1 MSVISKKSFLNKADK
16 QQSNWE
22 QTTGQEAGG
31 VLNKQDFIRQA
42 QSAAQ
47 QRRQAQEQKT
57 PQRERNGFDRTA
69 TPASIAGLGA
79 PAPTSQRQKE
89 RYNQEIGQYGVGNI
103 DLYNRPQYRN
113 ADGSVSTVD
122 STSFNIQG
130 KEVLLPSVWMK
141 DGKAYR
147 SSDGDEILQHFY
159 DTGEFL
165 GVFDTVDAANSY
177 AEKLHDAQDYY
188 YTTQR
193 EKALDETVAHDQL
206 QGMKRTLAI
215 LESQKKQE
223 QAQQPGILSMLGKA
237 SDSTLPTFQAESAQ
251 SETDRRIQE
260 LQDEIDR
267 QESESQ
273 MQGTKRPETY
283 TAKNVGRYK
292 DRLIALASVPGV
304 WTKRQKQEA
313 EEIIGTQSGFG
324 GLLGYEQNVTAFAP
338 YQEAMRKGDT
348 EAAKQ
353 WQQIYDV
360 LYTRLYSKQTAV
372 ASGLQEGLGVT
383 SAAAAVGKLLGANED
398 EYHRQMENAQRA
410 QAEHPV
416 LAGGAKIAGSLAL
429 MSGIG
434 EAAGAGLAAAGMN
447 TGSLGFKV
455 AAGALSFAGADAV
468 HNAGAAAIG
477 DMSTGDYLKHIAISG
492 AQGMAGNLAG
502 GLVGTGLA
510 NVLRDTHKMTPF
522 MEFLRQTASGVT
534 NASVNQAVGYLAADE
549 KPTKEEIA
557 TNLVTAFAFSV
568 LNGAINSYQTTQQ
581 QKAQMNQAYQAIE
594 QGYRAMTAGTENMT
608 PEAKAQRAQFIMQQT
623 QSLRESVNS
632 YYIAGQQKAVDNL
645 NETLDLIDEAM
656 RAYVNGYTA
665 ASSAMQTPNV
675 MLPGGGSTGQLPTAA
690 DLPTAPTDPQMQKQV
705 EQELQTAIQQGLQQA
720 QAGTQNTPQPES
732 GQALQNGNAAA
743 AAAQIAGQAA
753 EQNQQTQL
761 PSLPATEQDAVVQ
774 PQQPE
779 QSTQQEAEL
788 PTQQMQTEQTTTP
801 LQRLEAMGVSG
812 KRAQSMARGI
822 EAFYRG
828 EIQDGEVLSKL
839 LSLPEVQNVMRQMTD
854 ADIEAV
860 VSGNV
865 QPQNQQP
872 VNSAAQQT
880 LNTQP
885 TVQQALDSQ
894 APGVQNGTTTSEG
907 GMNNGTEQLQ
917 VGQRP
922 GAEQPG
928 EQLPDGDG
936 GRVLGESTGGQ
947 SGILAEGRPQRA
959 FNQVGA
965 AAERKNLG
973 RTLRLEKVSSQ
984 SLGLPNGTEEREIQV
999 MPESSWDAQMQQTAQ
1014 RISYETG
1021 KPVTYVL
1028 GSIRI
1033 RQADG
1038 SVSAARGVYTENGII
1053 IQADHLRLNI
1063 DQIADHEAF
1072 HDYAANNPG
1081 LVRQIEQAI
1090 VERYGREEFDA
1101 IMDKYLKN
1109 LRGVY
1114 DLPEHAS
1121 GQEVAEAYGI
1131 VKEEICADA
1140 YAGINFFGANADK
1153 YRSEAQA
1160 VLRERKI
1167 TTPGSETE
1175 EAVARRTGPP
1185 ERYSYGGVNANTA
1198 DQKTLARA
1206 QELQMQ
1212 GEDDERVRKET
1223 GWHTGMEGK
1232 LRFEI
1237 DDSNMKYH
1245 RGGDAAFSR
1254 NHPDY
1259 AEYQKLVDKMLTGS
1273 AEAWKPEDQERL
1285 QELDK
1290 TWGREY
1296 GRLSERVESGNAT
1309 LEDVIDHEELF
1320 QAYPQLR
1327 SVRVEFKEL
1336 PGNTQGYFSPS
1347 ENKIALDSKLRSAP
1361 EVTIIHEIQHAIQKA
1376 EGFASGASPEYW
1388 QQHRDEAKEAR
1399 IADIRE
1405 EIARLEEQLPWDLN
1419 RWTAEDDAIEAKI
1432 GELEDSI
1439 IDIQNGVGLDSYDLY
1454 RNTAGEIEARDA
1466 ASRRELTPEQRRATP
1481 PARADEN
1488 TVYADLSDSLD
1499 YVGKTDDG
1507 TEVYETSE
1515 AVRKLPY
1522 KKRMEAF
1529 MDIMRNEY
1537 AGRTAK
1543 FTARDGEVYYATF
1556 DENDLRKNVYGDKK
1570 SSPRGWKA
1578 KINTGADGNIFDLV
1592 ENAEHSGSGKEQG
1605 KTSEAHQGLTG
1616 WEYFVKT
1623 VQIDGRVYDLLA
1635 NVRKKPDGEF
1645 VYSIQLNENEK
1656 KAPAPP
1662 RQYQNGT
1669 AKAENRPVR
1678 VPTDASEA
1686 SVAEKR
1692 LPVKARFSMDE
1703 PVEQTQDLMAI
1714 HNLDGKKMDSMLQ
1727 LGAIPSPSVA
1737 IVKASQGHTQYGDYT
1752 LVFPRQSIDP
1762 QADQRNKVYGADA
1775 WTPTAANAIVERE
1788 VNYDARRAAEQKI
1801 AQLAKQVAG
1810 GIFSRDSVIGSRVDE
1825 VSTMDEA
1832 ELAKQLSRDDAV
1844 RAAYLAEQG
1853 KDIEPVLKEKV
1864 WDSFGN
1870 QALQD
1875 YTEKIGAQELAQLY
1889 VKLETGERL
1898 TEAEL
1903 ETARESIMEAWIA
1916 DHEYALSRKPELRE
1930 TRIARQR
1937 DKISDARV
1945 EDFIRNAEA
1954 LYEDGGQTRDGVD
1967 RYATQDKLREAVDDA
1982 DVEAW
1987 VRGQLHGVLG
1997 EPGIY
2002 NGKERFTASGRRRS
2016 FRETH
2021 GAYTVE
2027 NIVKA
2032 MNKANARGESYWGVG
2047 AKGILSVATP
2057 RYKSVDAIH
2066 ADESRLQKM
2075 PEEEYNR
2082 LLQAL
2087 DKRIEGIVADVQKT
2101 SGSYDMD
2108 EIAGLLMENAGQD
2121 AMRIQQAFSRQGY
2134 DIDGG
2139 LATEIAGMYRQ
2150 AAEMPTGYFEAKP
2163 QRVVT
2168 FDEPVCIAPDNCPP
2182 ERLEKMKAAGLNV
2195 IEYEAGNDEQR
2206 MEIARSL
2213 KGMRFSVDEPQAGT
2227 GGEIGQAPES
2237 EPAKQEQKEKKPR
2250 KKNETKP
2257 VAESLPIIAKRNLR
2271 QDMQGIFSIPEGR
2284 RAEINQIIDGLAD
2297 RMLKNGELTQ
2307 EDRDAFFD
2315 RMYAE
2320 GVMEVAADEY
2330 LQQARSE
2337 IAGRRIYV
2345 PESVKHEFG
2354 DDWGYFRKKAFAAGV
2369 MLVNDT
2375 SAAGIDMVNAELADT
2390 LPGMFNADDLDSRE
2404 ILENIVQT
2412 AEEGKSQNMS
2422 LAQYTALLAGQEY
2435 VSEDEVLDNIERQMD
2450 EALRTFTRTAKLE
2463 VHLRD
2468 RTGVKIA
2475 QEREK
2480 SAAARQR
2487 EALSR
2492 AKERQQ
2498 RKEMSQRQREYREL
2512 KEQQKKTL
2520 KALQW
2525 LAKNQYRAP
2534 EELRE
2539 TWDEVLGDLDI
2550 YAVSAAN
2557 EMRYSKKYDATWKDL
2572 AEMYKAARKSD
2583 PNFLPTKEL
2592 EMIVDRLD
2600 NEKIADMDLNALQD
2614 LYKAAVGLRTE
2625 FYNRNNVINDDMNRL
2640 FAEVYTDSKKEL
2652 DFGAQTKAGEAARQG
2667 KKLDSLFNQ
2676 EQLSPMNVMQRMAG
2690 WNPNSAWYSM
2700 AKQLEKGE
2708 RDIRDYTVSA
2718 TKQLREFLT
2727 EHEDWAKKADGQG
2740 DDGIWYEVKIP
2751 QLVGEL
2757 EVGKPPKFGDTIT
2770 VWMTP
2775 TQKVH
2780 LYLESKSYE
2789 NLRHMEGGRIFP
2801 VKELYSQGKREAA
2814 FAQGELVRL
2823 APETV
2828 KALVKD
2834 LTPEE
2839 QELAQALEQ
2848 YYNVFAKKEI
2858 NRVSNILYGYDKA
2871 VSKNYAP
2878 IYADTNYTKNQLGV
2892 YDATA
2897 EGVGNLKSR
2906 QYSKNPSYNIGAFDA
2921 FERHVEQTARF
2932 VGMAIP
2938 ARNWNTLL
2946 GWNEYVDDDRESMR
2960 SEISHT
2966 WGDASL
2972 KYIENLI
2979 ETLQG
2984 GAASTRDSVS
2994 MGAEKI
3000 FSNYIGAV
3008 FGANQS
3014 IVFKQ
3019 LGSIPLA
3026 SVWLGPENAPSPGQV
3041 KRIDRSL
3048 IEKYTQELDWRTLGY
3063 STPETK
3069 QLKENPNW
3077 TQTNKFTSFVFGGGA
3092 ITAMDGWAASVLWP
3106 WAENKVRSEFPELE
3120 TGSQEQIDSGSSPFY
3135 QKVAEEFNE
3144 AVARSQSTSDE
3155 MHRGSL
3161 YKSKNSV
3168 TRAFTMFK
3176 SDSSQAYNAL
3186 RQRAGEA
3193 EYYKRIGDTENYNK
3207 AKRGLGVAF
3216 LSILGGTAFA
3226 CGIDVLMNLWKHKGK
3241 AYRDEDGNLTAESVA
3256 KELATGMAESMF
3268 GLVIGGEEIFN
3279 IFDAVGTKL
3288 TGGTWYDS
3296 MNTLNAPGLEQVSE
3310 IISTLIDEG
3319 VSFIQLLADGAD
3331 VVKNGGDVWEFLHR
3345 RGADIIGDI
3354 KEMAATVATY
3364 LPGIP
3369 VNNLE
3374 AYLLGTVRWVSPE
3387 LAAAYDDALAT
3398 ANKNRMKGLRGA
3410 ELERKIEDTL
3420 HNRRVETDEATNET
3434 LASLYEGG
3442 FTKAVPSDT
3451 PGSISVDGE
3460 DRKLS
3465 AYQKQVYDK
3474 TWSGA
3479 VGNRLR
3485 ELAASDV
3492 FQEADDETRE
3502 KMLSGLYEYAGEK
3515 AKAAVFDDYEVK
3527 TSTQKADDV
3536 LASGAEM
3543 ADYLELKLAG
3553 AVDKYLDAIDGGL
3566 DTQNAK
3572 DVALGMAELAP
3583 EEGKKTVSDVQKW
3596 RAAIDAVDGADAQ
3609 RNALLAVMK
3618 DSTKQKYEIA
3628 DSYGIEA
3635 RTWVQLKEILP
3646 QFDEDGNGSYKGE
3659 EIENAIDALNGH
3671 GGIMLPGGDGPQQLT
3686 NEMRA
3691 VLWQLFTGSK
3701 SAKNNPYSERVGS
3714 QVIAEREKAKQED

>member
-31 VLNKQDFIRQA
+31 VLNKQDFMVQAYSRAKQQWNEANEKYQQELARQKALEEQYLTQAYENRAKELQDLAGEYFLKSSSPGAKQTAYANWQRAKEQEELRKQQQSGRKLNPAEEHFLNTIAYKDPNAAIAEEQRQA
-42 QSAAQ
+42 Q
-47 QRRQAQEQKT
+47 QAQKEQ
-57 PQRERNGFDRTA
+57 
-69 TPASIAGLGA
+69 
-79 PAPTSQRQKE
+79 
-89 RYNQEIGQYGVGNI
+89 
-103 DLYNRPQYRN
+103 
-113 ADGSVSTVD
+113 
-122 STSFNIQG
+122 
-130 KEVLLPSVWMK
+130 
-141 DGKAYR
+141 
-147 SSDGDEILQHFY
+147 
-159 DTGEFL
+159 
-165 GVFDTVDAANSY
+165 
-177 AEKLHDAQDYY
+177 
-188 YTTQR
+188 
-193 EKALDETVAHDQL
+193 TVAERVQLDQL

-237 SDSTLPTFQAESAQ
+237 SDSSLPTFQAESAQ

-292 DRLIALASVPGV
+292 DRLIALASVPGT

-338 YQEAMRKGDT
+338 YQEAMRKGNT
-348 EAAKQ
+348 EAAAQ

-383 SAAAAVGKLLGANED
+383 SAAAAVGKAIGANED

-468 HNAGAAAIG
+468 HNAGAAAMG
-477 DMSTGDYLKHIAISG
+477 DMSTEDYLKRIAISG

-568 LNGAINSYQTTQQ
+568 LSSAISSYQTTQQ

-656 RAYVNGYTA
+656 RAYVNGYAA

-690 DLPTAPTDPQMQKQV
+690 DLPTTPTDPQMQKQV

-720 QAGTQNTPQPES
+720 QAGTQNTQPPES

-743 AAAQIAGQAA
+743 AAAQIAVQAA
-753 EQNQQTQL
+753 EQNQQAQQ
-761 PSLPATEQDAVVQ
+761 PSLPTAAQAAAVQ
-774 PQQPE
+774 PQQLE
-779 QSTQQEAEL
+779 QSTQQEAGL
-788 PTQQMQTEQTTTP
+788 PTPQQVQTEQTATP
-801 LQRLEAMGVSG
+801 LERLEAMGVSG

-828 EIQDGEVLSKL
+828 QITDGEVLSKL
-839 LSLPEVQNVMRQMTD
+839 LSFPEVQNVMRQMTD

-865 QPQNQQP
+865 QAQNQQP
-872 VNSAAQQT
+872 VNTA
-880 LNTQP
+880 
-885 TVQQALDSQ
+885 VQQVPGSQ
-894 APGVQNGTTTSEG
+894 QPGVQNEATTPEG
-907 GMNNGTEQLQ
+907 GMNNGTEQLPA
-917 VGQRP
+917 GQKP
-922 GAEQPG
+922 GTEQQS

-936 GRVLGESTGGQ
+936 GRILSESTGGQ

-959 FNQVGA
+959 FNQGRTAV
-965 AAERKNLG
+965 ERENLG

-999 MPESSWDAQMQQTAQ
+999 MPESHWDAQMQRTAQ

-1053 IQADHLRLNI
+1053 VQADHRYLNI

-1081 LVRQIEQAI
+1081 LVRQIERAI
-1090 VERYGREEFDA
+1090 VEQYSREEFDA
-1101 IMDKYLKN
+1101 VVEKYLKN

-1121 GQEVAEAYGI
+1121 GQEVAEVYGI

-1140 YAGINFFGANADK
+1140 YAGINFFGAHAEK

-1160 VLRERKI
+1160 VLQERKV
-1167 TTPGSETE
+1167 TTPGSET
-1175 EAVARRTGPP
+1175 AAATQRRTGPP

-1237 DDSNMKYH
+1237 DDSKMKYH

-1296 GRLSERVESGNAT
+1296 GKLSERVESGNAT

-1327 SVRVEFKEL
+1327 NVRVEFKEL
-1336 PGNTQGYFSPS
+1336 PDNTQGYFSPS

-1361 EVTIIHEIQHAIQKA
+1361 EATIIHEIQHAIQKA

-1439 IDIQNGVGLDSYDLY
+1439 IDIQNGVGMDSYDLY

-1466 ASRRELTPEQRRATP
+1466 ASRRELTPEQRRAAP

-1762 QADQRNKVYGADA
+1762 QADRRNKVYGADA

-1788 VNYDARRAAEQKI
+1788 VNYEARRAAEQKI
-1801 AQLAKQVAG
+1801 AQLANQVAG

-1825 VSTMDEA
+1825 VATMDEA
-1832 ELAKQLSRDDAV
+1832 ELAKQLAKDDAV

-1889 VKLETGERL
+1889 VKLETGDRL
-1898 TEAEL
+1898 TETEL
-1903 ETARESIMEAWIA
+1903 ETARESIMDAWIA
-1916 DHEYALSRKPELRE
+1916 DHEYALNRRPELRE
-1930 TRIARQR
+1930 TRVARQR

-1987 VRGQLHGVLG
+1987 VRGQLRGVLG

-2002 NGKERFTASGRRRS
+2002 NGKERFTASGRRKS

-2021 GAYTVE
+2021 GAYTAE

-2032 MNKANARGESYWGVG
+2032 MNQASARGESYWGVG

-2066 ADESRLQKM
+2066 ADEGRLQNM
-2075 PEEEYNR
+2075 PEEEYNQ
-2082 LLQAL
+2082 LLQEL
-2087 DKRIEGIVADVQKT
+2087 DKRIGGIVADVQKT
-2101 SGSYDMD
+2101 AGSYDMD

-2168 FDEPVCIAPDNCPP
+2168 FDEPVCIAPDDCPP

-2213 KGMRFSVDEPQAGT
+2213 KGMRFSVDEPQAET
-2227 GGEIGQAPES
+2227 GGEIEQAPES
-2237 EPAKQEQKEKKPR
+2237 KPAEPEQKEKKPR

-2390 LPGMFNADDLDSRE
+2390 LPGMFHADDLDSRE

-2534 EELRE
+2534 EELQG

-2572 AEMYKAARKSD
+2572 AEMYKDAQAND
-2583 PNFLPTKEL
+2583 PNFLPSKEL
-2592 EMIVDRLD
+2592 EKIVHRLD
-2600 NEKIADMDLNALQD
+2600 NKKIADMDLNALQD

-2718 TKQLREFLT
+2718 TKQLREFLM

-2751 QLVGEL
+2751 QLVGAL

-2780 LYLESKSYE
+2780 MYLESKSTE
-2789 NLRHMEGGRIFP
+2789 NLRHMEGGRTFAD
-2801 VKELYSQGKREAA
+2801 KTLYSQGKRREA
-2814 FAQGELVRL
+2814 FAQGKTVRM

-2828 KALVKD
+2828 KAIVGS

-2871 VSKNYAP
+2871 VSKNYTP
-2878 IYADTNYTKNQLGV
+2878 IYTNSNYTKSELGV

-2906 QYSKNPSYNIGAFDA
+2906 QFSKNPSYNIGAFDA

-2938 ARNWNTLL
+2938 ARNWQTLL
-2946 GWNEYVDDDRESMR
+2946 NWRERENSMAD
-2960 SEISHT
+2960 IITHD
-2966 WGDASL
+2966 WGDESL
-2972 KYIENLI
+2972 KYIQDLVQ
-2979 ETLQG
+2979 TLQG

-2994 MGAEKI
+2994 MGAEKV

-3008 FGANQS
+3008 FGANPS

-3026 SVWLGPENAPSPGQV
+3026 GAWLDFKNFPSPGQV

-3077 TQTNKFTSFVFGGGA
+3077 TQTNKFTNFIFGGGA

-3106 WAENKVRSEFPELE
+3106 WAENKVRAEFPELE

-3135 QKVAEEFNE
+3135 QKVAEVFNE

-3155 MHRGSL
+3155 MHQGTLR
-3161 YKSKNSV
+3161 KSKNPV

-3176 SDSSQAYNAL
+3176 SDSSQTYNAL

-3216 LSILGGTAFA
+3216 LAAVGGYIWAQ
-3226 CGIDVLMNLWKHKGK
+3226 GIEFLMNLWKRKGK
-3241 AYRDEDGNLTAESVA
+3241 AYRDEDGNLTAGSVA
-3256 KELATGMAESMF
+3256 KEMAL
-3268 GLVIGGEEIFN
+3268 GLVGDLAGIVTYGEELADVIGN
-3279 IFDAVGTKL
+3279 II
-3288 TGGTWYDS
+3288 TGDKWYGID
-3296 MNTLNAPGLEQVSE
+3296 TPGLEQLSDVVE
-3310 IISTLIDEG
+3310 TIVEQGQNGLD
-3319 VSFIQLLADGAD
+3319 VLKDAAD
-3331 VVKNGGDVWEFLHR
+3331 VVKNGGSLGEYLHR
-3345 RGADIIGDI
+3345 HSGDI
-3354 KEMAATVATY
+3354 VGGIKDLAAAAATY
-3364 LPGIP
+3364 LPGIS

-3374 AYLLGTVRWVSPE
+3374 AYLLGTVRWASPE

-3398 ANKNRMKGLRGA
+3398 ANKNQMKGLRGA
-3410 ELERKIEDTL
+3410 ELERKISDTL
-3420 HNRRVETDEATNET
+3420 HNRRVETDETTNET
-3434 LASLYEGG
+3434 LASLYESG

-3474 TWSGA
+3474 TWSSA
-3479 VGNRLR
+3479 VGSRLVA
-3485 ELAASDV
+3485 LAASDV
-3492 FQEADDETRE
+3492 FQTADDETRE

-3536 LASGAEM
+3536 LATGAEM

-3566 DTQNAK
+3566 DAQSAK

-3596 RAAIDAVDGADAQ
+3596 RAAIDAVDGTSAQ
-3609 RNALLAVMK
+3609 RDALLAVMK

-3671 GGIMLPGGDGPQQLT
+3671 SGIMLPGGDGPQQLT

-3714 QVIAEREKAKQED
+3714 QVIAEREKAKRED

>member
-57 PQRERNGFDRTA
+57 PQSERSGFDRTA

-113 ADGSVSTVD
+113 ADGSISTVD

-193 EKALDETVAHDQL
+193 KQALDETAAHDQL

-223 QAQQPGILSMLGKA
+223 QVQQPGILSMLGKA
-237 SDSTLPTFQAESAQ
+237 SDSTLPTFRADSAQ

-292 DRLIALASVPGV
+292 DRLIALASVPGT

-360 LYTRLYSKQTAV
+360 LYTRLYSRQTAV

-383 SAAAAVGKLLGANED
+383 SAAAAVGKALGANED

-468 HNAGAAAIG
+468 HNAGAAAMG
-477 DMSTGDYLKHIAISG
+477 DMSTKDYLKRIAISG

-510 NVLRDTHKMTPF
+510 NVLRDTHMMTPF

-568 LNGAINSYQTTQQ
+568 LNSAISSYQTTQQ

-656 RAYVNGYTA
+656 RAYVNGYAA

-690 DLPTAPTDPQMQKQV
+690 DLPTTPTDPQMQKQV

-720 QAGTQNTPQPES
+720 EAGTQSAQQPES
-732 GQALQNGNAAA
+732 GQALQSGNAAA
-743 AAAQIAGQAA
+743 AAAQIAGQSQQVQQPNLPTAA
-753 EQNQQTQL
+753 Q
-761 PSLPATEQDAVVQ
+761 AAAVQ
-774 PQQPE
+774 PQQLE
-779 QSTQQEAEL
+779 QSTQQEAGL
-788 PTQQMQTEQTTTP
+788 PTPQQVQTEQTATP
-801 LQRLEAMGVSG
+801 LERLEAMGVSG

-828 EIQDGEVLSKL
+828 QITDGEVLSKL
-839 LSLPEVQNVMRQMTD
+839 LSFPEVQNVMRQMTD

-860 VSGNV
+860 VSGNA

-872 VNSAAQQT
+872 GNAA
-880 LNTQP
+880 
-885 TVQQALDSQ
+885 VQQVPGSQ
-894 APGVQNGTTTSEG
+894 QPGVQNEATTHEG
-907 GMNNGTEQLQ
+907 GMNNGTEQLPA
-917 VGQRP
+917 GQ
-922 GAEQPG
+922 QPG
-928 EQLPDGDG
+928 TEQQSEQLPDGDG
-936 GRVLGESTGGQ
+936 GRILGESTGGQ

-959 FNQVGA
+959 FNQGRTAV
-965 AAERKNLG
+965 ERENLG

-999 MPESSWDAQMQQTAQ
+999 MPESHWDSQMQQTAQ

-1053 IQADHLRLNI
+1053 VQADHRYLNI

-1072 HDYAANNPG
+1072 HDIAANNPG

-1090 VERYGREEFDA
+1090 VEQYSREEFDA
-1101 IMDKYLKN
+1101 VVEKYLKN

-1114 DLPEHAS
+1114 DLPEYAS
-1121 GQEVAEAYGI
+1121 GQEVDEVYGI

-1140 YAGINFFGANADK
+1140 YAGINFFGAHAEK

-1160 VLRERKI
+1160 VLQARKI
-1167 TTPGSETE
+1167 TTPGSET
-1175 EAVARRTGPP
+1175 AAATQRRTGPP
-1185 ERYSYGGVNANTA
+1185 ERYSI
-1198 DQKTLARA
+1198 
-1206 QELQMQ
+1206 
-1212 GEDDERVRKET
+1212 GEIT
-1223 GWHTGMEGK
+1223 
-1232 LRFEI
+1232 
-1237 DDSNMKYH
+1237 
-1245 RGGDAAFSR
+1245 
-1254 NHPDY
+1254 
-1259 AEYQKLVDKMLTGS
+1259 DKAGNN
-1273 AEAWKPEDQERL
+1273 
-1285 QELDK
+1285 
-1290 TWGREY
+1290 Y
-1296 GRLSERVESGNAT
+1296 GRGVHLDSTLLENLSDSERVQMVKE
-1309 LEDVIDHEELF
+1309 
-1320 QAYPQLR
+1320 
-1327 SVRVEFKEL
+1327 RVKEL
-1336 PGNTQGYFSPS
+1336 GGQHFTAYDGNG
-1347 ENKIALDSKLRSAP
+1347 N
-1361 EVTIIHEIQHAIQKA
+1361 EV
-1376 EGFASGASPEYW
+1376 
-1388 QQHRDEAKEAR
+1388 
-1399 IADIRE
+1399 
-1405 EIARLEEQLPWDLN
+1405 
-1419 RWTAEDDAIEAKI
+1419 
-1432 GELEDSI
+1432 
-1439 IDIQNGVGLDSYDLY
+1439 DIQIAKPGARFVNKSGKSVPVNKDLTTKN
-1454 RNTAGEIEARDA
+1454 RKSKVKQEAVVLADELINTAKHKKD
-1466 ASRRELTPEQRRATP
+1466 T
-1481 PARADEN
+1481 PARYPHGWLDDNGRNDWAEWKTYIQDKEN
-1488 TVYADLSDSLD
+1488 TVWEATLHIATSADGEKILYDIDPIKKTGQSGNSDTSTVEPIVADEAEPVKREDEEEMPKLMNLQRYSDIAGQQEQTAEMTNAEPTTVGAITSGSQSL
-1499 YVGKTDDG
+1499 GG
-1507 TEVYETSE
+1507 SAPAISSASE
-1515 AVRKLPY
+1515 ASVAE
-1522 KKRMEAF
+1522 KRQSVKIPSAS
-1529 MDIMRNEY
+1529 
-1537 AGRTAK
+1537 
-1543 FTARDGEVYYATF
+1543 
-1556 DENDLRKNVYGDKK
+1556 DE
-1570 SSPRGWKA
+1570 SSE
-1578 KINTGADGNIFDLV
+1578 NTN
-1592 ENAEHSGSGKEQG
+1592 
-1605 KTSEAHQGLTG
+1605 
-1616 WEYFVKT
+1616 
-1623 VQIDGRVYDLLA
+1623 
-1635 NVRKKPDGEF
+1635 
-1645 VYSIQLNENEK
+1645 

-1762 QADQRNKVYGADA
+1762 QADRRNKVYGADA

-1788 VNYDARRAAEQKI
+1788 VNYEARRAAEQKI
-1801 AQLAKQVAG
+1801 AQLANQVAG

-1825 VSTMDEA
+1825 VATMDEA
-1832 ELAKQLSRDDAV
+1832 ELAKQLAKDDAV

-1875 YTEKIGAQELAQLY
+1875 YTEKIGAQELARLY
-1889 VKLETGERL
+1889 VKLETGDRL
-1898 TEAEL
+1898 TAAEL
-1903 ETARESIMEAWIA
+1903 ETARESIMDAWIA
-1916 DHEYALSRKPELRE
+1916 DHEYALNRRPELRE

-1937 DKISDARV
+1937 DKISDVRV

-1987 VRGQLHGVLG
+1987 VRGQLRGVLG

-2016 FRETH
+2016 FLETH
-2021 GAYTVE
+2021 GAYTAE

-2032 MNKANARGESYWGVG
+2032 MNQADARGESYWGVG

-2066 ADESRLQKM
+2066 ADEGRLQNM
-2075 PEEEYNR
+2075 PEEEYNQ
-2082 LLQAL
+2082 LLQEL

-2101 SGSYDMD
+2101 AGSYDMD

-2168 FDEPVCIAPDNCPP
+2168 FDEPVCIAPDDCPP

-2213 KGMRFSVDEPQAGT
+2213 KGMRFSVDEPQAET
-2227 GGEIGQAPES
+2227 GSEIEQAPENKPA
-2237 EPAKQEQKEKKPR
+2237 EPEQKEKKPR

-2390 LPGMFNADDLDSRE
+2390 LPGMFHADDLDSRE

-2534 EELRE
+2534 EELQG

-2572 AEMYKAARKSD
+2572 AEMYKDAQAND
-2583 PNFLPTKEL
+2583 PNFLPSKEL
-2592 EMIVDRLD
+2592 EKIVHRLD
-2600 NEKIADMDLNALQD
+2600 NKKIADMDLNALQD

-2751 QLVGEL
+2751 QLVGAL

-2780 LYLESKSYE
+2780 MYLESKSTE
-2789 NLRHMEGGRIFP
+2789 NLRHMEGGRTFAD
-2801 VKELYSQGKREAA
+2801 KTLYSQGKRREA
-2814 FAQGELVRL
+2814 FAQGKTVRM

-2828 KALVKD
+2828 KAIVGS

-2871 VSKNYAP
+2871 VSKNYTP
-2878 IYADTNYTKNQLGV
+2878 IYTNSNYTKSELGV

-2906 QYSKNPSYNIGAFDA
+2906 QFSKNPSYNIGAFDA

-2938 ARNWNTLL
+2938 ARNWQTLL
-2946 GWNEYVDDDRESMR
+2946 NWRERENSMAD
-2960 SEISHT
+2960 IITHN
-2966 WGDASL
+2966 WGDESL
-2972 KYIENLI
+2972 KYIQDLVQ
-2979 ETLQG
+2979 TLQG
-2984 GAASTRDSVS
+2984 GTASTRDSVS
-2994 MGAEKI
+2994 MGAEKV

-3008 FGANQS
+3008 FGANPS

-3026 SVWLGPENAPSPGQV
+3026 GAWLDFKNFPSPGQV

-3077 TQTNKFTSFVFGGGA
+3077 TQTNKFTNFIFGGGA

-3106 WAENKVRSEFPELE
+3106 WAENKVRAEFPELE

-3135 QKVAEEFNE
+3135 QKVAEVFNE

-3155 MHRGSL
+3155 MHQGTLR
-3161 YKSKNSV
+3161 KSKNPV

-3176 SDSSQAYNAL
+3176 SDSSQTYNAL

-3216 LSILGGTAFA
+3216 LAAVGGYIWAQ
-3226 CGIDVLMNLWKHKGK
+3226 GIEFLMNLWKRKGK
-3241 AYRDEDGNLTAESVA
+3241 AYRDEDGNLTAGSVA
-3256 KELATGMAESMF
+3256 KEMAL
-3268 GLVIGGEEIFN
+3268 GLVGDLASIVTYGEEIADVVGN
-3279 IFDAVGTKL
+3279 IL
-3288 TGGTWYDS
+3288 TGDKWYGID
-3296 MNTLNAPGLEQVSE
+3296 TPGLEQLSDVVE
-3310 IISTLIDEG
+3310 TIVEQGQNGLD
-3319 VSFIQLLADGAD
+3319 VLKDAAD
-3331 VVKNGGDVWEFLHR
+3331 VVKNGGSLGEYLHR
-3345 RGADIIGDI
+3345 HSGDI
-3354 KEMAATVATY
+3354 VGGIKDLAAAAATY
-3364 LPGIP
+3364 LPGIS

-3374 AYLLGTVRWVSPE
+3374 AYLIGTVRWVSPE

-3398 ANKNRMKGLRGA
+3398 ANKNQMKGMRGA
-3410 ELERKIEDTL
+3410 ELERKISDTL
-3420 HNRRVETDEATNET
+3420 HNRRVETDETTNET

-3474 TWSGA
+3474 TWSST
-3479 VGNRLR
+3479 VGSRLQ

-3492 FQEADDETRE
+3492 FQTADDETRE

-3536 LASGAEM
+3536 LATGAEM
-3543 ADYLELKLAG
+3543 VDYLELKLAG

-3566 DTQNAK
+3566 DTQSAK
-3572 DVALGMAELAP
+3572 DVALGMAELTP
-3583 EEGKKTVSDVQKW
+3583 DEGKKTVSDVQKW

-3609 RNALLAVMK
+3609 HDALLAVMK

-3671 GGIMLPGGDGPQQLT
+3671 SGIMLPGGDGPQQLT

-3714 QVIAEREKAKQED
+3714 QVIAEREKTKQED

>member
-47 QRRQAQEQKT
+47 QRRQAQEQKA
-57 PQRERNGFDRTA
+57 PQSERSGFDRTA

-113 ADGSVSTVD
+113 ADGSISTVD

-193 EKALDETVAHDQL
+193 EKALDEAVAHDQL

-223 QAQQPGILSMLGKA
+223 QAQQPSILSMLGKA

-292 DRLIALASVPGV
+292 DRLIALASVPGI

-383 SAAAAVGKLLGANED
+383 SAAAAVGKALGANED

-468 HNAGAAAIG
+468 HNAGEAAMG
-477 DMSTGDYLKHIAISG
+477 DMSTEDYLKRIAISG

-568 LNGAINSYQTTQQ
+568 LSSAISSYQTTQQ

-656 RAYVNGYTA
+656 RAYVNGYAA

-690 DLPTAPTDPQMQKQV
+690 DLPTTPTDPQMQKQV

-720 QAGTQNTPQPES
+720 QAGTQNTQPPES

-743 AAAQIAGQAA
+743 AAAQIAVQAA
-753 EQNQQTQL
+753 EQNQQAQQ
-761 PSLPATEQDAVVQ
+761 PSLPTAAQAAAVQ
-774 PQQPE
+774 PQQLE
-779 QSTQQEAEL
+779 QSTQQEAGL
-788 PTQQMQTEQTTTP
+788 LTPQQVQTEQTATP
-801 LQRLEAMGVSG
+801 LERLETMGVSG

-828 EIQDGEVLSKL
+828 QITDGEVLSKL
-839 LSLPEVQNVMRQMTD
+839 ISFPEVQNVMRQMTD

-865 QPQNQQP
+865 QAQNQQP
-872 VNSAAQQT
+872 VNTAAQQV
-880 LNTQP
+880 P
-885 TVQQALDSQ
+885 GSQQ
-894 APGVQNGTTTSEG
+894 PGVQNEATTHEG
-907 GMNNGTEQLQ
+907 GMNNGTEQLPA
-917 VGQRP
+917 GQ
-922 GAEQPG
+922 QPG
-928 EQLPDGDG
+928 TEQQSEQLPDGDG
-936 GRVLGESTGGQ
+936 GRILGESTGGQ
-947 SGILAEGRPQRA
+947 SGILAEGRPQRT
-959 FNQVGA
+959 FNQGRTAV
-965 AAERKNLG
+965 ERENLG

-999 MPESSWDAQMQQTAQ
+999 MPESHWDAQMQQTAQ

-1053 IQADHLRLNI
+1053 IQADHRYLNI

-1081 LVRQIEQAI
+1081 LVRQIERAI
-1090 VERYGREEFDA
+1090 VEQYSREEFDA

-1160 VLRERKI
+1160 VLQERKI
-1167 TTPGSETE
+1167 TTPGSET
-1175 EAVARRTGPP
+1175 AAATQRRTGPP

-1237 DDSNMKYH
+1237 DDSKMKYH

-1273 AEAWKPEDQERL
+1273 AEAWKPEDQGRL

-1296 GRLSERVESGNAT
+1296 GRLSERVDRGSAT

-1327 SVRVEFKEL
+1327 NVRVEFKEL

-1361 EVTIIHEIQHAIQKA
+1361 EATIIHEIQHAIQKA

-1439 IDIQNGVGLDSYDLY
+1439 IDIQNGVGMDSYDLY

-1466 ASRRELTPEQRRATP
+1466 ASRRELTPEQRRAAP

-1592 ENAEHSGSGKEQG
+1592 ENAEHGGSGKEQG

-1692 LPVKARFSMDE
+1692 LPVKARFSLDE

-1762 QADQRNKVYGADA
+1762 QEDRRNKVYGADA

-1788 VNYDARRAAEQKI
+1788 VNYEARRAAEQKI
-1801 AQLAKQVAG
+1801 AQLANQVAG
-1810 GIFSRDSVIGSRVDE
+1810 GIFSRYSVISGRVGE
-1825 VSTMDEA
+1825 VARMDEA
-1832 ELAKQLSRDDAV
+1832 ELAKQLAKDDTV

-1870 QALQD
+1870 LALQE

-1889 VKLETGERL
+1889 VKLETGDRL
-1898 TEAEL
+1898 TETEL
-1903 ETARESIMEAWIA
+1903 ETARESIMDAWIA
-1916 DHEYALSRKPELRE
+1916 DHEYALNRRPELRE
-1930 TRIARQR
+1930 TRVARQR

-1987 VRGQLHGVLG
+1987 VRGQLRGVLG

-2021 GAYTVE
+2021 GAYTAE

-2032 MNKANARGESYWGVG
+2032 MNQASARGESYWGVG

-2057 RYKSVDAIH
+2057 QYKSVDAIH
-2066 ADESRLQKM
+2066 ADEGRLQNM

-2082 LLQAL
+2082 LLQEL

-2108 EIAGLLMENAGQD
+2108 EVAGLLMENAGQD

-2168 FDEPVCIAPDNCPP
+2168 FDEPVCIAPDDCPP

-2213 KGMRFSVDEPQAGT
+2213 KGMRFSVDEPQAET
-2227 GGEIGQAPES
+2227 GSEIEQALES
-2237 EPAKQEQKEKKPR
+2237 KPAEPEQKEKKPR

-2284 RAEINQIIDGLAD
+2284 RAEINQIIDTLAD

-2390 LPGMFNADDLDSRE
+2390 LPGMFHADDLDSRE

-2450 EALRTFTRTAKLE
+2450 EALHTFTRTAKLE

-2534 EELRE
+2534 EELQG

-2572 AEMYKAARKSD
+2572 AEMYKDAQAND
-2583 PNFLPTKEL
+2583 PNFLPSKEL
-2592 EMIVDRLD
+2592 EKIVHRLD
-2600 NEKIADMDLNALQD
+2600 NKKIADMDLNALQD

-2751 QLVGEL
+2751 QLVGAL

-2780 LYLESKSYE
+2780 MYLESKSTE
-2789 NLRHMEGGRIFP
+2789 NLRHMEGGRTFAD
-2801 VKELYSQGKREAA
+2801 KTLYSQGKRREA
-2814 FAQGELVRL
+2814 FAQGKTVRM

-2828 KALVKD
+2828 KAIVGS

-2871 VSKNYAP
+2871 VSKNYTP
-2878 IYADTNYTKNQLGV
+2878 IYTNSNYTKSELGV

-2906 QYSKNPSYNIGAFDA
+2906 QFSKNPSYNIGAFDA

-2938 ARNWNTLL
+2938 ARNWQTLL
-2946 GWNEYVDDDRESMR
+2946 NWRERENSMAD
-2960 SEISHT
+2960 IITHD
-2966 WGDASL
+2966 WGDESL
-2972 KYIENLI
+2972 KYIQDLVQ
-2979 ETLQG
+2979 TLQG

-2994 MGAEKI
+2994 MGAEKV

-3008 FGANQS
+3008 FGANPS

-3026 SVWLGPENAPSPGQV
+3026 GAWLDFKNFPSPGQV

-3077 TQTNKFTSFVFGGGA
+3077 TQTNKFTNFIFGGGA

-3106 WAENKVRSEFPELE
+3106 WAENKVRAEFPELE

-3135 QKVAEEFNE
+3135 QKVAEVFNE
-3144 AVARSQSTSDE
+3144 AVERSQSTSDE
-3155 MHRGSL
+3155 MHQGTLR
-3161 YKSKNSV
+3161 KSKNPV

-3176 SDSSQAYNAL
+3176 SDSSQTYNAL

-3207 AKRGLGVAF
+3207 AKHGLGVAF
-3216 LSILGGTAFA
+3216 LAAVGGYIWAQ
-3226 CGIDVLMNLWKHKGK
+3226 GIEFLMNLWKRKGK
-3241 AYRDEDGNLTAESVA
+3241 AYRDEDGNLTAGSVA
-3256 KELATGMAESMF
+3256 KEMAL
-3268 GLVIGGEEIFN
+3268 GLVGDLAGIVTYGEELADVIGN
-3279 IFDAVGTKL
+3279 II
-3288 TGGTWYDS
+3288 TGDKWYGID
-3296 MNTLNAPGLEQVSE
+3296 TPGLEQLSDVVE
-3310 IISTLIDEG
+3310 TIVEQGQNGLD
-3319 VSFIQLLADGAD
+3319 VLKDAAD
-3331 VVKNGGDVWEFLHR
+3331 VVKNGGSMGEYLHR
-3345 RGADIIGDI
+3345 HSGDI
-3354 KEMAATVATY
+3354 VGGIKDLAAAAATY
-3364 LPGIP
+3364 LPGIS

-3374 AYLLGTVRWVSPE
+3374 AYLLGTVRWASPE

-3398 ANKNRMKGLRGA
+3398 ANKNQMKGLRGA
-3410 ELERKIEDTL
+3410 ELERKISDTL
-3420 HNRRVETDEATNET
+3420 HNRRVETDETTNET
-3434 LASLYEGG
+3434 LASLYESG

-3474 TWSGA
+3474 TWSSA
-3479 VGNRLR
+3479 VGSRLVA
-3485 ELAASDV
+3485 LAASDV
-3492 FQEADDETRE
+3492 FQTADDETRE

-3515 AKAAVFDDYEVK
+3515 AKTAVFDDYEVK

-3536 LASGAEM
+3536 LATGAEM

-3566 DTQNAK
+3566 DAQSAK

-3596 RAAIDAVDGADAQ
+3596 RAAIDAVDGTSAQ
-3609 RNALLAVMK
+3609 RDALLAVMK

-3671 GGIMLPGGDGPQQLT
+3671 SGIMLPGGDGPQQLT

-3714 QVIAEREKAKQED
+3714 QVIAEREKAKRED

>member
-47 QRRQAQEQKT
+47 QRRQAQEQKA
-57 PQRERNGFDRTA
+57 PQSERSGFDRTA

-113 ADGSVSTVD
+113 ADGSISTVD

-193 EKALDETVAHDQL
+193 EKALDEAVAHDQL

-223 QAQQPGILSMLGKA
+223 QAQQPSILSMLGKA

-292 DRLIALASVPGV
+292 DRLIALASVPGI

-383 SAAAAVGKLLGANED
+383 SAAAAVGKALGANED

-468 HNAGAAAIG
+468 HNAGAAAMG
-477 DMSTGDYLKHIAISG
+477 DMSTEDYLKRIAISG

-568 LNGAINSYQTTQQ
+568 LSSAISSYQTTQQ

-656 RAYVNGYTA
+656 RAYVNGYAA

-690 DLPTAPTDPQMQKQV
+690 DLPTTPTDPQMQKQV

-720 QAGTQNTPQPES
+720 QAGTQNTQPPES

-743 AAAQIAGQAA
+743 AAAQIAVQAA
-753 EQNQQTQL
+753 EQNQQAQQ
-761 PSLPATEQDAVVQ
+761 PSLPTAAQAAAVQ
-774 PQQPE
+774 PQQLE
-779 QSTQQEAEL
+779 QSTQQEAGL
-788 PTQQMQTEQTTTP
+788 LTPQQVQTEQTATP
-801 LQRLEAMGVSG
+801 LERLETMGVSG

-828 EIQDGEVLSKL
+828 QITDGEVLSKL
-839 LSLPEVQNVMRQMTD
+839 LSFPEVQNVMRQMTD

-865 QPQNQQP
+865 QAQNQQP
-872 VNSAAQQT
+872 VNTAAQQM
-880 LNTQP
+880 P
-885 TVQQALDSQ
+885 GSQQ
-894 APGVQNGTTTSEG
+894 PGVQNEATTHEG
-907 GMNNGTEQLQ
+907 GMNNGTEQLPA
-917 VGQRP
+917 GQ
-922 GAEQPG
+922 QPG
-928 EQLPDGDG
+928 TEQQSEQLPDGDG
-936 GRVLGESTGGQ
+936 GRILGESTGGQ
-947 SGILAEGRPQRA
+947 SGILAEGRPQRT
-959 FNQVGA
+959 FNQGRTAV
-965 AAERKNLG
+965 EREDLG

-999 MPESSWDAQMQQTAQ
+999 MPESHWDAQMQQTAQ

-1053 IQADHLRLNI
+1053 VQADHRYLNI

-1072 HDYAANNPG
+1072 HDYAANSPG
-1081 LVRQIEQAI
+1081 LVRQIERAI
-1090 VERYGREEFDA
+1090 VEQYSREEFDA
-1101 IMDKYLKN
+1101 VVEKYLKN

-1140 YAGINFFGANADK
+1140 YAGINFFGAHAEK

-1160 VLRERKI
+1160 VLQERKV
-1167 TTPGSETE
+1167 TTPGSET
-1175 EAVARRTGPP
+1175 AAATQRRTGPP

-1237 DDSNMKYH
+1237 DDSKMKYH

-1254 NHPDY
+1254 SHPDY

-1296 GRLSERVESGNAT
+1296 GRLSERVDRGSAT

-1327 SVRVEFKEL
+1327 NVRVEFKEL

-1361 EVTIIHEIQHAIQKA
+1361 EATIIHEIQHAIQKA

-1439 IDIQNGVGLDSYDLY
+1439 IDIQNGVGMDSYDLY

-1466 ASRRELTPEQRRATP
+1466 ASRRELTPEQRRAAP

-1592 ENAEHSGSGKEQG
+1592 ENAEHGGSGKEQG

-1692 LPVKARFSMDE
+1692 LPVKARFSLDE

-1762 QADQRNKVYGADA
+1762 QADRRNKVYGADA

-1788 VNYDARRAAEQKI
+1788 VNYEAGRAAEQKI
-1801 AQLAKQVAG
+1801 AQLANQVAG
-1810 GIFSRDSVIGSRVDE
+1810 GIFSRYSVISGHVGE
-1825 VSTMDEA
+1825 VARMDEA
-1832 ELAKQLSRDDAV
+1832 ELAKQLARDDAV

-1870 QALQD
+1870 LALQE

-1898 TEAEL
+1898 TAAEL
-1903 ETARESIMEAWIA
+1903 ETARESIMASWIA
-1916 DHEYALSRKPELRE
+1916 DHEYALSRRPELRE
-1930 TRIARQR
+1930 TRTARQR

-1987 VRGQLHGVLG
+1987 VRGQIRGVLG

-2002 NGKERFTASGRRRS
+2002 NGKERFTASGKRRS

-2021 GAYTVE
+2021 GAYTAE

-2032 MNKANARGESYWGVG
+2032 MNRASARGESYWGVG

-2066 ADESRLQKM
+2066 ADEGRLQNM

-2082 LLQAL
+2082 LLQEL
-2087 DKRIEGIVADVQKT
+2087 DKRIGGIVADVQKT
-2101 SGSYDMD
+2101 AGSYDMD

-2168 FDEPVCIAPDNCPP
+2168 FDEPVCIAPDDCPP

-2213 KGMRFSVDEPQAGT
+2213 KGMRFSVDEPQAET
-2227 GGEIGQAPES
+2227 GGEIEQASES
-2237 EPAKQEQKEKKPR
+2237 KPAEPEQKEKKPR

-2390 LPGMFNADDLDSRE
+2390 LPGMFHADDLDSRE

-2534 EELRE
+2534 EELQG

-2572 AEMYKAARKSD
+2572 AEMYKDAQAND
-2583 PNFLPTKEL
+2583 PNFLPSKEL
-2592 EMIVDRLD
+2592 EKIVHRLD
-2600 NEKIADMDLNALQD
+2600 NKKIADMDLNALQD

-2751 QLVGEL
+2751 QLVGAL

-2780 LYLESKSYE
+2780 MYLESKSTE
-2789 NLRHMEGGRIFP
+2789 NLRHMEGGRTFAD
-2801 VKELYSQGKREAA
+2801 KTLYSQGKRREA
-2814 FAQGELVRL
+2814 FAQGKTVRM

-2828 KALVKD
+2828 KAIVGS

-2871 VSKNYAP
+2871 VSKNYTP
-2878 IYADTNYTKNQLGV
+2878 IYTNSNYTKSELGV

-2906 QYSKNPSYNIGAFDA
+2906 QFSKNPSYNIGAFDA

-2938 ARNWNTLL
+2938 ARNWQTLL
-2946 GWNEYVDDDRESMR
+2946 NWRERENSMAD
-2960 SEISHT
+2960 IITHD
-2966 WGDASL
+2966 WGDESL
-2972 KYIENLI
+2972 KYIQDLVQ
-2979 ETLQG
+2979 TLQG

-2994 MGAEKI
+2994 MGAEKV

-3008 FGANQS
+3008 FGANPS

-3026 SVWLGPENAPSPGQV
+3026 GAWLDFKNFPSPGQV

-3077 TQTNKFTSFVFGGGA
+3077 TQTNKFTNFIFGGGA

-3106 WAENKVRSEFPELE
+3106 WAENKVRAEFPELE

-3135 QKVAEEFNE
+3135 QKVAEVFNE

-3155 MHRGSL
+3155 MHQGTLR
-3161 YKSKNSV
+3161 KSKNPV

-3176 SDSSQAYNAL
+3176 SDSSQTYNAL

-3216 LSILGGTAFA
+3216 LAAVGGYIWAQ
-3226 CGIDVLMNLWKHKGK
+3226 GIEFLMNLWKRKGK
-3241 AYRDEDGNLTAESVA
+3241 AYRDEDGNLTAGSVA
-3256 KELATGMAESMF
+3256 KEMAL
-3268 GLVIGGEEIFN
+3268 GLVGDLAGIVTYGEELADVIGN
-3279 IFDAVGTKL
+3279 II
-3288 TGGTWYDS
+3288 TGDKWYGID
-3296 MNTLNAPGLEQVSE
+3296 TPGLEQLSDVVE
-3310 IISTLIDEG
+3310 TIVEQGQNGLD
-3319 VSFIQLLADGAD
+3319 VLKDAAD
-3331 VVKNGGDVWEFLHR
+3331 VVKNGGSLGEYLHR
-3345 RGADIIGDI
+3345 HSGDI
-3354 KEMAATVATY
+3354 VGGIKDLAAAAATY
-3364 LPGIP
+3364 LPGIS

-3374 AYLLGTVRWVSPE
+3374 AYLLGTVRWASPE

-3398 ANKNRMKGLRGA
+3398 ANKNQMKGLRGA
-3410 ELERKIEDTL
+3410 ELERKISDTL
-3420 HNRRVETDEATNET
+3420 HNRRVETDETTNET
-3434 LASLYEGG
+3434 LTSLYESG

-3474 TWSGA
+3474 TWSSA
-3479 VGNRLR
+3479 VGSRLVA
-3485 ELAASDV
+3485 LAASDV
-3492 FQEADDETRE
+3492 FQTADDETRE

-3536 LASGAEM
+3536 LATGAEM

-3566 DTQNAK
+3566 DAQSAK

-3596 RAAIDAVDGADAQ
+3596 RAAIDAVDGTSAQ
-3609 RNALLAVMK
+3609 RDALLAVMK

-3671 GGIMLPGGDGPQQLT
+3671 SGIMLPGGDGPQQLT

-3714 QVIAEREKAKQED
+3714 QVIAEREKAKRED

>member
-47 QRRQAQEQKT
+47 QRRQAQEQKA
-57 PQRERNGFDRTA
+57 PQSERSGFDRTA

-113 ADGSVSTVD
+113 ADGSISTVD

-193 EKALDETVAHDQL
+193 EKALDEAVAHDQL

-223 QAQQPGILSMLGKA
+223 QAQQPSILSMLGKA

-292 DRLIALASVPGV
+292 DRLIALASVPGI

-313 EEIIGTQSGFG
+313 EEIIGTQNGFG

-468 HNAGAAAIG
+468 HNAGAAAMG
-477 DMSTGDYLKHIAISG
+477 DMSTEDYLKRIAISG
-492 AQGMAGNLAG
+492 TQGMAGNLAG

-510 NVLRDTHKMTPF
+510 NVLRDTHMMTPF

-568 LNGAINSYQTTQQ
+568 LNSAISSYQTTQQ

-656 RAYVNGYTA
+656 RAYVNGYAA

-690 DLPTAPTDPQMQKQV
+690 DLPTTPTDPQMQKQV

-720 QAGTQNTPQPES
+720 QAGTQNTQPPQS

-743 AAAQIAGQAA
+743 AAAQIAVQAA
-753 EQNQQTQL
+753 EQNQQAQQ
-761 PSLPATEQDAVVQ
+761 PSLPTAAQAAAVQ
-774 PQQPE
+774 PQQLE
-779 QSTQQEAEL
+779 QSTQQEAGL
-788 PTQQMQTEQTTTP
+788 PTPQQVQTEQTATP
-801 LQRLEAMGVSG
+801 LERLEAMGVSG

-828 EIQDGEVLSKL
+828 QITDGEVLSKL
-839 LSLPEVQNVMRQMTD
+839 LSFPEVQNVMRQMTD

-860 VSGNV
+860 VSGNA

-872 VNSAAQQT
+872 GNAA
-880 LNTQP
+880 
-885 TVQQALDSQ
+885 VQQVPGSQ
-894 APGVQNGTTTSEG
+894 QPGVQNEATTHEG
-907 GMNNGTEQLQ
+907 GMNNGTEQLPA
-917 VGQRP
+917 GQ
-922 GAEQPG
+922 QPG
-928 EQLPDGDG
+928 TEQQSEQLPDGDG
-936 GRVLGESTGGQ
+936 GRILGESTGGQ

-959 FNQVGA
+959 FNQGRTAV
-965 AAERKNLG
+965 ERENLG

-999 MPESSWDAQMQQTAQ
+999 MPESHWDSQMQQTAQ

-1053 IQADHLRLNI
+1053 VQADHRYLNI

-1072 HDYAANNPG
+1072 HDIAANNPG

-1090 VERYGREEFDA
+1090 VEQYSREEFDA
-1101 IMDKYLKN
+1101 VVEKYLKN

-1114 DLPEHAS
+1114 DLPEYAS
-1121 GQEVAEAYGI
+1121 GQEVDEVYGI

-1140 YAGINFFGANADK
+1140 YAGINFFGAHAEK

-1160 VLRERKI
+1160 VLQARKI
-1167 TTPGSETE
+1167 TTPGSET
-1175 EAVARRTGPP
+1175 AAATQRRTGPP
-1185 ERYSYGGVNANTA
+1185 ERYSI
-1198 DQKTLARA
+1198 
-1206 QELQMQ
+1206 
-1212 GEDDERVRKET
+1212 GEIT
-1223 GWHTGMEGK
+1223 
-1232 LRFEI
+1232 
-1237 DDSNMKYH
+1237 
-1245 RGGDAAFSR
+1245 
-1254 NHPDY
+1254 
-1259 AEYQKLVDKMLTGS
+1259 DKAGNN
-1273 AEAWKPEDQERL
+1273 
-1285 QELDK
+1285 
-1290 TWGREY
+1290 Y
-1296 GRLSERVESGNAT
+1296 GRGVHLDSTLLENLSDSERVQMVKE
-1309 LEDVIDHEELF
+1309 
-1320 QAYPQLR
+1320 
-1327 SVRVEFKEL
+1327 RVKEL
-1336 PGNTQGYFSPS
+1336 GGQHFTAYDGNG
-1347 ENKIALDSKLRSAP
+1347 N
-1361 EVTIIHEIQHAIQKA
+1361 EV
-1376 EGFASGASPEYW
+1376 
-1388 QQHRDEAKEAR
+1388 
-1399 IADIRE
+1399 
-1405 EIARLEEQLPWDLN
+1405 
-1419 RWTAEDDAIEAKI
+1419 
-1432 GELEDSI
+1432 
-1439 IDIQNGVGLDSYDLY
+1439 DIQIAKPGARFVNKSGKSVPVNKDLTTKN
-1454 RNTAGEIEARDA
+1454 RKSKVKQEAVVLADELINTAKHKKD
-1466 ASRRELTPEQRRATP
+1466 T
-1481 PARADEN
+1481 PARYPHGWLDDNGRNDWAEWKTYIQDKEN
-1488 TVYADLSDSLD
+1488 TVWEATLHIATSADGEKILYDIDPIKKTGQSGNSDTSTVEPIVADEAEPVKREDEEEMPKLMNLQRYSDIAGQQEQTAEMTNAEPTTVGAITSGSQSL
-1499 YVGKTDDG
+1499 GG
-1507 TEVYETSE
+1507 SAPAISSASE
-1515 AVRKLPY
+1515 ASVAE
-1522 KKRMEAF
+1522 KRQSVKIPSAS
-1529 MDIMRNEY
+1529 
-1537 AGRTAK
+1537 
-1543 FTARDGEVYYATF
+1543 
-1556 DENDLRKNVYGDKK
+1556 DE
-1570 SSPRGWKA
+1570 SSE
-1578 KINTGADGNIFDLV
+1578 NTN
-1592 ENAEHSGSGKEQG
+1592 
-1605 KTSEAHQGLTG
+1605 
-1616 WEYFVKT
+1616 
-1623 VQIDGRVYDLLA
+1623 
-1635 NVRKKPDGEF
+1635 
-1645 VYSIQLNENEK
+1645 

-1762 QADQRNKVYGADA
+1762 QADRRNKVYGADA

-1788 VNYDARRAAEQKI
+1788 VNYEARRAAEQKI
-1801 AQLAKQVAG
+1801 AQLANQVAG

-1825 VSTMDEA
+1825 VATMDEA
-1832 ELAKQLSRDDAV
+1832 ELAKQLAKDDAV

-1870 QALQD
+1870 LALQE
-1875 YTEKIGAQELAQLY
+1875 YTEKIGAQELARLY
-1889 VKLETGERL
+1889 VKLETGDRL
-1898 TEAEL
+1898 TAAEL
-1903 ETARESIMEAWIA
+1903 ETARESIMDAWIA
-1916 DHEYALSRKPELRE
+1916 DHEYALNRRPELRE

-1937 DKISDARV
+1937 DKISDVRV

-1987 VRGQLHGVLG
+1987 VRGQLRGVLG

-2016 FRETH
+2016 FLETH
-2021 GAYTVE
+2021 GAYTAE

-2032 MNKANARGESYWGVG
+2032 MNQADDRGESYWGVG

-2066 ADESRLQKM
+2066 ADEGRLQNM
-2075 PEEEYNR
+2075 PEEEYNQ
-2082 LLQAL
+2082 LLQEL

-2101 SGSYDMD
+2101 AGSYDMD

-2168 FDEPVCIAPDNCPP
+2168 FDEPVCIAPDDCPP

-2213 KGMRFSVDEPQAGT
+2213 KGMRFSVDEPQAET
-2227 GGEIGQAPES
+2227 GSEIEQAPENKPA
-2237 EPAKQEQKEKKPR
+2237 EPEQKEKKPR

-2390 LPGMFNADDLDSRE
+2390 LPGMFHADDLDSRE

-2450 EALRTFTRTAKLE
+2450 EALHTFTRTAKLE

-2512 KEQQKKTL
+2512 KEEQKKTL

-2534 EELRE
+2534 EELQG

-2572 AEMYKAARKSD
+2572 AEMYKDAQAND
-2583 PNFLPTKEL
+2583 PNFLPSKEL
-2592 EMIVDRLD
+2592 EKIVHRLD
-2600 NEKIADMDLNALQD
+2600 NKKIADMDLNALQD

-2751 QLVGEL
+2751 QLVGAL

-2780 LYLESKSYE
+2780 MYLESKSTE
-2789 NLRHMEGGRIFP
+2789 NLRHMEGGRTFAD
-2801 VKELYSQGKREAA
+2801 KTLYSQGKRREA
-2814 FAQGELVRL
+2814 FAQGKTVRM

-2828 KALVKD
+2828 KAIVGS

-2871 VSKNYAP
+2871 VSKNYTP
-2878 IYADTNYTKNQLGV
+2878 IYTNSNYTKSELGV

-2906 QYSKNPSYNIGAFDA
+2906 QFSKNPSYNIGAFDA

-2938 ARNWNTLL
+2938 ARNWQTLL
-2946 GWNEYVDDDRESMR
+2946 NWRERENSMAD
-2960 SEISHT
+2960 IITHD
-2966 WGDASL
+2966 WGDESL
-2972 KYIENLI
+2972 KYIQDLVQ
-2979 ETLQG
+2979 TLQG
-2984 GAASTRDSVS
+2984 GTASTRDSVS
-2994 MGAEKI
+2994 MGAEKV

-3008 FGANQS
+3008 FGANPS

-3026 SVWLGPENAPSPGQV
+3026 GAWLDFKNFPSPGQV

-3077 TQTNKFTSFVFGGGA
+3077 TQTNKFTNFIFGGGA

-3106 WAENKVRSEFPELE
+3106 WAENKVRAEFPELE

-3135 QKVAEEFNE
+3135 QKVAEVFNE

-3155 MHRGSL
+3155 MHQGTLR
-3161 YKSKNSV
+3161 KSKNPV

-3176 SDSSQAYNAL
+3176 SDSSQTYNAL

-3216 LSILGGTAFA
+3216 LAAVGGYIWAQ
-3226 CGIDVLMNLWKHKGK
+3226 GIEFLMNLWKRKGK
-3241 AYRDEDGNLTAESVA
+3241 AYRDEDGNLTAGSVA
-3256 KELATGMAESMF
+3256 KEMAL
-3268 GLVIGGEEIFN
+3268 GLVGDLASIVTYGEEIADVVGN
-3279 IFDAVGTKL
+3279 IL
-3288 TGGTWYDS
+3288 TGDKWYGID
-3296 MNTLNAPGLEQVSE
+3296 TPGLEQLSDVVE
-3310 IISTLIDEG
+3310 TIVEQGQNGLD
-3319 VSFIQLLADGAD
+3319 VLKDAAD
-3331 VVKNGGDVWEFLHR
+3331 VVKNGGSLGEYLHR
-3345 RGADIIGDI
+3345 HSGDI
-3354 KEMAATVATY
+3354 VGGIKDLAAAAATY
-3364 LPGIP
+3364 LPGIS

-3374 AYLLGTVRWVSPE
+3374 AYLIGTVRWASPE

-3398 ANKNRMKGLRGA
+3398 ANKNQMKGMRGA
-3410 ELERKIEDTL
+3410 ELERKISDTL
-3420 HNRRVETDEATNET
+3420 HNRRVETDETTNET

-3460 DRKLS
+3460 GRKLS

-3474 TWSGA
+3474 TWSSA
-3479 VGNRLR
+3479 VGSRLQ
-3485 ELAASDV
+3485 ELIASDV
-3492 FQEADDETRE
+3492 FQAADDETRE

-3536 LASGAEM
+3536 LATGAEM
-3543 ADYLELKLAG
+3543 VDYLELKLAG

-3566 DTQNAK
+3566 DTQRAK
-3572 DVALGMAELAP
+3572 DVALGMAELTP
-3583 EEGKKTVSDVQKW
+3583 DEGKKTVSDVQKW

-3609 RNALLAVMK
+3609 HDALLAVMK

-3659 EIENAIDALNGH
+3659 EIENAIDAMNGH

-3714 QVIAEREKAKQED
+3714 QVIAEREKTKQED

>member
-47 QRRQAQEQKT
+47 QRRQAQEQKA
-57 PQRERNGFDRTA
+57 PQRERSGFDRTA

-113 ADGSVSTVD
+113 ADGSISTVD

-193 EKALDETVAHDQL
+193 EQALDETAAHDQL

-237 SDSTLPTFQAESAQ
+237 SDSTLPTFRADSAQ
-251 SETDRRIQE
+251 SETDRRIQA

-292 DRLIALASVPGV
+292 DRLIALASVPGA

-360 LYTRLYSKQTAV
+360 LYTRLYSRQTAV

-383 SAAAAVGKLLGANED
+383 SAAAAVGKALGANED

-468 HNAGAAAIG
+468 HNAGAAAMG
-477 DMSTGDYLKHIAISG
+477 DMSTEDYLKRIAISG

-510 NVLRDTHKMTPF
+510 NVLRDTHMMTPF

-568 LNGAINSYQTTQQ
+568 LSSAISSYQTTQQ

-656 RAYVNGYTA
+656 RAYVNGYAA

-690 DLPTAPTDPQMQKQV
+690 DLPTTPTDPQMQKQV
-705 EQELQTAIQQGLQQA
+705 EQELQTAIQQGLQQG
-720 QAGTQNTPQPES
+720 QAGTQNTQPPES

-743 AAAQIAGQAA
+743 AAAQIAVQAA
-753 EQNQQTQL
+753 EQNQQAQQ
-761 PSLPATEQDAVVQ
+761 PSLPTAAQAAAVQ
-774 PQQPE
+774 PQQLE
-779 QSTQQEAEL
+779 QSTQQEAGL
-788 PTQQMQTEQTTTP
+788 LTPQQVQTEQTATP
-801 LQRLEAMGVSG
+801 LERLETMGVSG

-828 EIQDGEVLSKL
+828 QITDGEVLSKL
-839 LSLPEVQNVMRQMTD
+839 LSFPEVQNVMRQMTD

-865 QPQNQQP
+865 QAQNQQP
-872 VNSAAQQT
+872 VNTAAQQV
-880 LNTQP
+880 P
-885 TVQQALDSQ
+885 GSQQ
-894 APGVQNGTTTSEG
+894 PGVQNEATTHEG
-907 GMNNGTEQLQ
+907 GMNNGTEQLPA
-917 VGQRP
+917 GQ
-922 GAEQPG
+922 QPG
-928 EQLPDGDG
+928 TEQQSEQLPDGDG
-936 GRVLGESTGGQ
+936 GRILGESTGGQ
-947 SGILAEGRPQRA
+947 SGILAEGRPQRT
-959 FNQVGA
+959 FNQGRTAV
-965 AAERKNLG
+965 ERENLG

-999 MPESSWDAQMQQTAQ
+999 MPESHWDAQMQQTAQ

-1053 IQADHLRLNI
+1053 IQADHRYLNI

-1081 LVRQIEQAI
+1081 LVRQIERAI
-1090 VERYGREEFDA
+1090 VEQYSREEFDA

-1140 YAGINFFGANADK
+1140 YAGINFFGAHAEK

-1160 VLRERKI
+1160 VLQERKV
-1167 TTPGSETE
+1167 TTPGSET
-1175 EAVARRTGPP
+1175 AAATQRRTGPP

-1198 DQKTLARA
+1198 DQKTLAHA

-1237 DDSNMKYH
+1237 DDSKMKYH

-1254 NHPDY
+1254 SHPDY

-1327 SVRVEFKEL
+1327 NVRVEFKEL

-1361 EVTIIHEIQHAIQKA
+1361 EATIIHEIQHAIQKA

-1439 IDIQNGVGLDSYDLY
+1439 IDIQNGVGMDSYDLY

-1466 ASRRELTPEQRRATP
+1466 ASRRELTPEQRRAAP

-1592 ENAEHSGSGKEQG
+1592 ENAEHGGSGKEQG

-1692 LPVKARFSMDE
+1692 LPVKAWFSLDE

-1762 QADQRNKVYGADA
+1762 QADRRNKVYGADA

-1788 VNYDARRAAEQKI
+1788 VNYEAGRAAEQKI
-1801 AQLAKQVAG
+1801 AQLANQVAG
-1810 GIFSRDSVIGSRVDE
+1810 GIFSRYSVISGRVGE
-1825 VSTMDEA
+1825 VARMDEA
-1832 ELAKQLSRDDAV
+1832 ELAKQLARDDAV

-1870 QALQD
+1870 LALQE

-1898 TEAEL
+1898 TAAEL
-1903 ETARESIMEAWIA
+1903 ETARESIMASWIA
-1916 DHEYALSRKPELRE
+1916 DHEYALSRRPELRE
-1930 TRIARQR
+1930 TRTARQR

-1987 VRGQLHGVLG
+1987 VRGQIRGVLG

-2002 NGKERFTASGRRRS
+2002 NGKERFTASGKRRS

-2021 GAYTVE
+2021 GAYTAE

-2032 MNKANARGESYWGVG
+2032 MNRASARGESYWGVG

-2066 ADESRLQKM
+2066 ADEGRLQNM

-2082 LLQAL
+2082 LLQEL
-2087 DKRIEGIVADVQKT
+2087 DKRIGGIVADVQKT
-2101 SGSYDMD
+2101 AGSYDMD

-2168 FDEPVCIAPDNCPP
+2168 FDEPVCIAPDDCPP

-2213 KGMRFSVDEPQAGT
+2213 KGMRFSVDEPQAET
-2227 GGEIGQAPES
+2227 GGEIEQASES
-2237 EPAKQEQKEKKPR
+2237 KPAEPEQKEKKPR

-2390 LPGMFNADDLDSRE
+2390 LPGMFHADDLDSRE

-2534 EELRE
+2534 EELQG

-2572 AEMYKAARKSD
+2572 DEMYKDAQEND
-2583 PNFLPTKEL
+2583 PNFLPSKEL
-2592 EMIVDRLD
+2592 EKIVHRL
-2600 NEKIADMDLNALQD
+2600 NNRKIADMDLNALQD

-2676 EQLSPMNVMQRMAG
+2676 EQLSPMNVMKRMAG

-2751 QLVGEL
+2751 QLVGAL

-2780 LYLESKSYE
+2780 MYLESKSTE
-2789 NLRHMEGGRIFP
+2789 NLRHMEGGRTFAD
-2801 VKELYSQGKREAA
+2801 KTLYSQGKRRKA
-2814 FAQGELVRL
+2814 FAQGKTVRM

-2828 KALVKD
+2828 KAIVGS

-2871 VSKNYAP
+2871 VSKNYTP
-2878 IYADTNYTKNQLGV
+2878 IYTNSNYTKSELGV

-2906 QYSKNPSYNIGAFDA
+2906 QFSKNPSYNIGAFDA

-2938 ARNWNTLL
+2938 ARNWQTLL
-2946 GWNEYVDDDRESMR
+2946 NWSERENSMAD
-2960 SEISHT
+2960 IITHD
-2966 WGDASL
+2966 WGDESL
-2972 KYIENLI
+2972 KYIQDLVQ
-2979 ETLQG
+2979 TLQG

-2994 MGAEKI
+2994 MGAEKV

-3008 FGANQS
+3008 FGANPS

-3026 SVWLGPENAPSPGQV
+3026 GAWLDFKNFPSPGQV

-3077 TQTNKFTSFVFGGGA
+3077 TQTNKFTNFIFGGGA

-3106 WAENKVRSEFPELE
+3106 WAENKVRAEFPELE

-3135 QKVAEEFNE
+3135 QKVAEVFNE

-3155 MHRGSL
+3155 MHQGTLR
-3161 YKSKNSV
+3161 KSKNPV

-3176 SDSSQAYNAL
+3176 SDSSQTYNAL

-3216 LSILGGTAFA
+3216 LAAVGGYIWAQ
-3226 CGIDVLMNLWKHKGK
+3226 GIEFLMNLWKRKGK
-3241 AYRDEDGNLTAESVA
+3241 AYRDEDGNLTAGSVA
-3256 KELATGMAESMF
+3256 KEMAL
-3268 GLVIGGEEIFN
+3268 GLVGDLAGIVTYGEELADVIGN
-3279 IFDAVGTKL
+3279 II
-3288 TGGTWYDS
+3288 TGDKWYGID
-3296 MNTLNAPGLEQVSE
+3296 TPGLEQLSDVVE
-3310 IISTLIDEG
+3310 TIVEQGQNGLD
-3319 VSFIQLLADGAD
+3319 VLRDAAD
-3331 VVKNGGDVWEFLHR
+3331 VVKNGGSLGEYLHR
-3345 RGADIIGDI
+3345 HSGDI
-3354 KEMAATVATY
+3354 VGGIKDLAAAAATY
-3364 LPGIP
+3364 LPGIS

-3374 AYLLGTVRWVSPE
+3374 AYLLGTVRWASPE

-3398 ANKNRMKGLRGA
+3398 ANKNQMKGLRGA
-3410 ELERKIEDTL
+3410 ELERKISDTL
-3420 HNRRVETDEATNET
+3420 HNRRVETDETTNET
-3434 LASLYEGG
+3434 LASLYESG

-3479 VGNRLR
+3479 VGSRLQ
-3485 ELAASDV
+3485 ELIASDV
-3492 FQEADDETRE
+3492 FQAADDETRE

-3536 LASGAEM
+3536 LATGAEM

-3566 DTQNAK
+3566 DAQSAK

-3596 RAAIDAVDGADAQ
+3596 RAAIDAVDGTSAQ
-3609 RNALLAVMK
+3609 RDALLAVMK

-3671 GGIMLPGGDGPQQLT
+3671 SGIMLPGGDGPQQLT

>member
-57 PQRERNGFDRTA
+57 PQSERSGFDRTA

-113 ADGSVSTVD
+113 ADGSISTVD

-193 EKALDETVAHDQL
+193 KQALDETAAHDQL

-223 QAQQPGILSMLGKA
+223 KAQQPSILSMLGKA
-237 SDSTLPTFQAESAQ
+237 SDSTLPTFRADSAQ

-292 DRLIALASVPGV
+292 DRLIALASVPGT

-348 EAAKQ
+348 EAAAQ

-360 LYTRLYSKQTAV
+360 LYTRLYSRQTAV

-383 SAAAAVGKLLGANED
+383 SAAAAVGKALGANED

-468 HNAGAAAIG
+468 HNAGAAAMG
-477 DMSTGDYLKHIAISG
+477 DMSTEDYLKRIAISG
-492 AQGMAGNLAG
+492 TQGMAGNLAG

-510 NVLRDTHKMTPF
+510 NVLRDTHMMTPF

-568 LNGAINSYQTTQQ
+568 LNGAISSYQATQQ

-623 QSLRESVNS
+623 QSLRESINS

-690 DLPTAPTDPQMQKQV
+690 DLPTTPTDPQMQKQV
-705 EQELQTAIQQGLQQA
+705 EQEIQTAIQQGLQQA
-720 QAGTQNTPQPES
+720 EAGTQSAQQPES
-732 GQALQNGNAAA
+732 GQALQSGNAAA
-743 AAAQIAGQAA
+743 AAAQIAGQSQQVQQPNLPTAA
-753 EQNQQTQL
+753 Q
-761 PSLPATEQDAVVQ
+761 AAAVQ
-774 PQQPE
+774 PQQLE
-779 QSTQQEAEL
+779 QSTQQEAGL
-788 PTQQMQTEQTTTP
+788 PTPQQVQTEQTATP
-801 LQRLEAMGVSG
+801 LERLEAMGVSG

-828 EIQDGEVLSKL
+828 QITDGEVLNKL
-839 LSLPEVQNVMRQMTD
+839 LSFPEVQNVMRQMTD

-865 QPQNQQP
+865 QAQNQQP
-872 VNSAAQQT
+872 GNAA
-880 LNTQP
+880 
-885 TVQQALDSQ
+885 VQQVPGSQ
-894 APGVQNGTTTSEG
+894 QPGVQNEATTPEG
-907 GMNNGTEQLQ
+907 GMNNGTEQLPA
-917 VGQRP
+917 GQQP
-922 GAEQPG
+922 GAEQQG

-936 GRVLGESTGGQ
+936 GRILGESTGGQ

-959 FNQVGA
+959 FNQGRTAV
-965 AAERKNLG
+965 ERENLG

-999 MPESSWDAQMQQTAQ
+999 MPESHWDSQMQQTAQ

-1053 IQADHLRLNI
+1053 VQADHRYLNI

-1072 HDYAANNPG
+1072 HDIAANNPG

-1090 VERYGREEFDA
+1090 VEQYSREEFDA
-1101 IMDKYLKN
+1101 VVEKYLKN

-1114 DLPEHAS
+1114 DLPEYAS
-1121 GQEVAEAYGI
+1121 GQEVDEVYGI

-1140 YAGINFFGANADK
+1140 YAGINFFGAHAEK

-1160 VLRERKI
+1160 VLQARKI
-1167 TTPGSETE
+1167 TTPGSET
-1175 EAVARRTGPP
+1175 AAATQRRTGPP
-1185 ERYSYGGVNANTA
+1185 ERYSI
-1198 DQKTLARA
+1198 
-1206 QELQMQ
+1206 
-1212 GEDDERVRKET
+1212 GEIT
-1223 GWHTGMEGK
+1223 
-1232 LRFEI
+1232 
-1237 DDSNMKYH
+1237 
-1245 RGGDAAFSR
+1245 
-1254 NHPDY
+1254 
-1259 AEYQKLVDKMLTGS
+1259 DKAGNN
-1273 AEAWKPEDQERL
+1273 
-1285 QELDK
+1285 
-1290 TWGREY
+1290 Y
-1296 GRLSERVESGNAT
+1296 GRGVHLDSTLLENLSDSERVQMVKE
-1309 LEDVIDHEELF
+1309 
-1320 QAYPQLR
+1320 
-1327 SVRVEFKEL
+1327 RVKEL
-1336 PGNTQGYFSPS
+1336 GGQHFTAYDGNG
-1347 ENKIALDSKLRSAP
+1347 N
-1361 EVTIIHEIQHAIQKA
+1361 EV
-1376 EGFASGASPEYW
+1376 
-1388 QQHRDEAKEAR
+1388 
-1399 IADIRE
+1399 
-1405 EIARLEEQLPWDLN
+1405 
-1419 RWTAEDDAIEAKI
+1419 
-1432 GELEDSI
+1432 
-1439 IDIQNGVGLDSYDLY
+1439 DIQIAKPGARFVNKSGKSVPVNKDLTTKN
-1454 RNTAGEIEARDA
+1454 RKSKVKQEAVVLADELINTAKHKKD
-1466 ASRRELTPEQRRATP
+1466 T
-1481 PARADEN
+1481 PARYPHGWLDDNGRNDWAEWKTYIQDKEN
-1488 TVYADLSDSLD
+1488 TVWEATLHIATSADGEKILYDIDPIKKTGQSGNSDTSTVEPIVADEAEPVKREDEEEMPKLMNLQRYSDIAGQQEQTAEMTNAEPTTVGAITSGSQSL
-1499 YVGKTDDG
+1499 GG
-1507 TEVYETSE
+1507 SAPAISSASE
-1515 AVRKLPY
+1515 ASVAE
-1522 KKRMEAF
+1522 KRQSVKIPSAS
-1529 MDIMRNEY
+1529 
-1537 AGRTAK
+1537 
-1543 FTARDGEVYYATF
+1543 
-1556 DENDLRKNVYGDKK
+1556 DE
-1570 SSPRGWKA
+1570 SSE
-1578 KINTGADGNIFDLV
+1578 NTN
-1592 ENAEHSGSGKEQG
+1592 
-1605 KTSEAHQGLTG
+1605 
-1616 WEYFVKT
+1616 
-1623 VQIDGRVYDLLA
+1623 
-1635 NVRKKPDGEF
+1635 
-1645 VYSIQLNENEK
+1645 

-1762 QADQRNKVYGADA
+1762 QADRRNKVYGADA

-1788 VNYDARRAAEQKI
+1788 VNYEARRAAEQKI
-1801 AQLAKQVAG
+1801 AQLANQVAG

-1825 VSTMDEA
+1825 VATMDEA
-1832 ELAKQLSRDDAV
+1832 ELAKQLAKDDAV

-1875 YTEKIGAQELAQLY
+1875 YTEKIGAQELARLY
-1889 VKLETGERL
+1889 VKLETGDRL
-1898 TEAEL
+1898 TAAEL
-1903 ETARESIMEAWIA
+1903 ETARESIMDAWIA
-1916 DHEYALSRKPELRE
+1916 DHEYALNRRPELRE

-1937 DKISDARV
+1937 DKISDVRV

-1987 VRGQLHGVLG
+1987 VRGQLRGVLG

-2016 FRETH
+2016 FLETH
-2021 GAYTVE
+2021 GAYTAE

-2032 MNKANARGESYWGVG
+2032 MNQADARGESYWGVG

-2066 ADESRLQKM
+2066 ADEGRLQNM
-2075 PEEEYNR
+2075 PEEEYNQ
-2082 LLQAL
+2082 LLQEL

-2101 SGSYDMD
+2101 AGSYDMD

-2168 FDEPVCIAPDNCPP
+2168 FDEPVCIAPDDCPP

-2213 KGMRFSVDEPQAGT
+2213 KGMRFSVDEPQAET
-2227 GGEIGQAPES
+2227 GSEIEQAPENKPA
-2237 EPAKQEQKEKKPR
+2237 EPEQKEKKPR

-2390 LPGMFNADDLDSRE
+2390 LPGMFHADDLDSRE

-2450 EALRTFTRTAKLE
+2450 EALHTFTRTAKLE

-2534 EELRE
+2534 EELQG

-2572 AEMYKAARKSD
+2572 AEMYKDAQTND
-2583 PNFLPTKEL
+2583 PNFLPSKEL
-2592 EMIVDRLD
+2592 EKIVHRLD
-2600 NEKIADMDLNALQD
+2600 NKKIADMDLNALQD

-2751 QLVGEL
+2751 QLVGAL

-2780 LYLESKSYE
+2780 MYLESKSTE
-2789 NLRHMEGGRIFP
+2789 NLRHMEGGRTFAD
-2801 VKELYSQGKREAA
+2801 KTLYSQGKRREA
-2814 FAQGELVRL
+2814 FAQGKTVRM

-2828 KALVKD
+2828 KAIVGS

-2871 VSKNYAP
+2871 VSKNYTP
-2878 IYADTNYTKNQLGV
+2878 IYTNSNYTKSELGV

-2906 QYSKNPSYNIGAFDA
+2906 QFSKNPSYNIGAFDA

-2938 ARNWNTLL
+2938 ARNWQTLL
-2946 GWNEYVDDDRESMR
+2946 NWRERENSMAD
-2960 SEISHT
+2960 IITHD
-2966 WGDASL
+2966 WGDESL
-2972 KYIENLI
+2972 KYIQDLVQ
-2979 ETLQG
+2979 TLQG

-2994 MGAEKI
+2994 MGAEKV

-3008 FGANQS
+3008 FGANPS

-3026 SVWLGPENAPSPGQV
+3026 GAWLDFKNFPSPGQV

-3077 TQTNKFTSFVFGGGA
+3077 TQTNKFTNFIFGGGA

-3106 WAENKVRSEFPELE
+3106 WAENKVRAEFPELE

-3135 QKVAEEFNE
+3135 QKVAEVFNE

-3155 MHRGSL
+3155 MHQGTLR
-3161 YKSKNSV
+3161 KSKNPV

-3176 SDSSQAYNAL
+3176 SDSSQTYNAL

-3216 LSILGGTAFA
+3216 LAAVGGYIWAQ
-3226 CGIDVLMNLWKHKGK
+3226 GIEFLMNLWKRKGK
-3241 AYRDEDGNLTAESVA
+3241 AYRDEDGNLTAGSVA
-3256 KELATGMAESMF
+3256 KEMAL
-3268 GLVIGGEEIFN
+3268 GLVGDLASIVTYGEEIADVVGN
-3279 IFDAVGTKL
+3279 IL
-3288 TGGTWYDS
+3288 TGDKWYGID
-3296 MNTLNAPGLEQVSE
+3296 TPGLEQLSDVVE
-3310 IISTLIDEG
+3310 TIVEQGQNGLD
-3319 VSFIQLLADGAD
+3319 VLKDAAD
-3331 VVKNGGDVWEFLHR
+3331 VVKNGGSLGEYLHR
-3345 RGADIIGDI
+3345 HSGDI
-3354 KEMAATVATY
+3354 VGGIKDLAAAAATY
-3364 LPGIP
+3364 LPGIS

-3374 AYLLGTVRWVSPE
+3374 AYLIGTVRWASPE

-3398 ANKNRMKGLRGA
+3398 ANKNQMKGMRGA
-3410 ELERKIEDTL
+3410 ELERKISDTL
-3420 HNRRVETDEATNET
+3420 HNRRVETDETTNET

-3460 DRKLS
+3460 GRKLS

-3474 TWSGA
+3474 TWSSA
-3479 VGNRLR
+3479 VGSRLQ
-3485 ELAASDV
+3485 ELIASDV
-3492 FQEADDETRE
+3492 FQAADDETRE

-3515 AKAAVFDDYEVK
+3515 AKAAVFDGYEVK

-3536 LASGAEM
+3536 LATGAEM
-3543 ADYLELKLAG
+3543 VDYLELKLAG

-3566 DTQNAK
+3566 DTQRAK
-3572 DVALGMAELAP
+3572 DVALGMAELTP
-3583 EEGKKTVSDVQKW
+3583 DEGKKTVSDVQKW

-3609 RNALLAVMK
+3609 HDALLAVMK

-3659 EIENAIDALNGH
+3659 EIENAIDAMNGH

-3714 QVIAEREKAKQED
+3714 QVIAEREKTKQED

>member
-1 MSVISKKSFLNKADK
+1 MSVISKKSFLNKANK

-22 QTTGQEAGG
+22 QTAGQEAGG

-47 QRRQAQEQKT
+47 QRRQAQEQKA
-57 PQRERNGFDRTA
+57 PQRERSGFDRTA

-113 ADGSVSTVD
+113 ADGSISTVD

-193 EKALDETVAHDQL
+193 EQALDETAAHDQL

-237 SDSTLPTFQAESAQ
+237 SDSTLPTFRADSAQ
-251 SETDRRIQE
+251 SETDRRIQA

-292 DRLIALASVPGV
+292 DRLIALASVPGT

-360 LYTRLYSKQTAV
+360 LYTRLYSRQTAV

-383 SAAAAVGKLLGANED
+383 SAAAAVGKALGANED

-468 HNAGAAAIG
+468 HNAGAAAMG
-477 DMSTGDYLKHIAISG
+477 DMSTEDYLKRIAISG

-510 NVLRDTHKMTPF
+510 NVLRDTHMMTPF

-568 LNGAINSYQTTQQ
+568 LSSAISSYQTTQQ

-656 RAYVNGYTA
+656 RAYVNGYAA

-690 DLPTAPTDPQMQKQV
+690 DLPTTPTDPQMQKQV
-705 EQELQTAIQQGLQQA
+705 EQELQTAIQQGLQQG
-720 QAGTQNTPQPES
+720 QAGTQNTQPPES

-743 AAAQIAGQAA
+743 AAAQIAVQAA
-753 EQNQQTQL
+753 EQNQQAQQ
-761 PSLPATEQDAVVQ
+761 PSLPTAAQAAAVQ
-774 PQQPE
+774 PQQLE
-779 QSTQQEAEL
+779 QSTQQEAGL
-788 PTQQMQTEQTTTP
+788 LTPQQVQTEQTATP
-801 LQRLEAMGVSG
+801 LERLETMGVSG

-828 EIQDGEVLSKL
+828 QITDGEVLSKL
-839 LSLPEVQNVMRQMTD
+839 LSFPEVQNVMRQMTD

-865 QPQNQQP
+865 QAQNQQP
-872 VNSAAQQT
+872 VNTAAQQV
-880 LNTQP
+880 P
-885 TVQQALDSQ
+885 GSQQ
-894 APGVQNGTTTSEG
+894 PGVQNEATTHEG
-907 GMNNGTEQLQ
+907 GMNNGTEQLPA
-917 VGQRP
+917 GQ
-922 GAEQPG
+922 QPG
-928 EQLPDGDG
+928 TEQQSEQLPDGDG
-936 GRVLGESTGGQ
+936 GRILGESTGGQ
-947 SGILAEGRPQRA
+947 SGILAEGRPQRT
-959 FNQVGA
+959 FNQGRTAV
-965 AAERKNLG
+965 ERENLG

-999 MPESSWDAQMQQTAQ
+999 MPESHWDAQMQQTAQ

-1053 IQADHLRLNI
+1053 IQADHRYLNI

-1081 LVRQIEQAI
+1081 LVRQIERAI
-1090 VERYGREEFDA
+1090 VEQYSREEFDA

-1140 YAGINFFGANADK
+1140 YAGINFFGAHAEK

-1160 VLRERKI
+1160 VLQERKV
-1167 TTPGSETE
+1167 TTPGSET
-1175 EAVARRTGPP
+1175 AAATQRRTGPP

-1198 DQKTLARA
+1198 DQKTLAHA

-1237 DDSNMKYH
+1237 DDSKMKYH

-1254 NHPDY
+1254 SHPDY

-1327 SVRVEFKEL
+1327 NVRVEFKEL

-1361 EVTIIHEIQHAIQKA
+1361 EATIIHEIQHAIQKA

-1439 IDIQNGVGLDSYDLY
+1439 IDIQNGVGMDSYDLY

-1466 ASRRELTPEQRRATP
+1466 ASRRELTPEQRRAAP

-1592 ENAEHSGSGKEQG
+1592 ENAEHGGSGKEQG

-1692 LPVKARFSMDE
+1692 LPVKAWFSLDE

-1762 QADQRNKVYGADA
+1762 QADRRNKVYGADA

-1788 VNYDARRAAEQKI
+1788 VNYEAGRAAEQKI
-1801 AQLAKQVAG
+1801 AQLANQVAG
-1810 GIFSRDSVIGSRVDE
+1810 GIFSRYSVISGRVGE
-1825 VSTMDEA
+1825 VARMDEA
-1832 ELAKQLSRDDAV
+1832 ELAKQLARDDAV

-1870 QALQD
+1870 LALQE

-1898 TEAEL
+1898 TAAEL
-1903 ETARESIMEAWIA
+1903 ETARESIMASWIA
-1916 DHEYALSRKPELRE
+1916 DHEYALSRRPELRE
-1930 TRIARQR
+1930 TRTARQR

-1987 VRGQLHGVLG
+1987 VRGQIRGVLG

-2002 NGKERFTASGRRRS
+2002 NGKERFTASGKRRS

-2021 GAYTVE
+2021 GAYTAE

-2032 MNKANARGESYWGVG
+2032 MNRASARGESYWGVG

-2066 ADESRLQKM
+2066 ADEGRLQNM

-2082 LLQAL
+2082 LLQEL
-2087 DKRIEGIVADVQKT
+2087 DKRIGGIVADVQKT
-2101 SGSYDMD
+2101 AGSYDMD

-2168 FDEPVCIAPDNCPP
+2168 FDEPVCIAPDDCPP

-2213 KGMRFSVDEPQAGT
+2213 KGMRFSVDEPQAET
-2227 GGEIGQAPES
+2227 GGEIEQASES
-2237 EPAKQEQKEKKPR
+2237 KPAEPEQKEKKPR

-2390 LPGMFNADDLDSRE
+2390 LPGMFHADDLDSRE

-2534 EELRE
+2534 EELQG

-2572 AEMYKAARKSD
+2572 AEMYKDAQEND
-2583 PNFLPTKEL
+2583 PNFLPSKEL
-2592 EMIVDRLD
+2592 EKIVHRLD
-2600 NEKIADMDLNALQD
+2600 NKKIADMDLNALQD

-2751 QLVGEL
+2751 QLVGAL

-2780 LYLESKSYE
+2780 MYLESKSTE
-2789 NLRHMEGGRIFP
+2789 NLRHMEGGRTFAD
-2801 VKELYSQGKREAA
+2801 KTLYSQGKRRKA
-2814 FAQGELVRL
+2814 FAQGKTVRM

-2828 KALVKD
+2828 KAIVGS

-2871 VSKNYAP
+2871 VSKNYTP
-2878 IYADTNYTKNQLGV
+2878 IYTNSNYTKSELGV

-2906 QYSKNPSYNIGAFDA
+2906 QFSKNPSYNIGAFDA

-2938 ARNWNTLL
+2938 ARNWQTLL
-2946 GWNEYVDDDRESMR
+2946 NWSERENSMAD
-2960 SEISHT
+2960 IITHD
-2966 WGDASL
+2966 WGDESL
-2972 KYIENLI
+2972 KYIQDLVQ
-2979 ETLQG
+2979 TLQG

-2994 MGAEKI
+2994 MGAEKV

-3008 FGANQS
+3008 FGANPS

-3026 SVWLGPENAPSPGQV
+3026 GAWLDFKNFPSPGQV

-3077 TQTNKFTSFVFGGGA
+3077 TQTNKFTNFIFGGGA

-3106 WAENKVRSEFPELE
+3106 WAENKVRAEFPELE

-3135 QKVAEEFNE
+3135 QKVAEVFNE

-3155 MHRGSL
+3155 MHQGTLR
-3161 YKSKNSV
+3161 KSKNPV

-3176 SDSSQAYNAL
+3176 SDSSQTYNAL

-3216 LSILGGTAFA
+3216 LAAVGGYIWAQ
-3226 CGIDVLMNLWKHKGK
+3226 GIEFLMNLWKRKGK
-3241 AYRDEDGNLTAESVA
+3241 AYRDEDGNLTAGSVA
-3256 KELATGMAESMF
+3256 KEMAL
-3268 GLVIGGEEIFN
+3268 GLVGDLAGIVTYGEELADVIGN
-3279 IFDAVGTKL
+3279 II
-3288 TGGTWYDS
+3288 TGDKWYGID
-3296 MNTLNAPGLEQVSE
+3296 TPGLEQLSDVVE
-3310 IISTLIDEG
+3310 TIVEQGQNGLD
-3319 VSFIQLLADGAD
+3319 VLRDAAD
-3331 VVKNGGDVWEFLHR
+3331 VVKNGGSLGEYLHR
-3345 RGADIIGDI
+3345 HSGDI
-3354 KEMAATVATY
+3354 VGGIKDLAAAAATY
-3364 LPGIP
+3364 LPGIS

-3374 AYLLGTVRWVSPE
+3374 AYLLGTVRWASPE

-3398 ANKNRMKGLRGA
+3398 ANKNQMKGLRGA
-3410 ELERKIEDTL
+3410 ELERKISDTL
-3420 HNRRVETDEATNET
+3420 HNRRVETDETTNET
-3434 LASLYEGG
+3434 LASLYESG

-3479 VGNRLR
+3479 VGSRLQ
-3485 ELAASDV
+3485 ELIASDV
-3492 FQEADDETRE
+3492 FQAADDETRE

-3536 LASGAEM
+3536 LATGAEI

-3566 DTQNAK
+3566 DAQSAK

-3596 RAAIDAVDGADAQ
+3596 RAAIDAVDGTSAQ
-3609 RNALLAVMK
+3609 RDALLAVMK

-3671 GGIMLPGGDGPQQLT
+3671 SGIMLPGGDGPQQLT

>member
-1 MSVISKKSFLNKADK
+1 MSVISKKSFLNKANK

-22 QTTGQEAGG
+22 QTAGQEAGG

-47 QRRQAQEQKT
+47 QRRQAQEQKA
-57 PQRERNGFDRTA
+57 PQRERSGFDRTA

-113 ADGSVSTVD
+113 ADGSISTVD

-193 EKALDETVAHDQL
+193 EQALDETAAHDQL

-237 SDSTLPTFQAESAQ
+237 SDSTLPTFRADSAQ
-251 SETDRRIQE
+251 SETDRRIQA

-273 MQGTKRPETY
+273 MQGTKRPETD

-292 DRLIALASVPGV
+292 DRLIALASVPGT

-360 LYTRLYSKQTAV
+360 LYTRLYSRQTAV

-383 SAAAAVGKLLGANED
+383 SAAAAVGKALGANED

-468 HNAGAAAIG
+468 HNAGAAAMG
-477 DMSTGDYLKHIAISG
+477 DMSTEDYLKRIAISG

-510 NVLRDTHKMTPF
+510 NVLRDTHMMTPF

-568 LNGAINSYQTTQQ
+568 LSSAISSYQTTQQ

-656 RAYVNGYTA
+656 RAYVNGYAA

-690 DLPTAPTDPQMQKQV
+690 DLPTTPTDPQMQKQV
-705 EQELQTAIQQGLQQA
+705 EQELQTAIQQGLQQG
-720 QAGTQNTPQPES
+720 QAGTQNTQPPES

-743 AAAQIAGQAA
+743 AAAQIAVQAA
-753 EQNQQTQL
+753 EQNQQAQQ
-761 PSLPATEQDAVVQ
+761 PSLPTAAQAAAVQ
-774 PQQPE
+774 PQQLE
-779 QSTQQEAEL
+779 QSTQQEAGL
-788 PTQQMQTEQTTTP
+788 LTPQQVQTEQTATP
-801 LQRLEAMGVSG
+801 LERLETMGVSG

-828 EIQDGEVLSKL
+828 QITDGEVLSKL
-839 LSLPEVQNVMRQMTD
+839 LSFPEVQNVMRQMTD

-865 QPQNQQP
+865 QAQNQQP
-872 VNSAAQQT
+872 VNTAAQQV
-880 LNTQP
+880 P
-885 TVQQALDSQ
+885 GSQQ
-894 APGVQNGTTTSEG
+894 PGVQNEATTHEG
-907 GMNNGTEQLQ
+907 GMNNGTEQLPA
-917 VGQRP
+917 GQ
-922 GAEQPG
+922 QPG
-928 EQLPDGDG
+928 TEQQSEQLPDGDG
-936 GRVLGESTGGQ
+936 GRILGESTGGQ
-947 SGILAEGRPQRA
+947 SGILAEGRPQRT
-959 FNQVGA
+959 FNQGRTAV
-965 AAERKNLG
+965 ERENLG

-999 MPESSWDAQMQQTAQ
+999 MPESHWDAQMQQTAQ

-1053 IQADHLRLNI
+1053 IQADHRYLNI

-1081 LVRQIEQAI
+1081 LVRQIERAI
-1090 VERYGREEFDA
+1090 VEQYSREEFDA

-1140 YAGINFFGANADK
+1140 YAGINFFGAHAEK

-1160 VLRERKI
+1160 VLQERKV
-1167 TTPGSETE
+1167 TTPGSET
-1175 EAVARRTGPP
+1175 AAATQRRTGPP

-1198 DQKTLARA
+1198 DQKTLAHA

-1237 DDSNMKYH
+1237 DDSKMKYH

-1254 NHPDY
+1254 SHPDY

-1327 SVRVEFKEL
+1327 NVRVEFKEL

-1361 EVTIIHEIQHAIQKA
+1361 EATIIHEIQHAIQKA

-1439 IDIQNGVGLDSYDLY
+1439 IDIQNGVGMDSYDLY

-1466 ASRRELTPEQRRATP
+1466 ASRRELTPEQRRAAP

-1592 ENAEHSGSGKEQG
+1592 ENAEHGGSGKEQG

-1692 LPVKARFSMDE
+1692 LPVKAWFSLDE

-1762 QADQRNKVYGADA
+1762 QADRRNKVYGADA

-1788 VNYDARRAAEQKI
+1788 VNYEAGRAAEQKI
-1801 AQLAKQVAG
+1801 AQLANQVAG
-1810 GIFSRDSVIGSRVDE
+1810 GIFSRYSVISGRVGE
-1825 VSTMDEA
+1825 VARMDEA
-1832 ELAKQLSRDDAV
+1832 ELAKQLARDDAV

-1870 QALQD
+1870 LALQE

-1898 TEAEL
+1898 TAAEL
-1903 ETARESIMEAWIA
+1903 ETARESIMASWIA
-1916 DHEYALSRKPELRE
+1916 DHEYALSRRPELRE
-1930 TRIARQR
+1930 TRTARQR

-1987 VRGQLHGVLG
+1987 VRGQIRGVLG

-2002 NGKERFTASGRRRS
+2002 NGKERFTASGKRRS

-2021 GAYTVE
+2021 GAYTAE

-2032 MNKANARGESYWGVG
+2032 MNRASARGESYWGVG

-2066 ADESRLQKM
+2066 ADEGRLQNM

-2082 LLQAL
+2082 LLQEL
-2087 DKRIEGIVADVQKT
+2087 DKRIGGIVADVQKT
-2101 SGSYDMD
+2101 AGSYDMD

-2168 FDEPVCIAPDNCPP
+2168 FDEPVCIAPDDCPP

-2213 KGMRFSVDEPQAGT
+2213 KGMRFSVDEPQAET
-2227 GGEIGQAPES
+2227 GGEIEQASES
-2237 EPAKQEQKEKKPR
+2237 KPAEPEQKEKKPR

-2320 GVMEVAADEY
+2320 GVMEVAAEEY

-2390 LPGMFNADDLDSRE
+2390 LPGMFHADDLDSRE

-2534 EELRE
+2534 EELQG

-2572 AEMYKAARKSD
+2572 AEMYKDAQEND
-2583 PNFLPTKEL
+2583 PNFLPSKEL
-2592 EMIVDRLD
+2592 EKIVHRLD
-2600 NEKIADMDLNALQD
+2600 NKKIADMDLNALQD

-2751 QLVGEL
+2751 QLVGAL

-2780 LYLESKSYE
+2780 MYLESKSTE
-2789 NLRHMEGGRIFP
+2789 NLRHMEGGRTFAD
-2801 VKELYSQGKREAA
+2801 KTLYSQGKRRKA
-2814 FAQGELVRL
+2814 FAQGKTVRM

-2828 KALVKD
+2828 KAIVGS

-2871 VSKNYAP
+2871 VSKNYTP
-2878 IYADTNYTKNQLGV
+2878 IYTNSNYTKSELGV

-2906 QYSKNPSYNIGAFDA
+2906 QFSKNPSYNIGAFDA

-2938 ARNWNTLL
+2938 ARNWQTLL
-2946 GWNEYVDDDRESMR
+2946 NWSERENSMAD
-2960 SEISHT
+2960 IITHD
-2966 WGDASL
+2966 WGDESL
-2972 KYIENLI
+2972 KYIQDLVQ
-2979 ETLQG
+2979 TLQG

-2994 MGAEKI
+2994 MGAEKV

-3008 FGANQS
+3008 FGANPS

-3026 SVWLGPENAPSPGQV
+3026 GAWLDFKNFPSPGQV

-3077 TQTNKFTSFVFGGGA
+3077 TQTNKFTNFIFGGGA

-3106 WAENKVRSEFPELE
+3106 WAENKVRAEFPELE

-3135 QKVAEEFNE
+3135 QKVAEVFNE

-3155 MHRGSL
+3155 MHQGTLR
-3161 YKSKNSV
+3161 KSKNPV

-3176 SDSSQAYNAL
+3176 SDSSQTYNAL

-3216 LSILGGTAFA
+3216 LAAVGGYIWAQ
-3226 CGIDVLMNLWKHKGK
+3226 GIEFLMNLWKRKGK
-3241 AYRDEDGNLTAESVA
+3241 AYRDEDGNLTAGSVA
-3256 KELATGMAESMF
+3256 KEMAL
-3268 GLVIGGEEIFN
+3268 GLVGDLAGIVTYGEELADVIGN
-3279 IFDAVGTKL
+3279 II
-3288 TGGTWYDS
+3288 TGDKWYGID
-3296 MNTLNAPGLEQVSE
+3296 TPGLEQLSDVVE
-3310 IISTLIDEG
+3310 TIVEQGQNGLD
-3319 VSFIQLLADGAD
+3319 VLRDAAD
-3331 VVKNGGDVWEFLHR
+3331 VVKNGGSLGEYLHR
-3345 RGADIIGDI
+3345 HSGDI
-3354 KEMAATVATY
+3354 VGGIKDLAAAAATY
-3364 LPGIP
+3364 LPGIS

-3374 AYLLGTVRWVSPE
+3374 AYLLGTVRWASPE

-3398 ANKNRMKGLRGA
+3398 ANKNQMKGLRGA
-3410 ELERKIEDTL
+3410 ELERKISDTL
-3420 HNRRVETDEATNET
+3420 HNRRVETDETTNET
-3434 LASLYEGG
+3434 LASLYESG

-3479 VGNRLR
+3479 VGSRLQ
-3485 ELAASDV
+3485 ELIASDV
-3492 FQEADDETRE
+3492 FQAADDETRE

-3536 LASGAEM
+3536 LATGAEM

-3566 DTQNAK
+3566 DAQSAK

-3596 RAAIDAVDGADAQ
+3596 RAAIDAVDGTSAQ
-3609 RNALLAVMK
+3609 RDALLAVMK

-3671 GGIMLPGGDGPQQLT
+3671 SGIMLPGGDGPQQLT

>member
-47 QRRQAQEQKT
+47 QRRQAQEQKA
-57 PQRERNGFDRTA
+57 PQRERSGFDRTA

-79 PAPTSQRQKE
+79 PAQTSQRQKE

-113 ADGSVSTVD
+113 ADGSISTVD

-193 EKALDETVAHDQL
+193 EKALDEAVAHDQL

-223 QAQQPGILSMLGKA
+223 QAQQPSILSMLGKA

-292 DRLIALASVPGV
+292 DRLIALASVPGI

-383 SAAAAVGKLLGANED
+383 SAAAAVGKALGANED

-468 HNAGAAAIG
+468 HNAGAAAMG
-477 DMSTGDYLKHIAISG
+477 DMSTEDYLKRIAISG

-568 LNGAINSYQTTQQ
+568 LSSAISSYQTTQQ

-656 RAYVNGYTA
+656 RAYVNGYAA

-690 DLPTAPTDPQMQKQV
+690 DLPTTPTDPQMQKQV

-720 QAGTQNTPQPES
+720 QAGTQNTQPPES

-743 AAAQIAGQAA
+743 AAAQIAVQAA
-753 EQNQQTQL
+753 EQNQQAQQ
-761 PSLPATEQDAVVQ
+761 PSLPTTAQAAAVQ
-774 PQQPE
+774 PQRLE
-779 QSTQQEAEL
+779 QSMQQEAGL
-788 PTQQMQTEQTTTP
+788 PTPQQVQTEQTATP
-801 LQRLEAMGVSG
+801 LERLETMGVSG

-828 EIQDGEVLSKL
+828 QITDGEVLSKL
-839 LSLPEVQNVMRQMTD
+839 LSFPEVQNVMRQMTD

-865 QPQNQQP
+865 QAQNQQLG
-872 VNSAAQQT
+872 NTAAQQV
-880 LNTQP
+880 P
-885 TVQQALDSQ
+885 GSQQ
-894 APGVQNGTTTSEG
+894 PGVQNEVTTHEG
-907 GMNNGTEQLQ
+907 GMNNGAEQLPAGQQPGTEQQ
-917 VGQRP
+917 S
-922 GAEQPG
+922 

-936 GRVLGESTGGQ
+936 GRILGESTSGQ

-959 FNQVGA
+959 FNQGRTAV
-965 AAERKNLG
+965 ERENLG

-999 MPESSWDAQMQQTAQ
+999 MPESHWDAQMQQTAQ

-1053 IQADHLRLNI
+1053 VQADHRYLNI

-1072 HDYAANNPG
+1072 HDIAANNPG

-1090 VERYGREEFDA
+1090 VEQYSREEFDA
-1101 IMDKYLKN
+1101 VVEKYLKN

-1114 DLPEHAS
+1114 DLPEYAS
-1121 GQEVAEAYGI
+1121 GQEVDEVYGI

-1140 YAGINFFGANADK
+1140 YAGINFFGAHAEK

-1160 VLRERKI
+1160 VLQERKV
-1167 TTPGSETE
+1167 TTPGSET
-1175 EAVARRTGPP
+1175 AAATQRRTGPP

-1237 DDSNMKYH
+1237 DDSKMKYH

-1254 NHPDY
+1254 SHPDY

-1327 SVRVEFKEL
+1327 NVRVEFKEL

-1361 EVTIIHEIQHAIQKA
+1361 EATIIHEIQHAIQKA

-1439 IDIQNGVGLDSYDLY
+1439 IDIQNGVGLDRYDLY

-1466 ASRRELTPEQRRATP
+1466 ASRRGLTPEQRRATP

-1578 KINTGADGNIFDLV
+1578 KINTGADGNIFDPV

-1762 QADQRNKVYGADA
+1762 QADRRNKVYGADA

-1788 VNYDARRAAEQKI
+1788 VNYEAGRAAEQKI
-1801 AQLAKQVAG
+1801 AQLANQVAG
-1810 GIFSRDSVIGSRVDE
+1810 GIFSRYSVISGRVGE
-1825 VSTMDEA
+1825 VARMDEA
-1832 ELAKQLSRDDAV
+1832 ELAKQLARDDAV

-1870 QALQD
+1870 LALQE

-1898 TEAEL
+1898 TAAEL
-1903 ETARESIMEAWIA
+1903 ETARESIMASWIA
-1916 DHEYALSRKPELRE
+1916 DHEYALSRRPELRE
-1930 TRIARQR
+1930 TCIARQR

-1987 VRGQLHGVLG
+1987 VRGQIRGVLG

-2002 NGKERFTASGRRRS
+2002 NGKERFTASGKRRS

-2021 GAYTVE
+2021 GAYTAE

-2032 MNKANARGESYWGVG
+2032 MNRASARGESYWGVG

-2066 ADESRLQKM
+2066 ADEGRLQNM
-2075 PEEEYNR
+2075 PEEEYNQ
-2082 LLQAL
+2082 LLQEL

-2101 SGSYDMD
+2101 AGSYDMD

-2150 AAEMPTGYFEAKP
+2150 AAEMPAGYFEAKP

-2168 FDEPVCIAPDNCPP
+2168 FDEPVCIAPDDCPP

-2213 KGMRFSVDEPQAGT
+2213 KGMRFSVDEPQAET
-2227 GGEIGQAPES
+2227 GGEIEQAPERKPA
-2237 EPAKQEQKEKKPR
+2237 EPEQKEKKPR

-2390 LPGMFNADDLDSRE
+2390 LPGMFHADDLDSRE

-2534 EELRE
+2534 EELQG

-2572 AEMYKAARKSD
+2572 AEMYKDAQAND
-2583 PNFLPTKEL
+2583 PNFLPSKEL
-2592 EMIVDRLD
+2592 EKIVHRLD
-2600 NEKIADMDLNALQD
+2600 NKKIADMDLNALQD

-2751 QLVGEL
+2751 QLVGAL

-2780 LYLESKSYE
+2780 MYLESKSTE
-2789 NLRHMEGGRIFP
+2789 NLRHMEGGRTFAD
-2801 VKELYSQGKREAA
+2801 KTLYSQGKRREA
-2814 FAQGELVRL
+2814 FAQGKTVRM

-2828 KALVKD
+2828 KAIVGS

-2871 VSKNYAP
+2871 VSKNYTP
-2878 IYADTNYTKNQLGV
+2878 IYTNSNYTKSELGV

-2906 QYSKNPSYNIGAFDA
+2906 QFSKNPSYNIGAFDA

-2938 ARNWNTLL
+2938 ARNWQTLL
-2946 GWNEYVDDDRESMR
+2946 NWRERENSMAD
-2960 SEISHT
+2960 IITHD
-2966 WGDASL
+2966 WGDESL
-2972 KYIENLI
+2972 KYIQDLVQ
-2979 ETLQG
+2979 TLQG

-3008 FGANQS
+3008 FGANPS

-3026 SVWLGPENAPSPGQV
+3026 GAWLDFKNFPSPGQV

-3048 IEKYTQELDWRTLGY
+3048 IEKYTQELDWRTMGY

-3077 TQTNKFTSFVFGGGA
+3077 TQTNKFTNFVFGGGA
-3092 ITAMDGWAASVLWP
+3092 ITAMDSWAASVLWP
-3106 WAENKVRSEFPELE
+3106 WAENKVRAEFPELE
-3120 TGSQEQIDSGSSPFY
+3120 TGNQEQIDSGSSPFY
-3135 QKVAEEFNE
+3135 RKVAEVFNE

-3155 MHRGSL
+3155 MHQGTLR
-3161 YKSKNSV
+3161 KSKNPV

-3176 SDSSQAYNAL
+3176 SDSSQTYNAL

-3216 LSILGGTAFA
+3216 LAAVGGYIWAQ
-3226 CGIDVLMNLWKHKGK
+3226 GIEFLMNLWKRKGK
-3241 AYRDEDGNLTAESVA
+3241 AYRDEDGNLTAGSVA
-3256 KELATGMAESMF
+3256 KEMAL
-3268 GLVIGGEEIFN
+3268 GLVGDLAGIVTYGEELADVIGN
-3279 IFDAVGTKL
+3279 II
-3288 TGGTWYDS
+3288 TGDKWYGID
-3296 MNTLNAPGLEQVSE
+3296 TPGLEQLSDVVE
-3310 IISTLIDEG
+3310 TIVEQGQNGLD
-3319 VSFIQLLADGAD
+3319 VLKDAAD
-3331 VVKNGGDVWEFLHR
+3331 VVKNGGSLGEYLHR
-3345 RGADIIGDI
+3345 HSGDI
-3354 KEMAATVATY
+3354 VGGIKDLAAAAATY
-3364 LPGIP
+3364 LPGIS

-3374 AYLLGTVRWVSPE
+3374 AYLLGTVRWASPE

-3398 ANKNRMKGLRGA
+3398 ANKNQMKGLRGV
-3410 ELERKIEDTL
+3410 ELERKISDTL
-3420 HNRRVETDEATNET
+3420 HNRRVETDETTNET
-3434 LASLYEGG
+3434 LASLYESG

-3479 VGNRLR
+3479 VGSRLQ
-3485 ELAASDV
+3485 ELIASDV
-3492 FQEADDETRE
+3492 FQAADDETQE

-3536 LASGAEM
+3536 LATGAEM

-3553 AVDKYLDAIDGGL
+3553 AVDKYLDAHDGGL
-3566 DTQNAK
+3566 DAQSAK

-3596 RAAIDAVDGADAQ
+3596 RAAIDAVDGTSAQ
-3609 RNALLAVMK
+3609 RDALLAVMK

-3671 GGIMLPGGDGPQQLT
+3671 SGIMLPGGDGPQQLT

>member
-47 QRRQAQEQKT
+47 QRRQAQEQKAH
-57 PQRERNGFDRTA
+57 QSERSGFDRTA

-79 PAPTSQRQKE
+79 SAPTSQRQKE
-89 RYNQEIGQYGVGNI
+89 RYNQEIGQYGAGNI

-113 ADGSVSTVD
+113 ADGSISTVD

-193 EKALDETVAHDQL
+193 EQALDETVAHDQL

-223 QAQQPGILSMLGKA
+223 QAQQPSILSMLGKA
-237 SDSTLPTFQAESAQ
+237 SDSTLPTFRAGSAQ
-251 SETDRRIQE
+251 SETDRRIQA

-292 DRLIALASVPGV
+292 DRLIALASVPGI
-304 WTKRQKQEA
+304 WTKHQNQEA
-313 EEIIGTQSGFG
+313 EEIIGTQNGFG

-383 SAAAAVGKLLGANED
+383 SAAAAVGKALGANED

-410 QAEHPV
+410 QEEHPV

-468 HNAGAAAIG
+468 HNAGAAAMG
-477 DMSTGDYLKHIAISG
+477 DMSTKDYLKRIAISG

-557 TNLVTAFAFSV
+557 TSLVTAFAFSV
-568 LNGAINSYQTTQQ
+568 LNGAISSYQATQQ
-581 QKAQMNQAYQAIE
+581 QKAQMNQAYQAIK

-623 QSLRESVNS
+623 QSLRESINS

-656 RAYVNGYTA
+656 RAYVNWYTA

-690 DLPTAPTDPQMQKQV
+690 DLPTTPTDPQMQKQV
-705 EQELQTAIQQGLQQA
+705 EQEIQTAIQQGLQQA
-720 QAGTQNTPQPES
+720 EAGTQSAQQPES
-732 GQALQNGNAAA
+732 GQALQSGNAAA
-743 AAAQIAGQAA
+743 AAAQIAGQSQQVQQPNLPTAA
-753 EQNQQTQL
+753 Q
-761 PSLPATEQDAVVQ
+761 AAAVQ
-774 PQQPE
+774 PQQLE
-779 QSTQQEAEL
+779 QSTQQEAGL
-788 PTQQMQTEQTTTP
+788 PTPQQVQTEQTATP
-801 LQRLEAMGVSG
+801 LERLEAMGVSG

-828 EIQDGEVLSKL
+828 QITDGEVLNKL
-839 LSLPEVQNVMRQMTD
+839 LSFPEVQNVMRQMTD

-865 QPQNQQP
+865 QAQNQQP
-872 VNSAAQQT
+872 VNAA
-880 LNTQP
+880 
-885 TVQQALDSQ
+885 VQQVPGSQ
-894 APGVQNGTTTSEG
+894 QPGVQNEATTPEG
-907 GMNNGTEQLQ
+907 GMNNGTEQLPA
-917 VGQRP
+917 GQQP
-922 GAEQPG
+922 GAEQQG

-936 GRVLGESTGGQ
+936 GRILRESTGGQ

-959 FNQVGA
+959 FNQGRTAV
-965 AAERKNLG
+965 ERENLG

-999 MPESSWDAQMQQTAQ
+999 MPESHWDTQMQQTAQ

-1053 IQADHLRLNI
+1053 VQADHRYLNI

-1081 LVRQIEQAI
+1081 LVRQIERAI
-1090 VERYGREEFDA
+1090 VEQYSREEFDA
-1101 IMDKYLKN
+1101 VVEKYLKN

-1121 GQEVAEAYGI
+1121 GQEVAEVYGI

-1140 YAGINFFGANADK
+1140 YAGINFFGAHAEK

-1160 VLRERKI
+1160 VLQERKI
-1167 TTPGSETE
+1167 TTPGSET
-1175 EAVARRTGPP
+1175 AAATQRRTGPP
-1185 ERYSYGGVNANTA
+1185 ERYSI
-1198 DQKTLARA
+1198 
-1206 QELQMQ
+1206 
-1212 GEDDERVRKET
+1212 GEIT
-1223 GWHTGMEGK
+1223 
-1232 LRFEI
+1232 
-1237 DDSNMKYH
+1237 
-1245 RGGDAAFSR
+1245 
-1254 NHPDY
+1254 
-1259 AEYQKLVDKMLTGS
+1259 DKAGNN
-1273 AEAWKPEDQERL
+1273 
-1285 QELDK
+1285 
-1290 TWGREY
+1290 Y
-1296 GRLSERVESGNAT
+1296 GRGVHLDSTLLENLSDSERVQMVKE
-1309 LEDVIDHEELF
+1309 
-1320 QAYPQLR
+1320 
-1327 SVRVEFKEL
+1327 RVKEL
-1336 PGNTQGYFSPS
+1336 GGQHFTAYDGNG
-1347 ENKIALDSKLRSAP
+1347 N
-1361 EVTIIHEIQHAIQKA
+1361 EV
-1376 EGFASGASPEYW
+1376 
-1388 QQHRDEAKEAR
+1388 
-1399 IADIRE
+1399 
-1405 EIARLEEQLPWDLN
+1405 
-1419 RWTAEDDAIEAKI
+1419 
-1432 GELEDSI
+1432 
-1439 IDIQNGVGLDSYDLY
+1439 DIQIAKPGARFVNKSGKSVPVNKDLTTKN
-1454 RNTAGEIEARDA
+1454 RKSKVKQEAVVLADELINTAKHKKD
-1466 ASRRELTPEQRRATP
+1466 T
-1481 PARADEN
+1481 PARYPHGWLDDNGRNDWAEWKTYIQDKEN
-1488 TVYADLSDSLD
+1488 TVWEATLHIATSADGEKILYDIDPIKKTGQSGNSDTSTVEPIVADEAEPVKREDEEEMPKLMNLQRYSDIAGQQEQTAEMTNAEPTTVGAITSGSQSL
-1499 YVGKTDDG
+1499 GG
-1507 TEVYETSE
+1507 SAPAISSASE
-1515 AVRKLPY
+1515 ASVAE
-1522 KKRMEAF
+1522 KRQSVKIPSAS
-1529 MDIMRNEY
+1529 
-1537 AGRTAK
+1537 
-1543 FTARDGEVYYATF
+1543 
-1556 DENDLRKNVYGDKK
+1556 DE
-1570 SSPRGWKA
+1570 SSE
-1578 KINTGADGNIFDLV
+1578 NTN
-1592 ENAEHSGSGKEQG
+1592 
-1605 KTSEAHQGLTG
+1605 
-1616 WEYFVKT
+1616 
-1623 VQIDGRVYDLLA
+1623 
-1635 NVRKKPDGEF
+1635 
-1645 VYSIQLNENEK
+1645 

-1762 QADQRNKVYGADA
+1762 QADRRNKVYGADA

-1788 VNYDARRAAEQKI
+1788 VNYEARRAAEQKI
-1801 AQLAKQVAG
+1801 AQLANQVAG

-1825 VSTMDEA
+1825 VATMDEA
-1832 ELAKQLSRDDAV
+1832 ELAKQLAKDDAV

-1875 YTEKIGAQELAQLY
+1875 YTEKIGAQELARLY
-1889 VKLETGERL
+1889 VKLETGDRL
-1898 TEAEL
+1898 TAAEL
-1903 ETARESIMEAWIA
+1903 ETARESIMDAWIA
-1916 DHEYALSRKPELRE
+1916 DHEYALNRRPPLRE

-1937 DKISDARV
+1937 DKISDVRV

-1987 VRGQLHGVLG
+1987 VRGQLRGVLG

-2021 GAYTVE
+2021 GAYTAE

-2032 MNKANARGESYWGVG
+2032 MNQASARGESYWGVG

-2066 ADESRLQKM
+2066 ADEDRLQNM
-2075 PEEEYNR
+2075 PEEEYNQ
-2082 LLQAL
+2082 LLQEL

-2101 SGSYDMD
+2101 AGSYDMD

-2168 FDEPVCIAPDNCPP
+2168 FDEPVCIAPDDCPP

-2213 KGMRFSVDEPQAGT
+2213 KGMRFSVDEPQAKT
-2227 GGEIGQAPES
+2227 GSEIEQAPES
-2237 EPAKQEQKEKKPR
+2237 KPAEPEQKEKKPR

-2390 LPGMFNADDLDSRE
+2390 LPGMFHADDLDSRE

-2412 AEEGKSQNMS
+2412 AEEGKNQNMS

-2534 EELRE
+2534 EELQG

-2572 AEMYKAARKSD
+2572 AEMYKDAQAND
-2583 PNFLPTKEL
+2583 PNFLPSKEL
-2592 EMIVDRLD
+2592 EKIVHRLD
-2600 NEKIADMDLNALQD
+2600 NKKIADMDLNALQD

-2751 QLVGEL
+2751 QLVGAL

-2780 LYLESKSYE
+2780 MYLESKSTE
-2789 NLRHMEGGRIFP
+2789 NLRHMEGGRTFAD
-2801 VKELYSQGKREAA
+2801 KTLYSQGKRREA
-2814 FAQGELVRL
+2814 FAQGKTVRM

-2828 KALVKD
+2828 KAIVGS

-2871 VSKNYAP
+2871 VSKNYTP
-2878 IYADTNYTKNQLGV
+2878 IYTNSNYTKSELGV

-2906 QYSKNPSYNIGAFDA
+2906 QFSKNPSYNIGAFDA

-2938 ARNWNTLL
+2938 ARNWQTLL
-2946 GWNEYVDDDRESMR
+2946 NWRERENSMAD
-2960 SEISHT
+2960 IITHD
-2966 WGDASL
+2966 WGDESL
-2972 KYIENLI
+2972 KYIQDLVQ
-2979 ETLQG
+2979 TLQG

-2994 MGAEKI
+2994 MGAEKV

-3008 FGANQS
+3008 FGANPS

-3026 SVWLGPENAPSPGQV
+3026 GAWLDFKNFPSPGQV

-3077 TQTNKFTSFVFGGGA
+3077 TQTNKFTNFIFGGGA

-3106 WAENKVRSEFPELE
+3106 WAENKVRAEFPELE

-3135 QKVAEEFNE
+3135 QKVAEVFNE

-3155 MHRGSL
+3155 MHQGTLR
-3161 YKSKNSV
+3161 KSKNPV

-3176 SDSSQAYNAL
+3176 SDSSQTYNAL

-3216 LSILGGTAFA
+3216 LAAVGGYIWAQ
-3226 CGIDVLMNLWKHKGK
+3226 GIEFLMNLWKRKGK
-3241 AYRDEDGNLTAESVA
+3241 AYRDEDGNLTAGSVA
-3256 KELATGMAESMF
+3256 KEMAL
-3268 GLVIGGEEIFN
+3268 GLVGDLAGIVTYGEELADVIGN
-3279 IFDAVGTKL
+3279 II
-3288 TGGTWYDS
+3288 TGDKWYGID
-3296 MNTLNAPGLEQVSE
+3296 TPGLEQLSDVVE
-3310 IISTLIDEG
+3310 TIVEQGQNGLD
-3319 VSFIQLLADGAD
+3319 VLKDAAD
-3331 VVKNGGDVWEFLHR
+3331 VVKNGGSLGEYLHR
-3345 RGADIIGDI
+3345 HSGDI
-3354 KEMAATVATY
+3354 VGGIKDLAAAAATY
-3364 LPGIP
+3364 LPGIS

-3374 AYLLGTVRWVSPE
+3374 AYLLGTVRWASPK

-3398 ANKNRMKGLRGA
+3398 ANKNQMKGLRGA
-3410 ELERKIEDTL
+3410 ELERKISDTL
-3420 HNRRVETDEATNET
+3420 HNRRVETDETTNET
-3434 LASLYEGG
+3434 LASLYESG

-3479 VGNRLR
+3479 VGSRLQ
-3485 ELAASDV
+3485 ELIASDV
-3492 FQEADDETRE
+3492 FQAADDETQE

-3536 LASGAEM
+3536 LATGAEM

-3566 DTQNAK
+3566 YTQSAK

-3609 RNALLAVMK
+3609 HDALLAVMK

-3671 GGIMLPGGDGPQQLT
+3671 SGIMLPGGDGPQQLT

>member
-47 QRRQAQEQKT
+47 QRRQAQEQKA
-57 PQRERNGFDRTA
+57 PQSERSGFDRTA

-113 ADGSVSTVD
+113 ADGSISTVD

-193 EKALDETVAHDQL
+193 EKALDEAVAHDQL

-292 DRLIALASVPGV
+292 DRLIALASVPGI

-383 SAAAAVGKLLGANED
+383 SAAAAVGKALGANED

-447 TGSLGFKV
+447 IGSLGFKV

-468 HNAGAAAIG
+468 HNAGAAAMG
-477 DMSTGDYLKHIAISG
+477 DMSTEDYLKRIAISG

-568 LNGAINSYQTTQQ
+568 LSSAISSYQTTQQ

-656 RAYVNGYTA
+656 RAYVNGYAA

-690 DLPTAPTDPQMQKQV
+690 DLPTTPTDPQMQKQV

-720 QAGTQNTPQPES
+720 QAGTQNTQPPES

-743 AAAQIAGQAA
+743 AAAQIAVQAA
-753 EQNQQTQL
+753 EQNQQAQQ
-761 PSLPATEQDAVVQ
+761 PSLPTAAQAAAVQ
-774 PQQPE
+774 PQQLE
-779 QSTQQEAEL
+779 QSTQQEAGL
-788 PTQQMQTEQTTTP
+788 LTPQQVQTEQTATP
-801 LQRLEAMGVSG
+801 LERLETMGVSG

-828 EIQDGEVLSKL
+828 QITDGEVLSKL
-839 LSLPEVQNVMRQMTD
+839 LSFPEVQNVMRQMTD

-865 QPQNQQP
+865 QAQNQQP
-872 VNSAAQQT
+872 VNTAAQQV
-880 LNTQP
+880 P
-885 TVQQALDSQ
+885 GSQQ
-894 APGVQNGTTTSEG
+894 PGVQNEATTHEG
-907 GMNNGTEQLQ
+907 GMNNGTEQLPA
-917 VGQRP
+917 GQ
-922 GAEQPG
+922 QPG
-928 EQLPDGDG
+928 TEQQSEQLPDGDG
-936 GRVLGESTGGQ
+936 GRILGESTGGQ
-947 SGILAEGRPQRA
+947 SGILAEGRPQRT
-959 FNQVGA
+959 FNQGRTAV
-965 AAERKNLG
+965 ERENLG

-999 MPESSWDAQMQQTAQ
+999 MPESHWDAQMQQTAQ

-1053 IQADHLRLNI
+1053 IQADHRYLNI

-1081 LVRQIEQAI
+1081 LVRQIERAI
-1090 VERYGREEFDA
+1090 VEQYSREEFDA

-1160 VLRERKI
+1160 VLQERKI
-1167 TTPGSETE
+1167 TTPGSET
-1175 EAVARRTGPP
+1175 AAATQRRTGPP

-1237 DDSNMKYH
+1237 DDSKMKYH

-1273 AEAWKPEDQERL
+1273 AEAWKPEDQGRL

-1296 GRLSERVESGNAT
+1296 GRLSERVDRGSAT

-1327 SVRVEFKEL
+1327 NVRVEFKEL

-1361 EVTIIHEIQHAIQKA
+1361 EATIIHEIQHAIQKA

-1439 IDIQNGVGLDSYDLY
+1439 IDIQNGVGMDSYDLY
-1454 RNTAGEIEARDA
+1454 HNTAGEIEARDA
-1466 ASRRELTPEQRRATP
+1466 ASRRELTPEQRRAAP

-1592 ENAEHSGSGKEQG
+1592 ENAEHGGSGKEQG

-1692 LPVKARFSMDE
+1692 LPVKARFSLDE

-1762 QADQRNKVYGADA
+1762 QADRRNKVYGADA

-1788 VNYDARRAAEQKI
+1788 VNYEAGRAAEQKI
-1801 AQLAKQVAG
+1801 AQLANQVAG
-1810 GIFSRDSVIGSRVDE
+1810 GIFSRYSVISGRVGE
-1825 VSTMDEA
+1825 VARMDEA
-1832 ELAKQLSRDDAV
+1832 ELAKQLARDDAV

-1870 QALQD
+1870 LALQE

-1898 TEAEL
+1898 TAAEL
-1903 ETARESIMEAWIA
+1903 ETARESIMASWIA
-1916 DHEYALSRKPELRE
+1916 DHEYALSRRPELRE
-1930 TRIARQR
+1930 TRTARQR

-1987 VRGQLHGVLG
+1987 VRGQIRGVLG

-2002 NGKERFTASGRRRS
+2002 NGKERFTASGKRRS

-2021 GAYTVE
+2021 GAYTAE

-2032 MNKANARGESYWGVG
+2032 MNRASARGESYWGVG

-2066 ADESRLQKM
+2066 ADEGRLQNM

-2082 LLQAL
+2082 LLQEL
-2087 DKRIEGIVADVQKT
+2087 DKRIGGIVADVQKT
-2101 SGSYDMD
+2101 AGSYDMD

-2168 FDEPVCIAPDNCPP
+2168 FDEPVCIAPDDCPP

-2213 KGMRFSVDEPQAGT
+2213 KGMRFSVDEPQAET
-2227 GGEIGQAPES
+2227 GGEIEQASES
-2237 EPAKQEQKEKKPR
+2237 KPAEPEQKEKKPR

-2390 LPGMFNADDLDSRE
+2390 LPGMFHADDLDSRE

-2534 EELRE
+2534 EELQG

-2572 AEMYKAARKSD
+2572 AEMYKDAQAND
-2583 PNFLPTKEL
+2583 PNFLPSKEL
-2592 EMIVDRLD
+2592 EKIVHRLD
-2600 NEKIADMDLNALQD
+2600 NKKIADMDLNALQD

-2751 QLVGEL
+2751 QLVGAL

-2780 LYLESKSYE
+2780 MYLESKSTE
-2789 NLRHMEGGRIFP
+2789 NLRHMEGGRTFAD
-2801 VKELYSQGKREAA
+2801 KTLYSQGKRREA
-2814 FAQGELVRL
+2814 FAQGKTVRM

-2828 KALVKD
+2828 KAIVGS

-2871 VSKNYAP
+2871 VSKNYTP
-2878 IYADTNYTKNQLGV
+2878 IYTNSNYTKSELGV

-2906 QYSKNPSYNIGAFDA
+2906 QFSKNPSYNIGAFDA

-2938 ARNWNTLL
+2938 ARNWQTLL
-2946 GWNEYVDDDRESMR
+2946 NWRERENSMAD
-2960 SEISHT
+2960 IITHD
-2966 WGDASL
+2966 WGDESL
-2972 KYIENLI
+2972 KYIQDLVQ
-2979 ETLQG
+2979 TLQG

-2994 MGAEKI
+2994 MGAEKV

-3008 FGANQS
+3008 FGANPS

-3026 SVWLGPENAPSPGQV
+3026 GAWLDFKNFPSPGQV

-3077 TQTNKFTSFVFGGGA
+3077 TQTNKFTNFIFGGGA

-3106 WAENKVRSEFPELE
+3106 WAENKVRAEFPELE

-3135 QKVAEEFNE
+3135 QKVAEVFNE

-3155 MHRGSL
+3155 MHQGTLR
-3161 YKSKNSV
+3161 KSKNPV

-3176 SDSSQAYNAL
+3176 SDSSQTYNAL

-3216 LSILGGTAFA
+3216 LAAVGGYIWAQ
-3226 CGIDVLMNLWKHKGK
+3226 GIEFLMNLWKHKGK
-3241 AYRDEDGNLTAESVA
+3241 AYRDEDGNLTAGSVA
-3256 KELATGMAESMF
+3256 KEMAL
-3268 GLVIGGEEIFN
+3268 GLVGDLAGIVTYGEELADVIGN
-3279 IFDAVGTKL
+3279 II
-3288 TGGTWYDS
+3288 TGDKWYGID
-3296 MNTLNAPGLEQVSE
+3296 TPGLEQLSDVVE
-3310 IISTLIDEG
+3310 TIVEQGQNGLD
-3319 VSFIQLLADGAD
+3319 VLKDAAD
-3331 VVKNGGDVWEFLHR
+3331 VVKNGGSLGEYLHR
-3345 RGADIIGDI
+3345 YSGDI
-3354 KEMAATVATY
+3354 VGGIKDLAAAAATY
-3364 LPGIP
+3364 LPGIS

-3374 AYLLGTVRWVSPE
+3374 AYLLGTVRWASPE

-3398 ANKNRMKGLRGA
+3398 ANKNQMKGLRGA
-3410 ELERKIEDTL
+3410 ELERKISDTL
-3420 HNRRVETDEATNET
+3420 HNRRVETDETTNET
-3434 LASLYEGG
+3434 LASLYESG

-3474 TWSGA
+3474 TWSSA
-3479 VGNRLR
+3479 VGSRLVA
-3485 ELAASDV
+3485 LAASDV
-3492 FQEADDETRE
+3492 FQTADDETRE

-3536 LASGAEM
+3536 LATGAEM

-3566 DTQNAK
+3566 DAQSAK

-3596 RAAIDAVDGADAQ
+3596 RAAIDAVDGTSAQ
-3609 RNALLAVMK
+3609 RDALLAVMK

-3671 GGIMLPGGDGPQQLT
+3671 SGIMLPGGDGPQQLT

-3701 SAKNNPYSERVGS
+3701 NAKNNPYSERVGS
-3714 QVIAEREKAKQED
+3714 QVIAEREKAKRED

>member
-47 QRRQAQEQKT
+47 QRRQAQEQKA
-57 PQRERNGFDRTA
+57 PQSERSGFDRTA

-79 PAPTSQRQKE
+79 PAQTSQRQKE

-113 ADGSVSTVD
+113 ADGSISTVD

-193 EKALDETVAHDQL
+193 EKALDEAVAHDQL

-223 QAQQPGILSMLGKA
+223 QAQQPSILSMMGKA

-267 QESESQ
+267 QENESQ

-292 DRLIALASVPGV
+292 DRLIALASVPGI

-383 SAAAAVGKLLGANED
+383 SAAAAVGKALGANED

-468 HNAGAAAIG
+468 HNAGAAAMG
-477 DMSTGDYLKHIAISG
+477 DMSTEDYLKRIAISG

-568 LNGAINSYQTTQQ
+568 LSSAISSYQTTQQ

-656 RAYVNGYTA
+656 RAYVNGYAA

-690 DLPTAPTDPQMQKQV
+690 DLPTTPTDPQMQKQV

-720 QAGTQNTPQPES
+720 QAGTQNTQPPES

-743 AAAQIAGQAA
+743 AAAQIAVQAA
-753 EQNQQTQL
+753 EQNQQAQQ
-761 PSLPATEQDAVVQ
+761 PSLPTAAQAAAVQ
-774 PQQPE
+774 PQQLE
-779 QSTQQEAEL
+779 QSTQQEAGL
-788 PTQQMQTEQTTTP
+788 LTPQQVQTEQTATP
-801 LQRLEAMGVSG
+801 LERLETMGVSG

-828 EIQDGEVLSKL
+828 QITDGEVLSKL
-839 LSLPEVQNVMRQMTD
+839 LSFPEVQNVMRQMTD

-865 QPQNQQP
+865 QAQNQQP
-872 VNSAAQQT
+872 VNTAAQQV
-880 LNTQP
+880 P
-885 TVQQALDSQ
+885 GSQQ
-894 APGVQNGTTTSEG
+894 PGVQNEATTHEG
-907 GMNNGTEQLQ
+907 GMNNGTEQLPA
-917 VGQRP
+917 GQ
-922 GAEQPG
+922 QPG
-928 EQLPDGDG
+928 TEQQSEQLPDGDG
-936 GRVLGESTGGQ
+936 GRILGESTGGQ
-947 SGILAEGRPQRA
+947 SGILAEGRPQRT
-959 FNQVGA
+959 FNQGRTAV
-965 AAERKNLG
+965 ERENLG

-999 MPESSWDAQMQQTAQ
+999 MPESHWDAQMQQTAQ

-1053 IQADHLRLNI
+1053 IQADHRYLNI

-1081 LVRQIEQAI
+1081 LVRQIERAI
-1090 VERYGREEFDA
+1090 VEQYSREEFDA
-1101 IMDKYLKN
+1101 VVEKYLKN

-1121 GQEVAEAYGI
+1121 GQEVAEVYGI

-1140 YAGINFFGANADK
+1140 YAGINFFGAHAEK

-1160 VLRERKI
+1160 VLQERKI
-1167 TTPGSETE
+1167 TTPGSET
-1175 EAVARRTGPP
+1175 AAATQRRTGPP

-1237 DDSNMKYH
+1237 DDSKMKYH

-1273 AEAWKPEDQERL
+1273 AEAWKPEDQGRL

-1296 GRLSERVESGNAT
+1296 GRLSERVDRGSAT

-1327 SVRVEFKEL
+1327 NVRVEFKEL

-1361 EVTIIHEIQHAIQKA
+1361 EATIIHEIQHAIQKA

-1439 IDIQNGVGLDSYDLY
+1439 IDIQNGVGMDSYDLY

-1466 ASRRELTPEQRRATP
+1466 ASRRELTPEQRRAAP

-1592 ENAEHSGSGKEQG
+1592 ENAEHGGSGKEQG

-1692 LPVKARFSMDE
+1692 LPVKAWFSLDE

-1762 QADQRNKVYGADA
+1762 QADRRNKVYGADA

-1788 VNYDARRAAEQKI
+1788 VNYEAGRAAEQKI
-1801 AQLAKQVAG
+1801 AQLANQVAG
-1810 GIFSRDSVIGSRVDE
+1810 GIFSRYSVISGRVGE
-1825 VSTMDEA
+1825 VARMDEA
-1832 ELAKQLSRDDAV
+1832 ELAKQLARDDTV

-1870 QALQD
+1870 LALQD

-1898 TEAEL
+1898 TAAEL
-1903 ETARESIMEAWIA
+1903 ETARESIMDAWIA
-1916 DHEYALSRKPELRE
+1916 DHEYALNRRPELRE
-1930 TRIARQR
+1930 TRTARQR

-1987 VRGQLHGVLG
+1987 VRGQIRGVLG

-2002 NGKERFTASGRRRS
+2002 NGKERFTASGKRRS

-2021 GAYTVE
+2021 GAYTAE

-2032 MNKANARGESYWGVG
+2032 MNRASARGESYWGVG

-2066 ADESRLQKM
+2066 ADEGRLQNM

-2082 LLQAL
+2082 LLQEL
-2087 DKRIEGIVADVQKT
+2087 DKRIGGIVADVQKT
-2101 SGSYDMD
+2101 AGSYDMD

-2168 FDEPVCIAPDNCPP
+2168 FDEPVCIAPDDCPP

-2213 KGMRFSVDEPQAGT
+2213 KGMRFSVDEPQAET
-2227 GGEIGQAPES
+2227 GGEIEQASES
-2237 EPAKQEQKEKKPR
+2237 KPAEPEQKEKKPR

-2390 LPGMFNADDLDSRE
+2390 LPGMFHADDLDSRE

-2534 EELRE
+2534 EELQG

-2572 AEMYKAARKSD
+2572 AEMYKDAQAND
-2583 PNFLPTKEL
+2583 PNFLPSKEL
-2592 EMIVDRLD
+2592 EKIVHRLD
-2600 NEKIADMDLNALQD
+2600 NKKIADMDLNALQD

-2751 QLVGEL
+2751 QLVGAL

-2780 LYLESKSYE
+2780 MYLESKSTE
-2789 NLRHMEGGRIFP
+2789 NLRHMEGGRTFAD
-2801 VKELYSQGKREAA
+2801 KTLYSQGKRREA
-2814 FAQGELVRL
+2814 FAQGKTVRM

-2828 KALVKD
+2828 KAIVGS

-2871 VSKNYAP
+2871 VSKNYTP
-2878 IYADTNYTKNQLGV
+2878 IYTNSNYTKSELGV

-2906 QYSKNPSYNIGAFDA
+2906 QFSKNPSYNIGAFDA

-2938 ARNWNTLL
+2938 ARNWQTLL
-2946 GWNEYVDDDRESMR
+2946 NWRERENSMAD
-2960 SEISHT
+2960 IITHD
-2966 WGDASL
+2966 WGDESL
-2972 KYIENLI
+2972 KYIQDLVQ
-2979 ETLQG
+2979 TLQG

-2994 MGAEKI
+2994 MGAEKV

-3008 FGANQS
+3008 FGANPS

-3026 SVWLGPENAPSPGQV
+3026 GAWLDFKNFPSPGQV

-3077 TQTNKFTSFVFGGGA
+3077 TQTNKFTNFIFGGGA

-3106 WAENKVRSEFPELE
+3106 WAENKVRAEFPELE

-3135 QKVAEEFNE
+3135 QKVAEVFNE

-3155 MHRGSL
+3155 MHQGTLR
-3161 YKSKNSV
+3161 KSKNPV

-3176 SDSSQAYNAL
+3176 SDSSQTYNAL

-3216 LSILGGTAFA
+3216 LAAVGGYIWAQ
-3226 CGIDVLMNLWKHKGK
+3226 GIEFLMNLWKRKGK
-3241 AYRDEDGNLTAESVA
+3241 AYRDEDGNLTAGSVA
-3256 KELATGMAESMF
+3256 KEMAL
-3268 GLVIGGEEIFN
+3268 GLVGDLAGIVTYGEELADVIGN
-3279 IFDAVGTKL
+3279 II
-3288 TGGTWYDS
+3288 TGDKWYGID
-3296 MNTLNAPGLEQVSE
+3296 TPGLEQLSDVVE
-3310 IISTLIDEG
+3310 TIVEQGQNGLD
-3319 VSFIQLLADGAD
+3319 VLKDAAD
-3331 VVKNGGDVWEFLHR
+3331 VVKNGGSLGEYLHR
-3345 RGADIIGDI
+3345 YSGDI
-3354 KEMAATVATY
+3354 VGGIKDLAAAAATY
-3364 LPGIP
+3364 LPGIS

-3374 AYLLGTVRWVSPE
+3374 AYLLGTVRWASPE

-3398 ANKNRMKGLRGA
+3398 ANKNQMKGLRGA
-3410 ELERKIEDTL
+3410 ELERKISDTL
-3420 HNRRVETDEATNET
+3420 HNRCVETDETTNET
-3434 LASLYEGG
+3434 LASLYESG

-3474 TWSGA
+3474 TWSSA
-3479 VGNRLR
+3479 VGSRLVA
-3485 ELAASDV
+3485 LAASDV
-3492 FQEADDETRE
+3492 FQTADDETRE

-3536 LASGAEM
+3536 LATGAEM

-3566 DTQNAK
+3566 DAQSAK

-3596 RAAIDAVDGADAQ
+3596 RAAIDAVDGTSAQ
-3609 RNALLAVMK
+3609 RDALLAVMK

-3671 GGIMLPGGDGPQQLT
+3671 SGIMLPGGDGPQQLT

-3714 QVIAEREKAKQED
+3714 QVIAEREKAKRED

>member
-1 MSVISKKSFLNKADK
+1 MSVISKKSFLNKANK

-22 QTTGQEAGG
+22 QTAGQEAGG

-47 QRRQAQEQKT
+47 QRRQAQEQKA
-57 PQRERNGFDRTA
+57 PQRERSGFDRTA
-69 TPASIAGLGA
+69 TPASIAGIGA

-113 ADGSVSTVD
+113 ADGSISTVD

-193 EKALDETVAHDQL
+193 EQALDETAAHDQL

-237 SDSTLPTFQAESAQ
+237 SDSTLPTFRADSAQ
-251 SETDRRIQE
+251 SETDRRIQA

-292 DRLIALASVPGV
+292 DRLIALASVPGT

-360 LYTRLYSKQTAV
+360 LYTRLYSRQTAV

-383 SAAAAVGKLLGANED
+383 SAAAAVGKALGANED

-468 HNAGAAAIG
+468 HNAGAAAMG
-477 DMSTGDYLKHIAISG
+477 DMSTEDYLKRIAISG

-510 NVLRDTHKMTPF
+510 NVLRDTHMMTPF

-568 LNGAINSYQTTQQ
+568 LSSAISSYQTTQQ

-656 RAYVNGYTA
+656 RAYVNGYAA

-690 DLPTAPTDPQMQKQV
+690 DLPTTPTDPQMQKQV
-705 EQELQTAIQQGLQQA
+705 EQELQTAIQQGLQQG
-720 QAGTQNTPQPES
+720 QAGTQNTQPPES

-743 AAAQIAGQAA
+743 AAAQIAVQAA
-753 EQNQQTQL
+753 EQNQQAQQ
-761 PSLPATEQDAVVQ
+761 PSLPTAAQAAAVQ
-774 PQQPE
+774 PQQLE
-779 QSTQQEAEL
+779 QSTQQEAGL
-788 PTQQMQTEQTTTP
+788 LTPQQVQTEQTATP
-801 LQRLEAMGVSG
+801 LERLETMGVSG

-828 EIQDGEVLSKL
+828 QITDGEVLSKL
-839 LSLPEVQNVMRQMTD
+839 LSFPEVQNVMRQMTD

-865 QPQNQQP
+865 QAQNQQP
-872 VNSAAQQT
+872 VNTAAQQV
-880 LNTQP
+880 P
-885 TVQQALDSQ
+885 GSQQ
-894 APGVQNGTTTSEG
+894 PGVQNEATTHEG
-907 GMNNGTEQLQ
+907 GMNNGTEQLPA
-917 VGQRP
+917 GQ
-922 GAEQPG
+922 QPG
-928 EQLPDGDG
+928 TEQQSEQLPDGDG
-936 GRVLGESTGGQ
+936 GRILGESTGGQ
-947 SGILAEGRPQRA
+947 SGILAEGRPQRT
-959 FNQVGA
+959 FNQGRTAV
-965 AAERKNLG
+965 ERENLG

-999 MPESSWDAQMQQTAQ
+999 MPESHWDAQMQQTAQ

-1053 IQADHLRLNI
+1053 IQADHRYLNI

-1081 LVRQIEQAI
+1081 LVRQIERAI
-1090 VERYGREEFDA
+1090 VEQYSREEFDA

-1140 YAGINFFGANADK
+1140 YAGINFFGAHAEK

-1160 VLRERKI
+1160 VLQERKV
-1167 TTPGSETE
+1167 TTPGSET
-1175 EAVARRTGPP
+1175 AAATQRRTGPP

-1198 DQKTLARA
+1198 DQKTLAHA

-1237 DDSNMKYH
+1237 DDSKMKYH

-1254 NHPDY
+1254 SHPDY

-1327 SVRVEFKEL
+1327 NVRVEFKEL

-1361 EVTIIHEIQHAIQKA
+1361 EATIIHEIQHAIQKA

-1439 IDIQNGVGLDSYDLY
+1439 IDIQNGVGMDSYDLY

-1466 ASRRELTPEQRRATP
+1466 ASRRELTPEQRRAAP

-1592 ENAEHSGSGKEQG
+1592 ENAEHGGSGKEQG

-1692 LPVKARFSMDE
+1692 LPVKAWFSLDE

-1762 QADQRNKVYGADA
+1762 QADRRNKVYGADA

-1788 VNYDARRAAEQKI
+1788 VNYEAGRAAEQKI
-1801 AQLAKQVAG
+1801 AQLANQVAG
-1810 GIFSRDSVIGSRVDE
+1810 GIFSRYSVISGRVGE
-1825 VSTMDEA
+1825 VARMDEA
-1832 ELAKQLSRDDAV
+1832 ELAKQLARDDAV

-1870 QALQD
+1870 LALQE

-1898 TEAEL
+1898 TAAEL
-1903 ETARESIMEAWIA
+1903 ETARESIMASWIA
-1916 DHEYALSRKPELRE
+1916 DHEYALSRGPELRE
-1930 TRIARQR
+1930 TRTARQR

-1987 VRGQLHGVLG
+1987 VRGQIRGVLG

-2002 NGKERFTASGRRRS
+2002 NGKERFTASGKRRS

-2021 GAYTVE
+2021 GAYTAE

-2032 MNKANARGESYWGVG
+2032 MNRASARGESYWGVG

-2066 ADESRLQKM
+2066 ADEGRLQNM

-2082 LLQAL
+2082 LLQEL
-2087 DKRIEGIVADVQKT
+2087 DKRIGGIVADVQKT
-2101 SGSYDMD
+2101 AGSYDMD

-2168 FDEPVCIAPDNCPP
+2168 FDEPVCIAPDDCPP

-2213 KGMRFSVDEPQAGT
+2213 KGMRFSVDEPQAET
-2227 GGEIGQAPES
+2227 GGEIEQASES
-2237 EPAKQEQKEKKPR
+2237 KPAEPEQKEKKPR

-2390 LPGMFNADDLDSRE
+2390 LPGMFHADDLDSRE

-2534 EELRE
+2534 EELQG

-2572 AEMYKAARKSD
+2572 AEMYKDAQEND
-2583 PNFLPTKEL
+2583 PNFLPSKEL
-2592 EMIVDRLD
+2592 EKIVHRLD
-2600 NEKIADMDLNALQD
+2600 NKKIADMDLNALQD

-2751 QLVGEL
+2751 QLVGAL

-2780 LYLESKSYE
+2780 MYLESKSTE
-2789 NLRHMEGGRIFP
+2789 NLRHMEGGRTFAD
-2801 VKELYSQGKREAA
+2801 KTLYSQGKRRKA
-2814 FAQGELVRL
+2814 FAQGKTVRM

-2828 KALVKD
+2828 KAIVGS

-2871 VSKNYAP
+2871 VSKNYTP
-2878 IYADTNYTKNQLGV
+2878 IYTNSNYTKSELGV

-2906 QYSKNPSYNIGAFDA
+2906 QFSKNPSYNIGAFDA

-2938 ARNWNTLL
+2938 ARNWQTLL
-2946 GWNEYVDDDRESMR
+2946 NWSERENSMAD
-2960 SEISHT
+2960 IITHD
-2966 WGDASL
+2966 WGDESL
-2972 KYIENLI
+2972 KYIQDLVQ
-2979 ETLQG
+2979 TLQG

-2994 MGAEKI
+2994 MGAEKV

-3008 FGANQS
+3008 FGANPS

-3026 SVWLGPENAPSPGQV
+3026 GAWLDFKNFPSPGQV

-3077 TQTNKFTSFVFGGGA
+3077 TQTNKFTNFIFGGGA

-3106 WAENKVRSEFPELE
+3106 WAENKVRAEFPELE

-3135 QKVAEEFNE
+3135 QKVAEVFNE

-3155 MHRGSL
+3155 MHQGTLR
-3161 YKSKNSV
+3161 KSKNPV

-3176 SDSSQAYNAL
+3176 SDSSQTYNAL

-3216 LSILGGTAFA
+3216 LAAVGGYIWAQ
-3226 CGIDVLMNLWKHKGK
+3226 GIEFLMNLWKRKGK
-3241 AYRDEDGNLTAESVA
+3241 AYRDEDGNLTAGSVA
-3256 KELATGMAESMF
+3256 KEMAL
-3268 GLVIGGEEIFN
+3268 GLVGDLAGIVTYGEELADVIGN
-3279 IFDAVGTKL
+3279 II
-3288 TGGTWYDS
+3288 TGDKWYGID
-3296 MNTLNAPGLEQVSE
+3296 TPGLEQLSDVVE
-3310 IISTLIDEG
+3310 TIVEQGQNGLD
-3319 VSFIQLLADGAD
+3319 VLRDAAD
-3331 VVKNGGDVWEFLHR
+3331 VVKNGGSLGEYLHR
-3345 RGADIIGDI
+3345 HSGDI
-3354 KEMAATVATY
+3354 VGGIKDLAAAAATY
-3364 LPGIP
+3364 LPGIS

-3374 AYLLGTVRWVSPE
+3374 AYLLGTVRWASPE

-3398 ANKNRMKGLRGA
+3398 ANKNQMKGLRGA
-3410 ELERKIEDTL
+3410 ELERKISDTL
-3420 HNRRVETDEATNET
+3420 HNRRVETDETTNET
-3434 LASLYEGG
+3434 LASLYESG

-3479 VGNRLR
+3479 VGSRLQ
-3485 ELAASDV
+3485 ELIASDV
-3492 FQEADDETRE
+3492 FQAADDETRE

-3536 LASGAEM
+3536 LATGAEM

-3566 DTQNAK
+3566 DAQSAK

-3596 RAAIDAVDGADAQ
+3596 RAAIDAVDGTSAQ
-3609 RNALLAVMK
+3609 RDALLAVMK

-3671 GGIMLPGGDGPQQLT
+3671 SGIMLPGGDGPQQLT

>member
-31 VLNKQDFIRQA
+31 VLNKQDFMVQA
-42 QSAAQ
+42 YSRAKQ
-47 QRRQAQEQKT
+47 QWNEANEKYQQEL
-57 PQRERNGFDRTA
+57 A
-69 TPASIAGLGA
+69 
-79 PAPTSQRQKE
+79 RQKSLE
-89 RYNQEIGQYGVGNI
+89 EQYLTQAYENRAKELQDLAGEYFLKSSSPGAKQTAYANWQRAKEQEELRKQQQSGRKLNPAEEHFLNMIAYKN
-103 DLYNRPQYRN
+103 PN
-113 ADGSVSTVD
+113 AA
-122 STSFNIQG
+122 I
-130 KEVLLPSVWMK
+130 
-141 DGKAYR
+141 
-147 SSDGDEILQHFY
+147 
-159 DTGEFL
+159 
-165 GVFDTVDAANSY
+165 
-177 AEKLHDAQDYY
+177 AEE
-188 YTTQR
+188 QR
-193 EKALDETVAHDQL
+193 EKALDEAVAHDQL

-223 QAQQPGILSMLGKA
+223 QAQQPSILSMLGKA

-292 DRLIALASVPGV
+292 DRLIALASVPGT

-338 YQEAMRKGDT
+338 YQEAKRKGDT
-348 EAAKQ
+348 EAAAQ

-383 SAAAAVGKLLGANED
+383 SAAAAVGKALGANED

-434 EAAGAGLAAAGMN
+434 EAAGTGLAAAGMN

-468 HNAGAAAIG
+468 HNAGAAAMG
-477 DMSTGDYLKHIAISG
+477 DMSTKDYLKHIAISG

-502 GLVGTGLA
+502 GLVGTGFA

-568 LNGAINSYQTTQQ
+568 LSSAISSYQTTQQ

-690 DLPTAPTDPQMQKQV
+690 DLPTTPTDPQMQKQV
-705 EQELQTAIQQGLQQA
+705 EQELQAAIQQGLQQA
-720 QAGTQNTPQPES
+720 QAGTQNTQPPES

-743 AAAQIAGQAA
+743 AAAQIAVQAA
-753 EQNQQTQL
+753 EQNQQAQQ
-761 PSLPATEQDAVVQ
+761 PSLPTAAQAAAVQ
-774 PQQPE
+774 PQQLE
-779 QSTQQEAEL
+779 QSTQQEAGL
-788 PTQQMQTEQTTTP
+788 PTPQQVQTEQTATP
-801 LQRLEAMGVSG
+801 LERLETMGVSG

-828 EIQDGEVLSKL
+828 QITDGEVLSKL
-839 LSLPEVQNVMRQMTD
+839 LSFPEVQNVMRQMTD

-865 QPQNQQP
+865 QAQNQQP
-872 VNSAAQQT
+872 VNTAAQQV
-880 LNTQP
+880 P
-885 TVQQALDSQ
+885 GSQQ
-894 APGVQNGTTTSEG
+894 PGVQNEATTHEG
-907 GMNNGTEQLQ
+907 GMNNGTEQLPA
-917 VGQRP
+917 GQ
-922 GAEQPG
+922 QPG
-928 EQLPDGDG
+928 TEQQSEQLPDGDG
-936 GRVLGESTGGQ
+936 GRILGESTGGQ

-959 FNQVGA
+959 FNQGRTAV
-965 AAERKNLG
+965 ERENLG

-999 MPESSWDAQMQQTAQ
+999 MPESHWDAQMQRTAQ

-1053 IQADHLRLNI
+1053 VQADHRYLNI

-1081 LVRQIEQAI
+1081 LVRQIERAI
-1090 VERYGREEFDA
+1090 VEQYSREEFDA
-1101 IMDKYLKN
+1101 VVEKYLKN

-1121 GQEVAEAYGI
+1121 GQEVAEVYGI

-1140 YAGINFFGANADK
+1140 YAGINFFGAHAEK

-1160 VLRERKI
+1160 VLQERKV
-1167 TTPGSETE
+1167 TTPGSET
-1175 EAVARRTGPP
+1175 AAATQRRTGPP

-1237 DDSNMKYH
+1237 DDSKMKYH

-1327 SVRVEFKEL
+1327 NVRVEFKEL

-1361 EVTIIHEIQHAIQKA
+1361 EATIIHEIQHAIQKA

-1439 IDIQNGVGLDSYDLY
+1439 IDIQNGVGMDSYDLY

-1466 ASRRELTPEQRRATP
+1466 ASRRGLTLEQRRAAP

-1762 QADQRNKVYGADA
+1762 QADRRNKVYGADA

-1788 VNYDARRAAEQKI
+1788 VNYEARRAAEQKI
-1801 AQLAKQVAG
+1801 AQLANQVAG

-1825 VSTMDEA
+1825 VATMDEA
-1832 ELAKQLSRDDAV
+1832 ELAKQLAKDDAV
-1844 RAAYLAEQG
+1844 RAAYFAEQG

-1889 VKLETGERL
+1889 VKLETGDRL
-1898 TEAEL
+1898 TETEL
-1903 ETARESIMEAWIA
+1903 ETARESIMDAWIA
-1916 DHEYALSRKPELRE
+1916 DHEYALNRRPELRE
-1930 TRIARQR
+1930 TRVARQR
-1937 DKISDARV
+1937 DKISDARI

-1987 VRGQLHGVLG
+1987 VRGQLRGVLG

-2002 NGKERFTASGRRRS
+2002 NGKERFTASGKRRS

-2021 GAYTVE
+2021 GAYTAE

-2032 MNKANARGESYWGVG
+2032 MNQASARGESYWGVG

-2066 ADESRLQKM
+2066 ADEGRLQNM
-2075 PEEEYNR
+2075 PEEEYNQ
-2082 LLQAL
+2082 LLQEL
-2087 DKRIEGIVADVQKT
+2087 DKRIGGIVADVQKT
-2101 SGSYDMD
+2101 AGSYDMD

-2168 FDEPVCIAPDNCPP
+2168 FDEPVCIAPDDCPP

-2213 KGMRFSVDEPQAGT
+2213 KGMRFSVDEPQAET
-2227 GGEIGQAPES
+2227 GGEIEQAPES
-2237 EPAKQEQKEKKPR
+2237 KPAEPEQKEKKPR
-2250 KKNETKP
+2250 KKNEMKP

-2284 RAEINQIIDGLAD
+2284 RAEINQIIDTLAD

-2307 EDRDAFFD
+2307 EDRDTFFD

-2345 PESVKHEFG
+2345 PESVKHKFG

-2390 LPGMFNADDLDSRE
+2390 LPGMFHADDLDSRE

-2498 RKEMSQRQREYREL
+2498 RKEMSQLQREYREL

-2534 EELRE
+2534 EELQG

-2572 AEMYKAARKSD
+2572 AEMYKDAQAND
-2583 PNFLPTKEL
+2583 PNFLPSKEL
-2592 EMIVDRLD
+2592 EKIVHRLD
-2600 NEKIADMDLNALQD
+2600 NKKIADMDLNALQD

-2751 QLVGEL
+2751 QLIGAL

-2780 LYLESKSYE
+2780 MYLESKNTE
-2789 NLRHMEGGRIFP
+2789 NLRHMEGGRTFAD
-2801 VKELYSQGKREAA
+2801 KTLYSQGKRREA
-2814 FAQGELVRL
+2814 FAQGKTVRM

-2828 KALVKD
+2828 KAIVGS

-2871 VSKNYAP
+2871 VSKNYTP
-2878 IYADTNYTKNQLGV
+2878 IYTNSNYTKSELGV

-2906 QYSKNPSYNIGAFDA
+2906 QFSKNPSYNIGAFDA

-2938 ARNWNTLL
+2938 ARNWQTLL
-2946 GWNEYVDDDRESMR
+2946 NWRERENSMAD
-2960 SEISHT
+2960 IITHD
-2966 WGDASL
+2966 WGDESL
-2972 KYIENLI
+2972 KYIQDLVQ
-2979 ETLQG
+2979 TLQG
-2984 GAASTRDSVS
+2984 GTASTRDSVS
-2994 MGAEKI
+2994 MGAEKV

-3008 FGANQS
+3008 FGANPS

-3026 SVWLGPENAPSPGQV
+3026 GAWLDFKNFPSPGQV

-3077 TQTNKFTSFVFGGGA
+3077 TQTNKFTNFIFGGGA

-3106 WAENKVRSEFPELE
+3106 WAENKVRAEFPELE
-3120 TGSQEQIDSGSSPFY
+3120 TGNQEQIDSGSSPFY
-3135 QKVAEEFNE
+3135 QKVAEVFNE

-3155 MHRGSL
+3155 MHQGTLR
-3161 YKSKNSV
+3161 KSKNPV

-3176 SDSSQAYNAL
+3176 SDSSQTYNAL

-3216 LSILGGTAFA
+3216 LAAVGGYIWAQ
-3226 CGIDVLMNLWKHKGK
+3226 GIEFLMNLWKRKGK
-3241 AYRDEDGNLTAESVA
+3241 AYRDEDGNLTAGSVA
-3256 KELATGMAESMF
+3256 KEMAL
-3268 GLVIGGEEIFN
+3268 GLVGDLAGIVTYGEELADVIGN
-3279 IFDAVGTKL
+3279 II
-3288 TGGTWYDS
+3288 TGDKWYGID
-3296 MNTLNAPGLEQVSE
+3296 TPGLEQLSDVVE
-3310 IISTLIDEG
+3310 TIVEQGQNGLD
-3319 VSFIQLLADGAD
+3319 VLKDAAD
-3331 VVKNGGDVWEFLHR
+3331 VVKNGGSLGEYLHR
-3345 RGADIIGDI
+3345 HSGDI
-3354 KEMAATVATY
+3354 VGGIKDLAAAAATY
-3364 LPGIP
+3364 LPGIS

-3374 AYLLGTVRWVSPE
+3374 AYLLGTVRWASPE

-3398 ANKNRMKGLRGA
+3398 ANKNQMKGLRGA
-3410 ELERKIEDTL
+3410 ELERKISDTM
-3420 HNRRVETDEATNET
+3420 HNRRVETDETTNET
-3434 LASLYEGG
+3434 LASLYESG

-3479 VGNRLR
+3479 VGSRLQ
-3485 ELAASDV
+3485 ELIASDV
-3492 FQEADDETRE
+3492 FRAADDETQE

-3536 LASGAEM
+3536 LATGAEM

-3566 DTQNAK
+3566 DAQSAK
-3572 DVALGMAELAP
+3572 DVALGMAELTP
-3583 EEGKKTVSDVQKW
+3583 DEGKKTVSDVQKW
-3596 RAAIDAVDGADAQ
+3596 RAAIDAVDGTSAQ
-3609 RNALLAVMK
+3609 RDALLAVMK

-3671 GGIMLPGGDGPQQLT
+3671 SGIMLPGGDGPQQLT

>member
-57 PQRERNGFDRTA
+57 PQSERSGFDRTA

-113 ADGSVSTVD
+113 ADGSISTVD

-193 EKALDETVAHDQL
+193 KQALDETAAHDQL

-223 QAQQPGILSMLGKA
+223 QVQQPGILSMLGKA
-237 SDSTLPTFQAESAQ
+237 SDSTLPTFRADSAQ

-292 DRLIALASVPGV
+292 DRLIALASVPGT

-360 LYTRLYSKQTAV
+360 LYTRLYSRQTAV

-468 HNAGAAAIG
+468 HNAGAAAMG
-477 DMSTGDYLKHIAISG
+477 DMSTEDYLKRIAISG
-492 AQGMAGNLAG
+492 TQGMAGNLAG

-510 NVLRDTHKMTPF
+510 NVLRDTHMMTPF

-568 LNGAINSYQTTQQ
+568 LNSAISSYQTTQQ

-656 RAYVNGYTA
+656 RAYVNGYAA

-690 DLPTAPTDPQMQKQV
+690 DLPTTPTDPQMQKQV

-720 QAGTQNTPQPES
+720 QAGTQNTQPPQS

-743 AAAQIAGQAA
+743 AAAQIAVQAA
-753 EQNQQTQL
+753 EQNQQAQQ
-761 PSLPATEQDAVVQ
+761 PSLPTAAQAAAVQ
-774 PQQPE
+774 PQQLE
-779 QSTQQEAEL
+779 QSTQQEAGL
-788 PTQQMQTEQTTTP
+788 PTPQQVQTEQTATP
-801 LQRLEAMGVSG
+801 LERLEAMGVSG

-828 EIQDGEVLSKL
+828 QITDGEVLSKL
-839 LSLPEVQNVMRQMTD
+839 LSFPEVQNVMRQMTD

-860 VSGNV
+860 VSGNA

-872 VNSAAQQT
+872 GNAA
-880 LNTQP
+880 
-885 TVQQALDSQ
+885 VQQVPGSQ
-894 APGVQNGTTTSEG
+894 QPGVQNEATTHEG
-907 GMNNGTEQLQ
+907 GMNNGTEQLPA
-917 VGQRP
+917 GQQP
-922 GAEQPG
+922 GTEQQG

-936 GRVLGESTGGQ
+936 GRILRESTGGQ

-959 FNQVGA
+959 FNQGRTAV
-965 AAERKNLG
+965 ERENLG

-999 MPESSWDAQMQQTAQ
+999 MPESHWDSQMQQTAQ

-1053 IQADHLRLNI
+1053 VQADHRYLNI

-1072 HDYAANNPG
+1072 HDIAANNPG

-1090 VERYGREEFDA
+1090 VEQYSREEFDA
-1101 IMDKYLKN
+1101 VVEKYLKN

-1114 DLPEHAS
+1114 DLPEYAS
-1121 GQEVAEAYGI
+1121 GQEVDEVYGI

-1140 YAGINFFGANADK
+1140 YAGINFFGAHAEK

-1160 VLRERKI
+1160 VLQARKI
-1167 TTPGSETE
+1167 TTPGSET
-1175 EAVARRTGPP
+1175 AAATQRRTGPP
-1185 ERYSYGGVNANTA
+1185 ERYSI
-1198 DQKTLARA
+1198 
-1206 QELQMQ
+1206 
-1212 GEDDERVRKET
+1212 GEIT
-1223 GWHTGMEGK
+1223 
-1232 LRFEI
+1232 
-1237 DDSNMKYH
+1237 
-1245 RGGDAAFSR
+1245 
-1254 NHPDY
+1254 
-1259 AEYQKLVDKMLTGS
+1259 DKAGNN
-1273 AEAWKPEDQERL
+1273 
-1285 QELDK
+1285 
-1290 TWGREY
+1290 Y
-1296 GRLSERVESGNAT
+1296 GRGVHLDSTLLENLSDSERVQMVKE
-1309 LEDVIDHEELF
+1309 
-1320 QAYPQLR
+1320 
-1327 SVRVEFKEL
+1327 RVKEL
-1336 PGNTQGYFSPS
+1336 GGQHFTAYDGNG
-1347 ENKIALDSKLRSAP
+1347 N
-1361 EVTIIHEIQHAIQKA
+1361 EV
-1376 EGFASGASPEYW
+1376 
-1388 QQHRDEAKEAR
+1388 
-1399 IADIRE
+1399 
-1405 EIARLEEQLPWDLN
+1405 
-1419 RWTAEDDAIEAKI
+1419 
-1432 GELEDSI
+1432 
-1439 IDIQNGVGLDSYDLY
+1439 DIQIAKPGARFVNKSGKSVPVNKDLTTKN
-1454 RNTAGEIEARDA
+1454 RKSKVKQEAVVLADELINTAKHKKD
-1466 ASRRELTPEQRRATP
+1466 T
-1481 PARADEN
+1481 PARYPHGWLDDNGRNDWAEWKTYIQDKEN
-1488 TVYADLSDSLD
+1488 TVWEATLHIATSADGEKILYDIDPIKKTGQSGNSDTSTVEPIVADEAEPVKREDEEEMPKLMNLQRYSDIAGQQEQTAEMTNAEPTTVGAITSGSQSL
-1499 YVGKTDDG
+1499 GG
-1507 TEVYETSE
+1507 SAPAISSASE
-1515 AVRKLPY
+1515 ASVAE
-1522 KKRMEAF
+1522 KRQSVKIPSAS
-1529 MDIMRNEY
+1529 
-1537 AGRTAK
+1537 
-1543 FTARDGEVYYATF
+1543 
-1556 DENDLRKNVYGDKK
+1556 DE
-1570 SSPRGWKA
+1570 SSE
-1578 KINTGADGNIFDLV
+1578 NTN
-1592 ENAEHSGSGKEQG
+1592 
-1605 KTSEAHQGLTG
+1605 
-1616 WEYFVKT
+1616 
-1623 VQIDGRVYDLLA
+1623 
-1635 NVRKKPDGEF
+1635 
-1645 VYSIQLNENEK
+1645 

-1692 LPVKARFSMDE
+1692 LPVKARFSLDE

-1762 QADQRNKVYGADA
+1762 QEDRRNKVYGADA

-1788 VNYDARRAAEQKI
+1788 VNYEARRAAEQKI
-1801 AQLAKQVAG
+1801 AQLANQVAG
-1810 GIFSRDSVIGSRVDE
+1810 GIFSRDSAIGSRVDE
-1825 VSTMDEA
+1825 VATMDEA
-1832 ELAKQLSRDDAV
+1832 ELAKQLAKDDAV

-1875 YTEKIGAQELAQLY
+1875 YTEKIGAQELARLY
-1889 VKLETGERL
+1889 VKLETGDRL
-1898 TEAEL
+1898 TAAEL
-1903 ETARESIMEAWIA
+1903 ETARESIMDAWIA
-1916 DHEYALSRKPELRE
+1916 DHEYALNRRPELRE

-1937 DKISDARV
+1937 DKISDVRV

-1987 VRGQLHGVLG
+1987 VRGQLRGVLG

-2016 FRETH
+2016 FLETH
-2021 GAYTVE
+2021 GAYTAE

-2032 MNKANARGESYWGVG
+2032 MNQADARGESYWGVG

-2066 ADESRLQKM
+2066 ADEGRLQNM
-2075 PEEEYNR
+2075 PEEEYNQ
-2082 LLQAL
+2082 LLQEL

-2101 SGSYDMD
+2101 AGSYDMD

-2168 FDEPVCIAPDNCPP
+2168 FDEPVCIAPDDCPP

-2213 KGMRFSVDEPQAGT
+2213 KGMRFSVDEPQAET
-2227 GGEIGQAPES
+2227 GSEIEQAPENKPA
-2237 EPAKQEQKEKKPR
+2237 EPEQKEKKPR

-2390 LPGMFNADDLDSRE
+2390 LPGMFHADDLDSRE

-2534 EELRE
+2534 EELQG

-2572 AEMYKAARKSD
+2572 AEMYKDAQAND
-2583 PNFLPTKEL
+2583 PNFLPSKEL
-2592 EMIVDRLD
+2592 EKIVHRLD
-2600 NEKIADMDLNALQD
+2600 NKKIADMDLNALQD

-2751 QLVGEL
+2751 QLVGAL

-2780 LYLESKSYE
+2780 MYLESKSTE
-2789 NLRHMEGGRIFP
+2789 NLRHMEGGRTFAD
-2801 VKELYSQGKREAA
+2801 KTLYSQGKRREA
-2814 FAQGELVRL
+2814 FAQGKTVRM

-2828 KALVKD
+2828 KAIVGS

-2871 VSKNYAP
+2871 VSKNYTP
-2878 IYADTNYTKNQLGV
+2878 IYTNSNYTKSELGV

-2906 QYSKNPSYNIGAFDA
+2906 QFSKNPSYNIGAFDA

-2938 ARNWNTLL
+2938 ARNWQTLL
-2946 GWNEYVDDDRESMR
+2946 NWRERENSMAD
-2960 SEISHT
+2960 IITHN
-2966 WGDASL
+2966 WGDESL
-2972 KYIENLI
+2972 KYIQDLVQ
-2979 ETLQG
+2979 TLQG
-2984 GAASTRDSVS
+2984 GTASTRDSVS
-2994 MGAEKI
+2994 MGAEKV

-3008 FGANQS
+3008 FGANPS

-3026 SVWLGPENAPSPGQV
+3026 GAWLDFKNFPSPGQV

-3077 TQTNKFTSFVFGGGA
+3077 TQTNKFTNFIFGGGA

-3106 WAENKVRSEFPELE
+3106 WAENKVRAEFPELE

-3135 QKVAEEFNE
+3135 QKVAEVFNE

-3155 MHRGSL
+3155 MHQGTLR
-3161 YKSKNSV
+3161 KSKNPV

-3176 SDSSQAYNAL
+3176 SDSSQTYNAL

-3216 LSILGGTAFA
+3216 LAAVGGYIWAQ
-3226 CGIDVLMNLWKHKGK
+3226 GIEFLMNLWKRKGK
-3241 AYRDEDGNLTAESVA
+3241 AYRDEDGNLTAGSVA
-3256 KELATGMAESMF
+3256 KEMAL
-3268 GLVIGGEEIFN
+3268 GLVGDLASIVTYGEEIADVVGN
-3279 IFDAVGTKL
+3279 IL
-3288 TGGTWYDS
+3288 TGDKWYGID
-3296 MNTLNAPGLEQVSE
+3296 TPGLEQLSDVVE
-3310 IISTLIDEG
+3310 TIVEQGQNGLD
-3319 VSFIQLLADGAD
+3319 VLKDAAD
-3331 VVKNGGDVWEFLHR
+3331 VVKNGGSLGEYLHR
-3345 RGADIIGDI
+3345 HSGDI
-3354 KEMAATVATY
+3354 VGGIKDLAAAAATY
-3364 LPGIP
+3364 LPGIS

-3374 AYLLGTVRWVSPE
+3374 AYLIGTVRWASPE

-3398 ANKNRMKGLRGA
+3398 ANKNQMKGMRGA
-3410 ELERKIEDTL
+3410 ELERKISDTL
-3420 HNRRVETDEATNET
+3420 HNRRVETDETTNET

-3474 TWSGA
+3474 TWSST
-3479 VGNRLR
+3479 VGSRLQ

-3492 FQEADDETRE
+3492 FQTADDETRE

-3536 LASGAEM
+3536 LATGAEM
-3543 ADYLELKLAG
+3543 VDYLELKLAG

-3566 DTQNAK
+3566 DTQRAK
-3572 DVALGMAELAP
+3572 DVALGMAELTP
-3583 EEGKKTVSDVQKW
+3583 DEGKKTVSDVQKW

-3609 RNALLAVMK
+3609 HDALLAVMK

-3659 EIENAIDALNGH
+3659 EIENAIDAMNGH

-3714 QVIAEREKAKQED
+3714 QVIAEREKTKQED

>member
-47 QRRQAQEQKT
+47 QRRQAQEQKQKA
-57 PQRERNGFDRTA
+57 PQSERSGFDRTA

-113 ADGSVSTVD
+113 ADGSISTVD

-193 EKALDETVAHDQL
+193 EKALDEAVAHDQL

-223 QAQQPGILSMLGKA
+223 QAQQPSILSMLGKA

-292 DRLIALASVPGV
+292 DRLIALASVPGT

-324 GLLGYEQNVTAFAP
+324 GLLGYEQNVMAFAP

-383 SAAAAVGKLLGANED
+383 SAAAAVGKALGANED
-398 EYHRQMENAQRA
+398 EYRRQMENAHRA

-468 HNAGAAAIG
+468 HNAGAAAMG
-477 DMSTGDYLKHIAISG
+477 DMSTEDYLKRIAISG

-568 LNGAINSYQTTQQ
+568 LSSAISSYQTTQQ

-690 DLPTAPTDPQMQKQV
+690 DLPTTPTDPQMQKQV

-720 QAGTQNTPQPES
+720 EAGTQSAQQPES
-732 GQALQNGNAAA
+732 GQALQSGNAAA
-743 AAAQIAGQAA
+743 AAAQIAGQSQQVQQPNLPTAA
-753 EQNQQTQL
+753 Q
-761 PSLPATEQDAVVQ
+761 AAAVQ
-774 PQQPE
+774 PQQLE
-779 QSTQQEAEL
+779 QSTQQEAGL
-788 PTQQMQTEQTTTP
+788 PTPQQVQTEQTATP
-801 LQRLEAMGVSG
+801 LERLEAMGVSG

-828 EIQDGEVLSKL
+828 QITDGEVLSKL
-839 LSLPEVQNVMRQMTD
+839 LSFPEVQNVMRQMTD

-865 QPQNQQP
+865 QAQNQQP
-872 VNSAAQQT
+872 VNTAAQQM
-880 LNTQP
+880 P
-885 TVQQALDSQ
+885 GSQQ
-894 APGVQNGTTTSEG
+894 PGVQNEATTHEG
-907 GMNNGTEQLQ
+907 GMNNGTEQLPA
-917 VGQRP
+917 GQ
-922 GAEQPG
+922 QPG
-928 EQLPDGDG
+928 TEQQSEQLPDGDG
-936 GRVLGESTGGQ
+936 GRILGESTGGQ

-959 FNQVGA
+959 FNQGRTAV
-965 AAERKNLG
+965 ERENLG

-999 MPESSWDAQMQQTAQ
+999 MPESHWDAQMQQTAQ

-1053 IQADHLRLNI
+1053 IQADHRYLNI

-1072 HDYAANNPG
+1072 HDIAANNPG
-1081 LVRQIEQAI
+1081 LVRQIERAI
-1090 VERYGREEFDA
+1090 VEQYSREEFDA
-1101 IMDKYLKN
+1101 VVEKYLKN

-1114 DLPEHAS
+1114 DLPEYAS

-1140 YAGINFFGANADK
+1140 YAGINFFGAHAEK

-1160 VLRERKI
+1160 VLQERKV
-1167 TTPGSETE
+1167 TTPGSET
-1175 EAVARRTGPP
+1175 AAATQRRTGPP

-1237 DDSNMKYH
+1237 DDSKMKYH

-1254 NHPDY
+1254 SHPDY

-1327 SVRVEFKEL
+1327 NVRVEFKEL

-1361 EVTIIHEIQHAIQKA
+1361 EATIIHEIQHAIQKA

-1419 RWTAEDDAIEAKI
+1419 KWTAEDDAIETKI

-1466 ASRRELTPEQRRATP
+1466 ASRRGLTPEQRRAAP

-1515 AVRKLPY
+1515 TIRKLPY

-1556 DENDLRKNVYGDKK
+1556 DENDLRKNIYGDKK

-1678 VPTDASEA
+1678 VPTDASET

-1762 QADQRNKVYGADA
+1762 QADRRNKVYGADA

-1788 VNYDARRAAEQKI
+1788 VNYEARRAAEQKI
-1801 AQLAKQVAG
+1801 AQLANQVAG

-1825 VSTMDEA
+1825 VATMDEA
-1832 ELAKQLSRDDAV
+1832 ELAKQLAKDDAV

-1875 YTEKIGAQELAQLY
+1875 YAEKIGAQELAKLY

-1898 TEAEL
+1898 TAEEL
-1903 ETARESIMEAWIA
+1903 ETARESIMDAWIA
-1916 DHEYALSRKPELRE
+1916 DHEYALSRRPELRE

-1937 DKISDARV
+1937 DKISDARI

-1982 DVEAW
+1982 DVEEW

-2002 NGKERFTASGRRRS
+2002 NGKERFTASGKRRS

-2021 GAYTVE
+2021 GAYTAE

-2032 MNKANARGESYWGVG
+2032 MNQASARGESYWGVG

-2057 RYKSVDAIH
+2057 QYKSVDAIH
-2066 ADESRLQKM
+2066 ADEGRLQNM
-2075 PEEEYNR
+2075 PEEEYNQ
-2082 LLQAL
+2082 LLQEL

-2101 SGSYDMD
+2101 AGSYDMD

-2168 FDEPVCIAPDNCPP
+2168 FDEPVCIAPDDCPP

-2213 KGMRFSVDEPQAGT
+2213 KGMRFSVDEPQAET
-2227 GGEIGQAPES
+2227 GSEIEQAPENKP
-2237 EPAKQEQKEKKPR
+2237 EKPEQKEKKPR

-2284 RAEINQIIDGLAD
+2284 RAEINQIIDTLAD

-2390 LPGMFNADDLDSRE
+2390 LPGMFHADDLDSRE

-2534 EELRE
+2534 EELQG

-2572 AEMYKAARKSD
+2572 AEMYKDAQAND
-2583 PNFLPTKEL
+2583 PNFLPSKEL
-2592 EMIVDRLD
+2592 EKIVHRLD
-2600 NEKIADMDLNALQD
+2600 NKKIADMDLNALQD

-2751 QLVGEL
+2751 QLVGAL

-2780 LYLESKSYE
+2780 MYLESKSTE
-2789 NLRHMEGGRIFP
+2789 NLRHMEGGRTFAD
-2801 VKELYSQGKREAA
+2801 KTLYSQGKRREA
-2814 FAQGELVRL
+2814 FAQGKTVRM

-2828 KALVKD
+2828 KAIVGS

-2871 VSKNYAP
+2871 VSKNYTP
-2878 IYADTNYTKNQLGV
+2878 IYTNSNYTKSELGV

-2906 QYSKNPSYNIGAFDA
+2906 QFSKNPSYNIGAFDA

-2938 ARNWNTLL
+2938 ARNWQTLL
-2946 GWNEYVDDDRESMR
+2946 NWRERENSMAD
-2960 SEISHT
+2960 IITHD
-2966 WGDASL
+2966 WGDESL
-2972 KYIENLI
+2972 KYIKDLVQ
-2979 ETLQG
+2979 TLQG

-2994 MGAEKI
+2994 MGAEKV

-3008 FGANQS
+3008 FGANPS

-3026 SVWLGPENAPSPGQV
+3026 GAWLDFKNFPSPGQV

-3077 TQTNKFTSFVFGGGA
+3077 TQTNKFTNFIFGGGA

-3106 WAENKVRSEFPELE
+3106 WAENKVRAEFPELE
-3120 TGSQEQIDSGSSPFY
+3120 TGNQEQIDSGSSPFY
-3135 QKVAEEFNE
+3135 QKVAEVFNE

-3155 MHRGSL
+3155 MHQGTLR
-3161 YKSKNSV
+3161 KSKNPV

-3176 SDSSQAYNAL
+3176 SDSSQTYNAL

-3216 LSILGGTAFA
+3216 LAAVGGYIWAQ
-3226 CGIDVLMNLWKHKGK
+3226 GIEFLMNLWKRKGK
-3241 AYRDEDGNLTAESVA
+3241 AYRDEDGNLTAGSVA
-3256 KELATGMAESMF
+3256 KEMAL
-3268 GLVIGGEEIFN
+3268 GLVEDLAGIVTYGEELADVIGN
-3279 IFDAVGTKL
+3279 II
-3288 TGGTWYDS
+3288 TGDKWYGID
-3296 MNTLNAPGLEQVSE
+3296 TPGLEQLSDVVE
-3310 IISTLIDEG
+3310 TIVEQGQNGLD
-3319 VSFIQLLADGAD
+3319 VLKDAAD
-3331 VVKNGGDVWEFLHR
+3331 VVKNGGSLGEYLHR
-3345 RGADIIGDI
+3345 HSGDI
-3354 KEMAATVATY
+3354 VGGIKDLAAAAATY
-3364 LPGIP
+3364 LPGIS

-3374 AYLLGTVRWVSPE
+3374 AYLIGTVRWASPE

-3398 ANKNRMKGLRGA
+3398 ANKNQMKGLRGA
-3410 ELERKIEDTL
+3410 ELERKISDTL
-3420 HNRRVETDEATNET
+3420 HNRRVETDETTNET

-3474 TWSGA
+3474 TWSSA
-3479 VGNRLR
+3479 VGSRLVA
-3485 ELAASDV
+3485 LAASDV
-3492 FQEADDETRE
+3492 FQTADDETRE

-3536 LASGAEM
+3536 LATGGEM
-3543 ADYLELKLAG
+3543 VDYLELKLAG

-3566 DTQNAK
+3566 DAQSAK
-3572 DVALGMAELAP
+3572 DVALGMVELTP
-3583 EEGKKTVSDVQKW
+3583 DEGKKTVSDVQKW
-3596 RAAIDAVDGADAQ
+3596 RAAIDAVDGTSAQ
-3609 RNALLAVMK
+3609 RDALLAVMK

-3671 GGIMLPGGDGPQQLT
+3671 SGIMLPGGDGPQQLT

>member
-47 QRRQAQEQKT
+47 QRRQAQEQKA
-57 PQRERNGFDRTA
+57 PQSERSGFDRTA

-113 ADGSVSTVD
+113 ADGSISTVD

-193 EKALDETVAHDQL
+193 EKALDEAVAHDQL

-223 QAQQPGILSMLGKA
+223 QAQQPSILSMLGKA

-267 QESESQ
+267 QENESQ

-292 DRLIALASVPGV
+292 DRLIALASVPGI

-383 SAAAAVGKLLGANED
+383 SAAAAVGKALGANED

-468 HNAGAAAIG
+468 HNAGAAAMG
-477 DMSTGDYLKHIAISG
+477 DMSTEDYLKRIAISG

-568 LNGAINSYQTTQQ
+568 LNGAISSYQTTQQ

-656 RAYVNGYTA
+656 RAYVNGYAA

-690 DLPTAPTDPQMQKQV
+690 DLPTTPTDPQMQKQV

-720 QAGTQNTPQPES
+720 QAGTQNTQPPES

-743 AAAQIAGQAA
+743 AAAQIAVQAA
-753 EQNQQTQL
+753 EQNQQAQQ
-761 PSLPATEQDAVVQ
+761 PSLPTAAQAAAVQ
-774 PQQPE
+774 PQQLE
-779 QSTQQEAEL
+779 QSTQQEAGL
-788 PTQQMQTEQTTTP
+788 LTPQQVQTEQTATP
-801 LQRLEAMGVSG
+801 LERLETMGVSG

-828 EIQDGEVLSKL
+828 QITDGEVLSKL
-839 LSLPEVQNVMRQMTD
+839 LSFPEVQNVMRQMTD

-865 QPQNQQP
+865 QAQNQQP
-872 VNSAAQQT
+872 VNTAAQQV
-880 LNTQP
+880 P
-885 TVQQALDSQ
+885 GSQQ
-894 APGVQNGTTTSEG
+894 PGVQNEATTHEG
-907 GMNNGTEQLQ
+907 GMNNGTEQLPA
-917 VGQRP
+917 GQ
-922 GAEQPG
+922 QPG
-928 EQLPDGDG
+928 TEQQSEQLPDGDG
-936 GRVLGESTGGQ
+936 GRILGESTGGQ
-947 SGILAEGRPQRA
+947 SGILAEGRPQRT
-959 FNQVGA
+959 FNQGRTAV
-965 AAERKNLG
+965 ERENLG

-999 MPESSWDAQMQQTAQ
+999 MPESHWDAQMQQTAQ

-1053 IQADHLRLNI
+1053 IQADHRYLNI

-1081 LVRQIEQAI
+1081 LVRQIERAI
-1090 VERYGREEFDA
+1090 VEQYSREEFDA

-1160 VLRERKI
+1160 VLQERKI
-1167 TTPGSETE
+1167 TTPGSET
-1175 EAVARRTGPP
+1175 AAATQRRTGPP

-1237 DDSNMKYH
+1237 DDSKMKYH

-1273 AEAWKPEDQERL
+1273 AEAWKPEDQGRL

-1296 GRLSERVESGNAT
+1296 GRLSERVDRGSAT

-1327 SVRVEFKEL
+1327 NVRVEFKEL

-1361 EVTIIHEIQHAIQKA
+1361 EATIIHEIQHAIQKA

-1432 GELEDSI
+1432 GELEDRI
-1439 IDIQNGVGLDSYDLY
+1439 IDIQNGVGMDSYDLY

-1466 ASRRELTPEQRRATP
+1466 ASRRELTPEQRRAAP

-1592 ENAEHSGSGKEQG
+1592 ENAEHGGSGKEQG

-1692 LPVKARFSMDE
+1692 LPVKARFSLDE

-1762 QADQRNKVYGADA
+1762 QADRRNKVYGADA

-1788 VNYDARRAAEQKI
+1788 VNYEAGRAAEQKI
-1801 AQLAKQVAG
+1801 AQLANQVAG
-1810 GIFSRDSVIGSRVDE
+1810 GIFSRYSVISGRVGE
-1825 VSTMDEA
+1825 VARMDEA
-1832 ELAKQLSRDDAV
+1832 ELAKQLARDDAV

-1870 QALQD
+1870 LALQE
-1875 YTEKIGAQELAQLY
+1875 YTEEIGAQELAQLY

-1898 TEAEL
+1898 TAAEL
-1903 ETARESIMEAWIA
+1903 ETARESIMASWIA
-1916 DHEYALSRKPELRE
+1916 DHEYALSRRPELRE
-1930 TRIARQR
+1930 TRTARQR

-1987 VRGQLHGVLG
+1987 VRGQIRGVLG

-2002 NGKERFTASGRRRS
+2002 NGKERFTASGKRRS

-2021 GAYTVE
+2021 GAYTAE

-2032 MNKANARGESYWGVG
+2032 MNRASARGESYWGVG

-2066 ADESRLQKM
+2066 ADEGRLQNM

-2082 LLQAL
+2082 LLQEL
-2087 DKRIEGIVADVQKT
+2087 DKRIGGIVADVQKT
-2101 SGSYDMD
+2101 AGSYDMD

-2168 FDEPVCIAPDNCPP
+2168 FDEPVCIAPDDCPP

-2213 KGMRFSVDEPQAGT
+2213 KGMRFSVDEPQAET
-2227 GGEIGQAPES
+2227 GGEIEQASES
-2237 EPAKQEQKEKKPR
+2237 KPAEPEQKEKKPR

-2390 LPGMFNADDLDSRE
+2390 LPGMFHADDLDSRE

-2534 EELRE
+2534 EELQG

-2572 AEMYKAARKSD
+2572 AEMYKDAQAND
-2583 PNFLPTKEL
+2583 PNFLPSKEL
-2592 EMIVDRLD
+2592 EKIVHRLD
-2600 NEKIADMDLNALQD
+2600 NKKIADMDLNALQD

-2751 QLVGEL
+2751 QLVGAL

-2780 LYLESKSYE
+2780 MYLESKSTE
-2789 NLRHMEGGRIFP
+2789 NLRHMEGGRTFAD
-2801 VKELYSQGKREAA
+2801 KTLYSQGKRREA
-2814 FAQGELVRL
+2814 FAQGKTVRM

-2828 KALVKD
+2828 KAIVGS

-2871 VSKNYAP
+2871 VSKNYTP
-2878 IYADTNYTKNQLGV
+2878 IYTNSNYTKSELGV

-2906 QYSKNPSYNIGAFDA
+2906 QFSKNPSYNIGAFDA

-2938 ARNWNTLL
+2938 ARNWQTLL
-2946 GWNEYVDDDRESMR
+2946 NWRERENSMAD
-2960 SEISHT
+2960 IITHD
-2966 WGDASL
+2966 WGDESL
-2972 KYIENLI
+2972 KYIQDLVQ
-2979 ETLQG
+2979 TLQG

-2994 MGAEKI
+2994 MGAEKV

-3008 FGANQS
+3008 FGANPS

-3026 SVWLGPENAPSPGQV
+3026 GAWLDFKNFPSPGQV

-3077 TQTNKFTSFVFGGGA
+3077 TQTNKFTSFIFGGGA

-3106 WAENKVRSEFPELE
+3106 WAENKVRAEFPELE

-3135 QKVAEEFNE
+3135 QKVAEVFNE

-3155 MHRGSL
+3155 MHQGTLR
-3161 YKSKNSV
+3161 KSKNPV

-3176 SDSSQAYNAL
+3176 SDSSQTYNAL

-3216 LSILGGTAFA
+3216 LAAVGGYIWAQ
-3226 CGIDVLMNLWKHKGK
+3226 GIEFLMNLWKRKGK
-3241 AYRDEDGNLTAESVA
+3241 AYRDEDGNLTAGSVA
-3256 KELATGMAESMF
+3256 KEMAL
-3268 GLVIGGEEIFN
+3268 GLVGDLAGIVTYGEELADVIGN
-3279 IFDAVGTKL
+3279 II
-3288 TGGTWYDS
+3288 TGDKWYGID
-3296 MNTLNAPGLEQVSE
+3296 TPGLEQLSDVVE
-3310 IISTLIDEG
+3310 TIVEQGQNGLD
-3319 VSFIQLLADGAD
+3319 VLKDAAD
-3331 VVKNGGDVWEFLHR
+3331 VVKNGGSLGEYLHR
-3345 RGADIIGDI
+3345 YSGDI
-3354 KEMAATVATY
+3354 VGGIKDLAAAAATY
-3364 LPGIP
+3364 LPGIS

-3374 AYLLGTVRWVSPE
+3374 AYLLGTVRWASPE
-3387 LAAAYDDALAT
+3387 LAAAYDDTLAT
-3398 ANKNRMKGLRGA
+3398 ANKNQMKGLRGA
-3410 ELERKIEDTL
+3410 ELERKISDTL
-3420 HNRRVETDEATNET
+3420 HNRRVETDETTNET
-3434 LASLYEGG
+3434 LASLYESG

-3474 TWSGA
+3474 TWSSA
-3479 VGNRLR
+3479 VGSRLVA
-3485 ELAASDV
+3485 LAASDV
-3492 FQEADDETRE
+3492 FQTADDETRE

-3536 LASGAEM
+3536 LATGAEM

-3566 DTQNAK
+3566 DAQSAK

-3596 RAAIDAVDGADAQ
+3596 RAAIDAVDGTSAQ
-3609 RNALLAVMK
+3609 RDALLAVMK

-3671 GGIMLPGGDGPQQLT
+3671 SGIMLPGGDGPQQLT

-3714 QVIAEREKAKQED
+3714 QVIAEREKAKRED

>member
-57 PQRERNGFDRTA
+57 PQSERSGFDRTA

-113 ADGSVSTVD
+113 ADGSISTVD

-193 EKALDETVAHDQL
+193 KQALDETAAHDQL

-223 QAQQPGILSMLGKA
+223 KAQQPSILSMLGKA
-237 SDSTLPTFQAESAQ
+237 SDSTLPTFRADSAQ

-292 DRLIALASVPGV
+292 DRLIALASVPGT

-348 EAAKQ
+348 EAAAQ

-360 LYTRLYSKQTAV
+360 LYTRLYSRQTAV

-383 SAAAAVGKLLGANED
+383 SAAAAVGKALGANED

-468 HNAGAAAIG
+468 HNAGAAAMG
-477 DMSTGDYLKHIAISG
+477 DMSTEDYLKRIAISG
-492 AQGMAGNLAG
+492 TQGMAGNLAG

-510 NVLRDTHKMTPF
+510 NVLRDTHMMTPF

-568 LNGAINSYQTTQQ
+568 LNGAISSYQATQQ

-623 QSLRESVNS
+623 QSLRESINS

-690 DLPTAPTDPQMQKQV
+690 DLPTTPTDPQMQKQV
-705 EQELQTAIQQGLQQA
+705 EQEIQTAIQQGLQQA
-720 QAGTQNTPQPES
+720 EAGTQSAQQPES
-732 GQALQNGNAAA
+732 GQALQSGNAAA
-743 AAAQIAGQAA
+743 AAAQIAGQSQQVQQPNLPTAA
-753 EQNQQTQL
+753 Q
-761 PSLPATEQDAVVQ
+761 AAAVQ
-774 PQQPE
+774 PQQLE
-779 QSTQQEAEL
+779 QSTQQEAGL
-788 PTQQMQTEQTTTP
+788 PTPQQVQTEQTATP
-801 LQRLEAMGVSG
+801 LERLEAMGVSG

-828 EIQDGEVLSKL
+828 QITDGEVLNKL
-839 LSLPEVQNVMRQMTD
+839 LSFPEVQNVMRQMTD

-860 VSGNV
+860 VSGNA

-872 VNSAAQQT
+872 GNAA
-880 LNTQP
+880 
-885 TVQQALDSQ
+885 VQQVPGSQ
-894 APGVQNGTTTSEG
+894 QPGVQNEATTPEG
-907 GMNNGTEQLQ
+907 GMNNGTEQLPA
-917 VGQRP
+917 GQQP
-922 GAEQPG
+922 GAEQQG

-936 GRVLGESTGGQ
+936 GRILGESTGGQ

-959 FNQVGA
+959 FNQGRTAV
-965 AAERKNLG
+965 ERENLG

-999 MPESSWDAQMQQTAQ
+999 MPESHWDSQMQQTAQ

-1053 IQADHLRLNI
+1053 VQADHRYLNI

-1090 VERYGREEFDA
+1090 VEQYSREEFDA
-1101 IMDKYLKN
+1101 VVEKYLKN

-1114 DLPEHAS
+1114 DLPEYAS
-1121 GQEVAEAYGI
+1121 GQEVDEVYGI

-1140 YAGINFFGANADK
+1140 YAGINFFGAHAEK

-1160 VLRERKI
+1160 VLQARKI
-1167 TTPGSETE
+1167 TTPGSET
-1175 EAVARRTGPP
+1175 AAATQRRTGPP
-1185 ERYSYGGVNANTA
+1185 ERYSI
-1198 DQKTLARA
+1198 
-1206 QELQMQ
+1206 
-1212 GEDDERVRKET
+1212 GEIT
-1223 GWHTGMEGK
+1223 
-1232 LRFEI
+1232 
-1237 DDSNMKYH
+1237 
-1245 RGGDAAFSR
+1245 
-1254 NHPDY
+1254 
-1259 AEYQKLVDKMLTGS
+1259 DKAGNN
-1273 AEAWKPEDQERL
+1273 
-1285 QELDK
+1285 
-1290 TWGREY
+1290 Y
-1296 GRLSERVESGNAT
+1296 GRGVHLDSTLLENLSDSERVQMVKE
-1309 LEDVIDHEELF
+1309 
-1320 QAYPQLR
+1320 
-1327 SVRVEFKEL
+1327 RVKEL
-1336 PGNTQGYFSPS
+1336 GGQHFTAYDGNG
-1347 ENKIALDSKLRSAP
+1347 N
-1361 EVTIIHEIQHAIQKA
+1361 EV
-1376 EGFASGASPEYW
+1376 
-1388 QQHRDEAKEAR
+1388 
-1399 IADIRE
+1399 
-1405 EIARLEEQLPWDLN
+1405 
-1419 RWTAEDDAIEAKI
+1419 
-1432 GELEDSI
+1432 
-1439 IDIQNGVGLDSYDLY
+1439 DIQIAKPGARFVNKSGKSVPVNKDLTTKN
-1454 RNTAGEIEARDA
+1454 RKSKVKQEAVVLADELINTAKHKKD
-1466 ASRRELTPEQRRATP
+1466 T
-1481 PARADEN
+1481 PARYPHGWLDDNGRNDWAEWKTYIQDKEN
-1488 TVYADLSDSLD
+1488 TVWEATLHIATSADGEKILYDIDPIKKTGQSGNSDTSTVEPIVADEAEPVKREDEEEMPKLMNLQRYSDIAGQQEQTAEMTNAEPTTVGAITSGSQSL
-1499 YVGKTDDG
+1499 GG
-1507 TEVYETSE
+1507 SAPAISSASE
-1515 AVRKLPY
+1515 ASVAE
-1522 KKRMEAF
+1522 KRQSVKIPSAS
-1529 MDIMRNEY
+1529 
-1537 AGRTAK
+1537 
-1543 FTARDGEVYYATF
+1543 
-1556 DENDLRKNVYGDKK
+1556 DE
-1570 SSPRGWKA
+1570 SSE
-1578 KINTGADGNIFDLV
+1578 NTN
-1592 ENAEHSGSGKEQG
+1592 
-1605 KTSEAHQGLTG
+1605 
-1616 WEYFVKT
+1616 
-1623 VQIDGRVYDLLA
+1623 
-1635 NVRKKPDGEF
+1635 
-1645 VYSIQLNENEK
+1645 

-1762 QADQRNKVYGADA
+1762 QADRRNKVYGADA

-1788 VNYDARRAAEQKI
+1788 VNYEARRAAEQKI
-1801 AQLAKQVAG
+1801 AQLANQVAG

-1825 VSTMDEA
+1825 VATMDEA
-1832 ELAKQLSRDDAV
+1832 ELAKQLAKDDAV

-1875 YTEKIGAQELAQLY
+1875 YTEKIGAQELARLY
-1889 VKLETGERL
+1889 VKLETGDRL
-1898 TEAEL
+1898 TAAEL
-1903 ETARESIMEAWIA
+1903 ETARESIMDAWIA
-1916 DHEYALSRKPELRE
+1916 DHEYALNRRPELRE

-1937 DKISDARV
+1937 DKISDVRV

-1987 VRGQLHGVLG
+1987 VRGQLRGVLG

-2016 FRETH
+2016 FLETH
-2021 GAYTVE
+2021 GAYTAE

-2032 MNKANARGESYWGVG
+2032 MNQADARGESYWGVG

-2066 ADESRLQKM
+2066 ADEGRLQNM
-2075 PEEEYNR
+2075 PEEEYNQ
-2082 LLQAL
+2082 LLQEL

-2101 SGSYDMD
+2101 AGSYDMD

-2168 FDEPVCIAPDNCPP
+2168 FDEPVCIAPDDCPP

-2213 KGMRFSVDEPQAGT
+2213 KGMRFSVDEPQAET
-2227 GGEIGQAPES
+2227 GSEIEQAPENKPA
-2237 EPAKQEQKEKKPR
+2237 EPEQKEKKPR

-2390 LPGMFNADDLDSRE
+2390 LPGMFHADDLDSRE

-2450 EALRTFTRTAKLE
+2450 EALHTFTRTAKLE

-2534 EELRE
+2534 EELQG

-2572 AEMYKAARKSD
+2572 AEMYKDAQTND
-2583 PNFLPTKEL
+2583 PNFLPSKEL
-2592 EMIVDRLD
+2592 EKIVHRLD
-2600 NEKIADMDLNALQD
+2600 NKKIADMDLNALQD

-2751 QLVGEL
+2751 QLVGAL

-2780 LYLESKSYE
+2780 MYLESKSTE
-2789 NLRHMEGGRIFP
+2789 NLRHMEGGRTFAD
-2801 VKELYSQGKREAA
+2801 KTLYSQGKRREA
-2814 FAQGELVRL
+2814 FAQGKTVRM

-2828 KALVKD
+2828 KAIVGS

-2871 VSKNYAP
+2871 VSKNYTP
-2878 IYADTNYTKNQLGV
+2878 IYTNSNYTKSELGV

-2906 QYSKNPSYNIGAFDA
+2906 QFSKNPSYNIGAFDA

-2938 ARNWNTLL
+2938 ARNWQTLL
-2946 GWNEYVDDDRESMR
+2946 NWRERENSMAD
-2960 SEISHT
+2960 IITHD
-2966 WGDASL
+2966 WGDESL
-2972 KYIENLI
+2972 KYIQDLVQ
-2979 ETLQG
+2979 TLQG

-2994 MGAEKI
+2994 MGTEKI

-3008 FGANQS
+3008 FGANPS
-3014 IVFKQ
+3014 IVLKQ

-3026 SVWLGPENAPSPGQV
+3026 GAWLDFKNFPSPGQV
-3041 KRIDRSL
+3041 KRIDRGL

-3077 TQTNKFTSFVFGGGA
+3077 TQTNKFTNFVFGGGA

-3106 WAENKVRSEFPELE
+3106 WAENKVRAEFPELE
-3120 TGSQEQIDSGSSPFY
+3120 TGNQEQIDSGSSPFY
-3135 QKVAEEFNE
+3135 QKVAEVFNE

-3155 MHRGSL
+3155 MHQGTLR
-3161 YKSKNSV
+3161 KSKNPV

-3176 SDSSQAYNAL
+3176 SDSSQTYNAL

-3216 LSILGGTAFA
+3216 LAAVGGYIWAQ
-3226 CGIDVLMNLWKHKGK
+3226 GIEFLMNLWKRKGK
-3241 AYRDEDGNLTAESVA
+3241 AYRDEDGNLTAGSVA
-3256 KELATGMAESMF
+3256 KEMAL
-3268 GLVIGGEEIFN
+3268 GLVGDLASIVTYGEEIADVVGN
-3279 IFDAVGTKL
+3279 IL
-3288 TGGTWYDS
+3288 TGDKWYGID
-3296 MNTLNAPGLEQVSE
+3296 TPGLEQLSDVVE
-3310 IISTLIDEG
+3310 TIVEQGQNGLD
-3319 VSFIQLLADGAD
+3319 VLKDAAD
-3331 VVKNGGDVWEFLHR
+3331 VVKNGGSLGEYLHR
-3345 RGADIIGDI
+3345 HSGDI
-3354 KEMAATVATY
+3354 VGGIKDLAAAAATY
-3364 LPGIP
+3364 LPGIS

-3374 AYLLGTVRWVSPE
+3374 AYLLGTVRWASPE

-3398 ANKNRMKGLRGA
+3398 ANKNQMKGMRGA
-3410 ELERKIEDTL
+3410 ELERKISDTL
-3420 HNRRVETDEATNET
+3420 HNRRVETDETTNET

-3460 DRKLS
+3460 GRKLS

-3474 TWSGA
+3474 TWSSA
-3479 VGNRLR
+3479 VGSRLQ
-3485 ELAASDV
+3485 ELIASDV
-3492 FQEADDETRE
+3492 FQAADDETRE

-3536 LASGAEM
+3536 LATGAEM
-3543 ADYLELKLAG
+3543 VDYLELKLAG

-3566 DTQNAK
+3566 DTQRAK
-3572 DVALGMAELAP
+3572 DVALGMAELTP
-3583 EEGKKTVSDVQKW
+3583 DEGKKTVSDVQKW

-3609 RNALLAVMK
+3609 HDALLAVMK

-3659 EIENAIDALNGH
+3659 EIENAIDAMNGH

-3714 QVIAEREKAKQED
+3714 QVIAEREKTKQED

>member
-47 QRRQAQEQKT
+47 QRRQAQEQKA
-57 PQRERNGFDRTA
+57 PQSERSGFDRTA

-113 ADGSVSTVD
+113 ADGSISTVD

-147 SSDGDEILQHFY
+147 SSDGDEILQHLY
-159 DTGEFL
+159 DTGELL

-193 EKALDETVAHDQL
+193 EKALDEAVAHDQL

-223 QAQQPGILSMLGKA
+223 QAQQPSILSMLGKA

-292 DRLIALASVPGV
+292 DRLIALASVPGI

-383 SAAAAVGKLLGANED
+383 SAAAAVGKALGANED

-468 HNAGAAAIG
+468 HNAGAAAMG
-477 DMSTGDYLKHIAISG
+477 DMSTKDYLKRIAISG

-568 LNGAINSYQTTQQ
+568 LSSAISSYQTTQQ
-581 QKAQMNQAYQAIE
+581 QKAQMNQAYKAIE

-656 RAYVNGYTA
+656 RAYVNGYAA

-690 DLPTAPTDPQMQKQV
+690 DLPTTPTDPQMQKQV

-720 QAGTQNTPQPES
+720 QAGTQNTQPPES

-743 AAAQIAGQAA
+743 AAAQIAVQAA
-753 EQNQQTQL
+753 EQNQQAQQ
-761 PSLPATEQDAVVQ
+761 PSLPTTAQAAAVQ
-774 PQQPE
+774 PQRLE
-779 QSTQQEAEL
+779 QSMQQEAGL
-788 PTQQMQTEQTTTP
+788 PTPQQVQTEQTATP
-801 LQRLEAMGVSG
+801 LERLETMGVSG

-828 EIQDGEVLSKL
+828 QITDGEVLSKL
-839 LSLPEVQNVMRQMTD
+839 LSFPEVQNVMRQMTD
-854 ADIEAV
+854 ADVEAV

-865 QPQNQQP
+865 QAQNQQP
-872 VNSAAQQT
+872 VNTAAQQM
-880 LNTQP
+880 P
-885 TVQQALDSQ
+885 GSQQ
-894 APGVQNGTTTSEG
+894 PGVQNEATTHEG
-907 GMNNGTEQLQ
+907 GMNNGTEQLPA
-917 VGQRP
+917 GQ
-922 GAEQPG
+922 QPG
-928 EQLPDGDG
+928 TEQQSEQLPDGDG
-936 GRVLGESTGGQ
+936 GRILGESTGGQ
-947 SGILAEGRPQRA
+947 SGILAEGRPQRT
-959 FNQVGA
+959 FNQGRTAV
-965 AAERKNLG
+965 EREDLG

-999 MPESSWDAQMQQTAQ
+999 MPESHWDAQMQQTAQ

-1053 IQADHLRLNI
+1053 IQADHRYLNI

-1081 LVRQIEQAI
+1081 LVRQIERAI
-1090 VERYGREEFDA
+1090 VEQYSREEFDA

-1160 VLRERKI
+1160 VLQERKI
-1167 TTPGSETE
+1167 TTPGSET
-1175 EAVARRTGPP
+1175 AAATQRRTGPP
-1185 ERYSYGGVNANTA
+1185 ERYSYGGVNANT
-1198 DQKTLARA
+1198 
-1206 QELQMQ
+1206 
-1212 GEDDERVRKET
+1212 
-1223 GWHTGMEGK
+1223 
-1232 LRFEI
+1232 
-1237 DDSNMKYH
+1237 
-1245 RGGDAAFSR
+1245 
-1254 NHPDY
+1254 
-1259 AEYQKLVDKMLTGS
+1259 
-1273 AEAWKPEDQERL
+1273 
-1285 QELDK
+1285 
-1290 TWGREY
+1290 
-1296 GRLSERVESGNAT
+1296 
-1309 LEDVIDHEELF
+1309 
-1320 QAYPQLR
+1320 
-1327 SVRVEFKEL
+1327 
-1336 PGNTQGYFSPS
+1336 
-1347 ENKIALDSKLRSAP
+1347 
-1361 EVTIIHEIQHAIQKA
+1361 
-1376 EGFASGASPEYW
+1376 
-1388 QQHRDEAKEAR
+1388 
-1399 IADIRE
+1399 
-1405 EIARLEEQLPWDLN
+1405 
-1419 RWTAEDDAIEAKI
+1419 
-1432 GELEDSI
+1432 
-1439 IDIQNGVGLDSYDLY
+1439 
-1454 RNTAGEIEARDA
+1454 
-1466 ASRRELTPEQRRATP
+1466 
-1481 PARADEN
+1481 
-1488 TVYADLSDSLD
+1488 
-1499 YVGKTDDG
+1499 
-1507 TEVYETSE
+1507 
-1515 AVRKLPY
+1515 
-1522 KKRMEAF
+1522 
-1529 MDIMRNEY
+1529 
-1537 AGRTAK
+1537 
-1543 FTARDGEVYYATF
+1543 
-1556 DENDLRKNVYGDKK
+1556 
-1570 SSPRGWKA
+1570 
-1578 KINTGADGNIFDLV
+1578 
-1592 ENAEHSGSGKEQG
+1592 
-1605 KTSEAHQGLTG
+1605 
-1616 WEYFVKT
+1616 
-1623 VQIDGRVYDLLA
+1623 
-1635 NVRKKPDGEF
+1635 
-1645 VYSIQLNENEK
+1645 IQLNENEK

-1692 LPVKARFSMDE
+1692 LPVKARFSLDE

-1762 QADQRNKVYGADA
+1762 QADRRNKVYGADA

-1788 VNYDARRAAEQKI
+1788 VNYEAGRAAEQKI
-1801 AQLAKQVAG
+1801 AQLANQVAG
-1810 GIFSRDSVIGSRVDE
+1810 GIFSRYSVISGRVGE
-1825 VSTMDEA
+1825 VARMDEA
-1832 ELAKQLSRDDAV
+1832 ELAKQLARDDAV

-1870 QALQD
+1870 LALQE

-1898 TEAEL
+1898 TAAEL
-1903 ETARESIMEAWIA
+1903 ETARESIMASWIA
-1916 DHEYALSRKPELRE
+1916 DHEYTLSRRPELRE
-1930 TRIARQR
+1930 TRTARQR

-1987 VRGQLHGVLG
+1987 VRGQIRGVLG

-2002 NGKERFTASGRRRS
+2002 NGKERFTASGKRRS

-2021 GAYTVE
+2021 GAYTAE

-2032 MNKANARGESYWGVG
+2032 MNRASARGESYWGVG

-2066 ADESRLQKM
+2066 ADEGRLQNM

-2082 LLQAL
+2082 LLQEL
-2087 DKRIEGIVADVQKT
+2087 DKRIGGIVADVQKT
-2101 SGSYDMD
+2101 AGSYDMD

-2168 FDEPVCIAPDNCPP
+2168 FDEPVCIAPDDCPP

-2213 KGMRFSVDEPQAGT
+2213 KGMRFSVDEPQAET
-2227 GGEIGQAPES
+2227 GGEIEQASES
-2237 EPAKQEQKEKKPR
+2237 KPAEPEQKEKKPR

-2390 LPGMFNADDLDSRE
+2390 LPGMFHADDLDSRE

-2412 AEEGKSQNMS
+2412 AEEGKNQNMS

-2534 EELRE
+2534 EELQG

-2572 AEMYKAARKSD
+2572 AEMYKDAQAND
-2583 PNFLPTKEL
+2583 PNFLPSKEL
-2592 EMIVDRLD
+2592 EKIVHRLD
-2600 NEKIADMDLNALQD
+2600 NKKIADMDLNALQD

-2625 FYNRNNVINDDMNRL
+2625 FYNRNNVINDGMNRL

-2652 DFGAQTKAGEAARQG
+2652 DFGAQTKAGKAARQG

-2751 QLVGEL
+2751 QLVGAL

-2780 LYLESKSYE
+2780 MYLESKSTE
-2789 NLRHMEGGRIFP
+2789 NLRHMEGGRTFAD
-2801 VKELYSQGKREAA
+2801 KTLYSQGKRREA
-2814 FAQGELVRL
+2814 FAQGKTVRM

-2828 KALVKD
+2828 KAIVGS

-2871 VSKNYAP
+2871 VSKNYTP
-2878 IYADTNYTKNQLGV
+2878 IYTNSNYTKSELGV

-2906 QYSKNPSYNIGAFDA
+2906 QFSKNPSYNIGAFDA

-2938 ARNWNTLL
+2938 ARNWQTLL
-2946 GWNEYVDDDRESMR
+2946 NWRERENSMAD
-2960 SEISHT
+2960 IITHD
-2966 WGDASL
+2966 WGDESL
-2972 KYIENLI
+2972 KYIQDLVQ
-2979 ETLQG
+2979 TLQG

-2994 MGAEKI
+2994 MGAEKV

-3008 FGANQS
+3008 FGANPS

-3026 SVWLGPENAPSPGQV
+3026 GAWLDFKNFPSPGQV

-3077 TQTNKFTSFVFGGGA
+3077 TQTNKFTNFIFGGGA

-3106 WAENKVRSEFPELE
+3106 WAENKVRAEFPELE

-3135 QKVAEEFNE
+3135 QKVAEVFNE

-3155 MHRGSL
+3155 MHQGTLR
-3161 YKSKNSV
+3161 KSKNPV

-3176 SDSSQAYNAL
+3176 SDSSQTYNAL

-3216 LSILGGTAFA
+3216 LAAVGGYIWAQ
-3226 CGIDVLMNLWKHKGK
+3226 GIEFLMNLWKRKGK
-3241 AYRDEDGNLTAESVA
+3241 AYRDEDGNLTAGSVA
-3256 KELATGMAESMF
+3256 KEMAL
-3268 GLVIGGEEIFN
+3268 GLVGDLAGIVTYGEELADVIGN
-3279 IFDAVGTKL
+3279 II
-3288 TGGTWYDS
+3288 TGDKWYGID
-3296 MNTLNAPGLEQVSE
+3296 TPGLEQLSDVVE
-3310 IISTLIDEG
+3310 TIVEQGQNGLD
-3319 VSFIQLLADGAD
+3319 VLKDAAD
-3331 VVKNGGDVWEFLHR
+3331 VVKNGGSLGEYLHR
-3345 RGADIIGDI
+3345 HSGDI
-3354 KEMAATVATY
+3354 VGGIKDLAAAAATY
-3364 LPGIP
+3364 LPGIS

-3374 AYLLGTVRWVSPE
+3374 AYLLGTVRWASPK

-3398 ANKNRMKGLRGA
+3398 ANKNQMKGLRGA
-3410 ELERKIEDTL
+3410 ELERKISDTL
-3420 HNRRVETDEATNET
+3420 HNRRVETDETTNET
-3434 LASLYEGG
+3434 LASLYESG

-3479 VGNRLR
+3479 VGSRLQ
-3485 ELAASDV
+3485 ELIASDV
-3492 FQEADDETRE
+3492 FQAADDETQE

-3536 LASGAEM
+3536 LATGAEM

-3566 DTQNAK
+3566 YTQSAK

-3609 RNALLAVMK
+3609 HDALLAVMK

-3671 GGIMLPGGDGPQQLT
+3671 SGIMLPGGDGPQQLT

>member
-42 QSAAQ
+42 QSAEQ
-47 QRRQAQEQKT
+47 QRRQAQEQKAS
-57 PQRERNGFDRTA
+57 QSERSGFDRTA

-113 ADGSVSTVD
+113 ADGSISTVD

-193 EKALDETVAHDQL
+193 EKALDEAVAHDQL
-206 QGMKRTLAI
+206 QGMKRTIAI

-223 QAQQPGILSMLGKA
+223 QAQQPSILSMLGKA
-237 SDSTLPTFQAESAQ
+237 SDSTLPTFRAGSAQ
-251 SETDRRIQE
+251 SETDRRIQA

-292 DRLIALASVPGV
+292 DRLIALASVPGI
-304 WTKRQKQEA
+304 WTKHQKQEA
-313 EEIIGTQSGFG
+313 EEIIGTQNGFG

-360 LYTRLYSKQTAV
+360 LYTRLYSRQTAV

-383 SAAAAVGKLLGANED
+383 SAAAAVGKALGANED

-410 QAEHPV
+410 QAEHTV

-455 AAGALSFAGADAV
+455 AAGALSFAGADAA
-468 HNAGAAAIG
+468 HNAGAAAMG
-477 DMSTGDYLKHIAISG
+477 DMSTEDYLKRIAISG

-568 LNGAINSYQTTQQ
+568 LSSAISSYQTTQQ

-690 DLPTAPTDPQMQKQV
+690 DLPTTPTDPQMQKQV
-705 EQELQTAIQQGLQQA
+705 EQEIQTAIQQGLQQA
-720 QAGTQNTPQPES
+720 EAGTQSAQQPES
-732 GQALQNGNAAA
+732 GQALQSGNAAA
-743 AAAQIAGQAA
+743 AAAQIAGQSQQVQQPNLPTVAQAA
-753 EQNQQTQL
+753 
-761 PSLPATEQDAVVQ
+761 AVQ
-774 PQQPE
+774 PQQLE
-779 QSTQQEAEL
+779 QGTQQEAGL
-788 PTQQMQTEQTTTP
+788 PTPQQVQTEQSATP
-801 LQRLEAMGVSG
+801 LERLEAMGVSG

-828 EIQDGEVLSKL
+828 QITDGEVLSKL
-839 LSLPEVQNVMRQMTD
+839 LSFPEVQNVMRQMTD

-860 VSGNV
+860 VSGNA

-872 VNSAAQQT
+872 GNAA
-880 LNTQP
+880 
-885 TVQQALDSQ
+885 VQQVPGSQ
-894 APGVQNGTTTSEG
+894 QPGVQNEATTHEG
-907 GMNNGTEQLQ
+907 GMNNGTEQLPA
-917 VGQRP
+917 GQ
-922 GAEQPG
+922 QPG
-928 EQLPDGDG
+928 TEQQSEQLPDGDG
-936 GRVLGESTGGQ
+936 GRILGESTGGQ

-959 FNQVGA
+959 FNQGRTAV
-965 AAERKNLG
+965 ERENLG

-999 MPESSWDAQMQQTAQ
+999 MPESHWDSQMQQTAQ

-1053 IQADHLRLNI
+1053 VQADHRYLNI

-1072 HDYAANNPG
+1072 HDIAANNPG

-1090 VERYGREEFDA
+1090 VEQYSREEFDA
-1101 IMDKYLKN
+1101 VVEKYLKN

-1114 DLPEHAS
+1114 DLPEYAS
-1121 GQEVAEAYGI
+1121 GQEVAEVYGI

-1140 YAGINFFGANADK
+1140 YAGINFFGAHAEK

-1160 VLRERKI
+1160 VLQARKI
-1167 TTPGSETE
+1167 TTPGSET
-1175 EAVARRTGPP
+1175 AAATQRRTGPP
-1185 ERYSYGGVNANTA
+1185 ERYSI
-1198 DQKTLARA
+1198 
-1206 QELQMQ
+1206 
-1212 GEDDERVRKET
+1212 GEIT
-1223 GWHTGMEGK
+1223 
-1232 LRFEI
+1232 
-1237 DDSNMKYH
+1237 
-1245 RGGDAAFSR
+1245 
-1254 NHPDY
+1254 
-1259 AEYQKLVDKMLTGS
+1259 DKAGNN
-1273 AEAWKPEDQERL
+1273 
-1285 QELDK
+1285 
-1290 TWGREY
+1290 Y
-1296 GRLSERVESGNAT
+1296 GRGVHLDSILLENLSDSERVQMVKE
-1309 LEDVIDHEELF
+1309 
-1320 QAYPQLR
+1320 
-1327 SVRVEFKEL
+1327 RVKEL
-1336 PGNTQGYFSPS
+1336 GGQHFTAYDGNG
-1347 ENKIALDSKLRSAP
+1347 N
-1361 EVTIIHEIQHAIQKA
+1361 EV
-1376 EGFASGASPEYW
+1376 
-1388 QQHRDEAKEAR
+1388 
-1399 IADIRE
+1399 
-1405 EIARLEEQLPWDLN
+1405 
-1419 RWTAEDDAIEAKI
+1419 
-1432 GELEDSI
+1432 
-1439 IDIQNGVGLDSYDLY
+1439 DIQIAKPGARFVNKSGKSVPVNKDLTTKN
-1454 RNTAGEIEARDA
+1454 RKSKVKQEAVVLADELINTAKHKKD
-1466 ASRRELTPEQRRATP
+1466 T
-1481 PARADEN
+1481 PARYPHGWLDDNGRNDWAEWKTYIQDKEN
-1488 TVYADLSDSLD
+1488 TVWEATLHIATSADGEKILYDIDPIKKTGQSGNSDTSTAEPIVADEAEPVKREDEEEMPKLMNLQRYSDIAGQQEQTAEMTNAEPTTVGAITSGSQSL
-1499 YVGKTDDG
+1499 GG
-1507 TEVYETSE
+1507 SAPAISSASE
-1515 AVRKLPY
+1515 ASVAE
-1522 KKRMEAF
+1522 KRQSVKIPSAS
-1529 MDIMRNEY
+1529 
-1537 AGRTAK
+1537 
-1543 FTARDGEVYYATF
+1543 
-1556 DENDLRKNVYGDKK
+1556 DE
-1570 SSPRGWKA
+1570 SSE
-1578 KINTGADGNIFDLV
+1578 NTN
-1592 ENAEHSGSGKEQG
+1592 
-1605 KTSEAHQGLTG
+1605 
-1616 WEYFVKT
+1616 
-1623 VQIDGRVYDLLA
+1623 
-1635 NVRKKPDGEF
+1635 
-1645 VYSIQLNENEK
+1645 

-1762 QADQRNKVYGADA
+1762 QEDRRNKVYGADA

-1788 VNYDARRAAEQKI
+1788 VNYEARRAAEQKI
-1801 AQLAKQVAG
+1801 AQLANQVAG
-1810 GIFSRDSVIGSRVDE
+1810 GIFSRDSAIGSRVDE
-1825 VSTMDEA
+1825 VATMDEA
-1832 ELAKQLSRDDAV
+1832 ELAKQLAKDDAV

-1870 QALQD
+1870 LALQE

-1898 TEAEL
+1898 TETEL
-1903 ETARESIMEAWIA
+1903 ETARESIMGAWIA
-1916 DHEYALSRKPELRE
+1916 DHEYALSRRPELRE

-1937 DKISDARV
+1937 DKISDARI

-1987 VRGQLHGVLG
+1987 VRGQLRGVLG

-2002 NGKERFTASGRRRS
+2002 NGKERFTVSGKRRS

-2021 GAYTVE
+2021 GAYTAE

-2032 MNKANARGESYWGVG
+2032 MNQASARGESYWGVG

-2066 ADESRLQKM
+2066 ADEGRLQNM
-2075 PEEEYNR
+2075 PEEEYNQ
-2082 LLQAL
+2082 LLQEL

-2101 SGSYDMD
+2101 AGSYDMD

-2168 FDEPVCIAPDNCPP
+2168 FDEPVCIAPDDCPP

-2213 KGMRFSVDEPQAGT
+2213 KGMRFSVDEPQAET
-2227 GGEIGQAPES
+2227 GSEIEQAPENKPA
-2237 EPAKQEQKEKKPR
+2237 EPEQKEKKPR

-2390 LPGMFNADDLDSRE
+2390 LPGMFHADDLDSRE

-2534 EELRE
+2534 EELQG

-2572 AEMYKAARKSD
+2572 AEMYKDAQAND
-2583 PNFLPTKEL
+2583 PNFLPSKEL
-2592 EMIVDRLD
+2592 EKIVHRLD
-2600 NEKIADMDLNALQD
+2600 NKKIADMDLNALQD

-2751 QLVGEL
+2751 QLVGAL

-2780 LYLESKSYE
+2780 MYLESKSTE
-2789 NLRHMEGGRIFP
+2789 NLRHMEGGRTFAD
-2801 VKELYSQGKREAA
+2801 KTLYSQGKRREA
-2814 FAQGELVRL
+2814 FAQGKTVRM

-2828 KALVKD
+2828 KAIVGS

-2848 YYNVFAKKEI
+2848 YYNVFAKKEV

-2871 VSKNYAP
+2871 VSKNYTP
-2878 IYADTNYTKNQLGV
+2878 IYTNSNYTKSELGV

-2906 QYSKNPSYNIGAFDA
+2906 QFSKNPSYNIGAFDA

-2938 ARNWNTLL
+2938 ARNWQTLL
-2946 GWNEYVDDDRESMR
+2946 NWRERENSMAD
-2960 SEISHT
+2960 IITHD
-2966 WGDASL
+2966 WGDESL
-2972 KYIENLI
+2972 KYIQDLVQ
-2979 ETLQG
+2979 TLQG
-2984 GAASTRDSVS
+2984 GTASTRDSVS
-2994 MGAEKI
+2994 MGAEKV

-3008 FGANQS
+3008 FGANPS

-3026 SVWLGPENAPSPGQV
+3026 GAWLDFKNFPSPGQV

-3077 TQTNKFTSFVFGGGA
+3077 TQTNKFTNFIFGGGA

-3106 WAENKVRSEFPELE
+3106 WAENKVRAEFPELE

-3135 QKVAEEFNE
+3135 QKVAEVFNE

-3155 MHRGSL
+3155 MHQGTLR
-3161 YKSKNSV
+3161 KSKNPV

-3176 SDSSQAYNAL
+3176 SDSSQTYNAL

-3193 EYYKRIGDTENYNK
+3193 KYYKRIGDTENYNK

-3216 LSILGGTAFA
+3216 LAAVGGYIWAQ
-3226 CGIDVLMNLWKHKGK
+3226 GIEFLMNLWKRKGK
-3241 AYRDEDGNLTAESVA
+3241 AYRDEDGNLTVGSVA
-3256 KELATGMAESMF
+3256 KEMAL
-3268 GLVIGGEEIFN
+3268 GLVGDLASIVTYGEELADVVGN
-3279 IFDAVGTKL
+3279 IL
-3288 TGGTWYDS
+3288 TGDKWYGID
-3296 MNTLNAPGLEQVSE
+3296 TPGLEQLSDVVE
-3310 IISTLIDEG
+3310 TIVEQGQNGLD
-3319 VSFIQLLADGAD
+3319 VLKDAAD
-3331 VVKNGGDVWEFLHR
+3331 VVKNGGSLGEYLHR
-3345 RGADIIGDI
+3345 HRGDI
-3354 KEMAATVATY
+3354 VGGIKDLAAAAATY
-3364 LPGIP
+3364 LPGIS

-3374 AYLLGTVRWVSPE
+3374 AYLIGTVRWASPE

-3398 ANKNRMKGLRGA
+3398 ANKNQMKGMRGA
-3410 ELERKIEDTL
+3410 ELERKISDTL
-3420 HNRRVETDEATNET
+3420 HNRRVETDETTNET

-3474 TWSGA
+3474 TWSSA
-3479 VGNRLR
+3479 VGSRLQ
-3485 ELAASDV
+3485 ELIASDV
-3492 FQEADDETRE
+3492 FQAADDETRE

-3536 LASGAEM
+3536 LATGAEM
-3543 ADYLELKLAG
+3543 VDYLELKLAG

-3566 DTQNAK
+3566 DTQSAK
-3572 DVALGMAELAP
+3572 DVALGMAELTP
-3583 EEGKKTVSDVQKW
+3583 DEGKKTVSDVQKW

-3609 RNALLAVMK
+3609 HDALLAVMK

-3659 EIENAIDALNGH
+3659 EIENAIDAMNGH

-3714 QVIAEREKAKQED
+3714 QVIAEREKTKQED

>member
-47 QRRQAQEQKT
+47 QRRQAQEQKAH
-57 PQRERNGFDRTA
+57 QSERSGFDRTA

-113 ADGSVSTVD
+113 ADGSISTVD

-193 EKALDETVAHDQL
+193 EKALDEAVAHDQL

-223 QAQQPGILSMLGKA
+223 QAQQPSILSMLGKA

-292 DRLIALASVPGV
+292 DRLIALASVPGI

-313 EEIIGTQSGFG
+313 EEIIGTQNGFG

-468 HNAGAAAIG
+468 HNAGAAAMG
-477 DMSTGDYLKHIAISG
+477 DMSTEDYLKRIAISG
-492 AQGMAGNLAG
+492 TQGMAGNLAG

-510 NVLRDTHKMTPF
+510 NVLRDTHMMTPF

-568 LNGAINSYQTTQQ
+568 LNSAISSYQTTQQ

-656 RAYVNGYTA
+656 RAYVNGYAA

-690 DLPTAPTDPQMQKQV
+690 DLPTTPTDPQMQKQV

-720 QAGTQNTPQPES
+720 QAGTQNTQPPQS

-743 AAAQIAGQAA
+743 AAAQIAVQAA
-753 EQNQQTQL
+753 EQNQQAQQ
-761 PSLPATEQDAVVQ
+761 PSLPTAAQAAAVQ
-774 PQQPE
+774 PQQLE
-779 QSTQQEAEL
+779 QSTQQEAGL
-788 PTQQMQTEQTTTP
+788 PTPQQVQTEQTATP
-801 LQRLEAMGVSG
+801 LERLEAMGVSG

-828 EIQDGEVLSKL
+828 QITDGEVLNKL
-839 LSLPEVQNVMRQMTD
+839 LSFPEVQNVMRQMTD

-865 QPQNQQP
+865 QAQNQQP
-872 VNSAAQQT
+872 VNAA
-880 LNTQP
+880 
-885 TVQQALDSQ
+885 VQQVPGSQ
-894 APGVQNGTTTSEG
+894 QPGVQNEATTPEG
-907 GMNNGTEQLQ
+907 GMNNGTEQLPA
-917 VGQRP
+917 GQQP
-922 GAEQPG
+922 GAEQQG

-936 GRVLGESTGGQ
+936 GRILRESTGGQ

-959 FNQVGA
+959 FNQGRTAV
-965 AAERKNLG
+965 ERENLG

-999 MPESSWDAQMQQTAQ
+999 MPESHWDTQMQQTAQ

-1053 IQADHLRLNI
+1053 VQADHRYLNI

-1081 LVRQIEQAI
+1081 LVRQIERAI
-1090 VERYGREEFDA
+1090 VEQYSREEFDA
-1101 IMDKYLKN
+1101 VVEKYLKN

-1121 GQEVAEAYGI
+1121 GQEVAEVYGI

-1140 YAGINFFGANADK
+1140 YAGINFFGAHAEK

-1160 VLRERKI
+1160 VLQARKI
-1167 TTPGSETE
+1167 TTPGSET
-1175 EAVARRTGPP
+1175 AAATQRRTGPP
-1185 ERYSYGGVNANTA
+1185 ERYSI
-1198 DQKTLARA
+1198 
-1206 QELQMQ
+1206 
-1212 GEDDERVRKET
+1212 GEIT
-1223 GWHTGMEGK
+1223 
-1232 LRFEI
+1232 
-1237 DDSNMKYH
+1237 
-1245 RGGDAAFSR
+1245 
-1254 NHPDY
+1254 
-1259 AEYQKLVDKMLTGS
+1259 DKAGNN
-1273 AEAWKPEDQERL
+1273 
-1285 QELDK
+1285 
-1290 TWGREY
+1290 Y
-1296 GRLSERVESGNAT
+1296 GRGVHLDSTLLENLSDSERVQMVKE
-1309 LEDVIDHEELF
+1309 
-1320 QAYPQLR
+1320 
-1327 SVRVEFKEL
+1327 RVKEL
-1336 PGNTQGYFSPS
+1336 GGQHFTAYDGNG
-1347 ENKIALDSKLRSAP
+1347 N
-1361 EVTIIHEIQHAIQKA
+1361 EV
-1376 EGFASGASPEYW
+1376 
-1388 QQHRDEAKEAR
+1388 
-1399 IADIRE
+1399 
-1405 EIARLEEQLPWDLN
+1405 
-1419 RWTAEDDAIEAKI
+1419 
-1432 GELEDSI
+1432 
-1439 IDIQNGVGLDSYDLY
+1439 DIQIAKPGARFVNKSGKSVPVNKDLTTKN
-1454 RNTAGEIEARDA
+1454 RKSKVKQEAVVLADELINTAKHKKD
-1466 ASRRELTPEQRRATP
+1466 T
-1481 PARADEN
+1481 PARYPHGWLDDNGRNDWAEWKTYIQDKEN
-1488 TVYADLSDSLD
+1488 TVWEATLHIATSADGEKILYDIDPIKKTGQSGNSDTSTVEPIVADEAEPVKREDEEEMPKLMNLQRYSDIAGQQEQTAEMTNAEPTTVGAITSGSQSL
-1499 YVGKTDDG
+1499 GG
-1507 TEVYETSE
+1507 SAPAISSASE
-1515 AVRKLPY
+1515 ASVAE
-1522 KKRMEAF
+1522 KRQSVKIPSAS
-1529 MDIMRNEY
+1529 
-1537 AGRTAK
+1537 
-1543 FTARDGEVYYATF
+1543 
-1556 DENDLRKNVYGDKK
+1556 DE
-1570 SSPRGWKA
+1570 SSE
-1578 KINTGADGNIFDLV
+1578 NTN
-1592 ENAEHSGSGKEQG
+1592 
-1605 KTSEAHQGLTG
+1605 
-1616 WEYFVKT
+1616 
-1623 VQIDGRVYDLLA
+1623 
-1635 NVRKKPDGEF
+1635 
-1645 VYSIQLNENEK
+1645 

-1762 QADQRNKVYGADA
+1762 QADRRNKVYGADA

-1788 VNYDARRAAEQKI
+1788 VNYEARRAAEQKI
-1801 AQLAKQVAG
+1801 AQLANQVAG

-1825 VSTMDEA
+1825 VATMDEA
-1832 ELAKQLSRDDAV
+1832 ELAKQLAKDDAV

-1870 QALQD
+1870 LALQE
-1875 YTEKIGAQELAQLY
+1875 YTEKIGAQELARLY
-1889 VKLETGERL
+1889 VKLETGDRL
-1898 TEAEL
+1898 TAAEL
-1903 ETARESIMEAWIA
+1903 ETARESIMDAWIA
-1916 DHEYALSRKPELRE
+1916 DHEYALNRRPELRE

-1937 DKISDARV
+1937 DKISDVRV

-1987 VRGQLHGVLG
+1987 VRGQLRGVLG

-2016 FRETH
+2016 FLETH
-2021 GAYTVE
+2021 GAYTAE

-2032 MNKANARGESYWGVG
+2032 MNQADDRGESYWGVG

-2066 ADESRLQKM
+2066 ADEGRLQNM
-2075 PEEEYNR
+2075 PEEEYNQ
-2082 LLQAL
+2082 LLQEL

-2101 SGSYDMD
+2101 AGSYDMD

-2168 FDEPVCIAPDNCPP
+2168 FDEPVCIAPDDCPP

-2213 KGMRFSVDEPQAGT
+2213 KGMRFSVDEPQAET
-2227 GGEIGQAPES
+2227 GSEIEQAPENKPA
-2237 EPAKQEQKEKKPR
+2237 EPEQKEKKPR

-2390 LPGMFNADDLDSRE
+2390 LPGMFHADDLDSRE

-2512 KEQQKKTL
+2512 KEEQKKTL

-2534 EELRE
+2534 EELQG

-2572 AEMYKAARKSD
+2572 AEMYKDAQAND
-2583 PNFLPTKEL
+2583 PNFLPSKEL
-2592 EMIVDRLD
+2592 EKIVHRLD
-2600 NEKIADMDLNALQD
+2600 NKKIADMDLNALQD

-2751 QLVGEL
+2751 QLVGAL

-2780 LYLESKSYE
+2780 MYLESKSTE
-2789 NLRHMEGGRIFP
+2789 NLRHMEGGRTFAD
-2801 VKELYSQGKREAA
+2801 KTLYSQGKRREA
-2814 FAQGELVRL
+2814 FAQGKTVRM

-2828 KALVKD
+2828 KAIVGS

-2871 VSKNYAP
+2871 VSKNYTP
-2878 IYADTNYTKNQLGV
+2878 IYTNSNYTKSELGV

-2906 QYSKNPSYNIGAFDA
+2906 QFSKNPSYNIGAFDA

-2938 ARNWNTLL
+2938 ARNWQTLL
-2946 GWNEYVDDDRESMR
+2946 NWRERENSMAD
-2960 SEISHT
+2960 IITHD
-2966 WGDASL
+2966 WGDESL
-2972 KYIENLI
+2972 KYIQDLVQ
-2979 ETLQG
+2979 TLQG
-2984 GAASTRDSVS
+2984 GTASTRDSVS
-2994 MGAEKI
+2994 MGAEKV

-3008 FGANQS
+3008 FGANPS

-3026 SVWLGPENAPSPGQV
+3026 GAWLDFKNFPSPGQV

-3077 TQTNKFTSFVFGGGA
+3077 TQTNKFTNFIFGGGA

-3106 WAENKVRSEFPELE
+3106 WAENKVRAEFPELE

-3135 QKVAEEFNE
+3135 QKVAEVFNE

-3155 MHRGSL
+3155 MHQGTLR
-3161 YKSKNSV
+3161 KSKNPV

-3176 SDSSQAYNAL
+3176 SDSSQTYNAL

-3216 LSILGGTAFA
+3216 LAAVGGYIWAQ
-3226 CGIDVLMNLWKHKGK
+3226 GIEFLMNLWKRKGK
-3241 AYRDEDGNLTAESVA
+3241 AYRDEDGNLTAGSVA
-3256 KELATGMAESMF
+3256 KEMAL
-3268 GLVIGGEEIFN
+3268 GLVGDLASIVTYGEEIADVVGN
-3279 IFDAVGTKL
+3279 IL
-3288 TGGTWYDS
+3288 TGDKWYGID
-3296 MNTLNAPGLEQVSE
+3296 TPGLEQLSDVVE
-3310 IISTLIDEG
+3310 TIVEQGQNGLD
-3319 VSFIQLLADGAD
+3319 VLKDAAD
-3331 VVKNGGDVWEFLHR
+3331 VVKNGGSLGEYLHR
-3345 RGADIIGDI
+3345 HSGDI
-3354 KEMAATVATY
+3354 VGGIKDLAAAAATY
-3364 LPGIP
+3364 LPGIS

-3374 AYLLGTVRWVSPE
+3374 AYLIGTVRWASPE

-3398 ANKNRMKGLRGA
+3398 ANKNQMKGMRGA
-3410 ELERKIEDTL
+3410 ELERKISDTL
-3420 HNRRVETDEATNET
+3420 HNRRVETDETTNET

-3460 DRKLS
+3460 GRKLS

-3474 TWSGA
+3474 TWSSA
-3479 VGNRLR
+3479 VGSRLQ
-3485 ELAASDV
+3485 ELIASDV
-3492 FQEADDETRE
+3492 FQAADDETRE

-3536 LASGAEM
+3536 LATGAEM
-3543 ADYLELKLAG
+3543 VDYLELKLAG

-3566 DTQNAK
+3566 DTQRAK
-3572 DVALGMAELAP
+3572 DVALGMAELTP
-3583 EEGKKTVSDVQKW
+3583 DEGKKTVSDVQKW

-3609 RNALLAVMK
+3609 HDALLAVMK

-3659 EIENAIDALNGH
+3659 EIENAIDAMNGH

-3714 QVIAEREKAKQED
+3714 QVIAEREKTKQED

>member
-47 QRRQAQEQKT
+47 QRRQAQEQKAH
-57 PQRERNGFDRTA
+57 QSERSGFDRTA

-79 PAPTSQRQKE
+79 SAPTSQRQKE

-113 ADGSVSTVD
+113 ADGSISTVD

-193 EKALDETVAHDQL
+193 EQALDETVAHDQL

-223 QAQQPGILSMLGKA
+223 QAQQPSILSMLGKA
-237 SDSTLPTFQAESAQ
+237 SDSTLPTFRAGSAQ
-251 SETDRRIQE
+251 SETDRRIQA

-292 DRLIALASVPGV
+292 DRLIALASVPGI
-304 WTKRQKQEA
+304 WTKHQNQEA
-313 EEIIGTQSGFG
+313 EEIIGTQNGFG

-383 SAAAAVGKLLGANED
+383 SAAAAVGKALGANED

-468 HNAGAAAIG
+468 HNAGAAAMG
-477 DMSTGDYLKHIAISG
+477 DMSTEDYLKRIAISG

-568 LNGAINSYQTTQQ
+568 LNGAISSYQATQQ

-623 QSLRESVNS
+623 QSLRESINS

-690 DLPTAPTDPQMQKQV
+690 DLPTTPTDPQMQKQV
-705 EQELQTAIQQGLQQA
+705 EQEIQTAIQQGLQQA
-720 QAGTQNTPQPES
+720 EAGTQSAQQPES
-732 GQALQNGNAAA
+732 GQALQSGNAAA
-743 AAAQIAGQAA
+743 AAAQIAGQSQQVQQPNLPTAA
-753 EQNQQTQL
+753 Q
-761 PSLPATEQDAVVQ
+761 AAAVQ
-774 PQQPE
+774 PQQLE
-779 QSTQQEAEL
+779 QSTQQEAGL
-788 PTQQMQTEQTTTP
+788 PTPQQVQTEQTATP
-801 LQRLEAMGVSG
+801 LERLEAMGVSG

-828 EIQDGEVLSKL
+828 QITDGEVLNKL
-839 LSLPEVQNVMRQMTD
+839 LSFPEVQNVMRQMTD

-865 QPQNQQP
+865 QAQNQQP
-872 VNSAAQQT
+872 VNAA
-880 LNTQP
+880 
-885 TVQQALDSQ
+885 VQQVPGSQ
-894 APGVQNGTTTSEG
+894 QPGVQNEATTHEG
-907 GMNNGTEQLQ
+907 GMNNGTEQLPA
-917 VGQRP
+917 GQ
-922 GAEQPG
+922 QPG
-928 EQLPDGDG
+928 TEQQSEQLPDGDG
-936 GRVLGESTGGQ
+936 GRILGESTGGQ

-959 FNQVGA
+959 FNQGRTAV
-965 AAERKNLG
+965 ERENLG

-999 MPESSWDAQMQQTAQ
+999 MPESHWDSQMQQTAQ

-1053 IQADHLRLNI
+1053 VQADHRYLNI

-1072 HDYAANNPG
+1072 HDIAANNPG

-1090 VERYGREEFDA
+1090 VEQYSREEFDA
-1101 IMDKYLKN
+1101 VVEKYLKN

-1114 DLPEHAS
+1114 DLPEYAS
-1121 GQEVAEAYGI
+1121 GQEVDEVYGI

-1140 YAGINFFGANADK
+1140 YAGINFFGAHAEK

-1160 VLRERKI
+1160 VLQARKI
-1167 TTPGSETE
+1167 TTPGSET
-1175 EAVARRTGPP
+1175 AAATQRRTGPP
-1185 ERYSYGGVNANTA
+1185 ERYSI
-1198 DQKTLARA
+1198 
-1206 QELQMQ
+1206 
-1212 GEDDERVRKET
+1212 GEIT
-1223 GWHTGMEGK
+1223 
-1232 LRFEI
+1232 
-1237 DDSNMKYH
+1237 
-1245 RGGDAAFSR
+1245 
-1254 NHPDY
+1254 
-1259 AEYQKLVDKMLTGS
+1259 DKAGNN
-1273 AEAWKPEDQERL
+1273 
-1285 QELDK
+1285 
-1290 TWGREY
+1290 Y
-1296 GRLSERVESGNAT
+1296 GRGVHLDSTLLENLSDSERVQMVKE
-1309 LEDVIDHEELF
+1309 
-1320 QAYPQLR
+1320 
-1327 SVRVEFKEL
+1327 RVKEL
-1336 PGNTQGYFSPS
+1336 GGQHFTAYDGNG
-1347 ENKIALDSKLRSAP
+1347 N
-1361 EVTIIHEIQHAIQKA
+1361 EV
-1376 EGFASGASPEYW
+1376 
-1388 QQHRDEAKEAR
+1388 
-1399 IADIRE
+1399 
-1405 EIARLEEQLPWDLN
+1405 
-1419 RWTAEDDAIEAKI
+1419 
-1432 GELEDSI
+1432 
-1439 IDIQNGVGLDSYDLY
+1439 DIQIAKPGARFVNKSGKSVPVNKDLTTKN
-1454 RNTAGEIEARDA
+1454 RKSKVKQEAVVLADELINTAKHKKD
-1466 ASRRELTPEQRRATP
+1466 T
-1481 PARADEN
+1481 PARYPHGWLDDNGRNDWAEWKTYIQDKEN
-1488 TVYADLSDSLD
+1488 TVWEATLHIATSADGEKILYDIDPIKKTGQSGNSDTSTVEPIVADEAEPVKREDEEEMPKLMNLQRYSDIAGQQEQTAEMTNAEPTTVGAITSGSQSL
-1499 YVGKTDDG
+1499 GG
-1507 TEVYETSE
+1507 SAPAISSASE
-1515 AVRKLPY
+1515 ASVAE
-1522 KKRMEAF
+1522 KRQSVKIPSAS
-1529 MDIMRNEY
+1529 
-1537 AGRTAK
+1537 
-1543 FTARDGEVYYATF
+1543 
-1556 DENDLRKNVYGDKK
+1556 DE
-1570 SSPRGWKA
+1570 SSE
-1578 KINTGADGNIFDLV
+1578 NTN
-1592 ENAEHSGSGKEQG
+1592 
-1605 KTSEAHQGLTG
+1605 
-1616 WEYFVKT
+1616 
-1623 VQIDGRVYDLLA
+1623 
-1635 NVRKKPDGEF
+1635 
-1645 VYSIQLNENEK
+1645 

-1762 QADQRNKVYGADA
+1762 QADRRNKVYGADA

-1788 VNYDARRAAEQKI
+1788 VNYEARRAAEQKI
-1801 AQLAKQVAG
+1801 AQLANQVAG

-1825 VSTMDEA
+1825 VATMDEA
-1832 ELAKQLSRDDAV
+1832 ELAKQLAKDDAV

-1875 YTEKIGAQELAQLY
+1875 YTEKIGAQELARLY
-1889 VKLETGERL
+1889 VKLETGDRL
-1898 TEAEL
+1898 TAAEL
-1903 ETARESIMEAWIA
+1903 ETARESIMDAWIA
-1916 DHEYALSRKPELRE
+1916 DHEYALNRRPELRE

-1937 DKISDARV
+1937 DKISDVRV

-1987 VRGQLHGVLG
+1987 VRGQLRGVLG

-2016 FRETH
+2016 FLETH
-2021 GAYTVE
+2021 GAYTAE

-2032 MNKANARGESYWGVG
+2032 MNQADARGESYWGVG

-2066 ADESRLQKM
+2066 ADEGRLQNM
-2075 PEEEYNR
+2075 PEEEYNQ
-2082 LLQAL
+2082 LLQEL

-2101 SGSYDMD
+2101 AGSYDMD

-2168 FDEPVCIAPDNCPP
+2168 FDEPVCIAPDDCPP

-2213 KGMRFSVDEPQAGT
+2213 KGMRFSVDEPQAET
-2227 GGEIGQAPES
+2227 GSEIEQAPENKPA
-2237 EPAKQEQKEKKPR
+2237 EPEQKEKKPR

-2390 LPGMFNADDLDSRE
+2390 LPGMFHADDLDSRE

-2534 EELRE
+2534 EELQG

-2572 AEMYKAARKSD
+2572 AEMYKDAQAND
-2583 PNFLPTKEL
+2583 PNFLPSKEL
-2592 EMIVDRLD
+2592 EKIVHRLD
-2600 NEKIADMDLNALQD
+2600 NKKIADMDLNALQD

-2751 QLVGEL
+2751 QLVGAL

-2780 LYLESKSYE
+2780 MYLESKSTE
-2789 NLRHMEGGRIFP
+2789 NLRHMEGGRTFAD
-2801 VKELYSQGKREAA
+2801 KTLYSQGKRREA
-2814 FAQGELVRL
+2814 FAQGKTVRM

-2828 KALVKD
+2828 KAIVGS

-2871 VSKNYAP
+2871 VSKNYTP
-2878 IYADTNYTKNQLGV
+2878 IYTNSNYTKSELGV

-2906 QYSKNPSYNIGAFDA
+2906 QFSKNPSYNIGAFDA

-2938 ARNWNTLL
+2938 ARNWQTLL
-2946 GWNEYVDDDRESMR
+2946 NWRERENSMAD
-2960 SEISHT
+2960 IITHN
-2966 WGDASL
+2966 WGDESL
-2972 KYIENLI
+2972 KYIQDLVQ
-2979 ETLQG
+2979 TLQG
-2984 GAASTRDSVS
+2984 GTASTRDSVS
-2994 MGAEKI
+2994 MGAEKV

-3008 FGANQS
+3008 FGANPS

-3026 SVWLGPENAPSPGQV
+3026 GAWLDFKNFPSPGQV

-3077 TQTNKFTSFVFGGGA
+3077 TQTNKFTNFIFGGGA

-3106 WAENKVRSEFPELE
+3106 WAENKVRAEFPELE

-3135 QKVAEEFNE
+3135 QKVAEVFNE

-3155 MHRGSL
+3155 MHQGTLR
-3161 YKSKNSV
+3161 KSKNPV

-3176 SDSSQAYNAL
+3176 SDSSQTYNAL

-3216 LSILGGTAFA
+3216 LAAVGGYIWAQ
-3226 CGIDVLMNLWKHKGK
+3226 GIEFLMNLWKRKGK
-3241 AYRDEDGNLTAESVA
+3241 AYRDEDGNLTAGSVA
-3256 KELATGMAESMF
+3256 KEMAL
-3268 GLVIGGEEIFN
+3268 GLVGDLASIVTYGEEIADVVGN
-3279 IFDAVGTKL
+3279 IL
-3288 TGGTWYDS
+3288 TGDKWYGID
-3296 MNTLNAPGLEQVSE
+3296 TPGLEQLSDVVE
-3310 IISTLIDEG
+3310 TIVEQGQNGLD
-3319 VSFIQLLADGAD
+3319 VLKDAAD
-3331 VVKNGGDVWEFLHR
+3331 VVKNGGSLGEYLHR
-3345 RGADIIGDI
+3345 HSGDI
-3354 KEMAATVATY
+3354 VGGIKDLAAAAATY
-3364 LPGIP
+3364 LPGIS

-3374 AYLLGTVRWVSPE
+3374 AYLIGTVRWASPE

-3398 ANKNRMKGLRGA
+3398 ANKNQMKGMRGA
-3410 ELERKIEDTL
+3410 ELERKISDTL
-3420 HNRRVETDEATNET
+3420 HNRRVETDETTNET

-3474 TWSGA
+3474 TWSST
-3479 VGNRLR
+3479 VGSRLQ

-3492 FQEADDETRE
+3492 FQTADDETRE

-3536 LASGAEM
+3536 LATGAEM
-3543 ADYLELKLAG
+3543 VDYLELKLAG

-3566 DTQNAK
+3566 DTQSAK
-3572 DVALGMAELAP
+3572 DVALGMAELTP
-3583 EEGKKTVSDVQKW
+3583 DEGKKTVSDVQKW

-3609 RNALLAVMK
+3609 HDALLAVMK

-3659 EIENAIDALNGH
+3659 EIENAIDAMNGH

-3714 QVIAEREKAKQED
+3714 QVIAEREKTKQED

>member
-1 MSVISKKSFLNKADK
+1 MSVISKKSFLNKANK

-22 QTTGQEAGG
+22 QTAGQEAGG

-47 QRRQAQEQKT
+47 QRRQAQEQKA
-57 PQRERNGFDRTA
+57 PQRERSGFDRTA

-113 ADGSVSTVD
+113 ADGSISTVD

-193 EKALDETVAHDQL
+193 EQALDETAAHDQL

-237 SDSTLPTFQAESAQ
+237 SDSTLPTFRADSAQ
-251 SETDRRIQE
+251 SETDRRIQA

-292 DRLIALASVPGV
+292 DRLIALASVPGT

-360 LYTRLYSKQTAV
+360 LYTRLYSRQTAV

-383 SAAAAVGKLLGANED
+383 SAAAAVGKALGANED

-468 HNAGAAAIG
+468 HNAGAAAMG
-477 DMSTGDYLKHIAISG
+477 DMSTEDYLKRIAISG

-510 NVLRDTHKMTPF
+510 NVLRDTHMMTPF

-568 LNGAINSYQTTQQ
+568 LSSAISSYQTTQQ

-656 RAYVNGYTA
+656 RAYVNGYAA

-690 DLPTAPTDPQMQKQV
+690 DLPTTPTDPQMQKQV
-705 EQELQTAIQQGLQQA
+705 EQELQTAIQQGLQQG
-720 QAGTQNTPQPES
+720 QAGTQNTQPPES

-743 AAAQIAGQAA
+743 AAAQIAVQAA
-753 EQNQQTQL
+753 EQNQQAQQ
-761 PSLPATEQDAVVQ
+761 PSLPTAAQAAAVQ
-774 PQQPE
+774 PQQLE
-779 QSTQQEAEL
+779 QSTQQEAGL
-788 PTQQMQTEQTTTP
+788 LTPQQVQTEQTATP
-801 LQRLEAMGVSG
+801 LERLETMGVSG

-828 EIQDGEVLSKL
+828 QITDGEVLSKL
-839 LSLPEVQNVMRQMTD
+839 LSFPEVQNVMRQMTD

-865 QPQNQQP
+865 QAQNQQP
-872 VNSAAQQT
+872 VNTAAQQV
-880 LNTQP
+880 P
-885 TVQQALDSQ
+885 GSQQ
-894 APGVQNGTTTSEG
+894 PGVQNEATTHEG
-907 GMNNGTEQLQ
+907 GMNNGTEQLPA
-917 VGQRP
+917 GQ
-922 GAEQPG
+922 QPG
-928 EQLPDGDG
+928 TEQQSEQLPDGDG
-936 GRVLGESTGGQ
+936 GRILGESTGGQ
-947 SGILAEGRPQRA
+947 SGILAEGRPQRT
-959 FNQVGA
+959 FNQGRTAV
-965 AAERKNLG
+965 ERENLG

-999 MPESSWDAQMQQTAQ
+999 MPESHWDAQMQQTAQ

-1053 IQADHLRLNI
+1053 IQADHRYLNI

-1081 LVRQIEQAI
+1081 LVRQIERAI
-1090 VERYGREEFDA
+1090 VEQYSREEFDA

-1140 YAGINFFGANADK
+1140 YAGINFFGAHAEK

-1160 VLRERKI
+1160 VLQERKV
-1167 TTPGSETE
+1167 TTPGSET
-1175 EAVARRTGPP
+1175 AAATQRRTGPP

-1198 DQKTLARA
+1198 DQKTLAHA

-1237 DDSNMKYH
+1237 DDSKMKYH

-1254 NHPDY
+1254 SHPDY
-1259 AEYQKLVDKMLTGS
+1259 AEYQKFVDKMLTGS

-1327 SVRVEFKEL
+1327 NVRVEFKEL

-1361 EVTIIHEIQHAIQKA
+1361 EATIIHEIQHAIQKA

-1439 IDIQNGVGLDSYDLY
+1439 IDIQNGVGMDSYDLY

-1466 ASRRELTPEQRRATP
+1466 ASRRELTPEQRRAAP

-1592 ENAEHSGSGKEQG
+1592 ENAEHGGSGKEQG

-1692 LPVKARFSMDE
+1692 LPVKAWFSLDE

-1762 QADQRNKVYGADA
+1762 QADRRNKVYGADA

-1788 VNYDARRAAEQKI
+1788 VNYEAGRAAEQKI
-1801 AQLAKQVAG
+1801 AQLANQVAG
-1810 GIFSRDSVIGSRVDE
+1810 GIFSRYSVISGRVGE
-1825 VSTMDEA
+1825 VARMDEA
-1832 ELAKQLSRDDAV
+1832 ELAKQLARDDAV

-1870 QALQD
+1870 LALQE

-1898 TEAEL
+1898 TAAEL
-1903 ETARESIMEAWIA
+1903 ETARESIMASWIA
-1916 DHEYALSRKPELRE
+1916 DHEYALSRRPELRE
-1930 TRIARQR
+1930 TRTARQR

-1987 VRGQLHGVLG
+1987 VRGQIRGVLG

-2002 NGKERFTASGRRRS
+2002 NGKERFTASGKRRS

-2021 GAYTVE
+2021 GAYTAE

-2032 MNKANARGESYWGVG
+2032 MNRASARGESYWGVG

-2066 ADESRLQKM
+2066 ADEGRLQNM

-2082 LLQAL
+2082 LLQEL
-2087 DKRIEGIVADVQKT
+2087 DKRIGGIVADVQKT
-2101 SGSYDMD
+2101 AGSYDMD

-2134 DIDGG
+2134 DINGG

-2168 FDEPVCIAPDNCPP
+2168 FDEPVCIAPDDCPP

-2213 KGMRFSVDEPQAGT
+2213 KGMRFSVDEPQAET
-2227 GGEIGQAPES
+2227 GGEIEQASES
-2237 EPAKQEQKEKKPR
+2237 KPAEPEQKEKKPR

-2390 LPGMFNADDLDSRE
+2390 LPGMFHADDLDSRE

-2534 EELRE
+2534 EELQG

-2572 AEMYKAARKSD
+2572 AEMYKDAQEND
-2583 PNFLPTKEL
+2583 PNFLPSKEL
-2592 EMIVDRLD
+2592 EKIVHRLD
-2600 NEKIADMDLNALQD
+2600 NKKIADMDLNALQD

-2751 QLVGEL
+2751 QLVGAL

-2780 LYLESKSYE
+2780 MYLESKSTE
-2789 NLRHMEGGRIFP
+2789 NLRHMEGGRTFAD
-2801 VKELYSQGKREAA
+2801 KTLYSQGKRRKA
-2814 FAQGELVRL
+2814 FAQGKTVRM

-2828 KALVKD
+2828 KAIVGS

-2871 VSKNYAP
+2871 VSKNYTP
-2878 IYADTNYTKNQLGV
+2878 IYTNSNYTKSELGV

-2906 QYSKNPSYNIGAFDA
+2906 QFSKNPSYNIGAFDA

-2938 ARNWNTLL
+2938 ARNWQTLL
-2946 GWNEYVDDDRESMR
+2946 NWSERENSMAD
-2960 SEISHT
+2960 IITHD
-2966 WGDASL
+2966 WGDESL
-2972 KYIENLI
+2972 KYIQDLVQ
-2979 ETLQG
+2979 TLQG

-2994 MGAEKI
+2994 MGAEKV

-3008 FGANQS
+3008 FGANPS

-3026 SVWLGPENAPSPGQV
+3026 GAWLDFKNFPSPGQV

-3077 TQTNKFTSFVFGGGA
+3077 TQTNKFTNFIFGGGA

-3106 WAENKVRSEFPELE
+3106 WAENKVRAEFPELE

-3135 QKVAEEFNE
+3135 QKVAEVFNE

-3155 MHRGSL
+3155 MHQGTLR
-3161 YKSKNSV
+3161 KSKNPV

-3176 SDSSQAYNAL
+3176 SDSSQTYNAL

-3216 LSILGGTAFA
+3216 LAAVGGYIWAQ
-3226 CGIDVLMNLWKHKGK
+3226 GIEFLMNLWKRKGK
-3241 AYRDEDGNLTAESVA
+3241 AYRDEDGNLTAGSVA
-3256 KELATGMAESMF
+3256 KEMAL
-3268 GLVIGGEEIFN
+3268 GLVGDLAGIVTYGEELADVIGN
-3279 IFDAVGTKL
+3279 II
-3288 TGGTWYDS
+3288 TGDKWYGID
-3296 MNTLNAPGLEQVSE
+3296 TPGLEQLSDVVE
-3310 IISTLIDEG
+3310 TIVEQGQNGLD
-3319 VSFIQLLADGAD
+3319 VLRDAAD
-3331 VVKNGGDVWEFLHR
+3331 VVKNGGSLGEYLHR
-3345 RGADIIGDI
+3345 HSGDI
-3354 KEMAATVATY
+3354 VGGIKDLAAAAATY
-3364 LPGIP
+3364 LPGIS

-3374 AYLLGTVRWVSPE
+3374 AYLLGTVRWASPE

-3398 ANKNRMKGLRGA
+3398 ANKNQMKGLRGA
-3410 ELERKIEDTL
+3410 ELERKISDTL
-3420 HNRRVETDEATNET
+3420 HNRRVETDETTNET
-3434 LASLYEGG
+3434 LASLYESG

-3479 VGNRLR
+3479 VGSRLQ
-3485 ELAASDV
+3485 ELIASDV
-3492 FQEADDETRE
+3492 FQAADDETRE

-3536 LASGAEM
+3536 LATGAEM

-3566 DTQNAK
+3566 DAQSAK

-3596 RAAIDAVDGADAQ
+3596 RAAIDAVDGTSAQ
-3609 RNALLAVMK
+3609 RDALLAVMK

-3671 GGIMLPGGDGPQQLT
+3671 SGIMLPGGDGPQQLT

>member
-47 QRRQAQEQKT
+47 QRRQAQEQKAH
-57 PQRERNGFDRTA
+57 QSERSGFDRTA

-79 PAPTSQRQKE
+79 SAPTSQRQKE

-113 ADGSVSTVD
+113 ADGSISTVD

-193 EKALDETVAHDQL
+193 EKALDEAVAHDQL
-206 QGMKRTLAI
+206 QGMKRTIAI

-223 QAQQPGILSMLGKA
+223 QAQQPSILSMLGKA
-237 SDSTLPTFQAESAQ
+237 SDSTLPTFRAGSAQ
-251 SETDRRIQE
+251 SETDRRIQA

-292 DRLIALASVPGV
+292 DRLIALASVPGI
-304 WTKRQKQEA
+304 WTKHQNQEA
-313 EEIIGTQSGFG
+313 EEIIGTQNGFG

-383 SAAAAVGKLLGANED
+383 SAAAAVGKALGANED

-416 LAGGAKIAGSLAL
+416 LAGGAKIAGRLAL

-468 HNAGAAAIG
+468 HNAGAAAMG
-477 DMSTGDYLKHIAISG
+477 DMSTEDYLKRIAISG

-568 LNGAINSYQTTQQ
+568 LNGAISSYQATQQ

-623 QSLRESVNS
+623 QSLRESINS

-690 DLPTAPTDPQMQKQV
+690 DLPTTPTDPQMQKQV
-705 EQELQTAIQQGLQQA
+705 EQEIQTAIQQGLQQA
-720 QAGTQNTPQPES
+720 EAGTQSAQQPES
-732 GQALQNGNAAA
+732 GQALQSGNAAA
-743 AAAQIAGQAA
+743 AAAQIAGQSQQVQQPNLPTAA
-753 EQNQQTQL
+753 Q
-761 PSLPATEQDAVVQ
+761 AAAVQ
-774 PQQPE
+774 PQQLE
-779 QSTQQEAEL
+779 QSTQQEAGL
-788 PTQQMQTEQTTTP
+788 PTPQQVQTEQTATP
-801 LQRLEAMGVSG
+801 LERLEAMGVSG

-828 EIQDGEVLSKL
+828 QITDGEVLNKL
-839 LSLPEVQNVMRQMTD
+839 LSFPEVQNVMRQMTD

-865 QPQNQQP
+865 QAQNQQP
-872 VNSAAQQT
+872 VNAA
-880 LNTQP
+880 
-885 TVQQALDSQ
+885 VQQVPGSQ
-894 APGVQNGTTTSEG
+894 QPGVQNEATTHEG
-907 GMNNGTEQLQ
+907 GMNNGTEQLPA
-917 VGQRP
+917 GQ
-922 GAEQPG
+922 QPG
-928 EQLPDGDG
+928 TEQQSEQLPDGDG
-936 GRVLGESTGGQ
+936 GRILGESTGGQ

-959 FNQVGA
+959 FNQGRTAV
-965 AAERKNLG
+965 ERENLG

-999 MPESSWDAQMQQTAQ
+999 MPESHWDSQMQQTAQ

-1053 IQADHLRLNI
+1053 VQADHRYLNI

-1072 HDYAANNPG
+1072 HDIAANNPG

-1090 VERYGREEFDA
+1090 VEQYSREEFDA
-1101 IMDKYLKN
+1101 VVEKYLKN

-1114 DLPEHAS
+1114 DLPEYAS
-1121 GQEVAEAYGI
+1121 GQEVAEVYGI

-1140 YAGINFFGANADK
+1140 YAGINFFGAHAEK

-1160 VLRERKI
+1160 VLQARKI
-1167 TTPGSETE
+1167 TTPGSET
-1175 EAVARRTGPP
+1175 AAATQRRTGPP
-1185 ERYSYGGVNANTA
+1185 ERYSI
-1198 DQKTLARA
+1198 
-1206 QELQMQ
+1206 
-1212 GEDDERVRKET
+1212 GEIT
-1223 GWHTGMEGK
+1223 
-1232 LRFEI
+1232 
-1237 DDSNMKYH
+1237 
-1245 RGGDAAFSR
+1245 
-1254 NHPDY
+1254 
-1259 AEYQKLVDKMLTGS
+1259 DKAGNN
-1273 AEAWKPEDQERL
+1273 
-1285 QELDK
+1285 
-1290 TWGREY
+1290 Y
-1296 GRLSERVESGNAT
+1296 GRGVHLDSILLENLSDSERVQMVKE
-1309 LEDVIDHEELF
+1309 
-1320 QAYPQLR
+1320 
-1327 SVRVEFKEL
+1327 RVKEL
-1336 PGNTQGYFSPS
+1336 GGQHFTAYDGNG
-1347 ENKIALDSKLRSAP
+1347 N
-1361 EVTIIHEIQHAIQKA
+1361 EV
-1376 EGFASGASPEYW
+1376 
-1388 QQHRDEAKEAR
+1388 
-1399 IADIRE
+1399 
-1405 EIARLEEQLPWDLN
+1405 
-1419 RWTAEDDAIEAKI
+1419 
-1432 GELEDSI
+1432 
-1439 IDIQNGVGLDSYDLY
+1439 DIQIAKPGARFVNKSGKSVPVNKDLTTKN
-1454 RNTAGEIEARDA
+1454 RKSKVKQEAVVLADELINTAKHKKD
-1466 ASRRELTPEQRRATP
+1466 T
-1481 PARADEN
+1481 PARYPHGWLDDNGRNDWAEWKTYIQDKEN
-1488 TVYADLSDSLD
+1488 TVWEATLHIATSADGEKILYDIDPIKKTGQSGNSDTSTVEPIVADEAEPVKREDEEEMPKLMNLQRYSDIAGQQEQTAEMTNAEPTTVGAITSGSQSL
-1499 YVGKTDDG
+1499 GG
-1507 TEVYETSE
+1507 SAPAISSSSE
-1515 AVRKLPY
+1515 ASVAE
-1522 KKRMEAF
+1522 KRQSVKIPSAS
-1529 MDIMRNEY
+1529 
-1537 AGRTAK
+1537 
-1543 FTARDGEVYYATF
+1543 
-1556 DENDLRKNVYGDKK
+1556 DE
-1570 SSPRGWKA
+1570 SSE
-1578 KINTGADGNIFDLV
+1578 NTN
-1592 ENAEHSGSGKEQG
+1592 
-1605 KTSEAHQGLTG
+1605 
-1616 WEYFVKT
+1616 
-1623 VQIDGRVYDLLA
+1623 
-1635 NVRKKPDGEF
+1635 
-1645 VYSIQLNENEK
+1645 

-1762 QADQRNKVYGADA
+1762 QEDRRNKVYGADA

-1788 VNYDARRAAEQKI
+1788 VNYEARRAAEQKI
-1801 AQLAKQVAG
+1801 AQLANQVAG
-1810 GIFSRDSVIGSRVDE
+1810 GIFSRDSAIGSRVDE
-1825 VSTMDEA
+1825 VATMDEA
-1832 ELAKQLSRDDAV
+1832 ELAKQLAKDDAV

-1870 QALQD
+1870 LALQE

-1898 TEAEL
+1898 TETEL
-1903 ETARESIMEAWIA
+1903 ETARESIMGAWIA
-1916 DHEYALSRKPELRE
+1916 DHEYALSRRPELRE

-1937 DKISDARV
+1937 DKISDARI

-1987 VRGQLHGVLG
+1987 VRGQLRGVLG

-2002 NGKERFTASGRRRS
+2002 NGKERFTVSGKRRS

-2021 GAYTVE
+2021 GAYTAE

-2032 MNKANARGESYWGVG
+2032 MNQASARGESYWGVG

-2066 ADESRLQKM
+2066 ADEGRLQNM
-2075 PEEEYNR
+2075 PEEEYNQ
-2082 LLQAL
+2082 LLQEL
-2087 DKRIEGIVADVQKT
+2087 DKRIGGIVADVQKT
-2101 SGSYDMD
+2101 AGSYDMD

-2168 FDEPVCIAPDNCPP
+2168 FDEPVCIAPDDCPP

-2213 KGMRFSVDEPQAGT
+2213 KGMRFSVDEPQAET
-2227 GGEIGQAPES
+2227 GGEIEQAPES
-2237 EPAKQEQKEKKPR
+2237 KPAEPEQKEKKPR

-2390 LPGMFNADDLDSRE
+2390 LPGMFHADDLDSRE

-2534 EELRE
+2534 EELQG

-2572 AEMYKAARKSD
+2572 AEMYKDAQTND
-2583 PNFLPTKEL
+2583 PNFLPSKEL
-2592 EMIVDRLD
+2592 EKIVHRLD
-2600 NEKIADMDLNALQD
+2600 NKKIADMDLNALQD

-2751 QLVGEL
+2751 QLVGAL

-2780 LYLESKSYE
+2780 MYLESKSTE
-2789 NLRHMEGGRIFP
+2789 NLRHMEGGRTFAD
-2801 VKELYSQGKREAA
+2801 KTLYSQGKRREA
-2814 FAQGELVRL
+2814 FAQGKTVRM

-2828 KALVKD
+2828 KAIVGS

-2871 VSKNYAP
+2871 VSKNYTP
-2878 IYADTNYTKNQLGV
+2878 IYTNSNYTKSELGV

-2906 QYSKNPSYNIGAFDA
+2906 QFSKNPSYNIGAFDA

-2938 ARNWNTLL
+2938 ARNWQTLL
-2946 GWNEYVDDDRESMR
+2946 NWRERENSMAD
-2960 SEISHT
+2960 IITHN
-2966 WGDASL
+2966 WGDESL
-2972 KYIENLI
+2972 KYIQDLVQ
-2979 ETLQG
+2979 TLQG
-2984 GAASTRDSVS
+2984 GTASTRDSVS
-2994 MGAEKI
+2994 MGAEKV

-3008 FGANQS
+3008 FGANPS

-3026 SVWLGPENAPSPGQV
+3026 GAWLDFKNFPSPGQV

-3077 TQTNKFTSFVFGGGA
+3077 TQTNKFTNFIFGGGA

-3106 WAENKVRSEFPELE
+3106 WAENKVRAEFPELE

-3135 QKVAEEFNE
+3135 QKVAEVFNE

-3155 MHRGSL
+3155 MHQGTLR
-3161 YKSKNSV
+3161 KSKNPV

-3176 SDSSQAYNAL
+3176 SDSSQTYNAL

-3216 LSILGGTAFA
+3216 LAAVGGYIWAQ
-3226 CGIDVLMNLWKHKGK
+3226 GIEFLMNLWKRKGK
-3241 AYRDEDGNLTAESVA
+3241 AYRDEDGNLTAGSVA
-3256 KELATGMAESMF
+3256 KEMAL
-3268 GLVIGGEEIFN
+3268 GLVGDLASIVTYGEEIADVVGN
-3279 IFDAVGTKL
+3279 IL
-3288 TGGTWYDS
+3288 TGDKWYGID
-3296 MNTLNAPGLEQVSE
+3296 TPGLEQLSDVVE
-3310 IISTLIDEG
+3310 TIVEQGQNGLD
-3319 VSFIQLLADGAD
+3319 VLKDAAD
-3331 VVKNGGDVWEFLHR
+3331 VVKNGGSLGEYLHR
-3345 RGADIIGDI
+3345 HSGDI
-3354 KEMAATVATY
+3354 VGGIKDLAAAAATY
-3364 LPGIP
+3364 LPGIS

-3374 AYLLGTVRWVSPE
+3374 AYLIGTVRWASPE

-3398 ANKNRMKGLRGA
+3398 ANKNQMKGMRGA
-3410 ELERKIEDTL
+3410 ELERKISDTL
-3420 HNRRVETDEATNET
+3420 HNRRVETDETTNET

-3474 TWSGA
+3474 TWSSA
-3479 VGNRLR
+3479 VGSRLQ
-3485 ELAASDV
+3485 ELIASDV
-3492 FQEADDETRE
+3492 FQAADDETRE

-3536 LASGAEM
+3536 LATGAEM
-3543 ADYLELKLAG
+3543 VDYLELKLAG

-3566 DTQNAK
+3566 DTQSAK
-3572 DVALGMAELAP
+3572 DVALGMAELTP
-3583 EEGKKTVSDVQKW
+3583 DEGKKTVSDVQKW

-3609 RNALLAVMK
+3609 HDALLAVMK

-3659 EIENAIDALNGH
+3659 EIENAIDTMNRH

-3714 QVIAEREKAKQED
+3714 QVIAEREKTKQED

>member
-47 QRRQAQEQKT
+47 QRRQAQEQKA
-57 PQRERNGFDRTA
+57 PQSERSGFDRTA

-113 ADGSVSTVD
+113 ADGSISTVD

-193 EKALDETVAHDQL
+193 EKALDEAVAHDQL

-223 QAQQPGILSMLGKA
+223 QAQQPSILSMLGKA

-292 DRLIALASVPGV
+292 DRLIALASVPGI

-383 SAAAAVGKLLGANED
+383 SAAAAVGKALGANED

-468 HNAGAAAIG
+468 HNAGAAAMG
-477 DMSTGDYLKHIAISG
+477 DMSTEDYLKRIAISG

-568 LNGAINSYQTTQQ
+568 LSSAISSYQTTQQ

-656 RAYVNGYTA
+656 RAYVNGYAA

-690 DLPTAPTDPQMQKQV
+690 DLPTTPTDPQMQKQV

-720 QAGTQNTPQPES
+720 QAGTQNTQPPES

-743 AAAQIAGQAA
+743 AAAQIAVQAA
-753 EQNQQTQL
+753 EQNQQAQQ
-761 PSLPATEQDAVVQ
+761 PSLPTAAQAAAVQ
-774 PQQPE
+774 PQQLE
-779 QSTQQEAEL
+779 QSTQQEAGL
-788 PTQQMQTEQTTTP
+788 LTPQQVQTEQTATP
-801 LQRLEAMGVSG
+801 LERLETMGVSG

-828 EIQDGEVLSKL
+828 QITDGEVLSKL
-839 LSLPEVQNVMRQMTD
+839 LSFPEVQNVMRQMTD

-865 QPQNQQP
+865 QAQNQQP
-872 VNSAAQQT
+872 VNTAAQQV
-880 LNTQP
+880 P
-885 TVQQALDSQ
+885 GSQQ
-894 APGVQNGTTTSEG
+894 PGVQNEATTHEG
-907 GMNNGTEQLQ
+907 GMNNGTEQLPA
-917 VGQRP
+917 GQ
-922 GAEQPG
+922 QPG
-928 EQLPDGDG
+928 TEQQSEQLPDGDG
-936 GRVLGESTGGQ
+936 GRILGESTGGQ
-947 SGILAEGRPQRA
+947 SGILAEGRPQRT
-959 FNQVGA
+959 FNQGRTAV
-965 AAERKNLG
+965 ERENLG

-999 MPESSWDAQMQQTAQ
+999 MPESHWDAQMQQTAQ

-1053 IQADHLRLNI
+1053 IQADHRYLNI

-1081 LVRQIEQAI
+1081 LVRQIERAI
-1090 VERYGREEFDA
+1090 VEQYSREEFDA

-1160 VLRERKI
+1160 VLQERKI
-1167 TTPGSETE
+1167 TTPGSET
-1175 EAVARRTGPP
+1175 AAATQRRTGPP

-1237 DDSNMKYH
+1237 DDSKMKYH

-1273 AEAWKPEDQERL
+1273 AEAWKPEDQGRL

-1296 GRLSERVESGNAT
+1296 GRLSERVDRGSAT

-1327 SVRVEFKEL
+1327 NVRVEFKEL

-1361 EVTIIHEIQHAIQKA
+1361 EATIIHEIQHAIQKA

-1439 IDIQNGVGLDSYDLY
+1439 IDIQNGVGMDSYDLY

-1466 ASRRELTPEQRRATP
+1466 ASRRELTPEQRRAAP

-1592 ENAEHSGSGKEQG
+1592 ENAEHGGSGKEQG

-1692 LPVKARFSMDE
+1692 LPVKARFSLDE

-1762 QADQRNKVYGADA
+1762 QADRRNKVYGADA

-1788 VNYDARRAAEQKI
+1788 VNYEAGRAAEQKI
-1801 AQLAKQVAG
+1801 AQLANQVAG
-1810 GIFSRDSVIGSRVDE
+1810 GIFSRYSVISGRVGE
-1825 VSTMDEA
+1825 VARMDEA
-1832 ELAKQLSRDDAV
+1832 ELAKQLARDDAV

-1870 QALQD
+1870 LALQE

-1898 TEAEL
+1898 TAAEL
-1903 ETARESIMEAWIA
+1903 ETARESIMASWIA
-1916 DHEYALSRKPELRE
+1916 DHEYALSRRPELRE
-1930 TRIARQR
+1930 TRTARQR

-1987 VRGQLHGVLG
+1987 VRGQIRGVLG

-2002 NGKERFTASGRRRS
+2002 NGKERFTASGKRRS

-2021 GAYTVE
+2021 GAYTAE

-2032 MNKANARGESYWGVG
+2032 MNRASARGESYWGVG

-2066 ADESRLQKM
+2066 ADEGRLQNM

-2082 LLQAL
+2082 LLQEL
-2087 DKRIEGIVADVQKT
+2087 DKRIGGIVADVQKT
-2101 SGSYDMD
+2101 AGSYDMD

-2134 DIDGG
+2134 NIDGG

-2168 FDEPVCIAPDNCPP
+2168 FDEPVCIAPDDCPP

-2213 KGMRFSVDEPQAGT
+2213 KGMRFSVDEPQAET
-2227 GGEIGQAPES
+2227 GGEIEQASES
-2237 EPAKQEQKEKKPR
+2237 KPAEPEQKEKKPR

-2390 LPGMFNADDLDSRE
+2390 LPGMFHADDLDSRE

-2534 EELRE
+2534 EELQG

-2572 AEMYKAARKSD
+2572 AEMYKDAQAND
-2583 PNFLPTKEL
+2583 PNFLPSKEL
-2592 EMIVDRLD
+2592 EKIVHRLD
-2600 NEKIADMDLNALQD
+2600 NKKIADMDLNALQD

-2751 QLVGEL
+2751 QLVGAL

-2780 LYLESKSYE
+2780 MYLESKSTE
-2789 NLRHMEGGRIFP
+2789 NLRHMEGGRTFAD
-2801 VKELYSQGKREAA
+2801 KTLYSQGKRREA
-2814 FAQGELVRL
+2814 FAQGKTVRM

-2828 KALVKD
+2828 KAIVGS

-2871 VSKNYAP
+2871 VSKNYTP
-2878 IYADTNYTKNQLGV
+2878 IYTNSNYTKSELGV

-2906 QYSKNPSYNIGAFDA
+2906 QFSKNPSYNIGAFDA

-2938 ARNWNTLL
+2938 ARNWQTLL
-2946 GWNEYVDDDRESMR
+2946 NWRERENSMAD
-2960 SEISHT
+2960 IITHD
-2966 WGDASL
+2966 WGDESL
-2972 KYIENLI
+2972 KYIQDLVQ
-2979 ETLQG
+2979 TLQG

-2994 MGAEKI
+2994 MGAEKV

-3008 FGANQS
+3008 FGANPS

-3026 SVWLGPENAPSPGQV
+3026 GAWLDFKNFPSPGQV

-3077 TQTNKFTSFVFGGGA
+3077 TQTNKFTNFIFGGGA

-3106 WAENKVRSEFPELE
+3106 WAENKVRAEFPELE

-3135 QKVAEEFNE
+3135 QKVAEVFNE
-3144 AVARSQSTSDE
+3144 AVERSQSTSDE
-3155 MHRGSL
+3155 MHQGTLR
-3161 YKSKNSV
+3161 KSKNPV

-3176 SDSSQAYNAL
+3176 SDSSQTYNAL

-3207 AKRGLGVAF
+3207 AKHGLGVAF
-3216 LSILGGTAFA
+3216 LAAVGGYIWAQ
-3226 CGIDVLMNLWKHKGK
+3226 GIEFLMNLWKRKGK
-3241 AYRDEDGNLTAESVA
+3241 AYRDEDGNLTAGSVA
-3256 KELATGMAESMF
+3256 KEMAL
-3268 GLVIGGEEIFN
+3268 GLVGDLAGIVTYGEELADVIGN
-3279 IFDAVGTKL
+3279 II
-3288 TGGTWYDS
+3288 TGDKWYGID
-3296 MNTLNAPGLEQVSE
+3296 TPGLEQLSDVVE
-3310 IISTLIDEG
+3310 TIVEQGQNGLD
-3319 VSFIQLLADGAD
+3319 VLKDAAD
-3331 VVKNGGDVWEFLHR
+3331 VVKNGGSMGEYLHR
-3345 RGADIIGDI
+3345 HSGDI
-3354 KEMAATVATY
+3354 VGGIKDLAAAAATY
-3364 LPGIP
+3364 LPGIS

-3374 AYLLGTVRWVSPE
+3374 AYLLGTVRWASPE

-3398 ANKNRMKGLRGA
+3398 ANKNQMKGLRGA
-3410 ELERKIEDTL
+3410 ELERKISDTL
-3420 HNRRVETDEATNET
+3420 HNRRVETDETTNET
-3434 LASLYEGG
+3434 LASLYESG

-3474 TWSGA
+3474 TWSSA
-3479 VGNRLR
+3479 VGSRLVA
-3485 ELAASDV
+3485 LAASDV
-3492 FQEADDETRE
+3492 FQTADDETRE

-3515 AKAAVFDDYEVK
+3515 AKTAVFDDYEVK

-3536 LASGAEM
+3536 LATGAEM

-3566 DTQNAK
+3566 DAQSAK

-3596 RAAIDAVDGADAQ
+3596 RAAIDAVDGTSAQ
-3609 RNALLAVMK
+3609 RDALLAVMK

-3671 GGIMLPGGDGPQQLT
+3671 SGIMLPGGDGPQQLT

-3714 QVIAEREKAKQED
+3714 QVIAEREKAKRED

>member
-1 MSVISKKSFLNKADK
+1 MSVISKKSFLNKANK

-22 QTTGQEAGG
+22 QTAGQEAGG

-47 QRRQAQEQKT
+47 QRRQAQEQKA
-57 PQRERNGFDRTA
+57 PQRERSGFDRTA

-113 ADGSVSTVD
+113 ADGSISTVD

-193 EKALDETVAHDQL
+193 EQALDETAAHDQL

-237 SDSTLPTFQAESAQ
+237 SDSTLPTFRADSAQ
-251 SETDRRIQE
+251 SETDRRIQA

-292 DRLIALASVPGV
+292 DRLIALASVPGT

-360 LYTRLYSKQTAV
+360 LYTRLYSRQTAV

-383 SAAAAVGKLLGANED
+383 SAAAAVGKALGANED

-468 HNAGAAAIG
+468 HNAGAAAMG
-477 DMSTGDYLKHIAISG
+477 DMSTEDYLKRIAISG

-510 NVLRDTHKMTPF
+510 NVLRDTHMMTPF

-568 LNGAINSYQTTQQ
+568 LSSAISSYQTTQQ

-656 RAYVNGYTA
+656 RAYVNGYAA

-690 DLPTAPTDPQMQKQV
+690 DLPTTPTDPQMQKQV
-705 EQELQTAIQQGLQQA
+705 EQELQTAIQQGLQQG
-720 QAGTQNTPQPES
+720 QAGTQNTQPPES

-743 AAAQIAGQAA
+743 AAAQIAVQAA
-753 EQNQQTQL
+753 EQNQQAQQ
-761 PSLPATEQDAVVQ
+761 PSLPTAAQAAAVQ
-774 PQQPE
+774 PQQLE
-779 QSTQQEAEL
+779 QSTQQEAGL
-788 PTQQMQTEQTTTP
+788 LTPQQVQTEQTATP
-801 LQRLEAMGVSG
+801 LERLETMGVSG

-828 EIQDGEVLSKL
+828 QITDGEVLSKL
-839 LSLPEVQNVMRQMTD
+839 ISFPEVQNVMRQMTD

-865 QPQNQQP
+865 QAQNQQP
-872 VNSAAQQT
+872 VNTAAQQV
-880 LNTQP
+880 P
-885 TVQQALDSQ
+885 GSQQ
-894 APGVQNGTTTSEG
+894 PGVQNEATTHEG
-907 GMNNGTEQLQ
+907 GMNNGTEQLPA
-917 VGQRP
+917 GQ
-922 GAEQPG
+922 QPG
-928 EQLPDGDG
+928 TEQQSEQLPDGDG
-936 GRVLGESTGGQ
+936 GRILGESTGGQ
-947 SGILAEGRPQRA
+947 SGILAEGRPQRT
-959 FNQVGA
+959 FNQGRTAV
-965 AAERKNLG
+965 ERENLG

-999 MPESSWDAQMQQTAQ
+999 MPESHWDAQMQQTAQ

-1053 IQADHLRLNI
+1053 IQADHRYLNI

-1081 LVRQIEQAI
+1081 LVRQIERAI
-1090 VERYGREEFDA
+1090 VEQYSREEFDA

-1140 YAGINFFGANADK
+1140 YAGINFFGAHAEK

-1160 VLRERKI
+1160 VLQERKV
-1167 TTPGSETE
+1167 TTPGSET
-1175 EAVARRTGPP
+1175 AAATQRRTGPP

-1198 DQKTLARA
+1198 DQKTLAHA

-1237 DDSNMKYH
+1237 DDSKMKYH

-1254 NHPDY
+1254 SHPDY

-1327 SVRVEFKEL
+1327 NVRVEFKEL

-1361 EVTIIHEIQHAIQKA
+1361 EATIIHEIQHAIQKA

-1439 IDIQNGVGLDSYDLY
+1439 IDIQNGVGMDSYDLY

-1466 ASRRELTPEQRRATP
+1466 ASRRELTPEQRRAAP

-1592 ENAEHSGSGKEQG
+1592 ENAEHGGSGKEQG

-1692 LPVKARFSMDE
+1692 LPVKAWFSLDE

-1762 QADQRNKVYGADA
+1762 QADRRNKVYGADA

-1788 VNYDARRAAEQKI
+1788 VNYEAGRAAEQKI
-1801 AQLAKQVAG
+1801 AQLANQVAG
-1810 GIFSRDSVIGSRVDE
+1810 GIFSRYSVISGRVGE
-1825 VSTMDEA
+1825 VARMDEA
-1832 ELAKQLSRDDAV
+1832 ELAKQLARDDAV

-1870 QALQD
+1870 LALQE

-1898 TEAEL
+1898 TAAEL
-1903 ETARESIMEAWIA
+1903 ETARESIMASWIA
-1916 DHEYALSRKPELRE
+1916 DHEYALSRRPELRE
-1930 TRIARQR
+1930 TRTARQR

-1987 VRGQLHGVLG
+1987 VRGQIRGVLG

-2002 NGKERFTASGRRRS
+2002 NGKERFTASGKRRS

-2021 GAYTVE
+2021 GAYTAE

-2032 MNKANARGESYWGVG
+2032 MNRASARGESYWGVG

-2066 ADESRLQKM
+2066 ADEGRLQNM

-2082 LLQAL
+2082 LLQEL
-2087 DKRIEGIVADVQKT
+2087 DKRIGGIVADVQKT
-2101 SGSYDMD
+2101 AGSYDMD

-2168 FDEPVCIAPDNCPP
+2168 FDEPVCIAPDDCPP

-2195 IEYEAGNDEQR
+2195 IEYGAGNDEQR

-2213 KGMRFSVDEPQAGT
+2213 KGMRFSVDEPQAET
-2227 GGEIGQAPES
+2227 GGEIEQASES
-2237 EPAKQEQKEKKPR
+2237 KPAEPEQKEKKPR

-2390 LPGMFNADDLDSRE
+2390 LPGMFHADDLDSRE

-2534 EELRE
+2534 EELQG

-2572 AEMYKAARKSD
+2572 AEMYKDAQEND
-2583 PNFLPTKEL
+2583 PNFLPSKEL
-2592 EMIVDRLD
+2592 KKIVHRLD
-2600 NEKIADMDLNALQD
+2600 NKKIADMDLNALQD

-2690 WNPNSAWYSM
+2690 WNQNSAWYSM

-2751 QLVGEL
+2751 QLVGAL

-2780 LYLESKSYE
+2780 MYLESKSTE
-2789 NLRHMEGGRIFP
+2789 NLRHMEGGRTFAD
-2801 VKELYSQGKREAA
+2801 KTLYSQGKRRKA
-2814 FAQGELVRL
+2814 FAQGKTVRM

-2828 KALVKD
+2828 KAIVGS

-2871 VSKNYAP
+2871 VSKNYTP
-2878 IYADTNYTKNQLGV
+2878 IYTNSNYTKSELGV

-2906 QYSKNPSYNIGAFDA
+2906 QFSENPSYNIGAFDA

-2938 ARNWNTLL
+2938 ARNWQTLL
-2946 GWNEYVDDDRESMR
+2946 NWSERENSMAD
-2960 SEISHT
+2960 IIAHD
-2966 WGDASL
+2966 WGDESL
-2972 KYIENLI
+2972 KYIQDLVQ
-2979 ETLQG
+2979 TLQG

-2994 MGAEKI
+2994 MGAEKV

-3008 FGANQS
+3008 FGANPS

-3026 SVWLGPENAPSPGQV
+3026 GAWLDFKNFPSPGQV

-3077 TQTNKFTSFVFGGGA
+3077 TQTNKFTNFIFGGGA

-3106 WAENKVRSEFPELE
+3106 WAENKVRAEFPELE

-3135 QKVAEEFNE
+3135 QKVAEVFNE

-3155 MHRGSL
+3155 MHQGTLR
-3161 YKSKNSV
+3161 KSKKPV

-3176 SDSSQAYNAL
+3176 SDSSQTYNAL

-3216 LSILGGTAFA
+3216 LAAVGGYIWAQ
-3226 CGIDVLMNLWKHKGK
+3226 GIEFLMNLWKRKGK
-3241 AYRDEDGNLTAESVA
+3241 AYRDEDGNLTAGSVA
-3256 KELATGMAESMF
+3256 KEMAL
-3268 GLVIGGEEIFN
+3268 GLVGDLAGIVTYGEELADVIGN
-3279 IFDAVGTKL
+3279 II
-3288 TGGTWYDS
+3288 TGDKWYGID
-3296 MNTLNAPGLEQVSE
+3296 TPGLEQLSDVVE
-3310 IISTLIDEG
+3310 TIVEQGQNGLD
-3319 VSFIQLLADGAD
+3319 VLRDAAD
-3331 VVKNGGDVWEFLHR
+3331 VVKNGGSLGEYLHR
-3345 RGADIIGDI
+3345 HSGDI
-3354 KEMAATVATY
+3354 VGGIKDLAAAAATY
-3364 LPGIP
+3364 LPGIS

-3374 AYLLGTVRWVSPE
+3374 AYLLGTVRWASPE

-3398 ANKNRMKGLRGA
+3398 ANKNQMKGLRGA
-3410 ELERKIEDTL
+3410 ELERKISDTL
-3420 HNRRVETDEATNET
+3420 HNRRVETDETTNET
-3434 LASLYEGG
+3434 LASLYESG

-3479 VGNRLR
+3479 VGSRLQ
-3485 ELAASDV
+3485 ELIASDV
-3492 FQEADDETRE
+3492 FQAADDETRE

-3536 LASGAEM
+3536 LATGAEM

-3566 DTQNAK
+3566 DAQSAK

-3596 RAAIDAVDGADAQ
+3596 RAAIDAVDGTSAQ
-3609 RNALLAVMK
+3609 RDALLAVMK

-3671 GGIMLPGGDGPQQLT
+3671 SGIMLPGGDGPQQLT

>member
-42 QSAAQ
+42 QSAEQ
-47 QRRQAQEQKT
+47 QRRQAQEQKAS
-57 PQRERNGFDRTA
+57 QSERSGFDRTA

-113 ADGSVSTVD
+113 ADGSISTVD

-193 EKALDETVAHDQL
+193 EKALDEAVAHDQL
-206 QGMKRTLAI
+206 QGMKRTIAI

-223 QAQQPGILSMLGKA
+223 QAQQPSILSMLGKA
-237 SDSTLPTFQAESAQ
+237 NDSTLPTFQAESAQ

-292 DRLIALASVPGV
+292 DRLIALASVPGA

-360 LYTRLYSKQTAV
+360 LYTRLYSRQTAV

-410 QAEHPV
+410 QAEHTV

-455 AAGALSFAGADAV
+455 AAGALSFAGADAA
-468 HNAGAAAIG
+468 HNAGAAAMG
-477 DMSTGDYLKHIAISG
+477 DMSTEDYLKRIAISG

-568 LNGAINSYQTTQQ
+568 LSSAISSYQTTQQ

-690 DLPTAPTDPQMQKQV
+690 DLPTTPTDPQMQKQV
-705 EQELQTAIQQGLQQA
+705 EQEIQTAIQQGLQQA
-720 QAGTQNTPQPES
+720 EAGTQSAQQPES
-732 GQALQNGNAAA
+732 GQALQSGNAAA
-743 AAAQIAGQAA
+743 AAAQIAGQSQQVQQPNLPTAA
-753 EQNQQTQL
+753 Q
-761 PSLPATEQDAVVQ
+761 AAAVQ
-774 PQQPE
+774 PQQLE
-779 QSTQQEAEL
+779 QGTQQEAGL
-788 PTQQMQTEQTTTP
+788 PTPQQVQTEQTATP
-801 LQRLEAMGVSG
+801 LERLEAMGVSG

-828 EIQDGEVLSKL
+828 QITDGEVLSKL
-839 LSLPEVQNVMRQMTD
+839 LSFPEVQNVMRQMTD

-860 VSGNV
+860 VSGNA

-872 VNSAAQQT
+872 GNAA
-880 LNTQP
+880 
-885 TVQQALDSQ
+885 VQQVPGSQ
-894 APGVQNGTTTSEG
+894 QPGVQNEATTHEG
-907 GMNNGTEQLQ
+907 GMNNGTEQLPA
-917 VGQRP
+917 GQ
-922 GAEQPG
+922 QPG
-928 EQLPDGDG
+928 TEQQSEQLPDGDG
-936 GRVLGESTGGQ
+936 GRILGESTGGQ

-959 FNQVGA
+959 FNQGRTAV
-965 AAERKNLG
+965 ERENLG

-999 MPESSWDAQMQQTAQ
+999 MPESHWDSQMQQTAQ

-1053 IQADHLRLNI
+1053 VQADHRYLNI

-1072 HDYAANNPG
+1072 HDIAANNPG

-1090 VERYGREEFDA
+1090 VEQYSREEFDA
-1101 IMDKYLKN
+1101 VVEKYLKN

-1114 DLPEHAS
+1114 DLPEYAS
-1121 GQEVAEAYGI
+1121 GQEVAEVYGI

-1140 YAGINFFGANADK
+1140 YAGINFFGAHAEK

-1160 VLRERKI
+1160 VLQARKI
-1167 TTPGSETE
+1167 TTPGSET
-1175 EAVARRTGPP
+1175 AAATQRRTGPP
-1185 ERYSYGGVNANTA
+1185 ERYSI
-1198 DQKTLARA
+1198 
-1206 QELQMQ
+1206 
-1212 GEDDERVRKET
+1212 GEIT
-1223 GWHTGMEGK
+1223 
-1232 LRFEI
+1232 
-1237 DDSNMKYH
+1237 
-1245 RGGDAAFSR
+1245 
-1254 NHPDY
+1254 
-1259 AEYQKLVDKMLTGS
+1259 DKAGNN
-1273 AEAWKPEDQERL
+1273 
-1285 QELDK
+1285 
-1290 TWGREY
+1290 Y
-1296 GRLSERVESGNAT
+1296 GRGVHLDSILLENLSDSERVQMVKE
-1309 LEDVIDHEELF
+1309 
-1320 QAYPQLR
+1320 
-1327 SVRVEFKEL
+1327 RVKEL
-1336 PGNTQGYFSPS
+1336 GGQHFTAYDGNG
-1347 ENKIALDSKLRSAP
+1347 N
-1361 EVTIIHEIQHAIQKA
+1361 EV
-1376 EGFASGASPEYW
+1376 
-1388 QQHRDEAKEAR
+1388 
-1399 IADIRE
+1399 
-1405 EIARLEEQLPWDLN
+1405 
-1419 RWTAEDDAIEAKI
+1419 
-1432 GELEDSI
+1432 
-1439 IDIQNGVGLDSYDLY
+1439 DIQIAKPGARFVNKSGKSVPVNKDLTTKN
-1454 RNTAGEIEARDA
+1454 RKSKVKQEAVVLADELINTAKHKKD
-1466 ASRRELTPEQRRATP
+1466 T
-1481 PARADEN
+1481 PARYPHGWLDDNGRNDWAEWKTYIQDKEN
-1488 TVYADLSDSLD
+1488 TVWEATLHIATSADGEKILYDIDPIKKTGQSGNSDTSTVEPIVADEAEPVKREDEEEMPKLMNLQRYSDIAGQQEQTAEMTNAEPTTVGAITSGSQSL
-1499 YVGKTDDG
+1499 GG
-1507 TEVYETSE
+1507 SAPAISSASE
-1515 AVRKLPY
+1515 ASVAE
-1522 KKRMEAF
+1522 KRQSVKIPSAS
-1529 MDIMRNEY
+1529 
-1537 AGRTAK
+1537 
-1543 FTARDGEVYYATF
+1543 
-1556 DENDLRKNVYGDKK
+1556 DE
-1570 SSPRGWKA
+1570 SSE
-1578 KINTGADGNIFDLV
+1578 NTN
-1592 ENAEHSGSGKEQG
+1592 
-1605 KTSEAHQGLTG
+1605 
-1616 WEYFVKT
+1616 
-1623 VQIDGRVYDLLA
+1623 
-1635 NVRKKPDGEF
+1635 
-1645 VYSIQLNENEK
+1645 

-1762 QADQRNKVYGADA
+1762 QEDRRNKVYGADA

-1788 VNYDARRAAEQKI
+1788 VNYEARRAAEQKI
-1801 AQLAKQVAG
+1801 AQLANQVAG
-1810 GIFSRDSVIGSRVDE
+1810 GIFSRDSAIGSRVDE
-1825 VSTMDEA
+1825 VATMDEA
-1832 ELAKQLSRDDAV
+1832 ELAKQLAKDDAV

-1870 QALQD
+1870 LALQE
-1875 YTEKIGAQELAQLY
+1875 YTEKIGAQELARLY

-1898 TEAEL
+1898 TAAEL
-1903 ETARESIMEAWIA
+1903 ETARESIMDAWIA
-1916 DHEYALSRKPELRE
+1916 DHEYVLNRRPELRE

-1937 DKISDARV
+1937 DKISDVRV

-1987 VRGQLHGVLG
+1987 VRGQLRGVLG

-2016 FRETH
+2016 FLETH
-2021 GAYTVE
+2021 GAYTAE

-2032 MNKANARGESYWGVG
+2032 MNQADARGESYWGVG

-2066 ADESRLQKM
+2066 ADEGRLQNM
-2075 PEEEYNR
+2075 PEEEYNQ
-2082 LLQAL
+2082 LLQEL

-2101 SGSYDMD
+2101 AGSYDMD

-2168 FDEPVCIAPDNCPP
+2168 FDEPVCIAPDDCPP

-2213 KGMRFSVDEPQAGT
+2213 KGMRFSVDEPQAET
-2227 GGEIGQAPES
+2227 GSEIEQALES
-2237 EPAKQEQKEKKPR
+2237 KPAEPEQKEKKPR

-2390 LPGMFNADDLDSRE
+2390 LPGMFHADDLDSRE

-2534 EELRE
+2534 EELQG

-2572 AEMYKAARKSD
+2572 AEMYKDAQAND
-2583 PNFLPTKEL
+2583 PNFLPSKEL
-2592 EMIVDRLD
+2592 EKIVHRLD
-2600 NEKIADMDLNALQD
+2600 NKKIADMDLNALQD

-2751 QLVGEL
+2751 QLIGAL

-2780 LYLESKSYE
+2780 MYLESKNTE
-2789 NLRHMEGGRIFP
+2789 NLRHMEGGRTFAD
-2801 VKELYSQGKREAA
+2801 KTLYSQGKRREA
-2814 FAQGELVRL
+2814 FAQGKTVRM

-2828 KALVKD
+2828 KAIVGS

-2871 VSKNYAP
+2871 VSKNYTP
-2878 IYADTNYTKNQLGV
+2878 IYTNSNYTKSELGV

-2906 QYSKNPSYNIGAFDA
+2906 QFSKNPSYNIGAFDA

-2938 ARNWNTLL
+2938 ARNWQTLL
-2946 GWNEYVDDDRESMR
+2946 NWRERENSMAD
-2960 SEISHT
+2960 IITHD
-2966 WGDASL
+2966 WGDESL
-2972 KYIENLI
+2972 KYIQDLVQ
-2979 ETLQG
+2979 TLQG

-2994 MGAEKI
+2994 MGAEKV

-3008 FGANQS
+3008 FGANPS

-3026 SVWLGPENAPSPGQV
+3026 GAWLDFKNFPSPGQV

-3077 TQTNKFTSFVFGGGA
+3077 TQTNKFTNFIFGGGA

-3106 WAENKVRSEFPELE
+3106 WAENKVRAEFPELE

-3135 QKVAEEFNE
+3135 QKVAEVFNE

-3155 MHRGSL
+3155 MHQGTLR
-3161 YKSKNSV
+3161 KSKNPV

-3176 SDSSQAYNAL
+3176 SDSSQTYNAL

-3216 LSILGGTAFA
+3216 LAAVGGYIWAQ
-3226 CGIDVLMNLWKHKGK
+3226 GIEFLMNLWKRKGK
-3241 AYRDEDGNLTAESVA
+3241 AYRDEDGNLTAGSVA
-3256 KELATGMAESMF
+3256 KEMAL
-3268 GLVIGGEEIFN
+3268 GLVGDLAGIVTYGEELADVIGN
-3279 IFDAVGTKL
+3279 II
-3288 TGGTWYDS
+3288 TGDKWYGID
-3296 MNTLNAPGLEQVSE
+3296 TPGLEQLSDVVE
-3310 IISTLIDEG
+3310 TIVEQGQNGLD
-3319 VSFIQLLADGAD
+3319 VLKDAAD
-3331 VVKNGGDVWEFLHR
+3331 VVKNGGSLGEYLHR
-3345 RGADIIGDI
+3345 YSGDI
-3354 KEMAATVATY
+3354 VGGIKDLAAAAATY
-3364 LPGIP
+3364 LPGIS

-3374 AYLLGTVRWVSPE
+3374 AYLLGTVRWASPE
-3387 LAAAYDDALAT
+3387 LAAAYDDTLAT
-3398 ANKNRMKGLRGA
+3398 ANKNQMKGLRGA
-3410 ELERKIEDTL
+3410 ELERKISDTL
-3420 HNRRVETDEATNET
+3420 HNRRVETDETTNET
-3434 LASLYEGG
+3434 LASLYESG

-3474 TWSGA
+3474 TWSSA
-3479 VGNRLR
+3479 VGSRLVA
-3485 ELAASDV
+3485 LAASDV
-3492 FQEADDETRE
+3492 FQTADDETRE

-3536 LASGAEM
+3536 LATGAEM

-3566 DTQNAK
+3566 DAQSAK

-3596 RAAIDAVDGADAQ
+3596 RAAIDAVDGTSAQ
-3609 RNALLAVMK
+3609 RDALLAVMK

-3671 GGIMLPGGDGPQQLT
+3671 SGIMLPGGDGPQQLT

-3714 QVIAEREKAKQED
+3714 QVIAEREKTKQED

>member
-47 QRRQAQEQKT
+47 QRRQAQEQKAH
-57 PQRERNGFDRTA
+57 QSERSGFDRTA

-79 PAPTSQRQKE
+79 SAPTSQRQKE

-113 ADGSVSTVD
+113 ADGSISTVD

-193 EKALDETVAHDQL
+193 EQALDETVAHDQL

-223 QAQQPGILSMLGKA
+223 QAQQPSILSMLGKA
-237 SDSTLPTFQAESAQ
+237 SDSTLPTFRAGSAQ
-251 SETDRRIQE
+251 SETDRRIQA

-292 DRLIALASVPGV
+292 DRLIALASVPGI
-304 WTKRQKQEA
+304 WTKHQNQEA

-383 SAAAAVGKLLGANED
+383 SAAAAVGKALGANED

-468 HNAGAAAIG
+468 HNAGAAAMG
-477 DMSTGDYLKHIAISG
+477 DMSTEDYLKRIAISG

-568 LNGAINSYQTTQQ
+568 LNGAISSYQATQQ

-623 QSLRESVNS
+623 QSLRESINS

-690 DLPTAPTDPQMQKQV
+690 DLPTTPTDPQMQKQV
-705 EQELQTAIQQGLQQA
+705 EQEIQTAIQQGLQQA
-720 QAGTQNTPQPES
+720 EAGTQSAQQPES
-732 GQALQNGNAAA
+732 GQALQSGNAAA
-743 AAAQIAGQAA
+743 AAAQIAGQSQQVQQPNLPTAA
-753 EQNQQTQL
+753 Q
-761 PSLPATEQDAVVQ
+761 AAAVQ
-774 PQQPE
+774 PQQLE
-779 QSTQQEAEL
+779 QSTQQEAGL
-788 PTQQMQTEQTTTP
+788 PTPQQVQTEQTATP
-801 LQRLEAMGVSG
+801 LERLEAMGVSG

-828 EIQDGEVLSKL
+828 QITDGEVLNKL
-839 LSLPEVQNVMRQMTD
+839 LSFPEVQNVMRQMTD

-865 QPQNQQP
+865 QAQNQQP
-872 VNSAAQQT
+872 VNAA
-880 LNTQP
+880 
-885 TVQQALDSQ
+885 VQQVPGSQ
-894 APGVQNGTTTSEG
+894 QPGVQNEATTPEG
-907 GMNNGTEQLQ
+907 GMNNGTEQLPA
-917 VGQRP
+917 GQQP
-922 GAEQPG
+922 GAEQQG

-936 GRVLGESTGGQ
+936 GRILRESTGGQ

-959 FNQVGA
+959 FNQGRTAV
-965 AAERKNLG
+965 ERENLG

-999 MPESSWDAQMQQTAQ
+999 MPESHWDTQMQQTAQ

-1053 IQADHLRLNI
+1053 VQADHRYLNI

-1081 LVRQIEQAI
+1081 LVRQIERAI
-1090 VERYGREEFDA
+1090 VEQYSREEFDA
-1101 IMDKYLKN
+1101 VVEKYLKN

-1121 GQEVAEAYGI
+1121 GQEVAEVYGI

-1140 YAGINFFGANADK
+1140 YAGINFFGAHAEK

-1160 VLRERKI
+1160 VLQERKV
-1167 TTPGSETE
+1167 TTPGSET
-1175 EAVARRTGPP
+1175 AAATQRRTGPP
-1185 ERYSYGGVNANTA
+1185 ERYSI
-1198 DQKTLARA
+1198 
-1206 QELQMQ
+1206 
-1212 GEDDERVRKET
+1212 GEIT
-1223 GWHTGMEGK
+1223 
-1232 LRFEI
+1232 
-1237 DDSNMKYH
+1237 
-1245 RGGDAAFSR
+1245 
-1254 NHPDY
+1254 
-1259 AEYQKLVDKMLTGS
+1259 DKAGNN
-1273 AEAWKPEDQERL
+1273 
-1285 QELDK
+1285 
-1290 TWGREY
+1290 Y
-1296 GRLSERVESGNAT
+1296 GRGVHLDSTLLENLSDSERVQMVKE
-1309 LEDVIDHEELF
+1309 
-1320 QAYPQLR
+1320 
-1327 SVRVEFKEL
+1327 RVKEL
-1336 PGNTQGYFSPS
+1336 GGQHFTAYDGNG
-1347 ENKIALDSKLRSAP
+1347 N
-1361 EVTIIHEIQHAIQKA
+1361 EV
-1376 EGFASGASPEYW
+1376 
-1388 QQHRDEAKEAR
+1388 
-1399 IADIRE
+1399 
-1405 EIARLEEQLPWDLN
+1405 
-1419 RWTAEDDAIEAKI
+1419 
-1432 GELEDSI
+1432 
-1439 IDIQNGVGLDSYDLY
+1439 DIQIAKPGARFVNKSGKSVPVNKDLTTKN
-1454 RNTAGEIEARDA
+1454 RKSKVKQEAVVLADELINTAKHKKD
-1466 ASRRELTPEQRRATP
+1466 T
-1481 PARADEN
+1481 PARYPHGWLDDNGRNDWAEWKTYIQDKEN
-1488 TVYADLSDSLD
+1488 TVWEATLHIATSADGEKILYDIDPIKKTGQSGNSDTSTVEPIVADEAEPVKREDEEEMPKLMNLQRYSDIAGQQEQTAEMTNAEPTTVGAITSGSQSL
-1499 YVGKTDDG
+1499 GG
-1507 TEVYETSE
+1507 SAPAISSASE
-1515 AVRKLPY
+1515 ASVAE
-1522 KKRMEAF
+1522 KRQSVKIPSAS
-1529 MDIMRNEY
+1529 
-1537 AGRTAK
+1537 
-1543 FTARDGEVYYATF
+1543 
-1556 DENDLRKNVYGDKK
+1556 DE
-1570 SSPRGWKA
+1570 SSE
-1578 KINTGADGNIFDLV
+1578 NTN
-1592 ENAEHSGSGKEQG
+1592 
-1605 KTSEAHQGLTG
+1605 
-1616 WEYFVKT
+1616 
-1623 VQIDGRVYDLLA
+1623 
-1635 NVRKKPDGEF
+1635 
-1645 VYSIQLNENEK
+1645 

-1762 QADQRNKVYGADA
+1762 QEDRRNKVYGADA

-1788 VNYDARRAAEQKI
+1788 VNYEARRAAEQKI
-1801 AQLAKQVAG
+1801 AQLANQVAG
-1810 GIFSRDSVIGSRVDE
+1810 GIFSRDSAIGSRVDE
-1825 VSTMDEA
+1825 VATMDEA
-1832 ELAKQLSRDDAV
+1832 ELAKQLAKDDTV

-1889 VKLETGERL
+1889 VKLETGDRL
-1898 TEAEL
+1898 TETEL
-1903 ETARESIMEAWIA
+1903 ETARESIMDAWIA
-1916 DHEYALSRKPELRE
+1916 DHEYALNRRPELRE
-1930 TRIARQR
+1930 TRVARQR

-1987 VRGQLHGVLG
+1987 VRGQLRGVLG

-2016 FRETH
+2016 FLETH
-2021 GAYTVE
+2021 GAYTAE

-2032 MNKANARGESYWGVG
+2032 MNQADARGESYWGVG

-2066 ADESRLQKM
+2066 ADEGRLQNM
-2075 PEEEYNR
+2075 PEEEYNQ
-2082 LLQAL
+2082 LLQEL

-2101 SGSYDMD
+2101 AGSYDMD

-2168 FDEPVCIAPDNCPP
+2168 FDEPVCIAPDDCPP

-2213 KGMRFSVDEPQAGT
+2213 KGMRFSVDEPQAET
-2227 GGEIGQAPES
+2227 GGEIEQASES
-2237 EPAKQEQKEKKPR
+2237 KPAEPEQKEKKPR

-2390 LPGMFNADDLDSRE
+2390 LPGMFHADDLDSRE

-2534 EELRE
+2534 EELQG

-2572 AEMYKAARKSD
+2572 AEMYKDAQAND
-2583 PNFLPTKEL
+2583 PNFLPSKEL
-2592 EMIVDRLD
+2592 EKIVHRLD
-2600 NEKIADMDLNALQD
+2600 NKKIADMDLNALQD

-2667 KKLDSLFNQ
+2667 EKLDSLFNQ

-2718 TKQLREFLT
+2718 TKRLREFLT
-2727 EHEDWAKKADGQG
+2727 EHEDWVKKADGQG

-2751 QLVGEL
+2751 QLVGAL

-2780 LYLESKSYE
+2780 MYLESKSVE
-2789 NLRHMEGGRIFP
+2789 NLRHMEGGRTFAD
-2801 VKELYSQGKREAA
+2801 KTLYSQGKRREA
-2814 FAQGELVRL
+2814 FAQGKTVRM

-2828 KALVKD
+2828 KAIVGS

-2871 VSKNYAP
+2871 VSKNYTP
-2878 IYADTNYTKNQLGV
+2878 IYTNSNYTKSELGV

-2906 QYSKNPSYNIGAFDA
+2906 QFSKNPSYNIGAFDA

-2938 ARNWNTLL
+2938 ARNWQTLL
-2946 GWNEYVDDDRESMR
+2946 NWRERENSMAD
-2960 SEISHT
+2960 IITHD
-2966 WGDASL
+2966 WGDESL
-2972 KYIENLI
+2972 KYIQDLVQ
-2979 ETLQG
+2979 TLQG
-2984 GAASTRDSVS
+2984 GTASTRDSVS
-2994 MGAEKI
+2994 MGAEKV

-3008 FGANQS
+3008 FGANPS

-3026 SVWLGPENAPSPGQV
+3026 GAWLDFKNFPSPGQV

-3077 TQTNKFTSFVFGGGA
+3077 TQTNKFTNFIFGGGA

-3106 WAENKVRSEFPELE
+3106 WAENKVRAEFPELE

-3135 QKVAEEFNE
+3135 QKVAEVFNE

-3155 MHRGSL
+3155 MHQGTLR
-3161 YKSKNSV
+3161 KSKNPV

-3176 SDSSQAYNAL
+3176 SDSSQTYNAL

-3216 LSILGGTAFA
+3216 LAAVGGYIWAQ
-3226 CGIDVLMNLWKHKGK
+3226 GIEFLMNLWKRKGK
-3241 AYRDEDGNLTAESVA
+3241 AYRDEDGNLTAGSVA
-3256 KELATGMAESMF
+3256 KEMAL
-3268 GLVIGGEEIFN
+3268 GLVGDLASIVTYGEEIADVVGN
-3279 IFDAVGTKL
+3279 IL
-3288 TGGTWYDS
+3288 TGDKWYGID
-3296 MNTLNAPGLEQVSE
+3296 TPGLEQLSDVVE
-3310 IISTLIDEG
+3310 TIVEQGQNGLD
-3319 VSFIQLLADGAD
+3319 VLKDAAD
-3331 VVKNGGDVWEFLHR
+3331 VVKNGGSLGEYLHR
-3345 RGADIIGDI
+3345 HSGDI
-3354 KEMAATVATY
+3354 VGGIKDLAAAAATY
-3364 LPGIP
+3364 LPGIS

-3374 AYLLGTVRWVSPE
+3374 AYLIGTVRWASPE

-3398 ANKNRMKGLRGA
+3398 ANKNQMKGMRGA
-3410 ELERKIEDTL
+3410 ELERKISDTL
-3420 HNRRVETDEATNET
+3420 HNRRVETDETTNET

-3460 DRKLS
+3460 GRKLS

-3474 TWSGA
+3474 TWSSA
-3479 VGNRLR
+3479 VGSRLQ
-3485 ELAASDV
+3485 ELIASDV
-3492 FQEADDETRE
+3492 FQAADDETRE

-3536 LASGAEM
+3536 LATGAEM
-3543 ADYLELKLAG
+3543 VDYLELKLAG

-3566 DTQNAK
+3566 DTQRAK
-3572 DVALGMAELAP
+3572 DVALGMAELTP
-3583 EEGKKTVSDVQKW
+3583 DEGKKTVSDVQKW

-3609 RNALLAVMK
+3609 HDALLAVMK

-3659 EIENAIDALNGH
+3659 EIENAIDTMNGH

-3714 QVIAEREKAKQED
+3714 QVIAEREKTKQED

>member
-1 MSVISKKSFLNKADK
+1 MSVISKKSFLNKANK

-22 QTTGQEAGG
+22 QTAGQEAGG

-47 QRRQAQEQKT
+47 QRRQAQEQKA
-57 PQRERNGFDRTA
+57 PQRERSGFDRTA

-113 ADGSVSTVD
+113 ADGSISTVD

-193 EKALDETVAHDQL
+193 EQALDETAAHDQL

-237 SDSTLPTFQAESAQ
+237 SDSTLPTFRADSAQ
-251 SETDRRIQE
+251 SETDRRIQA

-292 DRLIALASVPGV
+292 DRLIALASVPGT

-360 LYTRLYSKQTAV
+360 LYTRLYSRQTAV

-383 SAAAAVGKLLGANED
+383 SAAAAVGKALGANED

-468 HNAGAAAIG
+468 HNAGAAAMG
-477 DMSTGDYLKHIAISG
+477 DMSTEDYLKRIAISG

-510 NVLRDTHKMTPF
+510 NVLRDTHMMTPF

-568 LNGAINSYQTTQQ
+568 LSSAISSYQTTQQ

-656 RAYVNGYTA
+656 RAYVNGYAA

-690 DLPTAPTDPQMQKQV
+690 DLPTTPTDPQMQKQV
-705 EQELQTAIQQGLQQA
+705 EQELQTAIQQGLQQG
-720 QAGTQNTPQPES
+720 QAGTQNTQPPES

-743 AAAQIAGQAA
+743 AAAQIAVQAA
-753 EQNQQTQL
+753 EQNQQAQQ
-761 PSLPATEQDAVVQ
+761 PSLPTAAQAAAVQ
-774 PQQPE
+774 PQQLE
-779 QSTQQEAEL
+779 QSTQQEAGL
-788 PTQQMQTEQTTTP
+788 LTPQQVQTEQTATP
-801 LQRLEAMGVSG
+801 LERLETMGVSG

-828 EIQDGEVLSKL
+828 QITDGEVLSKL
-839 LSLPEVQNVMRQMTD
+839 LSFPEVQNVMRQMTD

-865 QPQNQQP
+865 QAQNQQP
-872 VNSAAQQT
+872 VNTAAQQV
-880 LNTQP
+880 P
-885 TVQQALDSQ
+885 GSQQ
-894 APGVQNGTTTSEG
+894 PGVQNEATTHEG
-907 GMNNGTEQLQ
+907 GMNNGTEQLPA
-917 VGQRP
+917 GQ
-922 GAEQPG
+922 QPG
-928 EQLPDGDG
+928 TEQQSEQLPDGDG
-936 GRVLGESTGGQ
+936 GRILGESTGGQ
-947 SGILAEGRPQRA
+947 SGILAEGRPQRT
-959 FNQVGA
+959 FNQGRTAV
-965 AAERKNLG
+965 ERENLG

-999 MPESSWDAQMQQTAQ
+999 MPESHWDAQMQQTAQ

-1053 IQADHLRLNI
+1053 IQADHRYLNI

-1081 LVRQIEQAI
+1081 LVRQIERAI
-1090 VERYGREEFDA
+1090 VEQYSREEFDA

-1140 YAGINFFGANADK
+1140 YAGINFFGAHAEK

-1160 VLRERKI
+1160 VLQERKV
-1167 TTPGSETE
+1167 TTPGSET
-1175 EAVARRTGPP
+1175 AAATQRRTGPP

-1198 DQKTLARA
+1198 DQKTLAHA

-1237 DDSNMKYH
+1237 DDSKMKYH

-1254 NHPDY
+1254 SHPDY

-1327 SVRVEFKEL
+1327 NVRVEFKEL

-1361 EVTIIHEIQHAIQKA
+1361 EATIIHEIQHAIQKA

-1439 IDIQNGVGLDSYDLY
+1439 IDIQNGVGMDSYDLY

-1466 ASRRELTPEQRRATP
+1466 ASRRELTPEQRRAAP

-1592 ENAEHSGSGKEQG
+1592 ENAEHGGSGKEQG

-1692 LPVKARFSMDE
+1692 LPVKAWFSLDE

-1762 QADQRNKVYGADA
+1762 QADRRNKVYGADA

-1788 VNYDARRAAEQKI
+1788 VNYEAGRAAEQKI
-1801 AQLAKQVAG
+1801 AQLANQVAG
-1810 GIFSRDSVIGSRVDE
+1810 GIFSRYSVISGRVGE
-1825 VSTMDEA
+1825 VARMDEA
-1832 ELAKQLSRDDAV
+1832 ELAKQLARDDAV

-1870 QALQD
+1870 LALQE

-1898 TEAEL
+1898 TAAEL
-1903 ETARESIMEAWIA
+1903 ETARESIMASWIA
-1916 DHEYALSRKPELRE
+1916 DHEYALSRRPELRE
-1930 TRIARQR
+1930 TRTARQR

-1987 VRGQLHGVLG
+1987 VRGQIRGVLG

-2002 NGKERFTASGRRRS
+2002 NGKERFTASGKRRS

-2021 GAYTVE
+2021 GAYTAE

-2032 MNKANARGESYWGVG
+2032 MNRASARGESYWGVG

-2066 ADESRLQKM
+2066 ADEGRLQNM

-2082 LLQAL
+2082 LLQEL
-2087 DKRIEGIVADVQKT
+2087 DKRIGGIVADVQKT
-2101 SGSYDMD
+2101 AGSYDMD

-2168 FDEPVCIAPDNCPP
+2168 FDEPVCIAPDDCPP

-2213 KGMRFSVDEPQAGT
+2213 KGMRFSVDEPQAET
-2227 GGEIGQAPES
+2227 GGEIEQASES
-2237 EPAKQEQKEKKPR
+2237 KPAEPEQKEKKPR

-2390 LPGMFNADDLDSRE
+2390 LPGMFHADDLDSRE

-2534 EELRE
+2534 EELQG

-2572 AEMYKAARKSD
+2572 AEMYKDAQEND
-2583 PNFLPTKEL
+2583 PNFLPSKEL
-2592 EMIVDRLD
+2592 EKIVHRLD
-2600 NEKIADMDLNALQD
+2600 NKKIADMDLNALQD

-2751 QLVGEL
+2751 QLVGAL

-2780 LYLESKSYE
+2780 MYLESKSTE
-2789 NLRHMEGGRIFP
+2789 NLRHMEGGRTFAD
-2801 VKELYSQGKREAA
+2801 KTLYSQGKRRKA
-2814 FAQGELVRL
+2814 FAQGKTVRM

-2828 KALVKD
+2828 KAIVGS

-2871 VSKNYAP
+2871 VSKNYTP
-2878 IYADTNYTKNQLGV
+2878 IYTNSNYTKSELGV

-2906 QYSKNPSYNIGAFDA
+2906 QFSKNPSYNIGAFDA

-2938 ARNWNTLL
+2938 ARNWQTLL
-2946 GWNEYVDDDRESMR
+2946 NWSERENSMAD
-2960 SEISHT
+2960 IITHD
-2966 WGDASL
+2966 WGDESL
-2972 KYIENLI
+2972 KYIQDLVQ
-2979 ETLQG
+2979 TLQG

-2994 MGAEKI
+2994 MGAEKV

-3008 FGANQS
+3008 FGANPS

-3026 SVWLGPENAPSPGQV
+3026 GAWLDFKNFPSPGQV

-3077 TQTNKFTSFVFGGGA
+3077 TQTNKFTNFIFGGGA

-3106 WAENKVRSEFPELE
+3106 WAENKVRAEFPELE

-3135 QKVAEEFNE
+3135 QKVAEVFNE

-3155 MHRGSL
+3155 MHQGTLR
-3161 YKSKNSV
+3161 KSKNPV

-3176 SDSSQAYNAL
+3176 SDSSQTYNAL

-3216 LSILGGTAFA
+3216 LAAVGGYIWAQ
-3226 CGIDVLMNLWKHKGK
+3226 GIEFLMNLWKRKGK
-3241 AYRDEDGNLTAESVA
+3241 AYRDEDGNLTAGSVA
-3256 KELATGMAESMF
+3256 KEMAP
-3268 GLVIGGEEIFN
+3268 GLVGDLAGIVTYGEELADVIGN
-3279 IFDAVGTKL
+3279 II
-3288 TGGTWYDS
+3288 TGDKWYGID
-3296 MNTLNAPGLEQVSE
+3296 TPGLEQLSDVVE
-3310 IISTLIDEG
+3310 TIVEQGQNGLD
-3319 VSFIQLLADGAD
+3319 VLRDAAD
-3331 VVKNGGDVWEFLHR
+3331 VVKNGGSLGEYLHR
-3345 RGADIIGDI
+3345 HSGDI
-3354 KEMAATVATY
+3354 VGGIKDLAAAAATY
-3364 LPGIP
+3364 LPGIS

-3374 AYLLGTVRWVSPE
+3374 AYLLGTVRWASPE

-3398 ANKNRMKGLRGA
+3398 ANKNQMKGLRGA
-3410 ELERKIEDTL
+3410 ELERKISDTL
-3420 HNRRVETDEATNET
+3420 HNRRVETDETTNET
-3434 LASLYEGG
+3434 LASLYESG

-3479 VGNRLR
+3479 VGSRLQ
-3485 ELAASDV
+3485 ELIASDV
-3492 FQEADDETRE
+3492 FQAADDETRE

-3536 LASGAEM
+3536 LATGAEM

-3566 DTQNAK
+3566 DAQSAK

-3596 RAAIDAVDGADAQ
+3596 RAAIDAVDGTSAQ
-3609 RNALLAVMK
+3609 RDALLAVMK

-3671 GGIMLPGGDGPQQLT
+3671 SGIMLPGGDGPQQLT

>member
-47 QRRQAQEQKT
+47 QRRQAQEQKAH
-57 PQRERNGFDRTA
+57 QSERSGFDRTA

-79 PAPTSQRQKE
+79 SAPTSQRQKE

-113 ADGSVSTVD
+113 ADGSISTVD

-193 EKALDETVAHDQL
+193 ERALDETVAHDQL

-223 QAQQPGILSMLGKA
+223 QAQQPSILSMLGKA
-237 SDSTLPTFQAESAQ
+237 SDSTLPTFRAGSAQ
-251 SETDRRIQE
+251 SETDRRIQA

-292 DRLIALASVPGV
+292 DRLIALASVPGI
-304 WTKRQKQEA
+304 WTKHQNQEA
-313 EEIIGTQSGFG
+313 EEIIGTQNGFG

-383 SAAAAVGKLLGANED
+383 SAAAAVGKALGANED

-468 HNAGAAAIG
+468 HNAGAAAMG
-477 DMSTGDYLKHIAISG
+477 DMSTEDYLKRIAISG

-568 LNGAINSYQTTQQ
+568 LNGAISSYQATQQ

-623 QSLRESVNS
+623 QSLRESINS

-656 RAYVNGYTA
+656 RVYVNGYTA

-690 DLPTAPTDPQMQKQV
+690 DLPTTPTDPQMQKQV
-705 EQELQTAIQQGLQQA
+705 EQEIQTAIQQGLQQA
-720 QAGTQNTPQPES
+720 EAGTQSAQQPES
-732 GQALQNGNAAA
+732 GQALQSGNAAA
-743 AAAQIAGQAA
+743 AAAQIAGQSQQVQQPNLPTAA
-753 EQNQQTQL
+753 Q
-761 PSLPATEQDAVVQ
+761 AAAVQ
-774 PQQPE
+774 PQQLE
-779 QSTQQEAEL
+779 QSTQQEAGL
-788 PTQQMQTEQTTTP
+788 PTPQQVQTEQTATP
-801 LQRLEAMGVSG
+801 LERLEAMGVSG

-828 EIQDGEVLSKL
+828 QITDGEVLNKL
-839 LSLPEVQNVMRQMTD
+839 LSFPEVQNVMRQMTD

-865 QPQNQQP
+865 QAQNQQP
-872 VNSAAQQT
+872 VNTAAQQV
-880 LNTQP
+880 P
-885 TVQQALDSQ
+885 GSQQ
-894 APGVQNGTTTSEG
+894 PGVQNEATTPEG
-907 GMNNGTEQLQ
+907 GMNNGTEQLPA
-917 VGQRP
+917 GQQP
-922 GAEQPG
+922 GTEQQG

-936 GRVLGESTGGQ
+936 GRILSESTGGQ

-959 FNQVGA
+959 FNQGRTAV
-965 AAERKNLG
+965 ERENLG

-999 MPESSWDAQMQQTAQ
+999 MPESHWDTQMQQTAQ

-1053 IQADHLRLNI
+1053 VQADHRYLNI

-1081 LVRQIEQAI
+1081 LVRQIERAI
-1090 VERYGREEFDA
+1090 VEQYSREEFDA

-1121 GQEVAEAYGI
+1121 GQEVAEAYDI

-1160 VLRERKI
+1160 VLQERKV
-1167 TTPGSETE
+1167 TTPGSET
-1175 EAVARRTGPP
+1175 AAATQRRTGPP
-1185 ERYSYGGVNANTA
+1185 ERYSI
-1198 DQKTLARA
+1198 
-1206 QELQMQ
+1206 
-1212 GEDDERVRKET
+1212 GEIT
-1223 GWHTGMEGK
+1223 
-1232 LRFEI
+1232 
-1237 DDSNMKYH
+1237 
-1245 RGGDAAFSR
+1245 
-1254 NHPDY
+1254 
-1259 AEYQKLVDKMLTGS
+1259 DKAGN
-1273 AEAWKPEDQERL
+1273 K
-1285 QELDK
+1285 
-1290 TWGREY
+1290 Y
-1296 GRLSERVESGNAT
+1296 GRGVHLDSTLLENLSDSERVQMVKERVKELGGQHFTAYDGDGNEVDIQIAKPGARFVNKSGKSVPVNKDLTTKNRKSKVKQEAVVLADELINTAKHRKDTPARYPHGWLDDNGRNDWAEWKTYIQDKENTVWEATLHIATSADGEKILYDIDPIKKTGQSGNSDTSTVKPIVA
-1309 LEDVIDHEELF
+1309 
-1320 QAYPQLR
+1320 
-1327 SVRVEFKEL
+1327 
-1336 PGNTQGYFSPS
+1336 
-1347 ENKIALDSKLRSAP
+1347 
-1361 EVTIIHEIQHAIQKA
+1361 
-1376 EGFASGASPEYW
+1376 
-1388 QQHRDEAKEAR
+1388 DEAKPVKREDEEEMPKPLNLQR
-1399 IADIRE
+1399 YSDIAGRQ
-1405 EIARLEEQLPWDLN
+1405 EQA
-1419 RWTAEDDAIEAKI
+1419 AEMTNAEPTTVGAITSGSQSLGGSA
-1432 GELEDSI
+1432 
-1439 IDIQNGVGLDSYDLY
+1439 
-1454 RNTAGEIEARDA
+1454 
-1466 ASRRELTPEQRRATP
+1466 
-1481 PARADEN
+1481 PAISSA
-1488 TVYADLSDSLD
+1488 
-1499 YVGKTDDG
+1499 
-1507 TEVYETSE
+1507 SE
-1515 AVRKLPY
+1515 ASVAE
-1522 KKRMEAF
+1522 KRQSVK
-1529 MDIMRNEY
+1529 IPPSS
-1537 AGRTAK
+1537 
-1543 FTARDGEVYYATF
+1543 
-1556 DENDLRKNVYGDKK
+1556 DE
-1570 SSPRGWKA
+1570 SSN
-1578 KINTGADGNIFDLV
+1578 NTN
-1592 ENAEHSGSGKEQG
+1592 
-1605 KTSEAHQGLTG
+1605 
-1616 WEYFVKT
+1616 
-1623 VQIDGRVYDLLA
+1623 
-1635 NVRKKPDGEF
+1635 
-1645 VYSIQLNENEK
+1645 

-1714 HNLDGKKMDSMLQ
+1714 HNLNGEKMDSMLQ

-1762 QADQRNKVYGADA
+1762 QADRRNKVYGADA

-1788 VNYDARRAAEQKI
+1788 VNYEARRAAEQKI
-1801 AQLAKQVAG
+1801 AQLANQVAG

-1832 ELAKQLSRDDAV
+1832 ELAKQLAKDDAV
-1844 RAAYLAEQG
+1844 RAAYLSEQG

-1898 TEAEL
+1898 TETEL
-1903 ETARESIMEAWIA
+1903 ETARESIMGAWIA
-1916 DHEYALSRKPELRE
+1916 DHEYALSRRPELRE
-1930 TRIARQR
+1930 TRVARQR

-1987 VRGQLHGVLG
+1987 VRGQLRGVLG

-2021 GAYTVE
+2021 GAYTAE

-2032 MNKANARGESYWGVG
+2032 MNQASARGESYWGVG

-2066 ADESRLQKM
+2066 ADEGRLQNM

-2082 LLQAL
+2082 LLQEL

-2108 EIAGLLMENAGQD
+2108 EVAGLLMENAGQD

-2168 FDEPVCIAPDNCPP
+2168 FDEPVCIAPDDCPP

-2213 KGMRFSVDEPQAGT
+2213 KGMRFSVDEPQAET
-2227 GGEIGQAPES
+2227 GSEIEQALES
-2237 EPAKQEQKEKKPR
+2237 KPAEPEQKEKKPR

-2284 RAEINQIIDGLAD
+2284 RAEINQIIDTLAD

-2390 LPGMFNADDLDSRE
+2390 LPGMFHADDLDSRE

-2450 EALRTFTRTAKLE
+2450 EALHTFTRTAKLE

-2534 EELRE
+2534 EELQG

-2572 AEMYKAARKSD
+2572 AEMYKDAQAND
-2583 PNFLPTKEL
+2583 PNFLPSKEL
-2592 EMIVDRLD
+2592 EKIVHRLD
-2600 NEKIADMDLNALQD
+2600 NRKIADMDLNALQD

-2751 QLVGEL
+2751 QLVGAL

-2780 LYLESKSYE
+2780 MYLESKSTE
-2789 NLRHMEGGRIFP
+2789 NLRHMEGGRTFAD
-2801 VKELYSQGKREAA
+2801 KTLYSQGKRREA
-2814 FAQGELVRL
+2814 FAQGKTVRM

-2828 KALVKD
+2828 KAIVGS

-2871 VSKNYAP
+2871 VSKNYTP
-2878 IYADTNYTKNQLGV
+2878 IYTNSNYTKSELGV

-2906 QYSKNPSYNIGAFDA
+2906 QFSKNPSYNIGAFDA

-2938 ARNWNTLL
+2938 ARNWQTLL
-2946 GWNEYVDDDRESMR
+2946 NWRERENSMAD
-2960 SEISHT
+2960 IITHD
-2966 WGDASL
+2966 WGDESL
-2972 KYIENLI
+2972 KYIQDLVQ
-2979 ETLQG
+2979 TLQG
-2984 GAASTRDSVS
+2984 GTASTRDSVS
-2994 MGAEKI
+2994 MGAEKV

-3008 FGANQS
+3008 FGANPS

-3026 SVWLGPENAPSPGQV
+3026 GAWLDFKNFPSPGQV

-3077 TQTNKFTSFVFGGGA
+3077 TQTNKFTNFIFGGGA

-3106 WAENKVRSEFPELE
+3106 WAENKVRAEFPELE

-3135 QKVAEEFNE
+3135 QKVAEVFNE

-3155 MHRGSL
+3155 MHQGTLR
-3161 YKSKNSV
+3161 KSKNPV

-3176 SDSSQAYNAL
+3176 SDSSQTYNAL

-3216 LSILGGTAFA
+3216 LAAVGGYIWAQ
-3226 CGIDVLMNLWKHKGK
+3226 GIEFLMNLWKRKGK
-3241 AYRDEDGNLTAESVA
+3241 AYRDEDGNLTAGSVA
-3256 KELATGMAESMF
+3256 KEMAL
-3268 GLVIGGEEIFN
+3268 GLVGDLASIVTYGEEIADVVGN
-3279 IFDAVGTKL
+3279 IL
-3288 TGGTWYDS
+3288 TGDKWYGID
-3296 MNTLNAPGLEQVSE
+3296 TPGLEQLSDVVE
-3310 IISTLIDEG
+3310 TIVEQGQNGLD
-3319 VSFIQLLADGAD
+3319 VLKDAAD
-3331 VVKNGGDVWEFLHR
+3331 VVKNGGSLGEYLHR
-3345 RGADIIGDI
+3345 HSGDI
-3354 KEMAATVATY
+3354 VGGIKDLAAAAATY
-3364 LPGIP
+3364 LPGIS

-3374 AYLLGTVRWVSPE
+3374 AYLIGTVRWASPE

-3398 ANKNRMKGLRGA
+3398 ANKNQMKGMRGA
-3410 ELERKIEDTL
+3410 ELERKISDTL
-3420 HNRRVETDEATNET
+3420 HNRRVETDETTNET

-3474 TWSGA
+3474 TWSSA
-3479 VGNRLR
+3479 VGSRLQ
-3485 ELAASDV
+3485 ELIASDV
-3492 FQEADDETRE
+3492 FQAADDETRE

-3536 LASGAEM
+3536 LATGAEM
-3543 ADYLELKLAG
+3543 VDYLELKLAG

-3566 DTQNAK
+3566 DTQRAK
-3572 DVALGMAELAP
+3572 DVALGMAELTP
-3583 EEGKKTVSDVQKW
+3583 DEGKKTVSDVQKW

-3609 RNALLAVMK
+3609 HDALLAVMK

-3659 EIENAIDALNGH
+3659 EIENAIDAMNGH

>member
-47 QRRQAQEQKT
+47 QRRQAQEQKAH
-57 PQRERNGFDRTA
+57 QSERSGFDRTA

-79 PAPTSQRQKE
+79 SAPTSQRQKE

-113 ADGSVSTVD
+113 ADGSISTVD

-193 EKALDETVAHDQL
+193 EQALDETVAHDQL

-223 QAQQPGILSMLGKA
+223 QAQQPSILSMLGKA

-292 DRLIALASVPGV
+292 DRLIALASVPGI

-383 SAAAAVGKLLGANED
+383 SAAAAVGKALGANED

-434 EAAGAGLAAAGMN
+434 EAAGAGLAEAGMN

-468 HNAGAAAIG
+468 HNAGAAAMG
-477 DMSTGDYLKHIAISG
+477 DMSTEDYLKRIAISG

-568 LNGAINSYQTTQQ
+568 LSSAISSYQTTQQ

-656 RAYVNGYTA
+656 RAYVNGYAA

-690 DLPTAPTDPQMQKQV
+690 DLPTTPTDPQMQKQV

-720 QAGTQNTPQPES
+720 QAGTQNTQPPES

-743 AAAQIAGQAA
+743 AAAQIAVQAA
-753 EQNQQTQL
+753 EQNQQAQQ
-761 PSLPATEQDAVVQ
+761 PSLPTAAQAAAVQ
-774 PQQPE
+774 PQQLE
-779 QSTQQEAEL
+779 QSTQQEAGL
-788 PTQQMQTEQTTTP
+788 LTPQQVQTEQTATP
-801 LQRLEAMGVSG
+801 LERLETMGVSG

-828 EIQDGEVLSKL
+828 QITDGEVLSKL
-839 LSLPEVQNVMRQMTD
+839 LSFPEVQNVMRQMTD

-865 QPQNQQP
+865 QAQNQQP
-872 VNSAAQQT
+872 VNTAAQQV
-880 LNTQP
+880 P
-885 TVQQALDSQ
+885 GSQQ
-894 APGVQNGTTTSEG
+894 PGVQNEATTHEG
-907 GMNNGTEQLQ
+907 GMNNGTEQLPA
-917 VGQRP
+917 GQ
-922 GAEQPG
+922 QPG
-928 EQLPDGDG
+928 TEQQSEQLPDGDG
-936 GRVLGESTGGQ
+936 GRILGESTGGQ
-947 SGILAEGRPQRA
+947 SGILAEGRPQHT
-959 FNQVGA
+959 FNQGRTAV
-965 AAERKNLG
+965 ERENLG

-999 MPESSWDAQMQQTAQ
+999 MPESHWDTQMQQTAQ

-1053 IQADHLRLNI
+1053 VQADHRYLNI

-1081 LVRQIEQAI
+1081 LVRQIERAI
-1090 VERYGREEFDA
+1090 VEQYSREEFDA
-1101 IMDKYLKN
+1101 VVEKYLKN

-1160 VLRERKI
+1160 VLQERKI
-1167 TTPGSETE
+1167 TTPGSET
-1175 EAVARRTGPP
+1175 AAATQRRTGPP
-1185 ERYSYGGVNANTA
+1185 ERYSI
-1198 DQKTLARA
+1198 
-1206 QELQMQ
+1206 
-1212 GEDDERVRKET
+1212 GEIT
-1223 GWHTGMEGK
+1223 
-1232 LRFEI
+1232 
-1237 DDSNMKYH
+1237 
-1245 RGGDAAFSR
+1245 
-1254 NHPDY
+1254 
-1259 AEYQKLVDKMLTGS
+1259 DKAGNN
-1273 AEAWKPEDQERL
+1273 
-1285 QELDK
+1285 
-1290 TWGREY
+1290 Y
-1296 GRLSERVESGNAT
+1296 GRGVHLDSTLLENLSDSERVQMVKE
-1309 LEDVIDHEELF
+1309 
-1320 QAYPQLR
+1320 
-1327 SVRVEFKEL
+1327 RVKEL
-1336 PGNTQGYFSPS
+1336 GGQHFTAYDGNG
-1347 ENKIALDSKLRSAP
+1347 N
-1361 EVTIIHEIQHAIQKA
+1361 EV
-1376 EGFASGASPEYW
+1376 
-1388 QQHRDEAKEAR
+1388 
-1399 IADIRE
+1399 
-1405 EIARLEEQLPWDLN
+1405 
-1419 RWTAEDDAIEAKI
+1419 
-1432 GELEDSI
+1432 
-1439 IDIQNGVGLDSYDLY
+1439 DIQIAKPGARFVNKSGKSVPVNKDLTTKN
-1454 RNTAGEIEARDA
+1454 RKSKVKQEAVVLADELINTAKHKKD
-1466 ASRRELTPEQRRATP
+1466 T
-1481 PARADEN
+1481 PARYPHGWLDDNGRNDWAEWKTYIQDKEN
-1488 TVYADLSDSLD
+1488 TVWEATLHIATSADGEKILYDIDPIKKTGQSGNSDTSTVEPIVADEAEPVKREDEEEMPKLMNLQRYSDIAGQQEQTAEMTNAEPTTVGAITSGSQSL
-1499 YVGKTDDG
+1499 GG
-1507 TEVYETSE
+1507 SAPAISSASE
-1515 AVRKLPY
+1515 ASVAE
-1522 KKRMEAF
+1522 KRQSVKIPSAS
-1529 MDIMRNEY
+1529 
-1537 AGRTAK
+1537 
-1543 FTARDGEVYYATF
+1543 
-1556 DENDLRKNVYGDKK
+1556 DE
-1570 SSPRGWKA
+1570 SSE
-1578 KINTGADGNIFDLV
+1578 NTN
-1592 ENAEHSGSGKEQG
+1592 
-1605 KTSEAHQGLTG
+1605 
-1616 WEYFVKT
+1616 
-1623 VQIDGRVYDLLA
+1623 
-1635 NVRKKPDGEF
+1635 
-1645 VYSIQLNENEK
+1645 

-1762 QADQRNKVYGADA
+1762 KADRRNKVYGADA

-1788 VNYDARRAAEQKI
+1788 VNYEARRAAEQKI
-1801 AQLAKQVAG
+1801 AQLANQVAG
-1810 GIFSRDSVIGSRVDE
+1810 GIFSRDSVISGHVGE
-1825 VSTMDEA
+1825 ASTMDEA
-1832 ELAKQLSRDDAV
+1832 ELAKRISRDDTV

-1870 QALQD
+1870 LALQD
-1875 YTEKIGAQELAQLY
+1875 YTEKIGAQELARLY
-1889 VKLETGERL
+1889 VKLETGDRL
-1898 TEAEL
+1898 TAAEL
-1903 ETARESIMEAWIA
+1903 ETARESIMDAWIA
-1916 DHEYALSRKPELRE
+1916 DHEYALNRRPELRE

-1937 DKISDARV
+1937 DKISDVRV

-1987 VRGQLHGVLG
+1987 VRGQLRGVLG

-2016 FRETH
+2016 FLETH
-2021 GAYTVE
+2021 GAYTAE

-2032 MNKANARGESYWGVG
+2032 MNQADARGESYWGVG

-2066 ADESRLQKM
+2066 ADEGRLQNM
-2075 PEEEYNR
+2075 PEEEYNQ
-2082 LLQAL
+2082 LLQEL

-2101 SGSYDMD
+2101 AGSYDMD

-2168 FDEPVCIAPDNCPP
+2168 FDEPVCIAPDDCPP

-2213 KGMRFSVDEPQAGT
+2213 KGMRFSVDEPQAET
-2227 GGEIGQAPES
+2227 GSEIEQAPENKPA
-2237 EPAKQEQKEKKPR
+2237 EPEQKEKKPR

-2390 LPGMFNADDLDSRE
+2390 LPGMFHADDLDSRE

-2534 EELRE
+2534 EELQG

-2572 AEMYKAARKSD
+2572 AEMYKDAQAND
-2583 PNFLPTKEL
+2583 PNFLPSKEL
-2592 EMIVDRLD
+2592 EKIVHRLD
-2600 NEKIADMDLNALQD
+2600 NKKIADMDLNALQD

-2751 QLVGEL
+2751 QLVGAL

-2780 LYLESKSYE
+2780 MYLESKSTE
-2789 NLRHMEGGRIFP
+2789 NLRHMEGGRTFAD
-2801 VKELYSQGKREAA
+2801 KTLYSQGKRREA
-2814 FAQGELVRL
+2814 FAQGKTVRM

-2828 KALVKD
+2828 KAIVGS

-2871 VSKNYAP
+2871 VSKNYTP
-2878 IYADTNYTKNQLGV
+2878 IYTNSNYTKSELGV

-2906 QYSKNPSYNIGAFDA
+2906 QFSKNPSYNIGAFDA

-2938 ARNWNTLL
+2938 ARNWQTLL
-2946 GWNEYVDDDRESMR
+2946 NWRERENSMAD
-2960 SEISHT
+2960 IITHD
-2966 WGDASL
+2966 WGDESL
-2972 KYIENLI
+2972 KYIQDLVQ
-2979 ETLQG
+2979 TLQG

-2994 MGAEKI
+2994 MGAEKV

-3008 FGANQS
+3008 FGANPS

-3026 SVWLGPENAPSPGQV
+3026 GAWLDFKNFPSPGQV

-3077 TQTNKFTSFVFGGGA
+3077 TQTNKFTNFIFGGGA

-3106 WAENKVRSEFPELE
+3106 WAENKVRAEFPELE

-3135 QKVAEEFNE
+3135 QKVAEVFNE

-3155 MHRGSL
+3155 MHQGTLR
-3161 YKSKNSV
+3161 KSKNPV

-3176 SDSSQAYNAL
+3176 SDSSQTYNAL

-3216 LSILGGTAFA
+3216 LAAVGGYIWAQ
-3226 CGIDVLMNLWKHKGK
+3226 GIEFLMNLWKRKGK
-3241 AYRDEDGNLTAESVA
+3241 AYRDEDGNLTAGSVA
-3256 KELATGMAESMF
+3256 KEMAL
-3268 GLVIGGEEIFN
+3268 GLVGDLAGIVTYGEELADVIGN
-3279 IFDAVGTKL
+3279 II
-3288 TGGTWYDS
+3288 TGDKWYGID
-3296 MNTLNAPGLEQVSE
+3296 TPGLEQLSDVVE
-3310 IISTLIDEG
+3310 TIVEQGQNGLD
-3319 VSFIQLLADGAD
+3319 VLKDAAD
-3331 VVKNGGDVWEFLHR
+3331 VVKNGGSLGEYLHR
-3345 RGADIIGDI
+3345 HSGDI
-3354 KEMAATVATY
+3354 VGGIKDLAAAAATY
-3364 LPGIP
+3364 LPGIS

-3374 AYLLGTVRWVSPE
+3374 AYLLGTVRWASPE

-3398 ANKNRMKGLRGA
+3398 ANKNQMKGLRGA
-3410 ELERKIEDTL
+3410 ELERKISDTL
-3420 HNRRVETDEATNET
+3420 HNRRVETDETTNET
-3434 LASLYEGG
+3434 LASLYESG

-3474 TWSGA
+3474 TWSSA
-3479 VGNRLR
+3479 VGSRLVA
-3485 ELAASDV
+3485 LAASDV
-3492 FQEADDETRE
+3492 FQTADDETRE

-3536 LASGAEM
+3536 LATGAEM

-3566 DTQNAK
+3566 DAQSAK

-3596 RAAIDAVDGADAQ
+3596 RAAIDAVDGTSAQ
-3609 RNALLAVMK
+3609 RDALLAVMK

-3671 GGIMLPGGDGPQQLT
+3671 SGIMLPGGDGPQQLT

-3714 QVIAEREKAKQED
+3714 QVIAEREKAKRED

>member
-57 PQRERNGFDRTA
+57 PQSERSGFDRTA

-113 ADGSVSTVD
+113 ADGSISTVD

-193 EKALDETVAHDQL
+193 EQALDETVAHDQL

-223 QAQQPGILSMLGKA
+223 QAQQPSILSMLGKA
-237 SDSTLPTFQAESAQ
+237 SDSTLPTFRAGSAQ
-251 SETDRRIQE
+251 SETDRRIQA

-292 DRLIALASVPGV
+292 DRLIALASVPGT

-348 EAAKQ
+348 EAAAQ

-360 LYTRLYSKQTAV
+360 LYTRLYSRQTAV

-383 SAAAAVGKLLGANED
+383 SAAAAVGKALGANED

-468 HNAGAAAIG
+468 HNAGAAAMG
-477 DMSTGDYLKHIAISG
+477 DMSTEDYLKRIAISG
-492 AQGMAGNLAG
+492 TQGMAGNLAG

-510 NVLRDTHKMTPF
+510 NVLRDRHMMTPF

-568 LNGAINSYQTTQQ
+568 LNSAISSYQTTQQ

-656 RAYVNGYTA
+656 RAYVNGYAA

-690 DLPTAPTDPQMQKQV
+690 DLPTTPTDPQMQKQV

-720 QAGTQNTPQPES
+720 QAGTQNTQPPQS

-743 AAAQIAGQAA
+743 AAAQIAVQAA
-753 EQNQQTQL
+753 EQNQQAQQ
-761 PSLPATEQDAVVQ
+761 PSLPTAAQAAAVQ
-774 PQQPE
+774 PQQLE
-779 QSTQQEAEL
+779 QSTQQEAGL
-788 PTQQMQTEQTTTP
+788 PTPQQVQTEQTATP
-801 LQRLEAMGVSG
+801 LERLEAMGVSG

-828 EIQDGEVLSKL
+828 QITDGEVLSKL
-839 LSLPEVQNVMRQMTD
+839 LSFPEVQNVMQQMTD

-860 VSGNV
+860 VSGNA

-872 VNSAAQQT
+872 GNAA
-880 LNTQP
+880 
-885 TVQQALDSQ
+885 VQQVPGSQ
-894 APGVQNGTTTSEG
+894 QPGVQNEATTHEG
-907 GMNNGTEQLQ
+907 GMNNGTEQLPA
-917 VGQRP
+917 GQ
-922 GAEQPG
+922 QPG
-928 EQLPDGDG
+928 TEQQSEQLPDGDG
-936 GRVLGESTGGQ
+936 GRILRESTGGQ

-959 FNQVGA
+959 FNQGRTAV
-965 AAERKNLG
+965 ERENLG

-999 MPESSWDAQMQQTAQ
+999 MPESHWDSQMQQTAQ

-1053 IQADHLRLNI
+1053 VQADHRYLNI

-1090 VERYGREEFDA
+1090 VEQYSREEFDA
-1101 IMDKYLKN
+1101 VVEKYLKN

-1114 DLPEHAS
+1114 DLPEYAS
-1121 GQEVAEAYGI
+1121 GQEVDEVYGI

-1140 YAGINFFGANADK
+1140 YAGINFFGAHAEK

-1160 VLRERKI
+1160 VLQARKI
-1167 TTPGSETE
+1167 TTPGSET
-1175 EAVARRTGPP
+1175 AAATQRRTGPP
-1185 ERYSYGGVNANTA
+1185 ERYSI
-1198 DQKTLARA
+1198 
-1206 QELQMQ
+1206 
-1212 GEDDERVRKET
+1212 GEIT
-1223 GWHTGMEGK
+1223 
-1232 LRFEI
+1232 
-1237 DDSNMKYH
+1237 
-1245 RGGDAAFSR
+1245 
-1254 NHPDY
+1254 
-1259 AEYQKLVDKMLTGS
+1259 DKAGNN
-1273 AEAWKPEDQERL
+1273 
-1285 QELDK
+1285 
-1290 TWGREY
+1290 Y
-1296 GRLSERVESGNAT
+1296 GRGVHLDSTLLENLSDSERVQMVKE
-1309 LEDVIDHEELF
+1309 
-1320 QAYPQLR
+1320 
-1327 SVRVEFKEL
+1327 RVKEL
-1336 PGNTQGYFSPS
+1336 GGQHFTAYDGNG
-1347 ENKIALDSKLRSAP
+1347 N
-1361 EVTIIHEIQHAIQKA
+1361 EV
-1376 EGFASGASPEYW
+1376 
-1388 QQHRDEAKEAR
+1388 
-1399 IADIRE
+1399 
-1405 EIARLEEQLPWDLN
+1405 
-1419 RWTAEDDAIEAKI
+1419 
-1432 GELEDSI
+1432 
-1439 IDIQNGVGLDSYDLY
+1439 DIQIAKPGARFVNKSGKSVPVNKDLTTKN
-1454 RNTAGEIEARDA
+1454 RKSKVKQEAVVLADELINTAKHKKD
-1466 ASRRELTPEQRRATP
+1466 T
-1481 PARADEN
+1481 PARYPHGWLDDNGRNDWAEWKTYIQDKEN
-1488 TVYADLSDSLD
+1488 TVWEATLHIATSADGEKILYDIDPIKKTGQSGNSDTSTVEPIVADEAEPVKREDEEEMPKLMNLQRYSDIAGQQEQTAEMTNAEPTTVGAITSGSQSL
-1499 YVGKTDDG
+1499 GG
-1507 TEVYETSE
+1507 SAPAISSASE
-1515 AVRKLPY
+1515 ASVAE
-1522 KKRMEAF
+1522 KRQSVKIPSAS
-1529 MDIMRNEY
+1529 
-1537 AGRTAK
+1537 
-1543 FTARDGEVYYATF
+1543 
-1556 DENDLRKNVYGDKK
+1556 DE
-1570 SSPRGWKA
+1570 SSE
-1578 KINTGADGNIFDLV
+1578 NTN
-1592 ENAEHSGSGKEQG
+1592 
-1605 KTSEAHQGLTG
+1605 
-1616 WEYFVKT
+1616 
-1623 VQIDGRVYDLLA
+1623 
-1635 NVRKKPDGEF
+1635 
-1645 VYSIQLNENEK
+1645 

-1692 LPVKARFSMDE
+1692 LPVKARFSLDE

-1762 QADQRNKVYGADA
+1762 QADRRNKVYGADA

-1788 VNYDARRAAEQKI
+1788 VNYEARRAAEQKI
-1801 AQLAKQVAG
+1801 AQLANQVAG

-1825 VSTMDEA
+1825 VATMDEA
-1832 ELAKQLSRDDAV
+1832 ELAKQLAKDDAV

-1875 YTEKIGAQELAQLY
+1875 YTEKIGAQELARLY
-1889 VKLETGERL
+1889 VKLETGDRL
-1898 TEAEL
+1898 TAAEL
-1903 ETARESIMEAWIA
+1903 ETARESIMDAWIA
-1916 DHEYALSRKPELRE
+1916 DHEYALNRRPELRE

-1937 DKISDARV
+1937 DKISDARI

-1987 VRGQLHGVLG
+1987 VRGQLRGVLG

-2016 FRETH
+2016 FLETH
-2021 GAYTVE
+2021 GAYTAE

-2032 MNKANARGESYWGVG
+2032 MNQADARGESYWGVG

-2066 ADESRLQKM
+2066 ADEGRLQNM
-2075 PEEEYNR
+2075 PEEEYNQ
-2082 LLQAL
+2082 LLQEL

-2101 SGSYDMD
+2101 AGSYDMD

-2168 FDEPVCIAPDNCPP
+2168 FDEPVCIAPDDCPP

-2213 KGMRFSVDEPQAGT
+2213 KGMRFSVDEPQAET
-2227 GGEIGQAPES
+2227 GSEIEQAPENKPA
-2237 EPAKQEQKEKKPR
+2237 EPEQKEKKPR

-2390 LPGMFNADDLDSRE
+2390 LPGMFHADDLDSRE

-2534 EELRE
+2534 EELQG

-2572 AEMYKAARKSD
+2572 AEMYKDAQAND
-2583 PNFLPTKEL
+2583 PNFLPSKEL
-2592 EMIVDRLD
+2592 EKIVHRLD
-2600 NEKIADMDLNALQD
+2600 NKKIADMDLNALQD

-2751 QLVGEL
+2751 QLVGAL

-2780 LYLESKSYE
+2780 MYLESKSTE
-2789 NLRHMEGGRIFP
+2789 NLRHMEGGRTFAD
-2801 VKELYSQGKREAA
+2801 KTLYSQGKRREA
-2814 FAQGELVRL
+2814 FAQGKTVRM

-2828 KALVKD
+2828 KAIVGS

-2871 VSKNYAP
+2871 VSKNYTP
-2878 IYADTNYTKNQLGV
+2878 IYTNSNYTKSELGV

-2906 QYSKNPSYNIGAFDA
+2906 QFSKNPSYNIGAFDA

-2938 ARNWNTLL
+2938 ARNWQTLL
-2946 GWNEYVDDDRESMR
+2946 NWRERENSMAD
-2960 SEISHT
+2960 IITHN
-2966 WGDASL
+2966 WGDESL
-2972 KYIENLI
+2972 KYIQDLVQ
-2979 ETLQG
+2979 TLQG
-2984 GAASTRDSVS
+2984 GTASTRDSVS
-2994 MGAEKI
+2994 MGAEKV

-3008 FGANQS
+3008 FGANPS

-3026 SVWLGPENAPSPGQV
+3026 GAWLDFKNFPSPGQV

-3077 TQTNKFTSFVFGGGA
+3077 TQTNKFTNFIFGGGA

-3106 WAENKVRSEFPELE
+3106 WAENKVRAEFPELE

-3135 QKVAEEFNE
+3135 QKVAEVFNE

-3155 MHRGSL
+3155 MHQGTLR
-3161 YKSKNSV
+3161 KSKNPV

-3176 SDSSQAYNAL
+3176 SDSSQTYNAL

-3216 LSILGGTAFA
+3216 LAAVGGYIWAQ
-3226 CGIDVLMNLWKHKGK
+3226 GIEFLMNLWKRKGK
-3241 AYRDEDGNLTAESVA
+3241 AYRDEDGNLTAGSVA
-3256 KELATGMAESMF
+3256 KEMAL
-3268 GLVIGGEEIFN
+3268 GLVGDLASIVTYGEEIADVVGN
-3279 IFDAVGTKL
+3279 IL
-3288 TGGTWYDS
+3288 TGDKWYGID
-3296 MNTLNAPGLEQVSE
+3296 TPGLEQLSDVVE
-3310 IISTLIDEG
+3310 TIVEQGQNGLD
-3319 VSFIQLLADGAD
+3319 VLKDAAD
-3331 VVKNGGDVWEFLHR
+3331 VVKNGGSLGEYLHR
-3345 RGADIIGDI
+3345 HSGDI
-3354 KEMAATVATY
+3354 VGGIKELAAAAATY
-3364 LPGIP
+3364 LPGIS

-3374 AYLLGTVRWVSPE
+3374 AYLIGTVRWASPE

-3398 ANKNRMKGLRGA
+3398 ANKNQMKGMRGA
-3410 ELERKIEDTL
+3410 ELERKISDTL
-3420 HNRRVETDEATNET
+3420 HNRRVETDETTNET

-3474 TWSGA
+3474 TWSST
-3479 VGNRLR
+3479 VGSRLQ

-3492 FQEADDETRE
+3492 FQTADDETRE

-3536 LASGAEM
+3536 LATGAEM
-3543 ADYLELKLAG
+3543 VDYLELKLAG

-3566 DTQNAK
+3566 DTQSAK
-3572 DVALGMAELAP
+3572 DVALGMAELTP
-3583 EEGKKTVSDVQKW
+3583 DEGKKTVSDVQKW

-3609 RNALLAVMK
+3609 HDALLAVMK

-3671 GGIMLPGGDGPQQLT
+3671 SGIMLPGGDGPQQLT

-3714 QVIAEREKAKQED
+3714 QVIAEREKTKQED

>member
-31 VLNKQDFIRQA
+31 VLNKQDFMVQAYSRAKQQWNEANEKYQQELARQKSLEEQYLTQAYENWAKELQDLAGEYFLKSSSPGAKQTAYANWQRAKEQEELRKQQQSGRKLNPAEEHFLNTIAYKNPNAAIAEEQRQA
-42 QSAAQ
+42 Q
-47 QRRQAQEQKT
+47 QAQKEQ
-57 PQRERNGFDRTA
+57 
-69 TPASIAGLGA
+69 
-79 PAPTSQRQKE
+79 
-89 RYNQEIGQYGVGNI
+89 
-103 DLYNRPQYRN
+103 
-113 ADGSVSTVD
+113 
-122 STSFNIQG
+122 
-130 KEVLLPSVWMK
+130 
-141 DGKAYR
+141 
-147 SSDGDEILQHFY
+147 
-159 DTGEFL
+159 
-165 GVFDTVDAANSY
+165 
-177 AEKLHDAQDYY
+177 
-188 YTTQR
+188 
-193 EKALDETVAHDQL
+193 TVAERVQLDQL

-237 SDSTLPTFQAESAQ
+237 GDSTLPTFQAESAQ

-292 DRLIALASVPGV
+292 DRLIALASVPGA

-383 SAAAAVGKLLGANED
+383 SAAAAVGKALGANED

-468 HNAGAAAIG
+468 HNAGAAAMG
-477 DMSTGDYLKHIAISG
+477 DMSTEDYLKRIAISG

-568 LNGAINSYQTTQQ
+568 LSSAISSYQTTQQ

-656 RAYVNGYTA
+656 RAYVNGYAA

-690 DLPTAPTDPQMQKQV
+690 DLPTTPTDPQMQKQV

-720 QAGTQNTPQPES
+720 QAGTQNTQPPES

-743 AAAQIAGQAA
+743 AAAQIAVQAA
-753 EQNQQTQL
+753 EQNQQAQQ
-761 PSLPATEQDAVVQ
+761 PSLPTAAQAAAVQ
-774 PQQPE
+774 PQQLE
-779 QSTQQEAEL
+779 QSTQQEAGL
-788 PTQQMQTEQTTTP
+788 LTPQQVQTEQTATP
-801 LQRLEAMGVSG
+801 LERLETMGVSG

-828 EIQDGEVLSKL
+828 QITDGEVLSKL
-839 LSLPEVQNVMRQMTD
+839 LSFPEVQNVMRQMTD

-865 QPQNQQP
+865 QAQNQQP
-872 VNSAAQQT
+872 VNTAAQQV
-880 LNTQP
+880 P
-885 TVQQALDSQ
+885 GSQQ
-894 APGVQNGTTTSEG
+894 PGVQNEATTHEG
-907 GMNNGTEQLQ
+907 GMNNGTEQLPA
-917 VGQRP
+917 GQ
-922 GAEQPG
+922 QPG
-928 EQLPDGDG
+928 TEQQSEQLPDGDG
-936 GRVLGESTGGQ
+936 GRILGESTGGQ
-947 SGILAEGRPQRA
+947 SGILAEGRPQRT
-959 FNQVGA
+959 FNQGRTAV
-965 AAERKNLG
+965 ERENLG
-973 RTLRLEKVSSQ
+973 RILRLEKVSSQ

-999 MPESSWDAQMQQTAQ
+999 MPESHWDAQMQQTAQ

-1053 IQADHLRLNI
+1053 IQADHRYLNI

-1081 LVRQIEQAI
+1081 LVRQIERAI
-1090 VERYGREEFDA
+1090 VEQYSREEFDA

-1160 VLRERKI
+1160 VLQERKI
-1167 TTPGSETE
+1167 TTPGSET
-1175 EAVARRTGPP
+1175 AAATQRRTGPP

-1237 DDSNMKYH
+1237 DDSKMKYH

-1273 AEAWKPEDQERL
+1273 AEAWKPEDQGRL

-1296 GRLSERVESGNAT
+1296 GRLSERVDRGSAT

-1327 SVRVEFKEL
+1327 NVRVEFKEL

-1361 EVTIIHEIQHAIQKA
+1361 EATIIHEIQHAIQKA

-1439 IDIQNGVGLDSYDLY
+1439 IDIQNGVGMDSYDLY

-1466 ASRRELTPEQRRATP
+1466 ASRRELTPEQRRAAP

-1592 ENAEHSGSGKEQG
+1592 ENAEHGGSGKEQG

-1692 LPVKARFSMDE
+1692 LPVKARFSLDE

-1762 QADQRNKVYGADA
+1762 QADRRNKVYGADA

-1788 VNYDARRAAEQKI
+1788 VNYEAGRAAEQKI
-1801 AQLAKQVAG
+1801 AQLANQVAG
-1810 GIFSRDSVIGSRVDE
+1810 GIFSRYSVISGHVGE
-1825 VSTMDEA
+1825 VARMDEA
-1832 ELAKQLSRDDAV
+1832 ELAKQLARDDAV

-1870 QALQD
+1870 LALQE

-1898 TEAEL
+1898 TAAEL
-1903 ETARESIMEAWIA
+1903 ETARESIMASWIA
-1916 DHEYALSRKPELRE
+1916 DHEYALSRRPELRE
-1930 TRIARQR
+1930 TRTARQR

-1987 VRGQLHGVLG
+1987 VRGQIRGVLG

-2002 NGKERFTASGRRRS
+2002 NGKERFTASGKRRS

-2021 GAYTVE
+2021 GAYTAE

-2032 MNKANARGESYWGVG
+2032 MNRASARGESYWGVG

-2066 ADESRLQKM
+2066 ADEGRLQNM

-2082 LLQAL
+2082 LLQEL
-2087 DKRIEGIVADVQKT
+2087 DKRIGGIVADVQKT
-2101 SGSYDMD
+2101 AGSYDMD

-2168 FDEPVCIAPDNCPP
+2168 FDEPVCIAPDDCPP

-2213 KGMRFSVDEPQAGT
+2213 KGMRFSVDEPQAET
-2227 GGEIGQAPES
+2227 GGEIEQASES
-2237 EPAKQEQKEKKPR
+2237 KPAEPEQKEKKPR

-2307 EDRDAFFD
+2307 EDRDAYFD

-2390 LPGMFNADDLDSRE
+2390 LPGMFHADDLDSRE

-2534 EELRE
+2534 EELQG

-2572 AEMYKAARKSD
+2572 AEMYKDAQAND
-2583 PNFLPTKEL
+2583 PNFLPSKEL
-2592 EMIVDRLD
+2592 EKIVHRLD
-2600 NEKIADMDLNALQD
+2600 NKKIADMDLNALQD

-2751 QLVGEL
+2751 QLVGAL

-2780 LYLESKSYE
+2780 MYLESKSTE
-2789 NLRHMEGGRIFP
+2789 NLRHMEGGRTFAD
-2801 VKELYSQGKREAA
+2801 KTLYSQGKRREA
-2814 FAQGELVRL
+2814 FAQGKTVRM

-2828 KALVKD
+2828 KAIVGS

-2871 VSKNYAP
+2871 VSKNYTP
-2878 IYADTNYTKNQLGV
+2878 IYTNSNYTKSELGV

-2906 QYSKNPSYNIGAFDA
+2906 QFSKNPSYNIGAFDA

-2938 ARNWNTLL
+2938 ARNWQTLL
-2946 GWNEYVDDDRESMR
+2946 NWRERENSMAD
-2960 SEISHT
+2960 IITHD
-2966 WGDASL
+2966 WGDESL
-2972 KYIENLI
+2972 KYIQDLVQ
-2979 ETLQG
+2979 TLQG

-2994 MGAEKI
+2994 MGAEKV

-3008 FGANQS
+3008 FGANPS

-3026 SVWLGPENAPSPGQV
+3026 GAWLDFKNFPSPGQV

-3077 TQTNKFTSFVFGGGA
+3077 TQTNKFTNFIFGGGA
-3092 ITAMDGWAASVLWP
+3092 ITVMDGWAASVLWP
-3106 WAENKVRSEFPELE
+3106 WAENKVRAEFPELE

-3135 QKVAEEFNE
+3135 QKVAEVFNE

-3155 MHRGSL
+3155 MHQGTLR
-3161 YKSKNSV
+3161 KSKNPV

-3176 SDSSQAYNAL
+3176 SDSSQTYNAL

-3216 LSILGGTAFA
+3216 LAAVGGYIWAQ
-3226 CGIDVLMNLWKHKGK
+3226 GIEFLMNLWKRKGK
-3241 AYRDEDGNLTAESVA
+3241 AYRDEDGNLTAGSVA
-3256 KELATGMAESMF
+3256 KEMALGLAGDLAGIVTYGEELAD
-3268 GLVIGGEEIFN
+3268 VIGN
-3279 IFDAVGTKL
+3279 II
-3288 TGGTWYDS
+3288 TGDKWYGID
-3296 MNTLNAPGLEQVSE
+3296 TPGLEQLSDVVE
-3310 IISTLIDEG
+3310 TIVEQGQNGLD
-3319 VSFIQLLADGAD
+3319 VLKDAAD
-3331 VVKNGGDVWEFLHR
+3331 VVKNGGSLGEYLHR
-3345 RGADIIGDI
+3345 HSGDI
-3354 KEMAATVATY
+3354 VGGIKDLAAAAATY
-3364 LPGIP
+3364 LPGIS

-3374 AYLLGTVRWVSPE
+3374 AYLLGTVRWASPE

-3398 ANKNRMKGLRGA
+3398 ANKNQMKGLRGA
-3410 ELERKIEDTL
+3410 ELERKISDTL
-3420 HNRRVETDEATNET
+3420 HNRRVETDETTNET
-3434 LASLYEGG
+3434 LASLYESG

-3474 TWSGA
+3474 TWSSA
-3479 VGNRLR
+3479 VGSRLVA
-3485 ELAASDV
+3485 LAASDV
-3492 FQEADDETRE
+3492 FQTADDETRE

-3536 LASGAEM
+3536 LATGAEM

-3566 DTQNAK
+3566 DAQSAK

-3596 RAAIDAVDGADAQ
+3596 RAAIDAVDGTSAQ
-3609 RNALLAVMK
+3609 RDALLAVMK

-3671 GGIMLPGGDGPQQLT
+3671 SGIMLPGGDGPQQLT

-3714 QVIAEREKAKQED
+3714 QVIAEREKAKRED

>member
-47 QRRQAQEQKT
+47 QRRQAQEQKA
-57 PQRERNGFDRTA
+57 PQSERSGFDRTA

-113 ADGSVSTVD
+113 ADGSISTVD

-188 YTTQR
+188 YTAQR
-193 EKALDETVAHDQL
+193 EKALDEAVVHDQL

-223 QAQQPGILSMLGKA
+223 QAQQPSILSMLGKA

-292 DRLIALASVPGV
+292 DRLIALASVPGT

-383 SAAAAVGKLLGANED
+383 SAAAAVGKALGANED

-468 HNAGAAAIG
+468 HNAGAAAMG
-477 DMSTGDYLKHIAISG
+477 DMSTEDYLKRIAISG

-568 LNGAINSYQTTQQ
+568 LSSAISSYQTTQQ

-645 NETLDLIDEAM
+645 NETLDLVDEAM
-656 RAYVNGYTA
+656 RAYVNGYAA

-690 DLPTAPTDPQMQKQV
+690 DLPTTPTDPQMQKQV

-720 QAGTQNTPQPES
+720 QAGTQNTQPPES

-743 AAAQIAGQAA
+743 AAAQIAVQAA
-753 EQNQQTQL
+753 EQNQQAQQ
-761 PSLPATEQDAVVQ
+761 PSLPTAAQAAAVQ
-774 PQQPE
+774 PQQLE
-779 QSTQQEAEL
+779 QSTQQEAGL
-788 PTQQMQTEQTTTP
+788 LTPQQVQTEQTATP
-801 LQRLEAMGVSG
+801 LERLETMGVSG

-828 EIQDGEVLSKL
+828 QITDGEVLSKL
-839 LSLPEVQNVMRQMTD
+839 LSFPEVQNVMRQMTD

-865 QPQNQQP
+865 QAQNQQP
-872 VNSAAQQT
+872 VNTAAQQV
-880 LNTQP
+880 P
-885 TVQQALDSQ
+885 GSQQ
-894 APGVQNGTTTSEG
+894 PGVQNEATTHEG
-907 GMNNGTEQLQ
+907 GMNNGTEQLPA
-917 VGQRP
+917 GQ
-922 GAEQPG
+922 QPG
-928 EQLPDGDG
+928 TEQQSEQLPDGDG
-936 GRVLGESTGGQ
+936 GRILGESTGGQ
-947 SGILAEGRPQRA
+947 SGILAEGRPQRT
-959 FNQVGA
+959 FNQGRTAV
-965 AAERKNLG
+965 ERENLG

-999 MPESSWDAQMQQTAQ
+999 MPESHWDAQMQQTAQ

-1053 IQADHLRLNI
+1053 IQADHRYLNI

-1081 LVRQIEQAI
+1081 LVRQIERAI
-1090 VERYGREEFDA
+1090 VEQYSREEFDA

-1160 VLRERKI
+1160 VLQERKI
-1167 TTPGSETE
+1167 TTPGSET
-1175 EAVARRTGPP
+1175 AAATQRRTGPP

-1237 DDSNMKYH
+1237 DDSKMKYH

-1273 AEAWKPEDQERL
+1273 AEAWKPEDQGRL

-1296 GRLSERVESGNAT
+1296 GRLSERVDRGSAT

-1327 SVRVEFKEL
+1327 NVRVEFKEL

-1361 EVTIIHEIQHAIQKA
+1361 EATIIHEIQHAIQKA

-1439 IDIQNGVGLDSYDLY
+1439 IDIQNGVGMDSYDLY

-1466 ASRRELTPEQRRATP
+1466 ASRRELTPEQRRAAP

-1592 ENAEHSGSGKEQG
+1592 ENAEHGGSGKEQG

-1692 LPVKARFSMDE
+1692 LPVKARFSLDE

-1762 QADQRNKVYGADA
+1762 QADRRNKVYGADA

-1788 VNYDARRAAEQKI
+1788 VNYEAGRAAEQKI
-1801 AQLAKQVAG
+1801 AQLANQVAG
-1810 GIFSRDSVIGSRVDE
+1810 GIFSRYSVISGRVGE
-1825 VSTMDEA
+1825 VARMDEA
-1832 ELAKQLSRDDAV
+1832 ELAKQLARDDAV

-1870 QALQD
+1870 LALQE

-1898 TEAEL
+1898 TAAEL
-1903 ETARESIMEAWIA
+1903 ETARESIMASWIA
-1916 DHEYALSRKPELRE
+1916 DHEYALSRRPELRE
-1930 TRIARQR
+1930 TRTARQR

-1987 VRGQLHGVLG
+1987 VRGQIRGVLG

-2002 NGKERFTASGRRRS
+2002 NGKERFTASGKRRS

-2021 GAYTVE
+2021 GAYTAE

-2032 MNKANARGESYWGVG
+2032 MNRASARGESYWGVG

-2066 ADESRLQKM
+2066 ADEGRLQNM

-2082 LLQAL
+2082 LLQEL
-2087 DKRIEGIVADVQKT
+2087 DKRIGGIVADVQKT
-2101 SGSYDMD
+2101 AGSYDMD

-2168 FDEPVCIAPDNCPP
+2168 FDEPVCIAPDDCPP

-2213 KGMRFSVDEPQAGT
+2213 KGMRFSVDEPQAET
-2227 GGEIGQAPES
+2227 GGEIEQASES
-2237 EPAKQEQKEKKPR
+2237 KPAEPEQKEKKPR

-2390 LPGMFNADDLDSRE
+2390 LPGMFHADDLDSRE

-2534 EELRE
+2534 EELQG

-2550 YAVSAAN
+2550 YAVSAAK

-2572 AEMYKAARKSD
+2572 AEMYKDAQAND
-2583 PNFLPTKEL
+2583 PNFLPSKEL
-2592 EMIVDRLD
+2592 EKIVHRLD
-2600 NEKIADMDLNALQD
+2600 NKKIADMDLNALQD

-2751 QLVGEL
+2751 QLVGAL

-2780 LYLESKSYE
+2780 MYLESKSTE
-2789 NLRHMEGGRIFP
+2789 NLRHMEGGRTFAD
-2801 VKELYSQGKREAA
+2801 KTLYSQGKRREA
-2814 FAQGELVRL
+2814 FAQGKTVRM

-2828 KALVKD
+2828 KAIVGS

-2871 VSKNYAP
+2871 VSKNYTP
-2878 IYADTNYTKNQLGV
+2878 IYTNSNYTKSELGV

-2906 QYSKNPSYNIGAFDA
+2906 QFSKNPSYNIGAFDA

-2938 ARNWNTLL
+2938 ARNWQTLL
-2946 GWNEYVDDDRESMR
+2946 NWRERENSMAD
-2960 SEISHT
+2960 IITHD
-2966 WGDASL
+2966 WGDESL
-2972 KYIENLI
+2972 KYIQDLVQ
-2979 ETLQG
+2979 TLQG

-2994 MGAEKI
+2994 MGAEKV

-3008 FGANQS
+3008 FGANPS

-3026 SVWLGPENAPSPGQV
+3026 GAWLDFKNFPSPGQV

-3077 TQTNKFTSFVFGGGA
+3077 TQTNKFTNFIFGGGA

-3106 WAENKVRSEFPELE
+3106 WAENKVRAEFPELE

-3135 QKVAEEFNE
+3135 QKVAEVFNE

-3155 MHRGSL
+3155 MHQGTLR
-3161 YKSKNSV
+3161 KSKNPV

-3176 SDSSQAYNAL
+3176 SDSSQTYNAL

-3216 LSILGGTAFA
+3216 LAAVGGYIWAQ
-3226 CGIDVLMNLWKHKGK
+3226 GIEFLMNLWKRKGK
-3241 AYRDEDGNLTAESVA
+3241 AYRDEDGNLTAGSVA
-3256 KELATGMAESMF
+3256 KEMAL
-3268 GLVIGGEEIFN
+3268 GLVGDLAGIVTYGEELADVIGN
-3279 IFDAVGTKL
+3279 II
-3288 TGGTWYDS
+3288 TGDKWYGID
-3296 MNTLNAPGLEQVSE
+3296 TPGLEQLSDVVE
-3310 IISTLIDEG
+3310 TIVEQGQNGLD
-3319 VSFIQLLADGAD
+3319 VLKDAAD
-3331 VVKNGGDVWEFLHR
+3331 VVKNGGSLGEYLHR
-3345 RGADIIGDI
+3345 HSGDI
-3354 KEMAATVATY
+3354 VGGIKDLAAAAATY
-3364 LPGIP
+3364 LPGIS

-3374 AYLLGTVRWVSPE
+3374 AYLLGTVRWASPE

-3398 ANKNRMKGLRGA
+3398 ANKNQMKGLRGA
-3410 ELERKIEDTL
+3410 ELERKISDTL
-3420 HNRRVETDEATNET
+3420 HNRRVETDETTNET
-3434 LASLYEGG
+3434 LASLYESG

-3474 TWSGA
+3474 TWSSA
-3479 VGNRLR
+3479 VGSRLVA
-3485 ELAASDV
+3485 LAASDV
-3492 FQEADDETRE
+3492 FQTADDETRE

-3536 LASGAEM
+3536 LATGAEM

-3566 DTQNAK
+3566 DAQSAK

-3596 RAAIDAVDGADAQ
+3596 RAAIDAVDGTSAQ
-3609 RNALLAVMK
+3609 RDALLAVMK

-3671 GGIMLPGGDGPQQLT
+3671 SGIMLPGGDGPQQLT

-3714 QVIAEREKAKQED
+3714 QVIAEREKAKRED

>member
-47 QRRQAQEQKT
+47 QRRQAQEQKA
-57 PQRERNGFDRTA
+57 PQSERSGFDRTA

-113 ADGSVSTVD
+113 ADGSISTVD

-193 EKALDETVAHDQL
+193 EKALDEAVAHDQL

-223 QAQQPGILSMLGKA
+223 QAQQPSILSMLGKA

-267 QESESQ
+267 QENESQ

-292 DRLIALASVPGV
+292 DRLIALASVPGI

-383 SAAAAVGKLLGANED
+383 SAAAAVGKALGANED

-468 HNAGAAAIG
+468 HNAGAAAMG
-477 DMSTGDYLKHIAISG
+477 DMSTEDYLKRIAISG

-568 LNGAINSYQTTQQ
+568 LSSAISSYQTTQQ

-656 RAYVNGYTA
+656 RAYVNGYAA

-690 DLPTAPTDPQMQKQV
+690 DLPTTPTDPQMQKQV

-720 QAGTQNTPQPES
+720 QAGTQNTQPPES

-743 AAAQIAGQAA
+743 AAAQIAVQAA
-753 EQNQQTQL
+753 EQNQQAQQ
-761 PSLPATEQDAVVQ
+761 PSLPTAAQAAAVQ
-774 PQQPE
+774 PQQLE
-779 QSTQQEAEL
+779 QSTQQEAGL
-788 PTQQMQTEQTTTP
+788 LTPQQVQTEQTATP
-801 LQRLEAMGVSG
+801 LERLETMGVSG

-828 EIQDGEVLSKL
+828 QITDGEVLSKL
-839 LSLPEVQNVMRQMTD
+839 LSFPEVQNVMRQMTD

-865 QPQNQQP
+865 QAQNQQP
-872 VNSAAQQT
+872 VNTAAQQV
-880 LNTQP
+880 P
-885 TVQQALDSQ
+885 GSQQ
-894 APGVQNGTTTSEG
+894 PGVQNEATTHEG
-907 GMNNGTEQLQ
+907 GMNNGTEQLPA
-917 VGQRP
+917 GQ
-922 GAEQPG
+922 QPG
-928 EQLPDGDG
+928 TEQQSEQLPDGDG
-936 GRVLGESTGGQ
+936 GRILGESTGGQ
-947 SGILAEGRPQRA
+947 SGILAEGRPQRT
-959 FNQVGA
+959 FNQGRTAV
-965 AAERKNLG
+965 ERENLG

-999 MPESSWDAQMQQTAQ
+999 MPESHWDAQMQQTAQ

-1053 IQADHLRLNI
+1053 IQADHRYLNI

-1081 LVRQIEQAI
+1081 LVRQIERAI
-1090 VERYGREEFDA
+1090 VEQYSREEFDA

-1160 VLRERKI
+1160 VLQERKI
-1167 TTPGSETE
+1167 TTPGSET
-1175 EAVARRTGPP
+1175 AAATQRRTGPP

-1206 QELQMQ
+1206 HELLMQ

-1237 DDSNMKYH
+1237 DDSKMKYH

-1273 AEAWKPEDQERL
+1273 AEAWKPEDQGRL

-1296 GRLSERVESGNAT
+1296 GRLSERVDRGSAT

-1327 SVRVEFKEL
+1327 NVRVEFKEL

-1361 EVTIIHEIQHAIQKA
+1361 EATIIHEIQHAIQKA

-1439 IDIQNGVGLDSYDLY
+1439 IDIQNGVGMDSYDLY

-1466 ASRRELTPEQRRATP
+1466 ASRRELTPEQRRAAP

-1762 QADQRNKVYGADA
+1762 KADRRNKVYGADA

-1788 VNYDARRAAEQKI
+1788 VNYEAGRAAEQKI
-1801 AQLAKQVAG
+1801 AQLANQVAG
-1810 GIFSRDSVIGSRVDE
+1810 GIFSRYSVISGRVGE
-1825 VSTMDEA
+1825 VARMDEA
-1832 ELAKQLSRDDAV
+1832 ELAKQLARDDAV

-1870 QALQD
+1870 LALQE

-1898 TEAEL
+1898 TAAEL
-1903 ETARESIMEAWIA
+1903 ETARESIMASWIA
-1916 DHEYALSRKPELRE
+1916 DHEYALSRRPELRE
-1930 TRIARQR
+1930 TRTARQR

-1987 VRGQLHGVLG
+1987 VRGQIRGVLG

-2002 NGKERFTASGRRRS
+2002 NGKERFTASGKRRS

-2021 GAYTVE
+2021 GAYTAE

-2032 MNKANARGESYWGVG
+2032 MNRASARGESYWGVG

-2066 ADESRLQKM
+2066 ADEGRLQNM

-2082 LLQAL
+2082 LLQEL
-2087 DKRIEGIVADVQKT
+2087 DKRIGGIVADVQKT
-2101 SGSYDMD
+2101 AGSYDMD

-2168 FDEPVCIAPDNCPP
+2168 FDEPVCIAPDDCPP

-2213 KGMRFSVDEPQAGT
+2213 KGMRFSVDEPQAET
-2227 GGEIGQAPES
+2227 GGEIEQASES
-2237 EPAKQEQKEKKPR
+2237 KPAEPEQKEKKPR

-2390 LPGMFNADDLDSRE
+2390 LPGMFHADDLDSRE

-2534 EELRE
+2534 EELQG

-2572 AEMYKAARKSD
+2572 AEMYKDAQAND
-2583 PNFLPTKEL
+2583 PNFLPSKEL
-2592 EMIVDRLD
+2592 EKIVHRLD
-2600 NEKIADMDLNALQD
+2600 NKKIADMDLNALQD

-2751 QLVGEL
+2751 QLVGAL

-2780 LYLESKSYE
+2780 MYLESKSTE
-2789 NLRHMEGGRIFP
+2789 NLRHMEGGRTFAD
-2801 VKELYSQGKREAA
+2801 KTLYSQGKRREA
-2814 FAQGELVRL
+2814 FAQGKTVRM

-2828 KALVKD
+2828 KAIVGS

-2871 VSKNYAP
+2871 VSKNYTP
-2878 IYADTNYTKNQLGV
+2878 IYTNSNYTKSELGV

-2906 QYSKNPSYNIGAFDA
+2906 QFSKNPSYNIGAFDA

-2938 ARNWNTLL
+2938 ARNWQTLL
-2946 GWNEYVDDDRESMR
+2946 NWRERENSMAD
-2960 SEISHT
+2960 IITHD
-2966 WGDASL
+2966 WGDESL
-2972 KYIENLI
+2972 KYIQDLVQ
-2979 ETLQG
+2979 TLQG

-2994 MGAEKI
+2994 MGAEKV

-3008 FGANQS
+3008 FGANPS

-3026 SVWLGPENAPSPGQV
+3026 GAWLDFKNFPSPGQV

-3077 TQTNKFTSFVFGGGA
+3077 TQTNKFTNFIFGGGA

-3106 WAENKVRSEFPELE
+3106 WAENKVRAEFPELE

-3135 QKVAEEFNE
+3135 QKVAEVFNE

-3155 MHRGSL
+3155 MHQGTLR
-3161 YKSKNSV
+3161 KSKNPV

-3176 SDSSQAYNAL
+3176 SDSSQTYNAL

-3216 LSILGGTAFA
+3216 LAAVGGYIWAQ
-3226 CGIDVLMNLWKHKGK
+3226 GIEFLMNLWKRKGK
-3241 AYRDEDGNLTAESVA
+3241 AYRDEDGNLTAGSVA
-3256 KELATGMAESMF
+3256 KEMAL
-3268 GLVIGGEEIFN
+3268 GLVGDLAGIVTYGEELADVIGN
-3279 IFDAVGTKL
+3279 II
-3288 TGGTWYDS
+3288 TGDKWYGID
-3296 MNTLNAPGLEQVSE
+3296 TPGLEQLSDVVE
-3310 IISTLIDEG
+3310 TIVEQGQNGLD
-3319 VSFIQLLADGAD
+3319 VLKDAAD
-3331 VVKNGGDVWEFLHR
+3331 VVKNGGSLGEYLHR
-3345 RGADIIGDI
+3345 HSGDI
-3354 KEMAATVATY
+3354 VGGIKDLAAAAATY
-3364 LPGIP
+3364 LPGIS

-3374 AYLLGTVRWVSPE
+3374 AYLLGTVRWASPK

-3398 ANKNRMKGLRGA
+3398 ANKNQMKGLRGA
-3410 ELERKIEDTL
+3410 ELERKISDTL
-3420 HNRRVETDEATNET
+3420 HNRRVETDETTNET
-3434 LASLYEGG
+3434 LASLYESG

-3479 VGNRLR
+3479 VGSRLQ
-3485 ELAASDV
+3485 ELIASDV
-3492 FQEADDETRE
+3492 FQAADDETQE

-3536 LASGAEM
+3536 LATGAEM

-3566 DTQNAK
+3566 YTQSAK

-3609 RNALLAVMK
+3609 HDALLAVMK

-3671 GGIMLPGGDGPQQLT
+3671 SGIMLPGGDGPQQLT

>member
-47 QRRQAQEQKT
+47 QRRQAQEQKA
-57 PQRERNGFDRTA
+57 PQSERSGFDRTA

-113 ADGSVSTVD
+113 ADGSISTVD

-193 EKALDETVAHDQL
+193 EKALDEAVAHDQL

-223 QAQQPGILSMLGKA
+223 QAQQPSILSMLGKA

-292 DRLIALASVPGV
+292 DRLIALASVPGI

-383 SAAAAVGKLLGANED
+383 SAAAAVGKALGANED

-468 HNAGAAAIG
+468 HNAGAAAMG
-477 DMSTGDYLKHIAISG
+477 DMSTEDYLKRIAISG

-568 LNGAINSYQTTQQ
+568 LSSAISSYQTTQQ

-656 RAYVNGYTA
+656 RAYVNGYAA

-690 DLPTAPTDPQMQKQV
+690 DLPTTPTDPQMQKQV

-720 QAGTQNTPQPES
+720 QAGTQNTQPPES

-743 AAAQIAGQAA
+743 AAAQIAVQAA
-753 EQNQQTQL
+753 EQNQQAQQ
-761 PSLPATEQDAVVQ
+761 PSLPTAAQAAAVQ
-774 PQQPE
+774 PQQLE
-779 QSTQQEAEL
+779 QSTQQEAGL
-788 PTQQMQTEQTTTP
+788 LTPQQVQTEQTATP
-801 LQRLEAMGVSG
+801 LERLETMGVSG

-828 EIQDGEVLSKL
+828 QITDGEVLSKL
-839 LSLPEVQNVMRQMTD
+839 LSFPEVQNVMRQMTD

-865 QPQNQQP
+865 QAQNQQP
-872 VNSAAQQT
+872 VNTAAQQV
-880 LNTQP
+880 P
-885 TVQQALDSQ
+885 GSQQ
-894 APGVQNGTTTSEG
+894 PGVQNEATTHEG
-907 GMNNGTEQLQ
+907 GMNNGTEQLPA
-917 VGQRP
+917 GQ
-922 GAEQPG
+922 QPG
-928 EQLPDGDG
+928 TEQQSEQLPDGDG
-936 GRVLGESTGGQ
+936 GRILGESTGGQ
-947 SGILAEGRPQRA
+947 SGILAEGRPQRT
-959 FNQVGA
+959 FNQGRTAV
-965 AAERKNLG
+965 ERENLG

-999 MPESSWDAQMQQTAQ
+999 MPESHWDAQMQQTAQ

-1053 IQADHLRLNI
+1053 IQADHRYLDI

-1081 LVRQIEQAI
+1081 LVRQIERAI
-1090 VERYGREEFDA
+1090 VEQYSREEFDA

-1160 VLRERKI
+1160 VLQERKI
-1167 TTPGSETE
+1167 TTPGSET
-1175 EAVARRTGPP
+1175 AAATQRRTGPP

-1237 DDSNMKYH
+1237 DDSKMKYH

-1273 AEAWKPEDQERL
+1273 AEAWKPEDQGRL

-1296 GRLSERVESGNAT
+1296 GRLSERVDRGSAT

-1327 SVRVEFKEL
+1327 NVRVEFKEL

-1361 EVTIIHEIQHAIQKA
+1361 EATIIHEIQHAIQKA

-1439 IDIQNGVGLDSYDLY
+1439 IDIQNGVGMDSYDLY

-1466 ASRRELTPEQRRATP
+1466 ASRRELTPEQRRAAP

-1592 ENAEHSGSGKEQG
+1592 ENAEHGGSGKEQG

-1692 LPVKARFSMDE
+1692 LPVKARFSLDE

-1762 QADQRNKVYGADA
+1762 QADRRNKVYGADA

-1788 VNYDARRAAEQKI
+1788 VNYEAGRAAEQKI
-1801 AQLAKQVAG
+1801 AQLANQVAG
-1810 GIFSRDSVIGSRVDE
+1810 GIFSRYSVISGRVGE
-1825 VSTMDEA
+1825 VARMDEA
-1832 ELAKQLSRDDAV
+1832 ELAKQLARDDAV

-1870 QALQD
+1870 LALQE

-1898 TEAEL
+1898 TAAEL
-1903 ETARESIMEAWIA
+1903 ETARESIMASWIA
-1916 DHEYALSRKPELRE
+1916 DHEYALSRRPELRE
-1930 TRIARQR
+1930 TRTARQR

-1987 VRGQLHGVLG
+1987 VRGQIRGVLG

-2002 NGKERFTASGRRRS
+2002 NGKERFTASGKRRS

-2021 GAYTVE
+2021 GAYTAE

-2032 MNKANARGESYWGVG
+2032 MNRASARGESYWGVG

-2066 ADESRLQKM
+2066 ADEGRLQNM

-2082 LLQAL
+2082 LLQEL
-2087 DKRIEGIVADVQKT
+2087 DKRIGGIVTDVQKT
-2101 SGSYDMD
+2101 AGSYDMD

-2168 FDEPVCIAPDNCPP
+2168 FDEPVCIAPDDCPP

-2213 KGMRFSVDEPQAGT
+2213 KGMRFSVDEPQAET
-2227 GGEIGQAPES
+2227 GGEIEQASES
-2237 EPAKQEQKEKKPR
+2237 KPAEPEQKEKKPR

-2330 LQQARSE
+2330 LQQARAE

-2390 LPGMFNADDLDSRE
+2390 LPGMFHADDLDSRE

-2534 EELRE
+2534 EELQG

-2572 AEMYKAARKSD
+2572 AEMYKDAQAND
-2583 PNFLPTKEL
+2583 PNFLPSKEL
-2592 EMIVDRLD
+2592 EKIVHRLD
-2600 NEKIADMDLNALQD
+2600 NKKIADMDLNALQD

-2751 QLVGEL
+2751 QLVGAL

-2780 LYLESKSYE
+2780 MYLESKSTE
-2789 NLRHMEGGRIFP
+2789 NLRHMEGGRTFAD
-2801 VKELYSQGKREAA
+2801 KTLYSQGKRREA
-2814 FAQGELVRL
+2814 FAQGKTVRM

-2828 KALVKD
+2828 KAIVGS

-2871 VSKNYAP
+2871 VSKNYTP
-2878 IYADTNYTKNQLGV
+2878 IYTNSNYTKSELGV

-2906 QYSKNPSYNIGAFDA
+2906 QFSKNPSYNIGAFDA

-2938 ARNWNTLL
+2938 ARNWQTLL
-2946 GWNEYVDDDRESMR
+2946 NWRERENSMAD
-2960 SEISHT
+2960 IITHD
-2966 WGDASL
+2966 WGDESL
-2972 KYIENLI
+2972 KYIQDLVQ
-2979 ETLQG
+2979 TLQG

-2994 MGAEKI
+2994 MGAEKV

-3008 FGANQS
+3008 FGANPS

-3026 SVWLGPENAPSPGQV
+3026 GAWLDFKNFPSPGQV

-3077 TQTNKFTSFVFGGGA
+3077 TQTNKFTNFIFGGGA
-3092 ITAMDGWAASVLWP
+3092 ITVMDGWAASVLWP
-3106 WAENKVRSEFPELE
+3106 WAENKVRAEFPELE

-3135 QKVAEEFNE
+3135 QKVAEVFNE
-3144 AVARSQSTSDE
+3144 AVERSQSTSDE
-3155 MHRGSL
+3155 MHQGTLR
-3161 YKSKNSV
+3161 KSKNPV

-3176 SDSSQAYNAL
+3176 SDSSQTYNAL

-3207 AKRGLGVAF
+3207 AKHGLGVAF
-3216 LSILGGTAFA
+3216 LAAVGGYIWAQ
-3226 CGIDVLMNLWKHKGK
+3226 GIEFLMNLWKRKGK
-3241 AYRDEDGNLTAESVA
+3241 AYRDEDGNLTAGSVA
-3256 KELATGMAESMF
+3256 KEMAL
-3268 GLVIGGEEIFN
+3268 GLVGDLAGIVTYGEELADVIGN
-3279 IFDAVGTKL
+3279 II
-3288 TGGTWYDS
+3288 TGDKWYGID
-3296 MNTLNAPGLEQVSE
+3296 TPGLEQLSDVVE
-3310 IISTLIDEG
+3310 TIVEQGQNGLD
-3319 VSFIQLLADGAD
+3319 VLKDAAD
-3331 VVKNGGDVWEFLHR
+3331 VVKNGGSMGEYLHR
-3345 RGADIIGDI
+3345 HSGDI
-3354 KEMAATVATY
+3354 VGGIKDLAAAAATY

-3374 AYLLGTVRWVSPE
+3374 AYLLGTVRWASPE

-3398 ANKNRMKGLRGA
+3398 ANKNQMKGLRGA
-3410 ELERKIEDTL
+3410 ELERKISDTL
-3420 HNRRVETDEATNET
+3420 HNRRVETDETTNET
-3434 LASLYEGG
+3434 LASLYESG

-3474 TWSGA
+3474 TWSSA
-3479 VGNRLR
+3479 VGSRLVA
-3485 ELAASDV
+3485 LAASDV
-3492 FQEADDETRE
+3492 FQTADDETRE

-3515 AKAAVFDDYEVK
+3515 AKTAVFDDYEVK

-3536 LASGAEM
+3536 LATGAEM

-3566 DTQNAK
+3566 DAQSAK

-3583 EEGKKTVSDVQKW
+3583 EEGKKTVYDVQKW
-3596 RAAIDAVDGADAQ
+3596 RAAIDAVDGTSAQ
-3609 RNALLAVMK
+3609 RDALLAVMK

-3671 GGIMLPGGDGPQQLT
+3671 SGIMLPGGDGPQQLT

-3714 QVIAEREKAKQED
+3714 QVIAEREKAKRED

>member
-47 QRRQAQEQKT
+47 KRRQAQEQKQKA
-57 PQRERNGFDRTA
+57 PQSERSGFDRTA

-113 ADGSVSTVD
+113 ADGSISTVD

-193 EKALDETVAHDQL
+193 EKALDEAVAHDQL

-223 QAQQPGILSMLGKA
+223 QAQQPSILSMLGKA

-292 DRLIALASVPGV
+292 DRLIALASVPGT

-383 SAAAAVGKLLGANED
+383 SAAAAVGKALGANED

-468 HNAGAAAIG
+468 HNAGAAAMG
-477 DMSTGDYLKHIAISG
+477 DMSTEDYLKRIAISG

-568 LNGAINSYQTTQQ
+568 LSSAISSYQTTQQ
-581 QKAQMNQAYQAIE
+581 QKTQMNQAYQAIE

-608 PEAKAQRAQFIMQQT
+608 PEARAQRAQFIMQQT

-690 DLPTAPTDPQMQKQV
+690 DLPTTPTDPQMQKQV

-720 QAGTQNTPQPES
+720 QAGTQNTQPPES

-743 AAAQIAGQAA
+743 AAAQIAVQAA
-753 EQNQQTQL
+753 EQNQQAQQ
-761 PSLPATEQDAVVQ
+761 PSLPTAAQAAAVQ
-774 PQQPE
+774 PQQLE
-779 QSTQQEAEL
+779 QSTQQEAGL
-788 PTQQMQTEQTTTP
+788 PTPQQVQTEQTATP
-801 LQRLEAMGVSG
+801 LERLETMGVSG

-828 EIQDGEVLSKL
+828 QITDGEVLSKL
-839 LSLPEVQNVMRQMTD
+839 LSFPEVQNVMRQMTD

-865 QPQNQQP
+865 QAQNQQP
-872 VNSAAQQT
+872 VNTAAQQM
-880 LNTQP
+880 P
-885 TVQQALDSQ
+885 GSQQ
-894 APGVQNGTTTSEG
+894 PGVQNEATTHEG
-907 GMNNGTEQLQ
+907 GMNNGTEQLPA
-917 VGQRP
+917 GQ
-922 GAEQPG
+922 QPG
-928 EQLPDGDG
+928 TEQQSEQLPDGDG
-936 GRVLGESTGGQ
+936 GRILGESTGGQ

-959 FNQVGA
+959 FNQGRTAV
-965 AAERKNLG
+965 ERENLG

-984 SLGLPNGTEEREIQV
+984 SLGLPNGTEEREIRV
-999 MPESSWDAQMQQTAQ
+999 MPESHWDAQMQRTAQ

-1053 IQADHLRLNI
+1053 VQADHRYLNI

-1081 LVRQIEQAI
+1081 LVRQIERAI
-1090 VERYGREEFDA
+1090 VEQYSREEFDA
-1101 IMDKYLKN
+1101 VVEKYLKN

-1140 YAGINFFGANADK
+1140 YAGINFFGAHAEK

-1160 VLRERKI
+1160 VLQERKV
-1167 TTPGSETE
+1167 TTPGSET
-1175 EAVARRTGPP
+1175 AAATQRRTGPP

-1237 DDSNMKYH
+1237 DDSKMKYH

-1254 NHPDY
+1254 NYPDY

-1327 SVRVEFKEL
+1327 NVRVEFKEL

-1361 EVTIIHEIQHAIQKA
+1361 EATIIHEIQHAIQKA

-1439 IDIQNGVGLDSYDLY
+1439 IDIQNGVGMDSYDLY

-1466 ASRRELTPEQRRATP
+1466 ASRRGLTPEQRRAAP

-1678 VPTDASEA
+1678 VPTDASEV

-1762 QADQRNKVYGADA
+1762 QADRRNKVYGADA

-1788 VNYDARRAAEQKI
+1788 VNYEARRAAEQKI
-1801 AQLAKQVAG
+1801 AQLANQVAG

-1825 VSTMDEA
+1825 VTTMDEA
-1832 ELAKQLSRDDAV
+1832 ELAKQLAKDDAV

-1903 ETARESIMEAWIA
+1903 ETARESIMDAWIA
-1916 DHEYALSRKPELRE
+1916 DHEYALNRRPELRE

-1954 LYEDGGQTRDGVD
+1954 LYEDGGQTRDDVD

-2021 GAYTVE
+2021 GAYTAE

-2032 MNKANARGESYWGVG
+2032 MNQADARGEGYLGVG

-2066 ADESRLQKM
+2066 ADEGRLQNM

-2082 LLQAL
+2082 LLQEL

-2101 SGSYDMD
+2101 AGSYDMD

-2168 FDEPVCIAPDNCPP
+2168 FDEPVCIAPDDCPP

-2213 KGMRFSVDEPQAGT
+2213 KGMRFSVDEPQAET
-2227 GGEIGQAPES
+2227 VSEIEQAPENKP
-2237 EPAKQEQKEKKPR
+2237 EKPEQKEKKPR

-2284 RAEINQIIDGLAD
+2284 RAEINQIIDTLAD

-2390 LPGMFNADDLDSRE
+2390 LPGMFHADDLDSRE

-2534 EELRE
+2534 EELQG
-2539 TWDEVLGDLDI
+2539 TWYEVLGDLDI

-2572 AEMYKAARKSD
+2572 AEMYKDAQAND
-2583 PNFLPTKEL
+2583 PNFLPSKEL
-2592 EMIVDRLD
+2592 EKIVHRLD
-2600 NEKIADMDLNALQD
+2600 NKKIADMDLNALQD

-2751 QLVGEL
+2751 QLVGAL

-2780 LYLESKSYE
+2780 MYLESKSTE
-2789 NLRHMEGGRIFP
+2789 NLRHMEGGRTFAD
-2801 VKELYSQGKREAA
+2801 KTLYSQGKRREA
-2814 FAQGELVRL
+2814 FAQGKTVRM

-2828 KALVKD
+2828 KAIVGS

-2871 VSKNYAP
+2871 VSKNYTP
-2878 IYADTNYTKNQLGV
+2878 IYTNSNYTKSELGV

-2906 QYSKNPSYNIGAFDA
+2906 QFSKNPSYNIGAFDA

-2938 ARNWNTLL
+2938 ARNWQTLL
-2946 GWNEYVDDDRESMR
+2946 NWRERENSMAD
-2960 SEISHT
+2960 IITHD
-2966 WGDASL
+2966 WGDESL
-2972 KYIENLI
+2972 KYIQDLVQ
-2979 ETLQG
+2979 TLQG

-2994 MGAEKI
+2994 MGAEKV

-3008 FGANQS
+3008 FGANPS

-3026 SVWLGPENAPSPGQV
+3026 GAWLDFKNFPSPGQV

-3077 TQTNKFTSFVFGGGA
+3077 TQTNKFTNFIFGGGA

-3106 WAENKVRSEFPELE
+3106 WAENKVRAEFPELE
-3120 TGSQEQIDSGSSPFY
+3120 TGNQEQIDSGSSPFY
-3135 QKVAEEFNE
+3135 QKVAEVFNE

-3155 MHRGSL
+3155 MHQGTLR
-3161 YKSKNSV
+3161 KSKNPV

-3176 SDSSQAYNAL
+3176 SDSSQTYNAL

-3216 LSILGGTAFA
+3216 LAAVGGYIWAQ
-3226 CGIDVLMNLWKHKGK
+3226 GIEFLMNLWKRKGK
-3241 AYRDEDGNLTAESVA
+3241 AYRDEDGNLTAGSVA
-3256 KELATGMAESMF
+3256 KEMAL
-3268 GLVIGGEEIFN
+3268 GLVEDLAGIVTYGEELADVIGN
-3279 IFDAVGTKL
+3279 II
-3288 TGGTWYDS
+3288 TGDKWYGID
-3296 MNTLNAPGLEQVSE
+3296 TPGLEQLSDVVE
-3310 IISTLIDEG
+3310 TIVEQGQNGLD
-3319 VSFIQLLADGAD
+3319 VLKDAAD
-3331 VVKNGGDVWEFLHR
+3331 VVKNGGSLGEYLHR
-3345 RGADIIGDI
+3345 HSGDI
-3354 KEMAATVATY
+3354 VGGIKDLAAAAATY
-3364 LPGIP
+3364 LPGISA
-3369 VNNLE
+3369 NNLE
-3374 AYLLGTVRWVSPE
+3374 AYLIGTVRWASPE

-3398 ANKNRMKGLRGA
+3398 ANKNQMKGLRGA
-3410 ELERKIEDTL
+3410 ELERKISDTL
-3420 HNRRVETDEATNET
+3420 HNRRVETDETTNET

-3474 TWSGA
+3474 TWSSA
-3479 VGNRLR
+3479 VGSRLVA
-3485 ELAASDV
+3485 LAASDV
-3492 FQEADDETRE
+3492 FQTADDETRE

-3536 LASGAEM
+3536 LATGGEM
-3543 ADYLELKLAG
+3543 VDYLELKLAG

-3566 DTQNAK
+3566 DAQSAK

-3583 EEGKKTVSDVQKW
+3583 DEGKKTVSDVQKW

-3609 RNALLAVMK
+3609 HDALLAVMK

-3714 QVIAEREKAKQED
+3714 QVIAEREKTKQED

>member
-42 QSAAQ
+42 QSTAQ
-47 QRRQAQEQKT
+47 QRRQAQEQKA
-57 PQRERNGFDRTA
+57 PQSERSGFDRTA

-89 RYNQEIGQYGVGNI
+89 RYNQEIGQYGAGNI

-113 ADGSVSTVD
+113 ADGSISTVD

-147 SSDGDEILQHFY
+147 SSDGDEILQHFC

-193 EKALDETVAHDQL
+193 EKALDEAVAHDQL

-223 QAQQPGILSMLGKA
+223 QAQQPSILSMLGKA

-292 DRLIALASVPGV
+292 DRLIALASVPGI
-304 WTKRQKQEA
+304 WTKRQKKEA

-383 SAAAAVGKLLGANED
+383 SAAAAVGKALGANED

-468 HNAGAAAIG
+468 HNAGAAAMG
-477 DMSTGDYLKHIAISG
+477 DMSTEDYLKRIVISG

-510 NVLRDTHKMTPF
+510 NALRDTHKMTPF

-568 LNGAINSYQTTQQ
+568 LSSAISSYQTTQQ

-656 RAYVNGYTA
+656 RAYVNGYAA

-690 DLPTAPTDPQMQKQV
+690 DLPTTPTDPQMQKQV

-720 QAGTQNTPQPES
+720 QAGTQNTQPPES

-743 AAAQIAGQAA
+743 AAAQIAVQAA
-753 EQNQQTQL
+753 EQNQQAQQ
-761 PSLPATEQDAVVQ
+761 PSLPTAAQAAAVQ
-774 PQQPE
+774 PQQLE
-779 QSTQQEAEL
+779 QSTQQEAGL
-788 PTQQMQTEQTTTP
+788 PTPQQVQTEQTATP
-801 LQRLEAMGVSG
+801 LERLETMGVSG

-828 EIQDGEVLSKL
+828 QITDGEVLSKL
-839 LSLPEVQNVMRQMTD
+839 LSFPEVQNVMRQMTD

-860 VSGNV
+860 VSGNA

-872 VNSAAQQT
+872 GNAA
-880 LNTQP
+880 
-885 TVQQALDSQ
+885 VQQVPGSQ
-894 APGVQNGTTTSEG
+894 QPGVQNEATTHEG
-907 GMNNGTEQLQ
+907 GMNNGTEQLPA
-917 VGQRP
+917 GQ
-922 GAEQPG
+922 QPG
-928 EQLPDGDG
+928 TEQQSEQLPDGDG
-936 GRVLGESTGGQ
+936 GRILGESTGGQ
-947 SGILAEGRPQRA
+947 SGILAEGRPQRT
-959 FNQVGA
+959 FNQGRTAV
-965 AAERKNLG
+965 ERENLG

-999 MPESSWDAQMQQTAQ
+999 MPESHWDAQMQQTAQ

-1053 IQADHLRLNI
+1053 IQADHRYLNI

-1081 LVRQIEQAI
+1081 LVRQIERAI
-1090 VERYGREEFDA
+1090 VEQYSREEFDA

-1160 VLRERKI
+1160 VLQERKI
-1167 TTPGSETE
+1167 TTPGSET
-1175 EAVARRTGPP
+1175 AAATQRRTGPP

-1237 DDSNMKYH
+1237 DDSKMKYH

-1273 AEAWKPEDQERL
+1273 AEAWKPEDQGRL

-1296 GRLSERVESGNAT
+1296 GRLSERVDRGSAT

-1327 SVRVEFKEL
+1327 NVRVEFKEL

-1361 EVTIIHEIQHAIQKA
+1361 EATIIHEIQHAIQKA

-1439 IDIQNGVGLDSYDLY
+1439 IDIQNGVGMDSYDLY

-1466 ASRRELTPEQRRATP
+1466 ASRRELTPEQRRAAP

-1592 ENAEHSGSGKEQG
+1592 ENAEHGGSGKEQG

-1692 LPVKARFSMDE
+1692 LPVKARFSLDE

-1762 QADQRNKVYGADA
+1762 QADRRNKVYGADA

-1788 VNYDARRAAEQKI
+1788 VNYEAGRAAEQKI
-1801 AQLAKQVAG
+1801 AQLANQVAG
-1810 GIFSRDSVIGSRVDE
+1810 GIFSRYSVISGHVGE
-1825 VSTMDEA
+1825 VARMDEA
-1832 ELAKQLSRDDAV
+1832 ELAKQLARDDAV

-1870 QALQD
+1870 LALQE

-1898 TEAEL
+1898 TAAEL
-1903 ETARESIMEAWIA
+1903 ETARESIMASWIA
-1916 DHEYALSRKPELRE
+1916 DHEYALSRRPELRE
-1930 TRIARQR
+1930 TRTARQR

-1987 VRGQLHGVLG
+1987 VRGQIRGVLG

-2002 NGKERFTASGRRRS
+2002 NGKERFTASGKRRS

-2021 GAYTVE
+2021 GAYTAE

-2032 MNKANARGESYWGVG
+2032 MNRASARGESYWGVG

-2066 ADESRLQKM
+2066 ADEGRLQNM

-2082 LLQAL
+2082 LLQEL

-2168 FDEPVCIAPDNCPP
+2168 FDEPVCIAPDDCPP

-2213 KGMRFSVDEPQAGT
+2213 KGMRFSVDEPQAET
-2227 GGEIGQAPES
+2227 GGEIEQAPES
-2237 EPAKQEQKEKKPR
+2237 KPAEPEQKEKKPR

-2390 LPGMFNADDLDSRE
+2390 LPGMFHADDLDSRE

-2534 EELRE
+2534 EELQG

-2572 AEMYKAARKSD
+2572 AEMYKDAQAND
-2583 PNFLPTKEL
+2583 PNFLPSKEL
-2592 EMIVDRLD
+2592 EKIVHRLD
-2600 NEKIADMDLNALQD
+2600 NKKIADMDLNALQD

-2751 QLVGEL
+2751 QLVGAL

-2780 LYLESKSYE
+2780 MYLESKSTE
-2789 NLRHMEGGRIFP
+2789 NLRHMEGGRTFAD
-2801 VKELYSQGKREAA
+2801 KTLYSQGKRREA
-2814 FAQGELVRL
+2814 FAQGKTVRM

-2828 KALVKD
+2828 KAIVGS

-2871 VSKNYAP
+2871 VSKNYTP
-2878 IYADTNYTKNQLGV
+2878 IYTNSNYTKSELGV

-2906 QYSKNPSYNIGAFDA
+2906 QFSKNPSYNIGAFDA

-2938 ARNWNTLL
+2938 ARNWQTLL
-2946 GWNEYVDDDRESMR
+2946 NWRERENSMAD
-2960 SEISHT
+2960 IITHD
-2966 WGDASL
+2966 WGDESL
-2972 KYIENLI
+2972 KYIQDLVQ
-2979 ETLQG
+2979 TLQG

-2994 MGAEKI
+2994 MGAEKV

-3008 FGANQS
+3008 LGANPS

-3026 SVWLGPENAPSPGQV
+3026 GAWLDFKNFPSPGQV

-3077 TQTNKFTSFVFGGGA
+3077 TQTNKFTNFIFGGGA

-3106 WAENKVRSEFPELE
+3106 WAENKVRAEFPELE

-3135 QKVAEEFNE
+3135 QKVAEVFNE

-3155 MHRGSL
+3155 MHQGTLR
-3161 YKSKNSV
+3161 KSKNPV

-3176 SDSSQAYNAL
+3176 SDSSQTYNAL

-3216 LSILGGTAFA
+3216 LAAVGGYIWAQ
-3226 CGIDVLMNLWKHKGK
+3226 GIEFLMNLWKRKGK
-3241 AYRDEDGNLTAESVA
+3241 AYRDEDGNLTAGSVA
-3256 KELATGMAESMF
+3256 KEMALGLAGDLAGIVTYGEELAD
-3268 GLVIGGEEIFN
+3268 VIGN
-3279 IFDAVGTKL
+3279 II
-3288 TGGTWYDS
+3288 TGDKWYGID
-3296 MNTLNAPGLEQVSE
+3296 TPGLEQLSDVVE
-3310 IISTLIDEG
+3310 TIVEQGQNGLD
-3319 VSFIQLLADGAD
+3319 VLKDAAD
-3331 VVKNGGDVWEFLHR
+3331 VVKNGGSLGEYLHR
-3345 RGADIIGDI
+3345 HSGDI
-3354 KEMAATVATY
+3354 VGGIKDLAAAAATY
-3364 LPGIP
+3364 LPGIS

-3374 AYLLGTVRWVSPE
+3374 AYLLGTVRWASPE

-3398 ANKNRMKGLRGA
+3398 ANKNQMKGLRGA
-3410 ELERKIEDTL
+3410 ELERKISDTL
-3420 HNRRVETDEATNET
+3420 HNRRVETDETTNET
-3434 LASLYEGG
+3434 LASLYESG

-3474 TWSGA
+3474 TWSSA
-3479 VGNRLR
+3479 VGSRLVA
-3485 ELAASDV
+3485 LAASDV
-3492 FQEADDETRE
+3492 FQTADDETRE

-3536 LASGAEM
+3536 LATGAEM

-3566 DTQNAK
+3566 DAQSAK

-3596 RAAIDAVDGADAQ
+3596 RAAIDAVDGTSAQ
-3609 RNALLAVMK
+3609 RDALLAVMK

-3671 GGIMLPGGDGPQQLT
+3671 SGIMLPGGDGPQQLT

-3714 QVIAEREKAKQED
+3714 QVIAEREKAKRED

>member
-47 QRRQAQEQKT
+47 QRRQAQEQKA
-57 PQRERNGFDRTA
+57 PQSERSGFDRTA

-113 ADGSVSTVD
+113 ADGSISTVD

-193 EKALDETVAHDQL
+193 EKALDEAVAHDQL

-223 QAQQPGILSMLGKA
+223 QAQQPSILSMLGKA

-292 DRLIALASVPGV
+292 DRLIALASVPGI

-383 SAAAAVGKLLGANED
+383 SAAAAVGKALGANED

-447 TGSLGFKV
+447 IGSLGFKV

-468 HNAGAAAIG
+468 HNAGAAAMG
-477 DMSTGDYLKHIAISG
+477 DMSTEDYLKRIAISG

-568 LNGAINSYQTTQQ
+568 LSSAISSYQTTQQ

-594 QGYRAMTAGTENMT
+594 SGYRAMTAGTENMT

-656 RAYVNGYTA
+656 RAYVNGYAA

-690 DLPTAPTDPQMQKQV
+690 DLPTTPTDPQMQKQV

-720 QAGTQNTPQPES
+720 QAGTQNTQPPES

-743 AAAQIAGQAA
+743 AAAQIAVQAA
-753 EQNQQTQL
+753 EQNQQAQQ
-761 PSLPATEQDAVVQ
+761 PSLPTAAQAAAVQ
-774 PQQPE
+774 PQQLE
-779 QSTQQEAEL
+779 QSTQQEAGL
-788 PTQQMQTEQTTTP
+788 LTPQQVQTEQTATP
-801 LQRLEAMGVSG
+801 LERLETMGVSG

-828 EIQDGEVLSKL
+828 QITDGEVLSKL
-839 LSLPEVQNVMRQMTD
+839 LSFPEVQNVMRQMTD

-865 QPQNQQP
+865 QAQNQQP
-872 VNSAAQQT
+872 VNTAAQQV
-880 LNTQP
+880 P
-885 TVQQALDSQ
+885 GSQQ
-894 APGVQNGTTTSEG
+894 PGVQNEATTHEG
-907 GMNNGTEQLQ
+907 GMNNGTEQLPA
-917 VGQRP
+917 GQ
-922 GAEQPG
+922 QPG
-928 EQLPDGDG
+928 TEQQSEQLPDGDG
-936 GRVLGESTGGQ
+936 GRILGESTGGQ
-947 SGILAEGRPQRA
+947 SGILAEGRPQRT
-959 FNQVGA
+959 FNQGRTAV
-965 AAERKNLG
+965 ERENLG

-999 MPESSWDAQMQQTAQ
+999 MPESHWDAQMQQTAQ

-1053 IQADHLRLNI
+1053 IQADHRYLNI

-1081 LVRQIEQAI
+1081 LVRQIERAI
-1090 VERYGREEFDA
+1090 VEQYSREEFDA

-1160 VLRERKI
+1160 VLQERKI
-1167 TTPGSETE
+1167 TTPGSET
-1175 EAVARRTGPP
+1175 AAATQRRTGPP

-1237 DDSNMKYH
+1237 DDSKMKYH

-1273 AEAWKPEDQERL
+1273 AEAWKPEDQGRL

-1296 GRLSERVESGNAT
+1296 GRLSERVDRGSAT

-1327 SVRVEFKEL
+1327 NVRVEFKEL

-1361 EVTIIHEIQHAIQKA
+1361 EATIIHEIQHAIQKA

-1439 IDIQNGVGLDSYDLY
+1439 IDIQNGVGMDSYDLY

-1466 ASRRELTPEQRRATP
+1466 ASRRELTPEQRRAAP

-1592 ENAEHSGSGKEQG
+1592 ENAEHGGSGKEQG

-1692 LPVKARFSMDE
+1692 LPVKARFSLDE

-1762 QADQRNKVYGADA
+1762 QADRRNKVYGADA

-1788 VNYDARRAAEQKI
+1788 VNYEAGRAAEQKI
-1801 AQLAKQVAG
+1801 AQLANQVAG
-1810 GIFSRDSVIGSRVDE
+1810 GIFSRYSVISGRVGE
-1825 VSTMDEA
+1825 VARMDEA
-1832 ELAKQLSRDDAV
+1832 ELAKQLARDDAV

-1870 QALQD
+1870 LALQE

-1898 TEAEL
+1898 TAAEL
-1903 ETARESIMEAWIA
+1903 ETARESIMASWIA
-1916 DHEYALSRKPELRE
+1916 DHEYALSRRPELRE
-1930 TRIARQR
+1930 TRTARQR

-1987 VRGQLHGVLG
+1987 VRGQIRGVLG

-2002 NGKERFTASGRRRS
+2002 NGKERFTASGKRRS

-2021 GAYTVE
+2021 GAYTAE

-2032 MNKANARGESYWGVG
+2032 MNRASARGESYWGVG

-2066 ADESRLQKM
+2066 ADEGRLQNM

-2082 LLQAL
+2082 LLQEL
-2087 DKRIEGIVADVQKT
+2087 DKRIGGIVADVQKT
-2101 SGSYDMD
+2101 AGSYDMD

-2168 FDEPVCIAPDNCPP
+2168 FDEPVCIAPDDCPP

-2213 KGMRFSVDEPQAGT
+2213 KGMRFSVDEPQAET
-2227 GGEIGQAPES
+2227 GGEIEQASES
-2237 EPAKQEQKEKKPR
+2237 KPAEPEQKEKKPR

-2390 LPGMFNADDLDSRE
+2390 LPGMFHADDLDSRE

-2534 EELRE
+2534 EELQG

-2572 AEMYKAARKSD
+2572 AEMYKDAQAND
-2583 PNFLPTKEL
+2583 PNFLPSKEL
-2592 EMIVDRLD
+2592 EKIVHRLD
-2600 NEKIADMDLNALQD
+2600 NKKIADMDLNALQD

-2751 QLVGEL
+2751 QLVGAL

-2780 LYLESKSYE
+2780 MYLESKSTE
-2789 NLRHMEGGRIFP
+2789 NLRHMEGGRTFAD
-2801 VKELYSQGKREAA
+2801 KTLYSQGKRREA
-2814 FAQGELVRL
+2814 FAQGKTVRM

-2828 KALVKD
+2828 KAIVGS

-2871 VSKNYAP
+2871 VSKNYTP
-2878 IYADTNYTKNQLGV
+2878 IYTNSNYTKSELGV

-2906 QYSKNPSYNIGAFDA
+2906 QFSKNPSYNIGAFDA

-2938 ARNWNTLL
+2938 ARNWQTLL
-2946 GWNEYVDDDRESMR
+2946 NWRERENSMAD
-2960 SEISHT
+2960 IITHD
-2966 WGDASL
+2966 WGDESL
-2972 KYIENLI
+2972 KYIQDLVQ
-2979 ETLQG
+2979 TLQG

-2994 MGAEKI
+2994 MGAEKV

-3008 FGANQS
+3008 FGANPS

-3026 SVWLGPENAPSPGQV
+3026 GAWLDFKNFPSPGQV

-3077 TQTNKFTSFVFGGGA
+3077 TQTNKFTNFIFGGGA

-3106 WAENKVRSEFPELE
+3106 WAENKVRAEFPELE

-3135 QKVAEEFNE
+3135 QKVAEVFNE

-3155 MHRGSL
+3155 MHQGTLR
-3161 YKSKNSV
+3161 KSKNPV

-3176 SDSSQAYNAL
+3176 SDSSQTYNAL

-3216 LSILGGTAFA
+3216 LAAVGGYIWAQ
-3226 CGIDVLMNLWKHKGK
+3226 GIEFLMNLWKRKGK
-3241 AYRDEDGNLTAESVA
+3241 AYRDEDGNLTAGSVA
-3256 KELATGMAESMF
+3256 KEMALGLAGDLAGIVTYGEELAD
-3268 GLVIGGEEIFN
+3268 VIGN
-3279 IFDAVGTKL
+3279 II
-3288 TGGTWYDS
+3288 TGDKWYGID
-3296 MNTLNAPGLEQVSE
+3296 TPGLEQLSDVVE
-3310 IISTLIDEG
+3310 TIVEQGQNGLD
-3319 VSFIQLLADGAD
+3319 VLKDAAD
-3331 VVKNGGDVWEFLHR
+3331 VVKNGGSLGEYLHR
-3345 RGADIIGDI
+3345 HSGDI
-3354 KEMAATVATY
+3354 VGGIKDLAAAAATY
-3364 LPGIP
+3364 LPGIS

-3374 AYLLGTVRWVSPE
+3374 AYLLGTVRWASPE

-3398 ANKNRMKGLRGA
+3398 ANKNQMKGLRGA
-3410 ELERKIEDTL
+3410 ELERKISDTL
-3420 HNRRVETDEATNET
+3420 HNRRVETDETTNET
-3434 LASLYEGG
+3434 LASLYESG

-3474 TWSGA
+3474 TWSSA
-3479 VGNRLR
+3479 VGSRLVA
-3485 ELAASDV
+3485 LAASDV
-3492 FQEADDETRE
+3492 FQTADDETRE

-3536 LASGAEM
+3536 LATGAEM

-3566 DTQNAK
+3566 DAQSAK

-3596 RAAIDAVDGADAQ
+3596 RAAIDAVDGTSAQ
-3609 RNALLAVMK
+3609 RDALLAVMK

-3671 GGIMLPGGDGPQQLT
+3671 SGIMLPGGDGPQQLT

-3714 QVIAEREKAKQED
+3714 QVIAEREKAKRED